1 MKIRLNP
8 HTLQRAFVLLLFSLV
23 AGISSVFAQGYTYLQ
38 FSGNGRTV
46 LFAKDGALTVVS
58 TTEDAPAGDGYQW
71 ALETVSGDNVR
82 LKNKEGMY
90 VTPNLTLTNSQ
101 DQAATFTKTENTY
114 SKGRKSYG
122 EGVEVPT
129 HGGSRYDLVYGGKAL
144 GVKNGQ
150 LIWTVEDSRYGCIRL
165 ANNVKGAKVN
175 PFVSSEGGKV
185 HWYYYMELLG
195 NKSAECVMD
204 AGAEKKLEKYS
215 TPSAK
220 DLRAYMWCVYE
231 ANDKGDVYFMSAD
244 GNFFCQKDDTYQYST
259 STKTDRCKYRIC
271 DVADQTDGKYQE
283 AFVLYNPQTTK
294 YVFPYG
300 SGNTDVGNGSSLN
313 PAEAM
318 RFILS
323 TGPHIYQF
331 SANAATAIYDNGTGV
346 TMQPVGSEV
355 AGYQWTLEQVGGA
368 YVLKSGRDNYLK
380 QAGDAFTVTTNR
392 DEALRLFPC
401 GSAYDDRHDVLT
413 LAADASKALGVKDGQ
428 LAIVEANSFYSVVRI
443 LDSTAEVKGA
453 VAPKFSDISNVYY
466 YKLQFKANPKG
477 DARLTLTGTGYD
489 NPVTRKEFEP
499 TSASQ
504 NWKLEAARHANSK
517 TGDFYLVNQS
527 GEYLIYKDGRF
538 NFETL
543 DVNETT
549 VFRLKQTDEQPEY
562 WTIDMAL
569 SGDDNHRLGLQAGMT
584 PYTLK
589 ACNSTSKFNALSFKE
604 SERGSDYD
612 YLQFSGCGRVVL
624 YDDGQNIKAVAT
636 TTEQLEGNG
645 YQWTFDP
652 IMDGAGKVNGNN
664 LKNKAGRFLRY
675 DAADETFTSVTDR
688 SKASV
693 FDADQNTYYVIP
705 VHDVQGGTYNINIA
719 GGLRYNAV
727 LRGVSEPY
735 NTLGVKNGKLQLVKK
750 NSRYAVVRLAENIEG
765 GLVNPY
771 VSTSANPHYYALNF
785 FQNGSEYLQDNT
797 PGNILLKSPVAPF
810 PLRRYCWILEEA
822 NDDGDVYIRSTAG
835 NYISYN
841 PDTDNGKHKVNPT
854 LNDYSLY
861 KICDVADQPDA
872 SLEGLWS
879 LYNCKNLY
887 FVRPFPSENA
897 IGRAEEVGKNTSM
910 TFVDVAANTTSYH
923 FVFPAMGQ
931 RALIMDYDEAK
942 KPRVKARDIL
952 ASDKD
957 ARLYQWVVEGQ
968 HIRNRAGFYLTYDGK
983 NKQFGVSNQ
992 KADAYTFVYNVNN
1005 YENNNNVRYDLCST
1019 DDQQALSI
1027 GEEGA
1032 LCWAA
1037 PGTRNSVV
1045 DLRPYIIAPE
1055 LPIPSLGG
1063 ADYQLYCI
1071 RTAGGDRY
1079 AYHMEDAN
1087 SISLKPY
1094 EEKNLCQLWVLIR
1107 DGQGKGDGYLQSAYN
1122 RYFLKYDTGSNTFV
1136 AVADKK
1142 DATRIRLV
1150 ETSGNYIHWQI
1161 ELPDVNDS
1169 RNLIS
1174 HSYSGGG
1181 NPKTVSLSL
1190 QGPNNGNNF
1199 VEIFPVDITPDFYE
1213 EAGGAFR
1220 NLSLNELTPQL
1231 ELTADGKALKAK
1243 ASASEDD
1250 ANNSWKNIGTK
1261 DDFVLR
1267 NGHGQYIGADA
1278 EGNVF
1283 LTTDKAQATH
1293 FYLWLNHGDE
1303 DGTVSWCFAQL
1314 NADGSKPEGKPEKC
1328 LGVSDVTNGTVAM
1341 LSFST
1346 YETDKLHTLCFNFG
1360 RLTCPELSDAAEG
1373 KYYYNF
1379 ICFDKVASDK
1389 FISEGYDT
1397 NKKVKAESQQLIND
1411 QMWALVGQSKD
1422 DVVLMSKD
1430 KYYMCLNGYKL
1441 CVTHDLK
1448 KAAHFSVDY
1457 ISDVDR
1463 YVLVL
1468 VGGEGSEGHLKKCLN
1483 LSGDVDENGVR
1494 HKDVIVWNWNK
1505 TDKNEGP
1512 RFYLN
1517 FISIPVPEDYSDYE
1531 ILPKRS
1537 WFVKQAHEATTDPM
1551 TGFIQRDESG
1561 WTKNPYTGKMMQ
1573 KTSTYT
1579 VIHYL
1584 KAESTRELYV
1594 PTCMVTNDNCP
1605 TLSRAFQRW
1614 YNYKTD
1620 EAVSDSVLNLDL
1632 PSSRRYKNGIVVG
1645 DQLKLNGQV
1654 NGNYVK
1660 KKITFQMPEVIPD
1673 DWEYI
1678 LGADLTPYSDFV
1690 DYFGDNG
1697 NPIYNGNVTKY
1708 NGAVTNDIILPS
1720 KQNIVEPTITG
1731 RNLYVIRNA
1740 RAIANELLQ
1749 CKEGNGND
1757 KWYEEHTIAFP
1768 KKKVTLNYSSVALNM
1783 QKQDYWFY
1791 NNDSPSEDNLQ
1802 NAVNSGEIV
1811 IEVDSLDSGITSAKF
1826 LRSAKTDNVDLGEGL
1841 DRFIAFDYPGDT
1853 DDGKGIGK
1861 AKGDSCTLKVYG
1873 VASDGTRYQIAKFNL
1888 TFEDNF
1894 EPIIYSEIIG
1904 KKDDGS
1910 FKSERSPE
1918 ALKKATGDPVATI
1931 TFDPEQFDAFV
1942 TPPVGTYTGFLTG
1955 DKGPGT
1961 KCGLTYRY
1969 PFNYDNTSYCFAPI
1983 DGDFNSTDGKTP
1995 ECTWGNYTIAH
2006 RFRMGDF
2013 GDGSSRGNFFAV
2025 KKYYENEYGSEK
2037 YDASQ
2042 SGFLYIDASDLPGQ
2056 IASIDFSGMPC
2067 KASRLFV
2074 SAWMS
2079 SPSGKD
2085 EKPANV
2091 VFSVQGFKN
2100 GKATTLYSYCP
2111 GSILGEARD
2120 SLANK
2125 LEPKTN
2131 NGIGIWQQV
2140 YFSFVNKNA
2149 DDFDSFRLTID
2160 NACTST
2166 VGGDI
2171 LIDDV
2176 EVFSVK
2182 PEVQIE
2188 RTIPVCGDQLT
2199 LCKMTVDYDQVRT
2212 QLGLNTGE
2220 VMKDNPKV
2228 WYCLLDKEMF
2238 DAELGFDTGTS
2249 EGQERLYRMS
2259 DAEVKPAFVKALLGD
2274 PNSQVS
2280 GEGIFRSVEFKTNFD
2295 SLPVFKYRD
2304 AVAATVGMASREV
2317 TSAGVRHF
2325 VISDKVKEPRIKPN
2339 HDYYFLFVPR
2349 FSDDPV
2355 TLANAFHSFE
2365 INTRCSVR
2373 CKFRTLSP
2381 IRVVTDADDEAAVEH
2396 ETQTCAGKSVSLSV
2410 KQVGEDEDGN
2420 IGERIVQY
2428 DWWRDYVGGAFTDVC
2443 INVDNATWRV
2453 LGKNESRLS
2462 NEISL
2467 REALLAF
2474 RHFYPKATTVA
2485 GAAPKN
2491 DEGYTLEQ
2499 SVIDV
2504 LHQFTLNSADKVASL
2519 VLLNNTCNIYVPA
2532 ATKQGTILK
2541 VTVVPID
2548 HEDSSGTQYCY
2559 DPQQVGI
2566 KVSGEAPQLFD
2577 GLHGTQYKY
2586 PDKLTN
2592 VPVRSSLAAVEEVRA
2607 RADGSAANVLRV
2619 PLRGIKT
2626 VTKDAIGLTSVSPE
2640 VFLAGTNDPNM
2651 KAYETKAAE
2660 ERAGLSVQNFRI
2672 VGQLKTLVAD
2682 TADREHAYA
2691 DIVFNSD
2698 FQPRE
2703 GYVYTLRFNYRELFN
2718 AGNATQSTVC
2728 DGNVLVDLIIVPKYQ
2743 KWTGAAGNTD
2753 WTNDANWQR
2762 ADLEDLH
2769 FNADT
2774 EPGYAAN
2781 ADNGTAQGY
2790 VPMLH
2795 TSVIVTPKKAGPQL
2809 YETNGADDQFLNFVG
2824 NEGKR
2829 TATPDIEYALLA
2841 APEADK
2847 GVNLCGIYTPYQSK
2861 DLVVQ
2866 SGGELLHAERLDYK
2880 KAWVEYALT
2889 PDRWYTLGS
2898 PLRQSYAGEW
2908 YAPNNDACQATPY
2921 FKNVTYNTTDYH
2933 RFAPAVYQRSWDKAK
2948 STLYYLDTYSAENP
2962 QTANV
2967 KTTTENIYQAAN
2979 WSAVY
2984 NDVREAYSQGGFS
2997 VKVNGIGIGAQK
3009 YNTSLFRLPKEDT
3022 AYGYYTELNKTDEQT
3037 YPVDRTHHHKLATD
3051 QLAKSGT
3058 EITVTLTN
3066 ENRNNRFFL
3075 VGNPFACALDLDK
3088 FFTVNAAQLN
3098 GAKYWVLTAGGQE
3111 GAMRQPNAGE
3121 WISVNGTTEAALASL
3136 PSGQGFFVEGK
3147 EGTNTITLKFTA
3159 DMQTSLHASGTL
3171 LRAPAIGRA
3180 EAPMLRIRASRSGQG
3195 SEALVV
3201 KDTTAVNGYE
3211 AAEDM
3216 QLLLDNSLQEIPM
3229 VYTLAGN
3236 RTSTINRR
3244 RSLWRVPLGVLSNSE
3259 EPVQLTFSGMR
3270 SFGETLSLLDS
3281 QTGAVT
3287 PLRGNGN
3294 ADCVKVEVPGVTTG
3308 RYFILSSERPALE
3321 DEQDF
3326 TQPLIQADNGSVTI
3340 SSSAAHVLT
3349 YVRIV
3354 AADGRTVYKL
3364 TPYVSRL
3371 SLKLPTGVYVVE
3383 ARTDE
3388 GESVGKVSL

>member
-23 AGISSVFAQGYTYLQ
+23 AGISSVFAQDNYTYLQ

-46 LFAKDGALTVVS
+46 LLAKDGVLTVVS

-71 ALETVSGDNVR
+71 TLETVSGNKNNVR

-90 VTPNLTLTNSQ
+90 VTPELTLTNSQ
-101 DQAATFTKTENTY
+101 NQAATFTKTENTY
-114 SKGRKSYG
+114 SKD
-122 EGVEVPT
+122 T
-129 HGGSRYDLVYGGKAL
+129 YGGKAL
-144 GVKNGQ
+144 GVKNGH
-150 LIWTVEDSRYGCIRL
+150 LFWTVEDSRYGCIRL
-165 ANNVKGAKVN
+165 ANNVKGAKVT
-175 PFVSSEGGKV
+175 PLVCSEGGKAY
-185 HWYYYMELLG
+185 WYYMELLR
-195 NKSAECVMD
+195 NDSECIKD
-204 AGAEKKLEKYS
+204 AGAGNKLQKDP

-220 DLRAYMWCVYE
+220 NLRAYMWRVYE
-231 ANDKGDVYFMSAD
+231 ANEQGDVYFKSAD
-244 GNFFCQKDDTYQYST
+244 GNYIYQNGSYPGSLQYAT
-259 STKTDRCKYRIC
+259 STKSNVCKYRIC

-283 AFVLYNPQTTK
+283 AFVLKNTEKNQF
-294 YVFPYG
+294 VFPYP
-300 SGNTDVGNGSSLN
+300 SNNSDVGMGSSIN

-318 RFILS
+318 RFIPS
-323 TGPHIYQF
+323 TGPRIYQF

-380 QAGDAFTVTTNR
+380 RAGDALTVTTNR
-392 DEALRLFPC
+392 DEALKVFLS
-401 GSAYDDRHDVLT
+401 GSAYDDRHYVLT
-413 LAADASKALGVKDGQ
+413 LADDASKAVGVKDGQ

-443 LDSTAEVKGA
+443 LDSTDEVKGA
-453 VAPKFSDISNVYY
+453 VAPKISDISNVYY

-477 DARLTLTGTGYD
+477 DARLTLTGMGYD
-489 NPVTRKEFEP
+489 NPDPVTRMEFEP

-504 NWKLEAARHANSK
+504 NWKLEPARHANSK
-517 TGDFYLVNQS
+517 TGDFYLVNQL

-538 NFETL
+538 NFATL

-612 YLQFSGCGRVVL
+612 YLQFSGSGRVVL
-624 YDDGQNIKAVAT
+624 YDDGQNVKAVAT

-652 IMDGAGKVNGNN
+652 IMDGAGIVNGFN

-693 FDADQNTYYVIP
+693 FDANQNTYYVVP
-705 VHDVQGGTYNINIA
+705 AVQGGTCYIA

-727 LRGVSEPY
+727 LRGVSGTY

-841 PDTDNGKHKVNPT
+841 PATDNGKHKVNAT

-872 SLEGLWS
+872 SLDGLWS
-879 LYNCKNLY
+879 LYNCTNHY
-887 FVRPFPSENA
+887 FVRPFPSENS

-923 FVFPAMGQ
+923 LVFPAMGQ

-942 KPRVKARDIL
+942 NPRVKARAIL

-968 HIRNRAGFYLTYDGK
+968 HIRNRAGFYLTYDEK

-1005 YENNNNVRYDLCST
+1005 YENNNSVRYDLCST

-1027 GEEGA
+1027 GEEGV

-1063 ADYQLYCI
+1063 ADYHLYCI
-1071 RTAGGDRY
+1071 RTAEGNDRY
-1079 AYHMEDAN
+1079 AYHMEDATN

-1122 RYFLKYDTGSNTFV
+1122 RYFLKYDTVSNTFV

-1142 DATRIRLV
+1142 DATRLRLV
-1150 ETSGNYIHWQI
+1150 ETSGNYVHWQI
-1161 ELPDVNDS
+1161 ELPDVNGNNS

-1174 HSYSGGG
+1174 HSYSGDG

-1190 QGPNNGNNF
+1190 QEPNNGNNF

-1220 NLSLNELTPQL
+1220 NINLNELTPKL
-1231 ELTADGKALKAK
+1231 ELTADGTALKAK

-1293 FYLWLNHGDE
+1293 FYLWLNHGDD

-1314 NADGSKPEGKPEKC
+1314 NADGSEPEGKPEKC
-1328 LGVSDVTNGTVAM
+1328 LGVSDVANGTVAM
-1341 LSFST
+1341 LPFST
-1346 YETDKLHTLCFNFG
+1346 YETDRLHTLCFTFG

-1389 FISEGYDT
+1389 FISDGYDT
-1397 NKKVKAESQQLIND
+1397 NKKVKAESKKLVND
-1411 QMWALVGQSKD
+1411 QMWALVGQNKD

-1430 KYYMCLNGYKL
+1430 KYYVCLSGSGFN
-1441 CVTHDLK
+1441 VTHDPE
-1448 KAAHFSVDY
+1448 KAVHFSVKY
-1457 ISDVDR
+1457 ISSQKRYALTIVKGPNDGGKSGYSMNLDGGDKTTIIPYNGTSIQTDR
-1463 YVLVL
+1463 
-1468 VGGEGSEGHLKKCLN
+1468 N
-1483 LSGDVDENGVR
+1483 F
-1494 HKDVIVWNWNK
+1494 W
-1505 TDKNEGP
+1505 
-1512 RFYLN
+1512 LN
-1517 FISIPVPEDYSDYE
+1517 FTPIPVPEDYSDYE
-1531 ILPKRS
+1531 VLPKRS
-1537 WFVKQAHEATTDPM
+1537 WFVKQAHEATADPM

-1579 VIHYL
+1579 ITHYL
-1584 KAESTRELYV
+1584 KAESTRDLYV
-1594 PTCMVTNDNCP
+1594 PTCMVGSAATR
-1605 TLSRAFQRW
+1605 SRAFQRW

-1632 PSSRRYKNGIVVG
+1632 PSSRRYRNGIVVG
-1645 DQLKLNGQV
+1645 DQLKLNGQLNLNDQNEV
-1654 NGNYVK
+1654 KYVTHYV
-1660 KKITFQMPEVIPD
+1660 TFQMPEVIPD

-1697 NPIYNGNVTKY
+1697 NPLYNGNVTKY
-1708 NGAVTNDIILPS
+1708 NGNVTSDIILPS

-1749 CKEGNGND
+1749 CKEGSG

-1791 NNDSPSEDNLQ
+1791 NGGIASEDNLQ
-1802 NAVNSGEIV
+1802 NAVNSGA
-1811 IEVDSLDSGITSAKF
+1811 IEVKVEDPLGSGITFAKFLDSGAG
-1826 LRSAKTDNVDLGEGL
+1826 AGA
-1841 DRFIAFDYPGDT
+1841 DRAIAFNYPGDT
-1853 DDGKGIGK
+1853 DGKGRGT
-1861 AKGDSCTLKVYG
+1861 AKSGSCTLKVYG

-1888 TFEDNF
+1888 TFEDDF

-1904 KKDDGS
+1904 KKDDGT
-1910 FKSERSPE
+1910 FKSARSPE
-1918 ALKKATGDPVATI
+1918 ALLKTTGDPVATI
-1931 TFDPEQFDAFV
+1931 TFDPDQFDAFV
-1942 TPPVGTYTGFLTG
+1942 SPPVGTYTGFTNSGKG
-1955 DKGPGT
+1955 DNANQKYS
-1961 KCGLTYRY
+1961 LTYRY

-1983 DGDFNSTDGKTP
+1983 GGDFNSTNGRTS
-1995 ECTWGNYTIAH
+1995 ECTWGNYTVAH
-2006 RFRMGDF
+2006 RFDMGDN
-2013 GDGSSRGNFFAV
+2013 RGNFFAV
-2025 KKYYENEYGSEK
+2025 KKYYEKEYGSEN

-2056 IASIDFSGMPC
+2056 IASIDFAGMPC

-2079 SPSGKD
+2079 SPDRDNES
-2085 EKPANV
+2085 PANV
-2091 VFSVQGFKN
+2091 VFSIQGFKN

-2111 GSILGEARD
+2111 GSILGQARD
-2120 SLANK
+2120 SLD
-2125 LEPKTN
+2125 KTLKPMD
-2131 NGIGIWQQV
+2131 NGGKGIWQQV

-2149 DDFDSFRLTID
+2149 DDFDNFRLTID
-2160 NACTST
+2160 NACTNTS
-2166 VGGDI
+2166 GGDI

-2182 PEVQIE
+2182 PDVQIE

-2199 LCKMTVDYDQVRT
+2199 LCKMTVDYDQVRA

-2220 VMKDNPKV
+2220 VLTDNPKV

-2238 DAELGFDTGTS
+2238 DAELGFDTGTP

-2259 DAEVKPAFVKALLGD
+2259 DVEVKPAFVKALLGD

-2280 GEGIFRSVEFKTNFD
+2280 GEGIFRSVEFKTKFED
-2295 SLPVFKYRD
+2295 LPRFTYRD

-2355 TLANAFHSFE
+2355 TLANAFHSFD

-2410 KQVGEDEDGN
+2410 KQVGENLDGV

-2504 LHQFTLNSADKVASL
+2504 LHQFTLNTADKVASL

-2566 KVSGEAPQLFD
+2566 KVSGQAPQLFD
-2577 GLHGTQYKY
+2577 GKPGNQYKY
-2586 PDKLTN
+2586 PEKLTN
-2592 VPVRSSLAAVEEVRA
+2592 VPVRSSLAAVAEVRA
-2607 RADGSAANVLRV
+2607 GADGSAANVLRV

-2651 KAYETKAAE
+2651 KAYETMAAE

-2672 VGQLKTLVAD
+2672 VGQLRKLVAD
-2682 TADREHAYA
+2682 TADRENAYA

-2703 GYVYTLRFNYRELFN
+2703 GYVYTLRFNYRERFN
-2718 AGNATQSTVC
+2718 AGSTTQTTVC

-2769 FNADT
+2769 FKADT
-2774 EPGYAAN
+2774 ETGYAAN

-2795 TSVIVTPKKAGPQL
+2795 TSVIVTPDKAGPQL
-2809 YETNGADDQFLNFVG
+2809 YETNYAGTDDQFLNFVG
-2824 NEGKR
+2824 HEDGQR

-2841 APEADK
+2841 APTAVS
-2847 GVNLCGIYTPYQSK
+2847 GVNRCDIYKSYQSK

-2866 SGGELLHAERLDYK
+2866 SGGELQHAERLSYE

-2921 FKNVTYNTTDYH
+2921 FKDVTYNTTDYH

-2997 VKVNGIGIGAQK
+2997 VKVNGVGIGAQK
-3009 YNTSLFRLPKEDT
+3009 YTKPLFRLPKEDT
-3022 AYGYYTELNKTDEQT
+3022 AYGYYTELNETDRRT
-3037 YPVDRTHHHKLATD
+3037 YPVDRTYHHKLATD
-3051 QLAKSGT
+3051 QLKSGT
-3058 EITVTLTN
+3058 ELTVTLRN
-3066 ENRNNRFFL
+3066 ENANNRFFL
-3075 VGNPFACALDLDK
+3075 VGNPFACALDLNE
-3088 FFTVNAAQLN
+3088 FFKKNADQLN

-3121 WISVNGTTEAALASL
+3121 WVSVNGTTEAALASL

-3147 EGTNTITLKFTA
+3147 EGTNTINLKFTA
-3159 DMQTSLHASGTL
+3159 DMQTSLHTSGTL

-3180 EAPMLRIRASRSGQG
+3180 EAPMLRIHASRSGQG

-3294 ADCVKVEVPGVTTG
+3294 ADSVKVEVPGVTTG

-3321 DEQDF
+3321 DEKDF

>member
-23 AGISSVFAQGYTYLQ
+23 AGISSVFAQDTYTYLQ

-46 LFAKDGALTVVS
+46 LLAKDGALTVVS

-71 ALETVSGDNVR
+71 TLETVSGDNVR

-90 VTPNLTLTNSQ
+90 VTADLALTSHQNA
-101 DQAATFTKTENTY
+101 AATFTKTENTY
-114 SKGRKSYG
+114 SKDTY
-122 EGVEVPT
+122 
-129 HGGSRYDLVYGGKAL
+129 GGSRYDLVYGGKAL

-150 LIWTVEDSRYGCIRL
+150 FFWAVRNSRYGCIRL
-165 ANNVKGAKVN
+165 ANNVKGAKVT
-175 PFVSSEGGKV
+175 PFVSSEGGEV
-185 HWYYYMELLG
+185 HWYYMELLG
-195 NKSAECVMD
+195 YGSECVKD
-204 AGAEKKLEKYS
+204 AGAGNKLQKYP

-220 DLRAYMWCVYE
+220 NLRAYKWSVYE
-231 ANDKGDVYFMSAD
+231 ANEQGDVYIKSVD
-244 GNFFCQKDDTYQYST
+244 GNYMYQSGDRQYAT
-259 STKTDRCKYRIC
+259 SNKSDVCKYCIC
-271 DVADQTDGKYQE
+271 DVADQTYGKCQD
-283 AFVLYNPQTTK
+283 AFFLKNTEKKQF
-294 YVFPYG
+294 VFPYG
-300 SGNTDVGNGSSLN
+300 SGNPDVGMGSYIN
-313 PAEAM
+313 QAEAM
-318 RFILS
+318 RFISTPPL

-346 TMQPVGSEV
+346 TMQSVGSEV
-355 AGYQWTLEQVGGA
+355 VGYQWTLEQVGGA

-380 QAGDAFTVTTNR
+380 QAGEALTVTTSR
-392 DEALRLFPC
+392 DEALKLFPS
-401 GSAYDDRHDVLT
+401 GSEYDDKHDVLT
-413 LAADASKALGVKDGQ
+413 LADDASKALGVKDGQ
-428 LAIVEANSFYSVVRI
+428 LAIFEANSFYSVVRI
-443 LDSTAEVKGA
+443 LDGTDEVKGA
-453 VAPKFSDISNVYY
+453 VTPKFSDISNVYY
-466 YKLQFKANPKG
+466 YKLQFKANPEG
-477 DARLTLTGTGYD
+477 DNHLTLTGTDYD
-489 NPVTRKEFEP
+489 NPVTRMEFQP
-499 TSASQ
+499 TSARQ
-504 NWKLEAARHANSK
+504 NWELRPARHPNSK
-517 TGDFYLVNQS
+517 PGDFYLVNQE
-527 GEYLIYKDGRF
+527 GEYLIYKDGSF
-538 NFETL
+538 NFKPL

-569 SGDDNHRLGLQAGMT
+569 FGDDNHRLGLQDGMT

-589 ACNSTSKFNALSFKE
+589 ACNSASTYNALSFKE

-612 YLQFSGCGRVVL
+612 YLQFSGSGRVVL
-624 YDDGQNIKAVAT
+624 YDDGQNVKAVAT

-645 YQWTFDP
+645 YRWTFDP
-652 IMDGAGKVNGNN
+652 IMDGAGKVDGYN

-675 DAADETFTSVTDR
+675 DTAAKTFTSVTDR

-693 FDADQNTYYVIP
+693 FDADQNTYYVVP
-705 VHDVQGGTYNINIA
+705 AHVSGGTCNIA

-735 NTLGVKNGKLQLVKK
+735 NTLGVKNGQLQLVKK

-771 VSTSANPHYYALNF
+771 VSTSANPRYYAFNF
-785 FQNGSEYLQDNT
+785 FQNGSGEYMQDNT
-797 PGNILLKSPVAPF
+797 PGDILLKSPVAPF
-810 PLRRYCWILEEA
+810 PLRRFCWILEEA

-841 PDTDNGKHKVNPT
+841 PASDGYQHKVNTTP
-854 LNDYSLY
+854 NAYSRY

-872 SLEGLWS
+872 SLDGLWS
-879 LYNCKNLY
+879 LYNCENHY
-887 FVRPFPSENA
+887 FVRPSDSDNS

-910 TFVDVAANTTSYH
+910 TFVDIAADTTSYH
-923 FVFPAMGQ
+923 LVFPAMGQ
-931 RALIMDYDEAK
+931 RALIMDYDESK
-942 KPRVKARDIL
+942 NPRVRARAIL

-968 HIRNRAGFYLTYDGK
+968 HIRNRAGFYLTYDK
-983 NKQFGVSNQ
+983 NNEQFGVSNQ
-992 KADAYTFVYNVNN
+992 KAEAYTFVYDKNT
-1005 YENNNNVRYDLCST
+1005 YQNNNSVRYDFLSS
-1019 DDQQALSI
+1019 DGKQALSI
-1027 GEEGA
+1027 GEEGT

-1037 PGTRNSVV
+1037 PNTRNSVV
-1045 DLRPYIIAPE
+1045 DLRSYIIAPE
-1055 LPIPSLGG
+1055 LPIPSSGG
-1063 ADYQLYCI
+1063 VDYHLYCI

-1079 AYHMEDAN
+1079 AYHMEEAN
-1087 SISLKPY
+1087 AISLKTY
-1094 EEKNLCQLWVLIR
+1094 VEKNLCQLWILIR

-1122 RYFLKYDTGSNTFV
+1122 RCFLKYDTGSNTFV
-1136 AVADKK
+1136 AVADRN

-1150 ETSGNYIHWQI
+1150 ETSGKYDHWQI
-1161 ELPDVNDS
+1161 ELPDVAGNN
-1169 RNLIS
+1169 NLIS
-1174 HSYSGGG
+1174 HSYGG
-1181 NPKTVSLSL
+1181 NPKTVTLSL
-1190 QGPNNGNNF
+1190 QGPNNADNY
-1199 VEIFPVDITPDFYE
+1199 VDLIPVDITPDFYE

-1220 NLSLNELTPQL
+1220 NLSLNELTPEL
-1231 ELTADGKALKAK
+1231 ELTADGTALKAK

-1267 NGHGQYIGADA
+1267 NGHGQYIGADDD
-1278 EGNVF
+1278 GNVF

-1293 FYLWLNHGDE
+1293 FYLWLNHGE
-1303 DGTVSWCFAQL
+1303 KDGNVSWCFAQL
-1314 NADGSKPEGKPEKC
+1314 NADGSKPEGKPDKC
-1328 LGVSDVTNGTVAM
+1328 LGVSDVANGTVAM
-1341 LSFST
+1341 LPFST
-1346 YETDKLHTLCFNFG
+1346 YETAKLHTLCFTFG
-1360 RLTCPELSDAAEG
+1360 RRTCPELSDAAAG

-1379 ICFDKVASDK
+1379 ICFDKAGNKYVSD
-1389 FISEGYDT
+1389 GNDT
-1397 NKKVKAESQQLIND
+1397 SKVVFAENDKKLVND
-1411 QMWALVGQSKD
+1411 QMWALVGQNKD

-1430 KYYMCLNGYKL
+1430 KYYVYLDGDRFY
-1441 CVTHDLK
+1441 VTHDPER
-1448 KAAHFSVDY
+1448 AVHFSVKY
-1457 ISDVDR
+1457 ISSQQR
-1463 YVLVL
+1463 YALT
-1468 VGGEGSEGHLKKCLN
+1468 
-1483 LSGDVDENGVR
+1483 
-1494 HKDVIVWNWNK
+1494 IV
-1505 TDKNEGP
+1505 EGP
-1512 RFYLN
+1512 NDGGKSGYSMNLHGGDHTTILPWKDSSIQTDQNFWLN
-1517 FISIPVPEDYSDYE
+1517 FIAVPQPEDYSDYE
-1531 ILPKRS
+1531 VLPKRS
-1537 WFVKQAHEATTDPM
+1537 WFVKQAQEATADPM

-1561 WTKNPYTGKMMQ
+1561 WTENPYTGKMMQ

-1579 VIHYL
+1579 VTHYL

-1594 PTCMVTNDNCP
+1594 PTCMVGSAATR
-1605 TLSRAFQRW
+1605 SRAFQRW

-1620 EAVSDSVLNLDL
+1620 EAVSDSVLNLDIS
-1632 PSSRRYKNGIVVG
+1632 SSRRYKNGIVVG
-1645 DQLKLNGQV
+1645 DQLKLNGQ
-1654 NGNYVK
+1654 NSGYYVTHNV
-1660 KKITFQMPEVIPD
+1660 TFQMPEVIPD

-1697 NPIYNGNVTKY
+1697 NPIYNGNVTS
-1708 NGAVTNDIILPS
+1708 DIILPS
-1720 KQNIVEPTITG
+1720 KQSIVEPTITG
-1731 RNLYVIRNA
+1731 RNLFVIRNA

-1749 CKEGNGND
+1749 CKEDKGKGND

-1791 NNDSPSEDNLQ
+1791 NNGIASEDNLQ
-1802 NAVNSGEIV
+1802 NAVNSGA
-1811 IEVDSLDSGITSAKF
+1811 IEVEVDDLGSGITFAKF
-1826 LRSAKTDNVDLGEGL
+1826 LSSGAGGAATD
-1841 DRFIAFDYPGDT
+1841 RAIAFNYPGDT
-1853 DDGKGIGK
+1853 ADGKGTGK
-1861 AKGDSCTLKVYG
+1861 ANAGSCTLKVYG

-1888 TFEDNF
+1888 TFEDDF

-1904 KKDDGS
+1904 KKDGS

-1918 ALKKATGDPVATI
+1918 ALLKTTGDPVATI
-1931 TFDPEQFDAFV
+1931 TFDPDQFDAFV
-1942 TPPVGTYTGFLTG
+1942 SPPVGTYTGFDNVVG
-1955 DKGPGT
+1955 AST

-1983 DGDFNSTDGKTP
+1983 GGDFNSISGRTP
-1995 ECTWGNYTIAH
+1995 ECTWGNYTVAH
-2006 RFRMGDF
+2006 RFNMGDN
-2013 GDGSSRGNFFAV
+2013 RGNFFAV
-2025 KKYYENEYGSEK
+2025 KKYYENEYGSQN

-2042 SGFLYIDASDLPGQ
+2042 SGFLYIDASDLPGK
-2056 IASIDFSGMPC
+2056 IASIDFAGMPC

-2079 SPSGKD
+2079 SPDRGNES
-2085 EKPANV
+2085 PANV
-2091 VFSVQGFKN
+2091 VFSIQGFKN

-2120 SLANK
+2120 SLD
-2125 LEPKTN
+2125 KTLKPMDN
-2131 NGIGIWQQV
+2131 GGIGIWQQV

-2160 NACTST
+2160 NACTNT
-2166 VGGDI
+2166 QGGDI

-2199 LCKMTVDYDQVRT
+2199 LCKMTVDYDQVRA

-2238 DAELGFDTGTS
+2238 DAELGFDTGTP
-2249 EGQERLYRMS
+2249 EGQERLYRMP
-2259 DAEVKPAFVKALLGD
+2259 DAVVKPAFVKALLGD
-2274 PNSQVS
+2274 PNSQAS
-2280 GEGIFRSVEFKTNFD
+2280 AEGSFRSVEFETKFED
-2295 SLPVFKYRD
+2295 LPVFKYRA
-2304 AVAATVGMASREV
+2304 AVEATSGMASREV

-2325 VISDKVKEPRIKPN
+2325 IISDKVKEPRIKPN

-2410 KQVGEDEDGN
+2410 KQVGEDAEGN

-2428 DWWRDYVGGAFTDVC
+2428 DWWRDYVGDAFTDVC

-2519 VLLNNTCNIYVPA
+2519 VLLNNTCNVYVPA
-2532 ATKQGTILK
+2532 ATKQGEILK

-2548 HEDSSGTQYCY
+2548 HEDGNGTQYCY
-2559 DPQQVGI
+2559 DPQQVGV
-2566 KVSGEAPQLFD
+2566 KVSGQAPQLFD
-2577 GLHGTQYKY
+2577 GLHGDKYKY
-2586 PDKLTN
+2586 PKKLTN

-2619 PLRGIKT
+2619 PLRGIET
-2626 VTKDAIGLTSVSPE
+2626 VTDGAIGLTSVSTD
-2640 VFLAGTNDPNM
+2640 VFLAGTNDPTM

-2660 ERAGLSVQNFRI
+2660 ERTGLSVQNFRI
-2672 VGQLKTLVAD
+2672 VGQLKTLEAS
-2682 TADREHAYA
+2682 TTNPENAHA
-2691 DIVFNSD
+2691 DIVFNSN

-2703 GYVYTLRFNYRELFN
+2703 GYVYTLRFDYRERFN
-2718 AGNATQSTVC
+2718 AGSTTQTKAC
-2728 DGNVLVDLIIVPKYQ
+2728 DGNVLVDLVIVPKYQ

-2762 ADLEDLH
+2762 ADLADLH

-2774 EPGYAAN
+2774 ETGYATN

-2795 TSVIVTPKKAGPQL
+2795 TSVIVTPDKAGPQL
-2809 YETNGADDQFLNFVG
+2809 YETNYAGGEDQFLNFVG
-2824 NEGKR
+2824 HEDEQR

-2841 APEADK
+2841 APKAEK
-2847 GVNLCGIYTPYQSK
+2847 GVNRCDIYTPYQSK

-2866 SGGELLHAERLDYK
+2866 SGGELLHAERLTYK

-2921 FKNVTYNTTDYH
+2921 FKDVKYTTDLYH

-3058 EITVTLTN
+3058 EMTVTLTN
-3066 ENRNNRFFL
+3066 ENANNRFFL
-3075 VGNPFACALDLDK
+3075 VGNPFACALDLNE

-3147 EGTNTITLKFTA
+3147 EGTNTINLKFTA
-3159 DMQTSLHASGTL
+3159 DMQTSLHTSGTL

-3259 EPVQLTFSGMR
+3259 APVQLTFSGMR

-3388 GESVGKVSL
+3388 GESVAKVSL

>member
-23 AGISSVFAQGYTYLQ
+23 AGISSVFAQEYTYLQ

-46 LFAKDGALTVVS
+46 LLAKDGALTVVS

-71 ALETVSGDNVR
+71 TLETVSGDNVR

-90 VTPNLTLTNSQ
+90 VTADLRLTNRQ

-114 SKGRKSYG
+114 SKDTY
-122 EGVEVPT
+122 
-129 HGGSRYDLVYGGKAL
+129 GGSRYDLVYGGKGAL

-150 LIWTVEDSRYGCIRL
+150 FFWAVRNSRYGCIRL
-165 ANNVKGAKVN
+165 ANNVRGAKVT
-175 PFVSSEGGKV
+175 PFVCSEGGEV
-185 HWYYYMELLG
+185 HWYYMELLG
-195 NKSAECVMD
+195 YGSECVKD
-204 AGAEKKLEKYS
+204 AGAGNKLQKYP

-220 DLRAYMWCVYE
+220 NLRAYKWSVYE
-231 ANDKGDVYFMSAD
+231 ANEQGDVYIKSVD
-244 GNFFCQKDDTYQYST
+244 GNYMYQSGDRQYAT
-259 STKTDRCKYRIC
+259 SNKSDVCKYRIC
-271 DVADQTDGKYQE
+271 DVADQTYGKCQD
-283 AFVLYNPQTTK
+283 AFFLKNTQTTK

-300 SGNTDVGNGSSLN
+300 SGNSDVGMGSYLDSR
-313 PAEAM
+313 EAM
-318 RFILS
+318 RFIS
-323 TGPHIYQF
+323 TPPPTGPHIYQF
-331 SANAATAIYDNGTGV
+331 SANAATAIYDNGTSV

-380 QAGDAFTVTTNR
+380 RAGAALTVTTNR

-413 LAADASKALGVKDGQ
+413 LAGDASKALGVKDGQ

-517 TGDFYLVNQS
+517 PGDFYLVNQS

-569 SGDDNHRLGLQAGMT
+569 SGDDNHRLGLKAGMT
-584 PYTLK
+584 PYTLQ
-589 ACNSTSKFNALSFKE
+589 ACNRTSTYNALSFKE

-624 YDDGQNIKAVAT
+624 YDDGQNVKAVAT

-645 YQWTFDP
+645 YQWTFEP
-652 IMDGAGKVNGNN
+652 IMDGAGIVNGFN

-719 GGLRYNAV
+719 GGLRYNAM
-727 LRGVSEPY
+727 LRGVTGTY
-735 NTLGVKNGKLQLVKK
+735 NTLGVKNGKLQLVKR

-841 PDTDNGKHKVNPT
+841 PASDGYQHKVNT
-854 LNDYSLY
+854 TTNEYSLY

-872 SLEGLWS
+872 SLDGLWS
-879 LYNCKNLY
+879 LYNCTNHY
-887 FVRPFPSENA
+887 FVRPSENDNF
-897 IGRAEEVGKNTSM
+897 IGRAEKVGKNTSM
-910 TFVDVAANTTSYH
+910 TFVDVAADTTSYH
-923 FVFPAMGQ
+923 LVFPAMGQ

-942 KPRVKARDIL
+942 NPRVKARAIL

-1005 YENNNNVRYDLCST
+1005 YENNNSVRYDLCST

-1027 GEEGA
+1027 GEEGV

-1079 AYHMEDAN
+1079 AYHMEEAN

-1122 RYFLKYDTGSNTFV
+1122 RHFLKYDTGSNTFV

-1161 ELPDVNDS
+1161 ELPDVNGN

-1190 QGPNNGNNF
+1190 QDPNNSNNF

-1220 NLSLNELTPQL
+1220 NINLNELTPQL
-1231 ELTADGKALKAK
+1231 ELTTDGMALKAK

-1267 NGHGQYIGADA
+1267 NGHGQYIGTDA
-1278 EGNVF
+1278 EGNVC

-1303 DGTVSWCFAQL
+1303 DGSVSWCFAQL

-1341 LSFST
+1341 LPFST
-1346 YETDKLHTLCFNFG
+1346 YETAKQHTLCFSFG

-1379 ICFDKVASDK
+1379 ICFDKAGNKYISDGNGTSK
-1389 FISEGYDT
+1389 VVFAEND
-1397 NKKVKAESQQLIND
+1397 KKLVND
-1411 QMWALVGQSKD
+1411 QMWALVGQNKD

-1430 KYYMCLNGYKL
+1430 KYYVCLSGNGFN
-1441 CVTHDLK
+1441 VTHDPER
-1448 KAAHFSVDY
+1448 AVHFSVKY
-1457 ISDVDR
+1457 ISTQQR
-1463 YVLVL
+1463 YALTI
-1468 VGGEGSEGHLKKCLN
+1468 VGGLNAEGKIGQSMN
-1483 LSGDVDENGVR
+1483 LSGADANR
-1494 HKDVIVWNWNK
+1494 NTIIFWNSNIQ
-1505 TDKNEGP
+1505 TDPNIC
-1512 RFYLN
+1512 LN
-1517 FISIPVPEDYSDYE
+1517 FEPIPVPEDYSDYE
-1531 ILPKRS
+1531 VLPKRS
-1537 WFVKQAHEATTDPM
+1537 WFVKQAQEATADPM

-1579 VIHYL
+1579 VTHYL
-1584 KAESTRELYV
+1584 KAESTRDLYV
-1594 PTCMVTNDNCP
+1594 PTCMVGSAATR
-1605 TLSRAFQRW
+1605 SRAFQRW

-1620 EAVSDSVLNLDL
+1620 EAVSDSVLNLDIS
-1632 PSSRRYKNGIVVG
+1632 SSRRYKNGIVVG
-1645 DQLKLNGQV
+1645 DQLKLNGQ
-1654 NGNYVK
+1654 NSGYYVTHNV
-1660 KKITFQMPEVIPD
+1660 TFQMPEVIPD

-1678 LGADLTPYSDFV
+1678 LGGDLTTYSDFV

-1697 NPIYNGNVTKY
+1697 NPIYNGNVTS
-1708 NGAVTNDIILPS
+1708 DIILPS
-1720 KQNIVEPTITG
+1720 KQSIVEPTITG

-1740 RAIANELLQ
+1740 RAIANELLLY
-1749 CKEGNGND
+1749 KDDGSND

-1791 NNDSPSEDNLQ
+1791 NNGIASEDNLQ
-1802 NAVNSGEIV
+1802 NAVNNGA
-1811 IEVDSLDSGITSAKF
+1811 IEVKVDDLGSGITFAGF
-1826 LRSAKTDNVDLGEGL
+1826 LSSGAGGAATD
-1841 DRFIAFDYPGDT
+1841 RAIAFNYPGD
-1853 DDGKGIGK
+1853 DNGKGTGT
-1861 AKGDSCTLKVYG
+1861 ATAGSCTLKVYG

-1888 TFEDNF
+1888 TFEDDF

-1904 KKDDGS
+1904 KKDGS

-1918 ALKKATGDPVATI
+1918 ALLKTTGDPVATI
-1931 TFDPEQFDAFV
+1931 TFDPDQFDAFV
-1942 TPPVGTYTGFLTG
+1942 SPPVGTYTGFDNVVG
-1955 DKGPGT
+1955 AST

-1983 DGDFNSTDGKTP
+1983 GGDFNSISGRTP
-1995 ECTWGNYTIAH
+1995 ECTWGNYTVAH
-2006 RFRMGDF
+2006 RFNMGDN
-2013 GDGSSRGNFFAV
+2013 RGNFFAV
-2025 KKYYENEYGSEK
+2025 KKYYENEYGSQN

-2042 SGFLYIDASDLPGQ
+2042 SGFLYIDASDLPGK
-2056 IASIDFSGMPC
+2056 IASIDFAGMPC

-2079 SPSGKD
+2079 SPDRDNES
-2085 EKPANV
+2085 PANV
-2091 VFSVQGFKN
+2091 VFSIQGFKN

-2111 GSILGEARD
+2111 GSILGQARD
-2120 SLANK
+2120 SLDKTLN
-2125 LEPKTN
+2125 PKD
-2131 NGIGIWQQV
+2131 NGGKGIWQQV

-2160 NACTST
+2160 NACTNT
-2166 VGGDI
+2166 QGGDI

-2199 LCKMTVDYDQVRT
+2199 LCKMTVDYDQVRA
-2212 QLGLNTGE
+2212 QLGLSTGE

-2238 DAELGFDTGTS
+2238 DAELGFDTGTP

-2259 DAEVKPAFVKALLGD
+2259 DVEVKPAFVKALLGD
-2274 PNSQVS
+2274 PNSQAS

-2410 KQVGEDEDGN
+2410 KQVGENLDGV

-2548 HEDSSGTQYCY
+2548 HEDTSGTQYCY

-2619 PLRGIKT
+2619 PLRGIET
-2626 VTKDAIGLTSVSPE
+2626 VTDGAIGLTSVSPE

-2672 VGQLKTLVAD
+2672 VGQLKTLVAR
-2682 TADREHAYA
+2682 TADRGNAHA

-2718 AGNATQSTVC
+2718 AGSATQTTVC

-2795 TSVIVTPKKAGPQL
+2795 TSVIVTPDKAGPQL
-2809 YETNGADDQFLNFVG
+2809 YETNDPGADDQFLNFVG

-2841 APEADK
+2841 APQAK
-2847 GVNLCGIYTPYQSK
+2847 AGVNRCDIYTPYQSK

-2921 FKNVTYNTTDYH
+2921 FKDVKYTTAHYH
-2933 RFAPAVYQRSWDKAK
+2933 RFAPAVYQRSWDKANPK
-2948 STLYYLDTYSAENP
+2948 LYYLEPYSADNP
-2962 QTANV
+2962 QETNV
-2967 KTTTENIYQAAN
+2967 DTTTENIYQAAN

-3009 YNTSLFRLPKEDT
+3009 YTKSLFRLPKEDT
-3022 AYGYYTELNKTDEQT
+3022 DYGYYTELNETDGKTYT
-3037 YPVDRTHHHKLATD
+3037 VDRTYHHKLATD
-3051 QLAKSGT
+3051 QLKSGT
-3058 EITVTLTN
+3058 ELTVTLRN
-3066 ENRNNRFFL
+3066 ENANNRFFL
-3075 VGNPFACALDLDK
+3075 VGNPFACALDLNE
-3088 FFTVNAAQLN
+3088 FFKKNADQLN

-3147 EGTNTITLKFTA
+3147 EGTNTINLKFTA
-3159 DMQTSLHASGTL
+3159 DMQTSLHTSGTL

-3321 DEQDF
+3321 DEKDF
-3326 TQPLIQADNGSVTI
+3326 TQPLIQADNGCVTI
-3340 SSSAAHVLT
+3340 TSSAAHVLT

>member
-23 AGISSVFAQGYTYLQ
+23 AGISSVFAQEYTYLQ

-46 LFAKDGALTVVS
+46 LLAKDGALTVVS

-71 ALETVSGDNVR
+71 TLETVSGDNVR

-90 VTPNLTLTNSQ
+90 VTPELTLTVHQN
-101 DQAATFTKTENTY
+101 QAATFTKTENTY
-114 SKGRKSYG
+114 SSATY
-122 EGVEVPT
+122 
-129 HGGSRYDLVYGGKAL
+129 GGSRYDLVYGGKAL

-150 LIWTVEDSRYGCIRL
+150 LFWTVEDSRYGCIRL
-165 ANNVKGAKVN
+165 ANNVKGAKVT
-175 PFVSSEGGKV
+175 PFVCSEGGEV
-185 HWYYYMELLG
+185 HWYYMELLG
-195 NKSAECVMD
+195 NGSECVKD
-204 AGAEKKLEKYS
+204 AGAGNKLQKYP

-220 DLRAYMWCVYE
+220 NLRAYMWCVYE
-231 ANDKGDVYFMSAD
+231 ANEQGDVYIKSVD
-244 GNFFCQKDDTYQYST
+244 GNYMYQSGDRQYAT
-259 STKTDRCKYRIC
+259 SNKSDVCKYRIC
-271 DVADQTDGKYQE
+271 DVADQTDGKYQD
-283 AFVLYNPQTTK
+283 AFVLYNTQTTK

-300 SGNTDVGNGSSLN
+300 SGNPDVGMGSTLN

-318 RFILS
+318 RFIPTTPP

-331 SANAATAIYDNGTGV
+331 SANAATAIYDNGTSV

-380 QAGDAFTVTTNR
+380 QAGAALTVTTNR

-413 LAADASKALGVKDGQ
+413 LADDASKALGVKDGQ

-443 LDSTAEVKGA
+443 LDSTNEVKGA

-569 SGDDNHRLGLQAGMT
+569 SGDDNHRLGLQAGNT

-589 ACNSTSKFNALSFKE
+589 ACNSTSKYNALSFKE

-612 YLQFSGCGRVVL
+612 YLQFSGNGRVVL
-624 YDDGQNIKAVAT
+624 YDDGQNVKAVAT

-645 YQWTFDP
+645 YRWTFDP
-652 IMDGAGKVNGNN
+652 IMDGAGKVDGYN
-664 LKNKAGRFLRY
+664 LKNKAGRYLHY
-675 DAADETFTSVTDR
+675 DTAAKTFTSVTDR

-693 FDADQNTYYVIP
+693 FDADQNTYYVVP
-705 VHDVQGGTYNINIA
+705 AHVTGGTYNIA
-719 GGLRYNAV
+719 GGLRYNAM
-727 LRGVSEPY
+727 LRGVTGTY

-841 PDTDNGKHKVNPT
+841 PDTDGYQHKVNT
-854 LNDYSLY
+854 TTNEYSRY
-861 KICDVADQPDA
+861 KICDLADQPDA
-872 SLEGLWS
+872 SLDGLWS
-879 LYNCKNLY
+879 LYNCTNHY
-887 FVRPFPSENA
+887 FVRPSDSDNF
-897 IGRAEEVGKNTSM
+897 IGRAEKVGKNTSM
-910 TFVDVAANTTSYH
+910 TFVDVAADTISYH

-942 KPRVKARDIL
+942 NPRVKARDIL

-957 ARLYQWVVEGQ
+957 ARLFQWVVEGQ

-1005 YENNNNVRYDLCST
+1005 YENNNSVRYDLCST

-1027 GEEGA
+1027 GEEGV

-1037 PGTRNSVV
+1037 PGTRNSAV

-1071 RTAGGDRY
+1071 RTDRGDRY

-1107 DGQGKGDGYLQSAYN
+1107 DGEGKGDGYLQSAYN
-1122 RYFLKYDTGSNTFV
+1122 RHFLKYDTGSNTFV

-1142 DATRIRLV
+1142 DATRIRLI
-1150 ETSGNYIHWQI
+1150 ETSGNYVHWQI
-1161 ELPDVNDS
+1161 ELPDVNGS

-1190 QGPNNGNNF
+1190 QDPNNSNNF
-1199 VEIFPVDITPDFYE
+1199 LYIFPVDITPDFYE

-1220 NLSLNELTPQL
+1220 NINLDELTPKL
-1231 ELTADGKALKAK
+1231 ELTTDGTALKAK

-1328 LGVSDVTNGTVAM
+1328 LGVSDVDNGTVAM
-1341 LSFST
+1341 LPFST
-1346 YETDKLHTLCFNFG
+1346 YETQKLHTLCFTFG
-1360 RLTCPELSDAAEG
+1360 RLTSPELSDAAEG
-1373 KYYYNF
+1373 KYYYTF
-1379 ICFDKVASDK
+1379 MCFDKVGNDKYVSDGNDTSK
-1389 FISEGYDT
+1389 LVIAEG
-1397 NKKVKAESQQLIND
+1397 KRLVND
-1411 QMWALVGQSKD
+1411 QMWALVGVSKD
-1422 DVVLMSKD
+1422 DFVLMSKD
-1430 KYYMCLNGYKL
+1430 RYYLYLNGGIFN
-1441 CVTHDLK
+1441 VTHDLA
-1448 KAAHFSVDY
+1448 KATHFSGTY
-1457 ISDVDR
+1457 DVNKQR
-1463 YVLVL
+1463 YVLTVL
-1468 VGGEGSEGHLKKCLN
+1468 SAVGGDSRYNGWQVL
-1483 LSGDVDENGVR
+1483 LSN
-1494 HKDVIVWNWNK
+1494 NK
-1505 TDKNEGP
+1505 SNVTVGQKGTNTDN
-1512 RFYLN
+1512 RYYLN
-1517 FISIPVPEDYSDYE
+1517 FIPIPVPEDFSDYE
-1531 ILPKRS
+1531 VLPKRS
-1537 WFVKQAHEATTDPM
+1537 WFVKQAHEATADPM

-1579 VIHYL
+1579 ITHYL
-1584 KAESTRELYV
+1584 KAESTRKLYV
-1594 PTCMVTNDNCP
+1594 PTCMVGSAATR
-1605 TLSRAFQRW
+1605 SRAFQRW

-1632 PSSRRYKNGIVVG
+1632 SSSRRYRNGIVVG
-1645 DQLKLNGQV
+1645 DQLNLNGQ
-1654 NGNYVK
+1654 NYGNYVDHYV
-1660 KKITFQMPEVIPD
+1660 TFQMPEVIPD

-1678 LGADLTPYSDFV
+1678 LGGDLTTFSDFV

-1708 NGAVTNDIILPS
+1708 NGNVTSDIILPS

-1749 CKEGNGND
+1749 YKDDGSND

-1791 NNDSPSEDNLQ
+1791 NGGIASEDNLQ
-1802 NAVNSGEIV
+1802 NAVNSGA
-1811 IEVDSLDSGITSAKF
+1811 IEVKVDDLGSGITFAGF
-1826 LRSAKTDNVDLGEGL
+1826 LNSGAGAGA
-1841 DRFIAFDYPGDT
+1841 DRAIAFNYPGDT
-1853 DDGKGIGK
+1853 NGKGRGE
-1861 AKGDSCTLKVYG
+1861 ANAGSCTLKVYG

-1888 TFEDNF
+1888 TFEDDF

-1904 KKDDGS
+1904 KKDDGT

-1918 ALKKATGDPVATI
+1918 ALLKTTGDPVATI
-1931 TFDPEQFDAFV
+1931 TFDPDQFDAFV
-1942 TPPVGTYTGFLTG
+1942 SPPVGTYTGFTNSGKG
-1955 DKGPGT
+1955 DNANQKYS
-1961 KCGLTYRY
+1961 LTYRY

-1983 DGDFNSTDGKTP
+1983 GGDFNSTNGRTS
-1995 ECTWGNYTIAH
+1995 ECTWGNYTVAH
-2006 RFRMGDF
+2006 RFDMGDN
-2013 GDGSSRGNFFAV
+2013 RGNFFAV
-2025 KKYYENEYGSEK
+2025 KKYYENEYGSEN

-2056 IASIDFSGMPC
+2056 IASIDFAGMPC

-2079 SPSGKD
+2079 SPDRDNES
-2085 EKPANV
+2085 PANV
-2091 VFSVQGFKN
+2091 VFSIQGFKN

-2120 SLANK
+2120 SLDKTLN
-2125 LEPKTN
+2125 PKD
-2131 NGIGIWQQV
+2131 NGGKGIWQQV

-2160 NACTST
+2160 NACTNTS
-2166 VGGDI
+2166 GGDI

-2199 LCKMTVDYDQVRT
+2199 LCKMTVDYDQVRA
-2212 QLGLNTGE
+2212 QLGLSTGQ
-2220 VMKDNPKV
+2220 VLTDNPNV

-2238 DAELGFDTGTS
+2238 DAELGFDTGTP

-2259 DAEVKPAFVKALLGD
+2259 DVEVKPAFVKALLGD
-2274 PNSQVS
+2274 PNSQAS
-2280 GEGIFRSVEFKTNFD
+2280 GEGIFRSVEFKTKFED
-2295 SLPVFKYRD
+2295 LPLFKYRD

-2325 VISDKVKEPRIKPN
+2325 IISDKVKEPRIKPN

-2355 TLANAFHSFE
+2355 TLANAFQSFE
-2365 INTRCSVR
+2365 VNTRCSVR
-2373 CKFRTLSP
+2373 CQFRTQSP

-2410 KQVGEDEDGN
+2410 KQVGEDVNGN

-2485 GAAPKN
+2485 GATPKN

-2532 ATKQGTILK
+2532 ATKQGKILK

-2548 HEDSSGTQYCY
+2548 HEDTSGTQYCY
-2559 DPQQVGI
+2559 DPEQVGV
-2566 KVSGEAPQLFD
+2566 KVSGQAPQLFD
-2577 GLHGTQYKY
+2577 GLHGDQYKY

-2592 VPVRSSLAAVEEVRA
+2592 VPVRSSLAAVAEVRA
-2607 RADGSAANVLRV
+2607 GADGSAANVLRV
-2619 PLRGIKT
+2619 PLRGIET
-2626 VTKDAIGLTSVSPE
+2626 VTTDAIGLTSVSPD

-2672 VGQLKTLVAD
+2672 VGQLKTLVARK
-2682 TADREHAYA
+2682 ADPANAYA

-2718 AGNATQSTVC
+2718 AGSTAQTTVC

-2762 ADLEDLH
+2762 ADLADLH
-2769 FNADT
+2769 FKADT
-2774 EPGYAAN
+2774 ETDYATNAN
-2781 ADNGTAQGY
+2781 NGTAQGY

-2795 TSVIVTPKKAGPQL
+2795 TSVIVTPDKAGPQL
-2809 YETNGADDQFLNFVG
+2809 YETNNAGAGDRFLNFVDH
-2824 NEGKR
+2824 EGEQR

-2841 APEADK
+2841 KPKAEA
-2847 GVNLCGIYTPYQSK
+2847 GVNRCDIYRPYQSK

-2866 SGGELLHAERLDYK
+2866 SGGELLHAERLSYE

-2921 FKNVTYNTTDYH
+2921 FKDVKYNTTDYH

-2948 STLYYLDTYSAENP
+2948 STLYYLEPYSADKP
-2962 QTANV
+2962 QEAKV
-2967 KTTTENIYQAAN
+2967 DTTTENIYQAAN

-3009 YNTSLFRLPKEDT
+3009 YTKSLFRLPKEDT
-3022 AYGYYTELNKTDEQT
+3022 AYGYYTETNVTDGKT
-3037 YPVDRTHHHKLATD
+3037 YPVDRTYHHKLATD
-3051 QLAKSGT
+3051 QLKSGT
-3058 EITVTLTN
+3058 ELTVTLRN
-3066 ENRNNRFFL
+3066 ENANNRFFL
-3075 VGNPFACALDLDK
+3075 VGNPFACALDLNE
-3088 FFTVNAAQLN
+3088 FFKENETQLN

-3159 DMQTSLHASGTL
+3159 DMQTSLHTSGTL
-3171 LRAPAIGRA
+3171 LRAPAIGRV
-3180 EAPMLRIRASRSGQG
+3180 EAPMLHIRASRSGQG

-3321 DEQDF
+3321 DEQNF

>member
-23 AGISSVFAQGYTYLQ
+23 TGISSVFAQEYTYLQ

-46 LFAKDGALTVVS
+46 LLAKDGALTVVS

-71 ALETVSGDNVR
+71 TLETVSGDNVR

-90 VTPNLTLTNSQ
+90 VTPELTLTSHQNA
-101 DQAATFTKTENTY
+101 AATFTKTENTY
-114 SKGRKSYG
+114 SSATY
-122 EGVEVPT
+122 
-129 HGGSRYDLVYGGKAL
+129 GGSRYDLVYADKAL

-150 LIWTVEDSRYGCIRL
+150 LFWTVEDSRYGCIRL
-165 ANNVKGAKVN
+165 ANNVKGAKVT
-175 PFVSSEGGKV
+175 PFISSEGGAV
-185 HWYYYMELLG
+185 HWYYMELLWNG
-195 NKSAECVMD
+195 SECVKD
-204 AGAEKKLEKYS
+204 AGAGKNLEKYS

-220 DLRAYMWCVYE
+220 NLRAYMWSVYE
-231 ANDKGDVYFMSAD
+231 ANDKGDVYFKSAD
-244 GNFFCQKDDTYQYST
+244 GNYFYQNGSDQYSA
-259 STKTDRCKYRIC
+259 STKPDNSEYTIC
-271 DVADQTDGKYQE
+271 DVSDQSNDN
-283 AFVLYNPQTTK
+283 AFVLRNIGKGDYVLPYNNSNK
-294 YVFPYG
+294 
-300 SGNTDVGNGSSLN
+300 VGKAYKFNMI
-313 PAEAM
+313 EAM
-318 RFILS
+318 RFIPTTPPP

-346 TMQPVGSEV
+346 TMQTVGAEL

-380 QAGDAFTVTTNR
+380 QADDALTVTTSR
-392 DEALRLFPC
+392 DEALKLFPS
-401 GSAYDDRHDVLT
+401 GSEYDDKHDVLT

-428 LAIVEANSFYSVVRI
+428 LAIVETNSFYSVVRI
-443 LDSTAEVKGA
+443 LDSTDEVKGA

-466 YKLQFKANPKG
+466 YKLQFKANPEG
-477 DARLTLTGTGYD
+477 DNRLTLTGTDYD
-489 NPVTRKEFEP
+489 NPVTRMEFQP
-499 TSASQ
+499 TSARQ
-504 NWKLEAARHANSK
+504 NWELRPAKHPNSK
-517 TGDFYLVNQS
+517 PGDFYLVNQE
-527 GEYLIYKDGRF
+527 GEYLIYKDGSF
-538 NFETL
+538 NFKPL

-562 WTIDMAL
+562 WAIDMAL
-569 SGDDNHRLGLQAGMT
+569 LGDDNHRLGLQAGTT

-589 ACNSTSKFNALSFKE
+589 VCSSTSKYNALSFKE

-612 YLQFSGCGRVVL
+612 YLQFSGSGRVVL
-624 YDDGQNIKAVAT
+624 YDDGQNVKAVAT
-636 TTEQLEGNG
+636 TTEQLEGDG
-645 YQWTFDP
+645 YRWTFDP
-652 IMDGAGKVNGNN
+652 IMDGAGKVNGYN

-675 DAADETFTSVTDR
+675 DTAAKTFTSVTDR

-693 FDADQNTYYVIP
+693 FDADQNTYYVVP
-705 VHDVQGGTYNINIA
+705 AHVSGGTCNIA

-771 VSTSANPHYYALNF
+771 VSTSDNPRYYAFNF
-785 FQNGSEYLQDNT
+785 FQNGSGEYMQDNT
-797 PGNILLKSPVAPF
+797 PGDILLKSPVAPF

-822 NDDGDVYIRSTAG
+822 NDDGDVFIKSTAG

-841 PDTDNGKHKVNPT
+841 PASDGYQHKVNT
-854 LNDYSLY
+854 TTNAYSRY

-872 SLEGLWS
+872 SLDGLWS
-879 LYNCKNLY
+879 LYNCENHY
-887 FVRPFPSENA
+887 FVRPSDSDNS

-910 TFVDVAANTTSYH
+910 TFVDIAADTTSYH
-923 FVFPAMGQ
+923 LVFPAMGQ
-931 RALIMDYDEAK
+931 RALIMNYDEAK
-942 KPRVKARDIL
+942 NPRVKARGIL

-968 HIRNRAGFYLTYDGK
+968 HIRNRAGFYLTYDKK
-983 NKQFGVSNQ
+983 NEQFGVSNQ
-992 KADAYTFVYNVNN
+992 KAEAYTFVYDVNT
-1005 YENNNNVRYDLCST
+1005 YENNNSVRYDFLSS
-1019 DDQQALSI
+1019 DGKQALSI
-1027 GEEGA
+1027 GEEGT

-1045 DLRPYIIAPE
+1045 DLRSYIIAPE
-1055 LPIPSLGG
+1055 LPIPSSGG
-1063 ADYQLYCI
+1063 VDYHLYCI

-1079 AYHMEDAN
+1079 AYHMEEAN
-1087 SISLKPY
+1087 AISLKPY
-1094 EEKNLCQLWVLIR
+1094 VEKNLCQLWILIR

-1122 RYFLKYDTGSNTFV
+1122 RCFLKYDTGSNTFV
-1136 AVADKK
+1136 AVADRN

-1150 ETSGNYIHWQI
+1150 ETSGNYDHWQI
-1161 ELPDVNDS
+1161 ELPDVADNN
-1169 RNLIS
+1169 NLIS
-1174 HSYSGGG
+1174 HSYGG
-1181 NPKTVSLSL
+1181 NPKTVTLSL
-1190 QGPNNGNNF
+1190 QGPNDGNNY
-1199 VEIFPVDITPDFYE
+1199 VDLIPVDITPDFYE

-1220 NLSLNELTPQL
+1220 NLSLNELTPEL
-1231 ELTADGKALKAK
+1231 ELTADGTALKAK

-1278 EGNVF
+1278 GGNVF

-1293 FYLWLNHGDE
+1293 FYLWLNHGE
-1303 DGTVSWCFAQL
+1303 KDGNVSWCFAQL
-1314 NADGSKPEGKPEKC
+1314 NADGSKPEGKPKNC
-1328 LGVSDVTNGTVAM
+1328 LGVSDLDNGTVAM
-1341 LSFST
+1341 LSFAT
-1346 YETDKLHTLCFNFG
+1346 YETNKLHTLCFTFG
-1360 RLTCPELSDAAEG
+1360 RLTCPELSDAVAG

-1379 ICFDKVASDK
+1379 ICFDKVGNKFVSD
-1389 FISEGYDT
+1389 GNDT
-1397 NKKVKAESQQLIND
+1397 NKRVFAENGKKLVND
-1411 QMWALVGQSKD
+1411 QMWALVGQNKD

-1430 KYYMCLNGYKL
+1430 KYYVYLDGDRFY
-1441 CVTHDLK
+1441 VTHDPE
-1448 KAAHFSVDY
+1448 KAVHFSVKY
-1457 ISDVDR
+1457 ISSQQR
-1463 YVLVL
+1463 YALT
-1468 VGGEGSEGHLKKCLN
+1468 
-1483 LSGDVDENGVR
+1483 
-1494 HKDVIVWNWNK
+1494 IV
-1505 TDKNEGP
+1505 EGP
-1512 RFYLN
+1512 NDGGKSGYSMNLHGGDKTTILPYNGTSIQTDQNSWLN
-1517 FISIPVPEDYSDYE
+1517 FIAVPQPEDYSDYE
-1531 ILPKRS
+1531 VLPKRS
-1537 WFVKQAHEATTDPM
+1537 WFVKQAREATADPM

-1584 KAESTRELYV
+1584 KAESTRMLYV
-1594 PTCMVTNDNCP
+1594 PTCMVGSANTR
-1605 TLSRAFQRW
+1605 SRAFQRW

-1632 PSSRRYKNGIVVG
+1632 SSSRRYKNGIVVG
-1645 DQLKLNGQV
+1645 DQLKLNGQ
-1654 NGNYVK
+1654 NRGNYVDHSV
-1660 KKITFQMPEVIPD
+1660 IFQMPEVIPD

-1697 NPIYNGNVTKY
+1697 NPLYNGTVTS
-1708 NGAVTNDIILPS
+1708 DIILPS

-1749 CKEGNGND
+1749 CKKGEGND

-1791 NNDSPSEDNLQ
+1791 NNGSASEDNLQ
-1802 NAVNSGEIV
+1802 NAVNGGR
-1811 IEVDSLDSGITSAKF
+1811 IEVKVEDPLGSGITFAKF
-1826 LRSAKTDNVDLGEGL
+1826 LSSGAGGDATD
-1841 DRFIAFDYPGDT
+1841 RAIAFNYPGDT
-1853 DDGKGIGK
+1853 ADGKGTGK
-1861 AKGDSCTLKVYG
+1861 AEAGSCTLKVYG

-1888 TFEDNF
+1888 TFEDNS

-1904 KKDDGS
+1904 KKDGS

-1918 ALKKATGDPVATI
+1918 ALLKTTGDPVATI
-1931 TFDPEQFDAFV
+1931 TFDPDQFDAFV
-1942 TPPVGTYTGFLTG
+1942 SPPVGTYTGFSSSG
-1955 DKGPGT
+1955 KGENANQ
-1961 KCGLTYRY
+1961 KHSLTYRY
-1969 PFNYDNTSYCFAPI
+1969 PFNYDNTSYRFAPI
-1983 DGDFNSTDGKTP
+1983 DGDFNSPDGKTN

-2006 RFRMGDF
+2006 RFNMGDN
-2013 GDGSSRGNFFAV
+2013 RGNFFAV
-2025 KKYYENEYGSEK
+2025 KKYYENEYGSQN

-2042 SGFLYIDASDLPGQ
+2042 SGFLYIDASDLPGK
-2056 IASIDFSGMPC
+2056 IVSIDFAGMPC

-2079 SPSGKD
+2079 SPDRGNES
-2085 EKPANV
+2085 PANV
-2091 VFSVQGFKN
+2091 VFSIQGFKN

-2120 SLANK
+2120 ANNNK
-2125 LEPKTN
+2125 LTPNTN
-2131 NGIGIWQQV
+2131 KGKGIWQQV

-2160 NACTST
+2160 NACTNT
-2166 VGGDI
+2166 QGGDI

-2199 LCKMTVDYDQVRT
+2199 LCKMTVDYDQVRA

-2228 WYCLLDKEMF
+2228 WYCLLDKEML
-2238 DAELGFDTGTS
+2238 DAELGFDTGTP
-2249 EGQERLYRMS
+2249 EGKERLYRMS

-2274 PNSQVS
+2274 PNSQAS
-2280 GEGIFRSVEFKTNFD
+2280 GEGIFRSVEFKTKFD
-2295 SLPVFKYRD
+2295 DLPVFKYRA
-2304 AVAATVGMASREV
+2304 AVEATVGMASREV

-2410 KQVGEDEDGN
+2410 KQVGEDAEGN

-2453 LGKNESRLS
+2453 LRKNESRLS

-2499 SVIDV
+2499 SVINV

-2519 VLLNNTCNIYVPA
+2519 VLLNNTCNVYVPA
-2532 ATKQGTILK
+2532 ATKQGEILK

-2548 HEDSSGTQYCY
+2548 HEDGNGTQYCY

-2566 KVSGEAPQLFD
+2566 KVSGQAPQLFD
-2577 GLHGTQYKY
+2577 GLHGDKYKY
-2586 PDKLTN
+2586 PKKLTN

-2619 PLRGIKT
+2619 PLRDIKT
-2626 VTKDAIGLTSVSPE
+2626 VTDGAIGLTSVSTD
-2640 VFLAGTNDPNM
+2640 VFLAGTNDPTM

-2660 ERAGLSVQNFRI
+2660 ERTGLSVQNFRI
-2672 VGQLKTLVAD
+2672 VGQLKTLNAIEAD
-2682 TADREHAYA
+2682 PENAYA
-2691 DIVFNSD
+2691 DIVFNSK

-2703 GYVYTLRFNYRELFN
+2703 GYVYTLRFDYRERFD
-2718 AGNATQSTVC
+2718 AGSTTQTKAC
-2728 DGNVLVDLIIVPKYQ
+2728 DGNVLVDLVIVPKYQ

-2762 ADLEDLH
+2762 ADLADLH
-2769 FNADT
+2769 FKADT
-2774 EPGYAAN
+2774 ETGYATN
-2781 ADNGTAQGY
+2781 ADNGTPQGY

-2795 TSVIVTPKKAGPQL
+2795 TSVIVTPDKAGPQL
-2809 YETNGADDQFLNFVG
+2809 YETNYAGGEDAFLHFVDH
-2824 NEGKR
+2824 EDEQR

-2841 APEADK
+2841 APKAVA
-2847 GVNLCGIYTPYQSK
+2847 GVNRCDIYRPYQSK

-2997 VKVNGIGIGAQK
+2997 VKVNGVGIGAQK
-3009 YNTSLFRLPKEDT
+3009 YTKSLFRLPKEDT

-3066 ENRNNRFFL
+3066 ENLNNRFFL
-3075 VGNPFACALDLDK
+3075 VGNPFACALDLNE

-3147 EGTNTITLKFTA
+3147 EGTNTINLKFTA
-3159 DMQTSLHASGTL
+3159 DMQTSLHTSGTL

-3259 EPVQLTFSGMR
+3259 APVQLTFSGMR

-3287 PLRGNGN
+3287 PLQGNGN

-3308 RYFILSSERPALE
+3308 RYFILSSERPSLE
-3321 DEQDF
+3321 EEQDF

-3364 TPYVSRL
+3364 TPFTSRL

>member
-1 MKIRLNP
+1 M
-8 HTLQRAFVLLLFSLV
+8 
-23 AGISSVFAQGYTYLQ
+23 
-38 FSGNGRTV
+38 
-46 LFAKDGALTVVS
+46 
-58 TTEDAPAGDGYQW
+58 
-71 ALETVSGDNVR
+71 
-82 LKNKEGMY
+82 
-90 VTPNLTLTNSQ
+90 
-101 DQAATFTKTENTY
+101 
-114 SKGRKSYG
+114 
-122 EGVEVPT
+122 
-129 HGGSRYDLVYGGKAL
+129 
-144 GVKNGQ
+144 
-150 LIWTVEDSRYGCIRL
+150 
-165 ANNVKGAKVN
+165 
-175 PFVSSEGGKV
+175 
-185 HWYYYMELLG
+185 
-195 NKSAECVMD
+195 
-204 AGAEKKLEKYS
+204 
-215 TPSAK
+215 
-220 DLRAYMWCVYE
+220 
-231 ANDKGDVYFMSAD
+231 
-244 GNFFCQKDDTYQYST
+244 
-259 STKTDRCKYRIC
+259 
-271 DVADQTDGKYQE
+271 
-283 AFVLYNPQTTK
+283 
-294 YVFPYG
+294 
-300 SGNTDVGNGSSLN
+300 
-313 PAEAM
+313 
-318 RFILS
+318 
-323 TGPHIYQF
+323 
-331 SANAATAIYDNGTGV
+331 
-346 TMQPVGSEV
+346 
-355 AGYQWTLEQVGGA
+355 
-368 YVLKSGRDNYLK
+368 
-380 QAGDAFTVTTNR
+380 
-392 DEALRLFPC
+392 
-401 GSAYDDRHDVLT
+401 
-413 LAADASKALGVKDGQ
+413 
-428 LAIVEANSFYSVVRI
+428 
-443 LDSTAEVKGA
+443 
-453 VAPKFSDISNVYY
+453 
-466 YKLQFKANPKG
+466 
-477 DARLTLTGTGYD
+477 
-489 NPVTRKEFEP
+489 
-499 TSASQ
+499 
-504 NWKLEAARHANSK
+504 
-517 TGDFYLVNQS
+517 
-527 GEYLIYKDGRF
+527 IYKEGRF

-584 PYTLK
+584 PYTLQ
-589 ACNSTSKFNALSFKE
+589 ACNRTSTYNALSFKE

-624 YDDGQNIKAVAT
+624 YDDGQNVKAVAT

-652 IMDGAGKVNGNN
+652 IMDGAGIVNGFN

-693 FDADQNTYYVIP
+693 FDADQNTYYIVP
-705 VHDVQGGTYNINIA
+705 AHVSGDTCNIA

-797 PGNILLKSPVAPF
+797 PGDILLKSPVAPF
-810 PLRRYCWILEEA
+810 PLRRYCWILEEV

-841 PDTDNGKHKVNPT
+841 PDTDGYQHKVNT
-854 LNDYSLY
+854 TTNEYSLY

-872 SLEGLWS
+872 SLDGLWS
-879 LYNCKNLY
+879 LYNCTNHY
-887 FVRPFPSENA
+887 FVRPSENDKF
-897 IGRAEEVGKNTSM
+897 IGRAEKVGKNTSM
-910 TFVDVAANTTSYH
+910 TFVDVAADTISYH

-968 HIRNRAGFYLTYDGK
+968 HIRNRAGFYLTYDEK

-1005 YENNNNVRYDLCST
+1005 YENNNSVRYDLCST

-1027 GEEGA
+1027 GEEGV

-1037 PGTRNSVV
+1037 PGTRNSAV

-1199 VEIFPVDITPDFYE
+1199 LYIFPVDITPDFYE

-1220 NLSLNELTPQL
+1220 NINLDELTPKL

-1346 YETDKLHTLCFNFG
+1346 YETQKLHTLCFTFG

-1379 ICFDKVASDK
+1379 ICFDKAGNKYVSDGNGTSK
-1389 FISEGYDT
+1389 VVFAEND
-1397 NKKVKAESQQLIND
+1397 KKLVND
-1411 QMWALVGQSKD
+1411 QMWALVGQNKD

-1430 KYYMCLNGYKL
+1430 KYYVCLSGNGFN
-1441 CVTHDLK
+1441 VTHDPER
-1448 KAAHFSVDY
+1448 AVHFSVKY
-1457 ISDVDR
+1457 ISSKQR
-1463 YVLVL
+1463 YALTI
-1468 VGGEGSEGHLKKCLN
+1468 VGGLNAEGKIGQSMN
-1483 LSGDVDENGVR
+1483 LSGADANR
-1494 HKDVIVWNWNK
+1494 NTIIFWNSDIQ
-1505 TDKNEGP
+1505 TDPNIC
-1512 RFYLN
+1512 LN
-1517 FISIPVPEDYSDYE
+1517 FEPIPVPEDYSDYE
-1531 ILPKRS
+1531 VLPKRS
-1537 WFVKQAHEATTDPM
+1537 WFVKQAHEATADPM

-1579 VIHYL
+1579 ITHYL
-1584 KAESTRELYV
+1584 KAESTRVLYV
-1594 PTCMVTNDNCP
+1594 PTCMVGSANTR
-1605 TLSRAFQRW
+1605 SRAFQRW

-1632 PSSRRYKNGIVVG
+1632 PSSRRYRNGIVVG
-1645 DQLKLNGQV
+1645 DQLNLNGQ
-1654 NGNYVK
+1654 NYGNYVDHYV
-1660 KKITFQMPEVIPD
+1660 TFQMPEVIPD

-1678 LGADLTPYSDFV
+1678 LGGDLTTYSDFV

-1697 NPIYNGNVTKY
+1697 DPIYNGNVTS
-1708 NGAVTNDIILPS
+1708 DIILPS
-1720 KQNIVEPTITG
+1720 KQSIVEPTITG

-1740 RAIANELLQ
+1740 RAIANELLLY
-1749 CKEGNGND
+1749 KDDGSND

-1791 NNDSPSEDNLQ
+1791 NNGIASEDNLQ
-1802 NAVNSGEIV
+1802 NAVNSGA
-1811 IEVDSLDSGITSAKF
+1811 IEVKVDDLGSGITFAGF
-1826 LRSAKTDNVDLGEGL
+1826 LNSGAGAGA
-1841 DRFIAFDYPGDT
+1841 DRAIAFNYP
-1853 DDGKGIGK
+1853 DDDNGKGTGT
-1861 AKGDSCTLKVYG
+1861 ATAGSCTLKVYG

-1888 TFEDNF
+1888 IFEDDF

-1910 FKSERSPE
+1910 FKSARSPE
-1918 ALKKATGDPVATI
+1918 ALLKTTGDPVATI
-1931 TFDPEQFDAFV
+1931 TFDPDEFDSFV
-1942 TPPVGTYTGFLTG
+1942 SPPVGTYTGFTNLGKG
-1955 DKGPGT
+1955 DNANQKYS
-1961 KCGLTYRY
+1961 LTYRY

-1983 DGDFNSTDGKTP
+1983 GGDFNSTNGRTS
-1995 ECTWGNYTIAH
+1995 ECTWGNYTVAH
-2006 RFRMGDF
+2006 RFDMGDN
-2013 GDGSSRGNFFAV
+2013 RGNFFAV
-2025 KKYYENEYGSEK
+2025 KKYYENEYGSQN

-2042 SGFLYIDASDLPGQ
+2042 SGFLYIDASDLPGK
-2056 IASIDFSGMPC
+2056 IASIDFAGMPC

-2079 SPSGKD
+2079 SPDRDNES
-2085 EKPANV
+2085 PANV
-2091 VFSVQGFKN
+2091 VFSIQGFKN

-2120 SLANK
+2120 SLD
-2125 LEPKTN
+2125 KTLKPMD
-2131 NGIGIWQQV
+2131 NGGKGIWQQV

-2149 DDFDSFRLTID
+2149 DDFDNFRLTID
-2160 NACTST
+2160 NACTNTS
-2166 VGGDI
+2166 GGDI

-2182 PEVQIE
+2182 PDVQIE

-2199 LCKMTVDYDQVRT
+2199 LCKMTVDYDQVRA

-2220 VMKDNPKV
+2220 VLTDDPKV

-2238 DAELGFDTGTS
+2238 DAELGFDTGTP

-2259 DAEVKPAFVKALLGD
+2259 DVEVKPAFVKALLGD
-2274 PNSQVS
+2274 PNRQAS

-2410 KQVGEDEDGN
+2410 KQVGENLDGV

-2499 SVIDV
+2499 SVINV

-2532 ATKQGTILK
+2532 ATKQGKILR

-2548 HEDSSGTQYCY
+2548 HEDTSGTQYCY
-2559 DPQQVGI
+2559 DPEQVGV

-2577 GLHGTQYKY
+2577 GLHGAQYKY
-2586 PDKLTN
+2586 PEKLTN

-2619 PLRGIKT
+2619 PLRDIKT
-2626 VTKDAIGLTSVSPE
+2626 VTDGAIGLTSVSTD
-2640 VFLAGTNDPNM
+2640 VFLAGTNDPKM
-2651 KAYETKAAE
+2651 EAYETKAAE

-2672 VGQLKTLVAD
+2672 VGQLKTLVARN
-2682 TADREHAYA
+2682 ANPENAYA

-2718 AGNATQSTVC
+2718 AGSTTQTTVC

-2762 ADLEDLH
+2762 ADLADLH
-2769 FNADT
+2769 FKADT
-2774 EPGYAAN
+2774 ETGYATN

-2809 YETNGADDQFLNFVG
+2809 YETNDPGADDQFLNFVG

-2921 FKNVTYNTTDYH
+2921 FKDVKYTTAHYH
-2933 RFAPAVYQRSWDKAK
+2933 RFAPAVYQRSWDKANPK
-2948 STLYYLDTYSAENP
+2948 LYYLEPYLADNP
-2962 QTANV
+2962 QEARV
-2967 KTTTENIYQAAN
+2967 DTTTENIYQAAN

-2984 NDVREAYSQGGFS
+2984 NDVREPYSQGGFS

-3009 YNTSLFRLPKEDT
+3009 YTKSLFRLPKEDT
-3022 AYGYYTELNKTDEQT
+3022 AYGYYTELNETDRKT
-3037 YPVDRTHHHKLATD
+3037 YPVDRTYHHKLATD
-3051 QLAKSGT
+3051 QLKSGT
-3058 EITVTLTN
+3058 ELTVTLRN
-3066 ENRNNRFFL
+3066 ENANNRFFL
-3075 VGNPFACALDLDK
+3075 VGNPFACALDLNE
-3088 FFTVNAAQLN
+3088 FFKENEAQLD

-3147 EGTNTITLKFTA
+3147 EGTNTINLKFTA
-3159 DMQTSLHASGTL
+3159 DMQTSLHTSGTL

-3180 EAPMLRIRASRSGQG
+3180 EAPMLRIRASRSGQA

-3259 EPVQLTFSGMR
+3259 APVQLTFSGMR
-3270 SFGETLSLLDS
+3270 SFGETLSLFDS

-3287 PLRGNGN
+3287 PLQGNGN

-3321 DEQDF
+3321 DEQNF

-3349 YVRIV
+3349 YVHIV

>member
-1 MKIRLNP
+1 MKIRLNS

-23 AGISSVFAQGYTYLQ
+23 AGISSVFAQEYTYLQ

-46 LFAKDGALTVVS
+46 LLAKDGVLTVVS

-71 ALETVSGDNVR
+71 TLETVSGDNVR

-90 VTPNLTLTNSQ
+90 VTADLALTSHQN
-101 DQAATFTKTENTY
+101 QAATFTKEENTY
-114 SKGRKSYG
+114 SKDTY
-122 EGVEVPT
+122 
-129 HGGSRYDLVYGGKAL
+129 GGSRYDLVYGGKAL

-150 LIWTVEDSRYGCIRL
+150 FFWAVRNSRYGCIRL
-165 ANNVKGAKVN
+165 ANNVRGAKVT
-175 PFVSSEGGKV
+175 PFVCSEGGEV
-185 HWYYYMELLG
+185 HWYYMELLG
-195 NKSAECVMD
+195 YGSECVKD
-204 AGAEKKLEKYS
+204 AGAGNKLQKYP

-220 DLRAYMWCVYE
+220 NLRAYKWSVYE
-231 ANDKGDVYFMSAD
+231 ANEQGDVYIKSVD
-244 GNFFCQKDDTYQYST
+244 GNYMYQSGDRQYAT
-259 STKTDRCKYRIC
+259 SNKSDVCKYRIC
-271 DVADQTDGKYQE
+271 DVADQTDGKCQD
-283 AFVLYNPQTTK
+283 AFFLKNTQTTK

-300 SGNTDVGNGSSLN
+300 SGNSDVGMGSYLDSR
-313 PAEAM
+313 EAM
-318 RFILS
+318 RFIS
-323 TGPHIYQF
+323 TPPPTGPHIYQF

-355 AGYQWTLEQVGGA
+355 AGYQWTLEQVGSA
-368 YVLKSGRDNYLK
+368 YVLKSGRNNYLK
-380 QAGDAFTVTTNR
+380 QAGGALTVTTNR
-392 DEALRLFPC
+392 DEALKLFPS
-401 GSAYDDRHDVLT
+401 GSEYDDKHDVLT
-413 LAADASKALGVKDGQ
+413 LAADASKAVGVNKDGQ

-443 LDSTAEVKGA
+443 LDSTDEVKGA
-453 VAPKFSDISNVYY
+453 VAPKFSDISNAYY
-466 YKLQFKANPKG
+466 YKLQFKANPEG
-477 DARLTLTGTGYD
+477 DNRLTLTGTDYD
-489 NPVTRKEFEP
+489 NPVTRMEFQP
-499 TSASQ
+499 TSARQ
-504 NWKLEAARHANSK
+504 NWELRPARHPNSK
-517 TGDFYLVNQS
+517 PGDFYLVNQE
-527 GEYLIYKDGRF
+527 GEYLIYKNGSF
-538 NFETL
+538 NFKPL

-569 SGDDNHRLGLQAGMT
+569 SGDDNRRLGLQAGTT

-589 ACNSTSKFNALSFKE
+589 VCSSTSKYNALSFKE

-624 YDDGQNIKAVAT
+624 YDDGQNVKAVAT
-636 TTEQLEGNG
+636 TTEQLEGDG
-645 YQWTFDP
+645 YRWTFDP
-652 IMDGAGKVNGNN
+652 IMDGAGKVNGYN
-664 LKNKAGRFLRY
+664 LKNKAGRYLHY
-675 DAADETFTSVTDR
+675 DTAAKTFTSVTDR

-693 FDADQNTYYVIP
+693 FDADQNTYYVVP
-705 VHDVQGGTYNINIA
+705 AHVSGGTYNINIA

-727 LRGVSEPY
+727 LRGVSGTY
-735 NTLGVKNGKLQLVKK
+735 TTLGVKNGQLQLVKK

-771 VSTSANPHYYALNF
+771 VSTSDNPRYYAFNF
-785 FQNGSEYLQDNT
+785 FQNGSGEYMQDNT
-797 PGNILLKSPVAPF
+797 PGDILLKSPVAPF
-810 PLRRYCWILEEA
+810 PLRRFCWILEEA

-841 PDTDNGKHKVNPT
+841 PATDNYQHKVNT
-854 LNDYSLY
+854 TTNAYSLY

-872 SLEGLWS
+872 SLDGLWS
-879 LYNCKNLY
+879 LYNCENHY
-887 FVRPFPSENA
+887 FVRPSDSDNS

-910 TFVDVAANTTSYH
+910 TFVDIAADTTSYH
-923 FVFPAMGQ
+923 LVFPAMGQ

-942 KPRVKARDIL
+942 NPRVKARAIL

-968 HIRNRAGFYLTYDGK
+968 HIRNRAGFYLTYDKK

-992 KADAYTFVYNVNN
+992 KADAYTFVYDEND
-1005 YENNNNVRYDLCST
+1005 YQNNNSVRYDFLSS
-1019 DDQQALSI
+1019 DGKQALSI
-1027 GEEGA
+1027 GEEGT

-1037 PGTRNSVV
+1037 PNTRNSVV
-1045 DLRPYIIAPE
+1045 DLRSYIIAPE
-1055 LPIPSLGG
+1055 LPIPSSGG
-1063 ADYQLYCI
+1063 VDYHLYCI

-1079 AYHMEDAN
+1079 AYHMEEAN
-1087 SISLKPY
+1087 AISLKPY
-1094 EEKNLCQLWVLIR
+1094 VEKNLCQLWILIR

-1122 RYFLKYDTGSNTFV
+1122 RCFLKYDTGSNTFV
-1136 AVADKK
+1136 AVADKN

-1150 ETSGNYIHWQI
+1150 ETSGNYDHWQI
-1161 ELPDVNDS
+1161 ELPDVADNN
-1169 RNLIS
+1169 NLIS
-1174 HSYSGGG
+1174 HSYGG
-1181 NPKTVSLSL
+1181 NPKTVTLSL
-1190 QGPNNGNNF
+1190 QGPNNADNY
-1199 VEIFPVDITPDFYE
+1199 VDLIPVDITPDFYE

-1220 NLSLNELTPQL
+1220 NLSLNELTPEL
-1231 ELTADGKALKAK
+1231 ELTADGPALKAK

-1267 NGHGQYIGADA
+1267 NGHGQYIGADVD
-1278 EGNVF
+1278 GNVF
-1283 LTTDKAQATH
+1283 LTEDKAQATH
-1293 FYLWLNHGDE
+1293 FYLWLNHGE
-1303 DGTVSWCFAQL
+1303 KDGNVSWCFAQL

-1328 LGVSDVTNGTVAM
+1328 LGVSDVANGTVAM

-1346 YETDKLHTLCFNFG
+1346 YETAKQHTLCFTFG
-1360 RLTCPELSDAAEG
+1360 RLTCPELSDAVEG

-1379 ICFDKVASDK
+1379 ICFDKAGNKYVSD
-1389 FISEGYDT
+1389 GNDT
-1397 NKKVKAESQQLIND
+1397 NKVVFAENGKKLVND

-1430 KYYMCLNGYKL
+1430 KYYVYLNGDRFY
-1441 CVTHDLK
+1441 VTHDPE
-1448 KAAHFSVDY
+1448 KAVHFSVKY
-1457 ISDVDR
+1457 ISSKQR
-1463 YVLVL
+1463 YALTI
-1468 VGGEGSEGHLKKCLN
+1468 VGGLNTEGKIGHSMN
-1483 LSGDVDENGVR
+1483 LSGADANR
-1494 HKDVIVWNWNK
+1494 NTIIPWNSDIQ
-1505 TDKNEGP
+1505 TDPNIC
-1512 RFYLN
+1512 LN

-1531 ILPKRS
+1531 VLPKRS
-1537 WFVKQAHEATTDPM
+1537 WFVKQAREATADPM

-1579 VIHYL
+1579 VTHYL

-1594 PTCMVTNDNCP
+1594 PTCMVGSAATR
-1605 TLSRAFQRW
+1605 SRAFQRW

-1620 EAVSDSVLNLDL
+1620 EAVSDSVLNLDIS
-1632 PSSRRYKNGIVVG
+1632 SSRRYRNGIVVG
-1645 DQLKLNGQV
+1645 DQLKLNGQ
-1654 NGNYVK
+1654 NSGYYVTHSV
-1660 KKITFQMPEVIPD
+1660 TFQMPEVIPD

-1697 NPIYNGNVTKY
+1697 NPLYNGTI
-1708 NGAVTNDIILPS
+1708 TNDIILPS

-1740 RAIANELLQ
+1740 RAIANELLL
-1749 CKEGNGND
+1749 CKESEGND

-1791 NNDSPSEDNLQ
+1791 NNGSASEENLQ
-1802 NAVNSGEIV
+1802 NAVNSGA
-1811 IEVDSLDSGITSAKF
+1811 IEVKVEDPLGMDCGITFAKFLDSGAG
-1826 LRSAKTDNVDLGEGL
+1826 AGTD
-1841 DRFIAFDYPGDT
+1841 RAIAFNYP
-1853 DDGKGIGK
+1853 DDDNGKGTGT
-1861 AKGDSCTLKVYG
+1861 ATAGSCTLKVYG

-1888 TFEDNF
+1888 TFEDDF

-1904 KKDDGS
+1904 KKDGS

-1918 ALKKATGDPVATI
+1918 ALLKTTGDPVATI
-1931 TFDPEQFDAFV
+1931 TFDPDQFDAFV
-1942 TPPVGTYTGFLTG
+1942 SPPVGTYTGFDNVVG
-1955 DKGPGT
+1955 AST
-1961 KCGLTYRY
+1961 KSGLTYRY

-1983 DGDFNSTDGKTP
+1983 GGDFNSISGRTP
-1995 ECTWGNYTIAH
+1995 ECTWGNYTVAH
-2006 RFRMGDF
+2006 RFNMGDN
-2013 GDGSSRGNFFAV
+2013 RGNFFAV
-2025 KKYYENEYGSEK
+2025 KKYYENEYGSQN

-2042 SGFLYIDASDLPGQ
+2042 SGFLYIDASDLPGK
-2056 IASIDFSGMPC
+2056 IASIDFAGMPC

-2079 SPSGKD
+2079 SPDRGNES
-2085 EKPANV
+2085 PANV
-2091 VFSVQGFKN
+2091 VFSIQGFKN

-2120 SLANK
+2120 SLDKTLN
-2125 LEPKTN
+2125 PKD
-2131 NGIGIWQQV
+2131 NGGKGIWQQV

-2160 NACTST
+2160 NACTNT
-2166 VGGDI
+2166 QGGDI

-2199 LCKMTVDYDQVRT
+2199 LCKMTVDYDQVRA

-2238 DAELGFDTGTS
+2238 DAELGFDTGTP
-2249 EGQERLYRMS
+2249 EGQERLYRMP
-2259 DAEVKPAFVKALLGD
+2259 DAVVKPAFVKALLGD
-2274 PNSQVS
+2274 PNSQAS
-2280 GEGIFRSVEFKTNFD
+2280 AEGSFRSVEFETKFED
-2295 SLPVFKYRD
+2295 LPVFKYRA
-2304 AVAATVGMASREV
+2304 AVEATSGMASREV

-2410 KQVGEDEDGN
+2410 KQVGEDAEGN

-2428 DWWRDYVGGAFTDVC
+2428 DWWRDYVVGGAFTDVC

-2532 ATKQGTILK
+2532 ATKQGKILK

-2577 GLHGTQYKY
+2577 GLHGNQYKY
-2586 PDKLTN
+2586 PKKLTN

-2626 VTKDAIGLTSVSPE
+2626 VTDGAIGLTSVSPE
-2640 VFLAGTNDPNM
+2640 VFLAGTNDPTM
-2651 KAYETKAAE
+2651 KAYETMAAE
-2660 ERAGLSVQNFRI
+2660 ERAGISVQNFRI
-2672 VGQLKTLVAD
+2672 VGQLKTLNAIEAD
-2682 TADREHAYA
+2682 PQNAYV

-2703 GYVYTLRFNYRELFN
+2703 GYVYTLRFDYRERFD
-2718 AGNATQSTVC
+2718 AGSTTQTKAC

-2762 ADLEDLH
+2762 ADLADLH
-2769 FNADT
+2769 FKADT
-2774 EPGYAAN
+2774 ETGYATN

-2795 TSVIVTPKKAGPQL
+2795 TSVIVTPDKAGPQL
-2809 YETNGADDQFLNFVG
+2809 YETNYAGGEDQFLNFVDH
-2824 NEGKR
+2824 EDEQR

-2841 APEADK
+2841 APKAVA
-2847 GVNLCGIYTPYQSK
+2847 GVNRCDIYRPYQSK

-2898 PLRQSYAGEW
+2898 PLLQSYAGEW

-2921 FKNVTYNTTDYH
+2921 FKDVKYNTAHYH
-2933 RFAPAVYQRSWDKAK
+2933 RFAPAVYQRSWDKANPK
-2948 STLYYLDTYSAENP
+2948 LYYLEPYLADKP
-2962 QTANV
+2962 QEAKV
-2967 KTTTENIYQAAN
+2967 DTTTENIYQAAN

-2984 NDVREAYSQGGFS
+2984 NDVREPYSQGGFS
-2997 VKVNGIGIGAQK
+2997 VKVNGVGIGAQK
-3009 YNTSLFRLPKEDT
+3009 YTKSLFRLPKEDT

-3037 YPVDRTHHHKLATD
+3037 YPVDRTYHHKLATD

-3088 FFTVNAAQLN
+3088 FFTQNAAQLN

-3147 EGTNTITLKFTA
+3147 EGTNTINLKFTA
-3159 DMQTSLHASGTL
+3159 DMQTSLHNSGTL

-3259 EPVQLTFSGMR
+3259 APVQLTFSGMR

-3321 DEQDF
+3321 DEQNF

-3371 SLKLPTGVYVVE
+3371 SLPLPSGVYVVE

>member
-23 AGISSVFAQGYTYLQ
+23 AGISSVFAQDTYTYLQ

-46 LFAKDGALTVVS
+46 LLAKDGALTVVS

-71 ALETVSGDNVR
+71 TLETVSGDNVR

-90 VTPNLTLTNSQ
+90 VTTNLTLTNRQ

-114 SKGRKSYG
+114 SSATY
-122 EGVEVPT
+122 
-129 HGGSRYDLVYGGKAL
+129 GGSRYDLVYDGKAF

-165 ANNVKGAKVN
+165 ANNVKGAKIT
-175 PFVSSEGGKV
+175 PFVCSEGGEV
-185 HWYYYMELLG
+185 HWYYMELLG
-195 NKSAECVMD
+195 NGSECVKD
-204 AGAEKKLEKYS
+204 AGAENKLQKYP

-220 DLRAYMWCVYE
+220 NLRAYMWCVYE
-231 ANDKGDVYFMSAD
+231 ANEQGDVYIKSVD
-244 GNFFCQKDDTYQYST
+244 GNFFCQKDGTYQYST

-283 AFVLYNPQTTK
+283 AFVLYNTQTEK

-300 SGNTDVGNGSSLN
+300 SGNPDVGMGSYLN

-318 RFILS
+318 RFIS
-323 TGPHIYQF
+323 TPPPTGPHIYQF
-331 SANAATAIYDNGTGV
+331 SANAATAIYDNGTSV

-368 YVLKSGRDNYLK
+368 YVLKSGRNNYLK
-380 QAGDAFTVTTNR
+380 QAGDALTVTTNR
-392 DEALRLFPC
+392 DEALKLFPS
-401 GSAYDDRHDVLT
+401 GSEYDDKHDVLT

-428 LAIVEANSFYSVVRI
+428 LAIVEANSFYGVVRI
-443 LDSTAEVKGA
+443 LDSTDEVKGA

-466 YKLQFKANPKG
+466 YKLQFKANPEG
-477 DARLTLTGTGYD
+477 DNRLTLTGTDYD
-489 NPVTRKEFEP
+489 NPVTRMEFQP
-499 TSASQ
+499 TSARQ
-504 NWKLEAARHANSK
+504 NWELRPAKHPNSK
-517 TGDFYLVNQS
+517 PGDFYLVNQE

-538 NFETL
+538 NFKPL

-562 WTIDMAL
+562 WAIDMAL
-569 SGDDNHRLGLQAGMT
+569 SGDDNHRLGLQDGMT

-589 ACNSTSKFNALSFKE
+589 VCNRTSKYNALSFKE

-652 IMDGAGKVNGNN
+652 IMDGAGIVNGFN
-664 LKNKAGRFLRY
+664 LKNKADRFLRY
-675 DAADETFTSVTDR
+675 DATAKTFTSVTDR

-693 FDADQNTYYVIP
+693 FDANQNTYYVVP
-705 VHDVQGGTYNINIA
+705 AHVQGGTYNIA

-727 LRGVSEPY
+727 LRGVTDTY
-735 NTLGVKNGKLQLVKK
+735 NTLGVRNGQLQLVKE

-765 GLVNPY
+765 GLFNPY

-785 FQNGSEYLQDNT
+785 FQNGSGEYMQDNT
-797 PGNILLKSPVAPF
+797 PGDILLKSPVAPF
-810 PLRRYCWILEEA
+810 PLRRFCWILEEA

-841 PDTDNGKHKVNPT
+841 PATDNYQHKVNT
-854 LNDYSLY
+854 TTNAYSRY
-861 KICDVADQPDA
+861 KLCDVADLPDA
-872 SLEGLWS
+872 SLDGLWS
-879 LYNCKNLY
+879 LYNCENHY
-887 FVRPFPSENA
+887 FVRPSDSDNS

-910 TFVDVAANTTSYH
+910 TFVDIAADTTSYH
-923 FVFPAMGQ
+923 LVFPAMGQ

-942 KPRVKARDIL
+942 NPRVKARGIL

-957 ARLYQWVVEGQ
+957 AHLYQWVVEGQ
-968 HIRNRAGFYLTYDGK
+968 HIRNRAGFYLTYDKK

-992 KADAYTFVYNVNN
+992 KAEAYTFVYDENT
-1005 YENNNNVRYDLCST
+1005 YENNNCVRYDFLSS
-1019 DDQQALSI
+1019 DGRQALSI
-1027 GEEGA
+1027 GAEGV

-1037 PGTRNSVV
+1037 PNTRNSVV
-1045 DLRPYIIAPE
+1045 DLRSHIIAPE
-1055 LPIPSLGG
+1055 LPTPSSGG

-1079 AYHMEDAN
+1079 AYHMEEAN
-1087 SISLKPY
+1087 AISLKTY
-1094 EEKNLCQLWVLIR
+1094 DEKNLCQLWILIR

-1122 RYFLKYDTGSNTFV
+1122 RYFLKYDTGNNTFV

-1150 ETSGNYIHWQI
+1150 ETSGNYDHWQI
-1161 ELPDVNDS
+1161 ELPDVNGNS
-1169 RNLIS
+1169 NLIS
-1174 HSYSGGG
+1174 HSYSG
-1181 NPKTVSLSL
+1181 NPKTVTLSL
-1190 QGPNNGNNF
+1190 QGPNNADNY
-1199 VEIFPVDITPDFYE
+1199 VDLIPVDITPDFYE

-1220 NLSLNELTPQL
+1220 NLSLNELTPEL
-1231 ELTADGKALKAK
+1231 ELTADGTALKAK

-1267 NGHGQYIGADA
+1267 NGHGQYIGADDD
-1278 EGNVF
+1278 GNVF

-1293 FYLWLNHGDE
+1293 FYLWLNHGDK
-1303 DGTVSWCFAQL
+1303 DGSVSWCFAQL

-1341 LSFST
+1341 LPFST
-1346 YETDKLHTLCFNFG
+1346 YETAKQHTICFSFG

-1379 ICFDKVASDK
+1379 ICFDKAGNKYISDGNGTSK
-1389 FISEGYDT
+1389 VVFAEND
-1397 NKKVKAESQQLIND
+1397 KKLVND
-1411 QMWALVGQSKD
+1411 QMWALVGQNKD

-1430 KYYMCLNGYKL
+1430 KYYVCLSGNGFN
-1441 CVTHDLK
+1441 VTHDPER
-1448 KAAHFSVDY
+1448 AVHFSVKY
-1457 ISDVDR
+1457 ISTQQR
-1463 YVLVL
+1463 YALTI
-1468 VGGEGSEGHLKKCLN
+1468 VGGLNAEGKIGQSMN
-1483 LSGDVDENGVR
+1483 LSGADANR
-1494 HKDVIVWNWNK
+1494 NTIIFWNSNIQ
-1505 TDKNEGP
+1505 TDPNIC
-1512 RFYLN
+1512 LN
-1517 FISIPVPEDYSDYE
+1517 FIPIPVPEDYSDYE
-1531 ILPKRS
+1531 VLPKRS
-1537 WFVKQAHEATTDPM
+1537 WFVKQAYEATADPM

-1561 WTKNPYTGKMMQ
+1561 WTKNPYTGKLMQ

-1579 VIHYL
+1579 VTHYL
-1584 KAESTRELYV
+1584 KAESTRVLYV
-1594 PTCMVTNDNCP
+1594 PTCMVGSAATR
-1605 TLSRAFQRW
+1605 SRAFQRW

-1620 EAVSDSVLNLDL
+1620 EAVSDSVLNLDIS
-1632 PSSRRYKNGIVVG
+1632 SSRRYKNGIVVG
-1645 DQLKLNGQV
+1645 DQLKLNGQ
-1654 NGNYVK
+1654 NSGYYVTHNV
-1660 KKITFQMPEVIPD
+1660 TFQMPEVIPD

-1697 NPIYNGNVTKY
+1697 NPIYNGNVTS
-1708 NGAVTNDIILPS
+1708 DIILPS
-1720 KQNIVEPTITG
+1720 KQSIVEPTITG

-1749 CKEGNGND
+1749 CKKGSD
-1757 KWYEEHTIAFP
+1757 KWYEEHTITFP

-1791 NNDSPSEDNLQ
+1791 NNGIASEDNLQ
-1802 NAVNSGEIV
+1802 NAVNSGA
-1811 IEVDSLDSGITSAKF
+1811 IEVEVEDSLHSGITFAKF
-1826 LRSAKTDNVDLGEGL
+1826 LSSGAGGAATD
-1841 DRFIAFDYPGDT
+1841 RAIAFNYPGDT
-1853 DDGKGIGK
+1853 ADGKGTGK
-1861 AKGDSCTLKVYG
+1861 AHAGSCTLKVYG

-1904 KKDDGS
+1904 KKDGS

-1918 ALKKATGDPVATI
+1918 ALLKTTGDPVATI
-1931 TFDPEQFDAFV
+1931 TFDPDQFDAFV
-1942 TPPVGTYTGFLTG
+1942 SPPVGTYTGFDNVVG
-1955 DKGPGT
+1955 AST

-1983 DGDFNSTDGKTP
+1983 GGDFNSISRTP
-1995 ECTWGNYTIAH
+1995 ECTWGNYTVAH
-2006 RFRMGDF
+2006 RFNMGDN
-2013 GDGSSRGNFFAV
+2013 RGNFFAV
-2025 KKYYENEYGSEK
+2025 KKYYENEYGSQN

-2042 SGFLYIDASDLPGQ
+2042 SGFLYIDASDLPGK
-2056 IASIDFSGMPC
+2056 IASIDFAGMPC

-2079 SPSGKD
+2079 SPDRGNES
-2085 EKPANV
+2085 PANV
-2091 VFSVQGFKN
+2091 VFSIQGFKN

-2120 SLANK
+2120 SLR
-2125 LEPKTN
+2125 KTLN
-2131 NGIGIWQQV
+2131 PMDNGGKGIWQQV

-2160 NACTST
+2160 NACTNT
-2166 VGGDI
+2166 QGGDI

-2199 LCKMTVDYDQVRT
+2199 LCKMTVDYDQVRA

-2220 VMKDNPKV
+2220 VMKVNPKV

-2238 DAELGFDTGTS
+2238 DAELGFDTGTP

-2259 DAEVKPAFVKALLGD
+2259 DVEVKPAFVKALLGD
-2274 PNSQVS
+2274 PNSQAS
-2280 GEGIFRSVEFKTNFD
+2280 GEGIFRSVEFKTKFED
-2295 SLPVFKYRD
+2295 LPVFKYRD

-2410 KQVGEDEDGN
+2410 KQVGENVDGV

-2443 INVDNATWRV
+2443 INVDNATSRV

-2548 HEDSSGTQYCY
+2548 HEDTSGTQYCY
-2559 DPQQVGI
+2559 DPEQVGI
-2566 KVSGEAPQLFD
+2566 KVSGQAPQLFD
-2577 GLHGTQYKY
+2577 GLRGDKYKY

-2592 VPVRSSLAAVEEVRA
+2592 VPVRSSLAAVAEVTA
-2607 RADGSAANVLRV
+2607 GADGSAANVLRV
-2619 PLRGIKT
+2619 PLRGITT

-2651 KAYETKAAE
+2651 KAYETRAAE
-2660 ERAGLSVQNFRI
+2660 ERTGLSVQNFRI
-2672 VGQLKTLVAD
+2672 VGQLKTLDASKAD
-2682 TADREHAYA
+2682 SVNAHA

-2698 FQPRE
+2698 FHPRE
-2703 GYVYTLRFNYRELFN
+2703 GYVYTLRFNYRERFN
-2718 AGNATQSTVC
+2718 AGSTAQTTVC

-2762 ADLEDLH
+2762 ADLADLH
-2769 FNADT
+2769 FKADT
-2774 EPGYAAN
+2774 ETDYAAN

-2809 YETNGADDQFLNFVG
+2809 YETNDPGADDQFLNFVG

-2866 SGGELLHAERLDYK
+2866 SGGELLHAERLSYE

-2921 FKNVTYNTTDYH
+2921 FKDVTYNTTDYH

-2948 STLYYLDTYSAENP
+2948 STLYYLEPYSANNP
-2962 QTANV
+2962 QEARV
-2967 KTTTENIYQAAN
+2967 DTTTENIYQAAN

-3009 YNTSLFRLPKEDT
+3009 YTKSLFRLPKEDT
-3022 AYGYYTELNKTDEQT
+3022 AYGYYTELNETDGKT
-3037 YPVDRTHHHKLATD
+3037 YPVDRTYHHKLATD
-3051 QLAKSGT
+3051 QLKSGT
-3058 EITVTLTN
+3058 ELTVTLRN
-3066 ENRNNRFFL
+3066 ENANNRFFL
-3075 VGNPFACALDLDK
+3075 VGNPFACALNLNE
-3088 FFTVNAAQLN
+3088 FFKENEPQLN

-3159 DMQTSLHASGTL
+3159 DMQTSLHTSGTL

-3259 EPVQLTFSGMR
+3259 EPVQLTFSGMH

>member
-23 AGISSVFAQGYTYLQ
+23 AGISSVFAQEYTYLQ

-46 LFAKDGALTVVS
+46 LLAKDGALTVVS

-71 ALETVSGDNVR
+71 TLETVSGNNVR

-90 VTPNLTLTNSQ
+90 VTAELTLTNRQ
-101 DQAATFTKTENTY
+101 NQAVTFTKTENIYSSTTY
-114 SKGRKSYG
+114 
-122 EGVEVPT
+122 
-129 HGGSRYDLVYGGKAL
+129 GGSRYDLVYGGKGAL

-150 LIWTVEDSRYGCIRL
+150 LFWTVEDSRYGCIRL
-165 ANNVKGAKVN
+165 ANNVKGAKVT
-175 PFVSSEGGKV
+175 PFVSSEGGEV
-185 HWYYYMELLG
+185 HWYYMELLWNG
-195 NKSAECVMD
+195 SECVKD
-204 AGAEKKLEKYS
+204 AGAGKNLEKYS

-220 DLRAYMWCVYE
+220 NLRAYMWSVYE
-231 ANDKGDVYFMSAD
+231 ANDKGDVYFKSAD
-244 GNFFCQKDDTYQYST
+244 GNYFYQNGNDQYSA
-259 STKTDRCKYRIC
+259 STKPGNSEYTIC
-271 DVADQTDGKYQE
+271 DVSDQSNDN
-283 AFVLYNPQTTK
+283 AFVLRNIGTGK
-294 YVFPYG
+294 YVLPYNN
-300 SGNTDVGNGSSLN
+300 SNKVGWASAFNMI
-313 PAEAM
+313 EAM
-318 RFILS
+318 RFIS
-323 TGPHIYQF
+323 TPPPTGPHIYQF
-331 SANAATAIYDNGTGV
+331 SANAATAIYDNGTSV

-380 QAGDAFTVTTNR
+380 QAGNALTVTTSR

-401 GSAYDDRHDVLT
+401 GSAYDDGHDVLT
-413 LAADASKALGVKDGQ
+413 LADDASKALGVKDGQ

-443 LDSTAEVKGA
+443 LDSTNEVKGA

-517 TGDFYLVNQS
+517 PGDFYLVNQS

-569 SGDDNHRLGLQAGMT
+569 SGDDNHRLGLQAGNT

-589 ACNSTSKFNALSFKE
+589 ACNSTSKYNALSFKE

-645 YQWTFDP
+645 YQWTFEP
-652 IMDGAGKVNGNN
+652 IMDGAGIVNGFN

-693 FDADQNTYYVIP
+693 FGADQNTYYVIP

-841 PDTDNGKHKVNPT
+841 PDTDGYQHKVNT
-854 LNDYSLY
+854 TTNEYSRY

-872 SLEGLWS
+872 SLDGLWS
-879 LYNCKNLY
+879 LYNCTNHY
-887 FVRPFPSENA
+887 FVRPSDSDNF
-897 IGRAEEVGKNTSM
+897 IGRAEKVGKNTSM

-942 KPRVKARDIL
+942 NPRVKARDIL

-957 ARLYQWVVEGQ
+957 ARLFQWVVEGQ
-968 HIRNRAGFYLTYDGK
+968 HIRNRAGFYLTYNEK

-992 KADAYTFVYNVNN
+992 KAEAYTFVYNVNN
-1005 YENNNNVRYDLCST
+1005 YENNNSVRYDLCST

-1027 GEEGA
+1027 GEEGV

-1037 PGTRNSVV
+1037 PGTRNSAV

-1079 AYHMEDAN
+1079 AYHMEDATN

-1174 HSYSGGG
+1174 HSYSKDG

-1190 QGPNNGNNF
+1190 QDPNNGNNF
-1199 VEIFPVDITPDFYE
+1199 LYIFPVDITPDFYE

-1220 NLSLNELTPQL
+1220 NINLNELTPQL
-1231 ELTADGKALKAK
+1231 ELTADGMALKAK

-1314 NADGSKPEGKPEKC
+1314 NADGSKPEGKPENC
-1328 LGVSDVTNGTVAM
+1328 LGVSDVANGTVAM
-1341 LSFST
+1341 LPFST
-1346 YETDKLHTLCFNFG
+1346 YETDKLHTLCFTFG
-1360 RLTCPELSDAAEG
+1360 RLTSPELSDAAEG

-1379 ICFDKVASDK
+1379 MCFDLVGNKYVCDGNDTSKVVIA
-1389 FISEGYDT
+1389 EG
-1397 NKKVKAESQQLIND
+1397 KRLVND
-1411 QMWALVGQSKD
+1411 QMWALVGVSKD
-1422 DVVLMSKD
+1422 GFVLMSKD
-1430 KYYMCLNGYKL
+1430 RYYLYLNGGIFN
-1441 CVTHDLK
+1441 VTHDLA
-1448 KAAHFSVDY
+1448 KATHFSGTY
-1457 ISDVDR
+1457 DVNKQR
-1463 YVLVL
+1463 YVLTVL
-1468 VGGEGSEGHLKKCLN
+1468 SAVGGDSQYNGWQMLLSNNGSNVTVGKKDT
-1483 LSGDVDENGVR
+1483 S
-1494 HKDVIVWNWNK
+1494 
-1505 TDKNEGP
+1505 TDN
-1512 RFYLN
+1512 RYYLN
-1517 FISIPVPEDYSDYE
+1517 FIPIPVPEDFSDYE
-1531 ILPKRS
+1531 VLPKRS
-1537 WFVKQAHEATTDPM
+1537 WFVKQAHEATADPM

-1579 VIHYL
+1579 ITHYL
-1584 KAESTRELYV
+1584 KAESTRKLYV
-1594 PTCMVTNDNCP
+1594 PTCMVGSAATR
-1605 TLSRAFQRW
+1605 SRAFQRW

-1632 PSSRRYKNGIVVG
+1632 SSSRRYRNGIVVG
-1645 DQLKLNGQV
+1645 EQLNLNGQ
-1654 NGNYVK
+1654 NYGNYVDHYV
-1660 KKITFQMPEVIPD
+1660 TFQMPEVIPD

-1678 LGADLTPYSDFV
+1678 LGGDLTTYSDFV

-1708 NGAVTNDIILPS
+1708 NGNVTSDIILPS

-1731 RNLYVIRNA
+1731 RNLYIIRNA

-1749 CKEGNGND
+1749 YKADEGND

-1791 NNDSPSEDNLQ
+1791 NGGIASEDNLQ
-1802 NAVNSGEIV
+1802 NAVNSGA
-1811 IEVDSLDSGITSAKF
+1811 IEVKVDDLGSGITFAGF
-1826 LRSAKTDNVDLGEGL
+1826 LNSGAGAGA
-1841 DRFIAFDYPGDT
+1841 DRAIAFNYPGDNN
-1853 DDGKGIGK
+1853 GKGRGTAK
-1861 AKGDSCTLKVYG
+1861 AGSCTLKVYG

-1888 TFEDNF
+1888 IFEDDF

-1918 ALKKATGDPVATI
+1918 ALLKTTGDPVATI
-1931 TFDPEQFDAFV
+1931 TFDPDQFDAFV
-1942 TPPVGTYTGFLTG
+1942 SPPVGTYTGFTNSGKG
-1955 DKGPGT
+1955 DNANQKYS
-1961 KCGLTYRY
+1961 LTYRY

-1983 DGDFNSTDGKTP
+1983 GGDFNSTNGRTS
-1995 ECTWGNYTIAH
+1995 ECTWGNYTVAH
-2006 RFRMGDF
+2006 RFDMGDN
-2013 GDGSSRGNFFAV
+2013 RGNFFAV
-2025 KKYYENEYGSEK
+2025 KKYYEYEYGSQN

-2056 IASIDFSGMPC
+2056 IASIDFAGMPC

-2079 SPSGKD
+2079 SPDRDNES
-2085 EKPANV
+2085 PANV
-2091 VFSVQGFKN
+2091 VFSIQGFKN

-2120 SLANK
+2120 SLDK
-2125 LEPKTN
+2125 TLKPKD
-2131 NGIGIWQQV
+2131 NGGKGIWQQV

-2160 NACTST
+2160 NACTNTS
-2166 VGGDI
+2166 GGDI

-2182 PEVQIE
+2182 PDVQIE

-2199 LCKMTVDYDQVRT
+2199 LCKMTVDYDQVRA

-2220 VMKDNPKV
+2220 VLSDNPKA

-2238 DAELGFDTGTS
+2238 DAELGFDTGTP

-2280 GEGIFRSVEFKTNFD
+2280 GEGIFRSVEFKTKFED
-2295 SLPVFKYRD
+2295 LPVFKYRD

-2410 KQVGEDEDGN
+2410 KQVGEDAEGN

-2485 GAAPKN
+2485 GAAPKD

-2548 HEDSSGTQYCY
+2548 HEDTSGTQYCY

-2566 KVSGEAPQLFD
+2566 KVSGQAPQLFD
-2577 GLHGTQYKY
+2577 GLHGDQYKY

-2592 VPVRSSLAAVEEVRA
+2592 VPVRSSLAAVAEVRA

-2619 PLRGIKT
+2619 PLRGITT
-2626 VTKDAIGLTSVSPE
+2626 VTEGAIGLTSVSPE

-2651 KAYETKAAE
+2651 KAYETMAAE
-2660 ERAGLSVQNFRI
+2660 ERAGISVQNFRI
-2672 VGQLKTLVAD
+2672 VGQLKTLVAR
-2682 TADREHAYA
+2682 TADPENAHA

-2762 ADLEDLH
+2762 ADLADLH
-2769 FNADT
+2769 FKADT

-2795 TSVIVTPKKAGPQL
+2795 TSVIVTPDKAGPQL
-2809 YETNGADDQFLNFVG
+2809 YETNDPGADDQFLNFVG

-2866 SGGELLHAERLDYK
+2866 SGGELLHAERLSYE

-2921 FKNVTYNTTDYH
+2921 FKDVKYTTAHYH
-2933 RFAPAVYQRSWDKAK
+2933 RFAPAVYQRSWDKANPK
-2948 STLYYLDTYSAENP
+2948 LYYLEPYSANKP
-2962 QTANV
+2962 QEAKV
-2967 KTTTENIYQAAN
+2967 DTTTENIYQAAN

-2984 NDVREAYSQGGFS
+2984 NDVQEGYSQGGFS

-3009 YNTSLFRLPKEDT
+3009 YTKSLFRLPKEDT
-3022 AYGYYTELNKTDEQT
+3022 AYGYYTELNETDRKT
-3037 YPVDRTHHHKLATD
+3037 YPVDRTYHHKLATD
-3051 QLAKSGT
+3051 QLKSGT
-3058 EITVTLTN
+3058 ELTVTLRN
-3066 ENRNNRFFL
+3066 ENANNRFFL
-3075 VGNPFACALDLDK
+3075 VGNPFACALNLNEFFKENETQLD
-3088 FFTVNAAQLN
+3088 

-3159 DMQTSLHASGTL
+3159 DMQTSLHTSGTL

-3259 EPVQLTFSGMR
+3259 DPVQLTFSGMR

-3294 ADCVKVEVPGVTTG
+3294 ADCVKMEVPGVTTG
-3308 RYFILSSERPALE
+3308 RYFILSSERPSLE

-3326 TQPLIQADNGSVTI
+3326 TQPLIQADNGSVTVT
-3340 SSSAAHVLT
+3340 SSAAHVLT
-3349 YVRIV
+3349 YVHIV

>member
-1 MKIRLNP
+1 M
-8 HTLQRAFVLLLFSLV
+8 
-23 AGISSVFAQGYTYLQ
+23 
-38 FSGNGRTV
+38 
-46 LFAKDGALTVVS
+46 
-58 TTEDAPAGDGYQW
+58 E
-71 ALETVSGDNVR
+71 ET
-82 LKNKEGMY
+82 
-90 VTPNLTLTNSQ
+90 
-101 DQAATFTKTENTY
+101 
-114 SKGRKSYG
+114 
-122 EGVEVPT
+122 
-129 HGGSRYDLVYGGKAL
+129 
-144 GVKNGQ
+144 
-150 LIWTVEDSRYGCIRL
+150 
-165 ANNVKGAKVN
+165 
-175 PFVSSEGGKV
+175 
-185 HWYYYMELLG
+185 
-195 NKSAECVMD
+195 
-204 AGAEKKLEKYS
+204 
-215 TPSAK
+215 
-220 DLRAYMWCVYE
+220 
-231 ANDKGDVYFMSAD
+231 
-244 GNFFCQKDDTYQYST
+244 
-259 STKTDRCKYRIC
+259 
-271 DVADQTDGKYQE
+271 
-283 AFVLYNPQTTK
+283 
-294 YVFPYG
+294 
-300 SGNTDVGNGSSLN
+300 
-313 PAEAM
+313 
-318 RFILS
+318 
-323 TGPHIYQF
+323 
-331 SANAATAIYDNGTGV
+331 NA
-346 TMQPVGSEV
+346 
-355 AGYQWTLEQVGGA
+355 
-368 YVLKSGRDNYLK
+368 
-380 QAGDAFTVTTNR
+380 
-392 DEALRLFPC
+392 
-401 GSAYDDRHDVLT
+401 
-413 LAADASKALGVKDGQ
+413 
-428 LAIVEANSFYSVVRI
+428 
-443 LDSTAEVKGA
+443 
-453 VAPKFSDISNVYY
+453 
-466 YKLQFKANPKG
+466 
-477 DARLTLTGTGYD
+477 
-489 NPVTRKEFEP
+489 
-499 TSASQ
+499 
-504 NWKLEAARHANSK
+504 
-517 TGDFYLVNQS
+517 
-527 GEYLIYKDGRF
+527 
-538 NFETL
+538 
-543 DVNETT
+543 
-549 VFRLKQTDEQPEY
+549 
-562 WTIDMAL
+562 
-569 SGDDNHRLGLQAGMT
+569 
-584 PYTLK
+584 
-589 ACNSTSKFNALSFKE
+589 
-604 SERGSDYD
+604 
-612 YLQFSGCGRVVL
+612 
-624 YDDGQNIKAVAT
+624 
-636 TTEQLEGNG
+636 
-645 YQWTFDP
+645 
-652 IMDGAGKVNGNN
+652 
-664 LKNKAGRFLRY
+664 
-675 DAADETFTSVTDR
+675 
-688 SKASV
+688 
-693 FDADQNTYYVIP
+693 
-705 VHDVQGGTYNINIA
+705 
-719 GGLRYNAV
+719 
-727 LRGVSEPY
+727 
-735 NTLGVKNGKLQLVKK
+735 
-750 NSRYAVVRLAENIEG
+750 
-765 GLVNPY
+765 
-771 VSTSANPHYYALNF
+771 
-785 FQNGSEYLQDNT
+785 
-797 PGNILLKSPVAPF
+797 
-810 PLRRYCWILEEA
+810 
-822 NDDGDVYIRSTAG
+822 
-835 NYISYN
+835 
-841 PDTDNGKHKVNPT
+841 
-854 LNDYSLY
+854 
-861 KICDVADQPDA
+861 
-872 SLEGLWS
+872 
-879 LYNCKNLY
+879 
-887 FVRPFPSENA
+887 
-897 IGRAEEVGKNTSM
+897 
-910 TFVDVAANTTSYH
+910 
-923 FVFPAMGQ
+923 
-931 RALIMDYDEAK
+931 
-942 KPRVKARDIL
+942 
-952 ASDKD
+952 
-957 ARLYQWVVEGQ
+957 
-968 HIRNRAGFYLTYDGK
+968 
-983 NKQFGVSNQ
+983 
-992 KADAYTFVYNVNN
+992 
-1005 YENNNNVRYDLCST
+1005 
-1019 DDQQALSI
+1019 
-1027 GEEGA
+1027 
-1032 LCWAA
+1032 
-1037 PGTRNSVV
+1037 
-1045 DLRPYIIAPE
+1045 
-1055 LPIPSLGG
+1055 
-1063 ADYQLYCI
+1063 
-1071 RTAGGDRY
+1071 
-1079 AYHMEDAN
+1079 
-1087 SISLKPY
+1087 ISLKPY

-1122 RYFLKYDTGSNTFV
+1122 RSFLKYDTGSNTFV

-1150 ETSGNYIHWQI
+1150 ETSGNYAHWQI
-1161 ELPDVNDS
+1161 ELPDVNGNS
-1169 RNLIS
+1169 NLIS

-1199 VEIFPVDITPDFYE
+1199 VDIFPVDITPVFYE

-1220 NLSLNELTPQL
+1220 NINLDELTPKL
-1231 ELTADGKALKAK
+1231 ELTADGRALKAK

-1283 LTTDKAQATH
+1283 LTPDKAQATH
-1293 FYLWLNHGDE
+1293 FYLWLNHGDK

-1328 LGVSDVTNGTVAM
+1328 LGVSDVANGTVAM

-1346 YETDKLHTLCFNFG
+1346 YETQKLHTLCFTFG

-1373 KYYYNF
+1373 KYYYHF
-1379 ICFDKVASDK
+1379 ICFDKVGNKFVSD
-1389 FISEGYDT
+1389 GNDT
-1397 NKKVKAESQQLIND
+1397 NKVVFAENGKKLVND
-1411 QMWALVGQSKD
+1411 QMWALVGQNKD

-1430 KYYMCLNGYKL
+1430 KYYVYLDGDRFY
-1441 CVTHDLK
+1441 VTHDPE
-1448 KAAHFSVDY
+1448 KAVHFSVKY
-1457 ISDVDR
+1457 ISSQKR
-1463 YVLVL
+1463 YALT
-1468 VGGEGSEGHLKKCLN
+1468 
-1483 LSGDVDENGVR
+1483 
-1494 HKDVIVWNWNK
+1494 IV
-1505 TDKNEGP
+1505 EGP
-1512 RFYLN
+1512 NDGGKSGYSMNLHGGDHTTILPYNGASIQTDRNFWLN
-1517 FISIPVPEDYSDYE
+1517 FIAVPQPEDYSDYE
-1531 ILPKRS
+1531 VLPKRS
-1537 WFVKQAHEATTDPM
+1537 WFVKQAHEATADPM

-1561 WTKNPYTGKMMQ
+1561 WTKNPYTGKLMQ

-1579 VIHYL
+1579 VTHYL
-1584 KAESTRELYV
+1584 KAESTRVLYV
-1594 PTCMVTNDNCP
+1594 PTCMVTNTYSP
-1605 TLSRAFQRW
+1605 TRSRAFQRW

-1645 DQLKLNGQV
+1645 DQLKLNGQ
-1654 NGNYVK
+1654 NSGQYVGHNV
-1660 KKITFQMPEVIPD
+1660 TFQMPEVIPD

-1678 LGADLTPYSDFV
+1678 LGGDLTPYSDFV

-1697 NPIYNGNVTKY
+1697 NPLYNGNVTS
-1708 NGAVTNDIILPS
+1708 DIILPS

-1731 RNLYVIRNA
+1731 RNLFVIRNA

-1749 CKEGNGND
+1749 CKKGSD
-1757 KWYEEHTIAFP
+1757 KWYEEHTITFP
-1768 KKKVTLNYSSVALNM
+1768 KKKVTLCYSSVALNM

-1791 NNDSPSEDNLQ
+1791 NNGSASEDNLQ
-1802 NAVNSGEIV
+1802 NAVNSGA
-1811 IEVDSLDSGITSAKF
+1811 IEVEVEDPLHSGITFAKF
-1826 LRSAKTDNVDLGEGL
+1826 LSSGAGGEATD
-1841 DRFIAFDYPGDT
+1841 RAIAFNYPGDP
-1853 DDGKGIGK
+1853 DGTRIGEAK
-1861 AKGDSCTLKVYG
+1861 AGACTLKVYG
-1873 VASDGTRYQIAKFNL
+1873 KASDGTRYQIAKFNL
-1888 TFEDNF
+1888 TFEADF

-1904 KKDDGS
+1904 KKKDDGS

-1918 ALKKATGDPVATI
+1918 ALQKTTGDPVATI
-1931 TFDPEQFDAFV
+1931 NFDPDEFDAFV
-1942 TPPVGTYTGFLTG
+1942 SPPVGTYTGFSG
-1955 DKGPGT
+1955 SGKGENANQ
-1961 KCGLTYRY
+1961 KYSLTYRY
-1969 PFNYDNTSYCFAPI
+1969 PFNYDNTSYCFSPI
-1983 DGDFNSTDGKTP
+1983 KGDFEGTGRTP
-1995 ECTWGNYTIAH
+1995 ECTWGNYSITH
-2006 RFRMGDF
+2006 HFYPDY
-2013 GDGSSRGNFFAV
+2013 SKGNFFPV
-2025 KKYYENEYGSEK
+2025 KKFYENEYGSK
-2037 YDASQ
+2037 NYDASQ
-2042 SGFLYIDASDLPGQ
+2042 AGFLFIDASDLPGK
-2056 IASIDFSGMPC
+2056 IASIDFAGVPC

-2079 SPSGKD
+2079 SPGAQDAS
-2085 EKPANV
+2085 PANV
-2091 VFSVQGFKN
+2091 VFSIQGFKN

-2111 GSILGEARD
+2111 GGIVVNGRKKDGTILNSAD
-2120 SLANK
+2120 NK
-2125 LEPKTN
+2125 GL
-2131 NGIGIWQQV
+2131 GVWQQV

-2160 NACTST
+2160 NACTNT
-2166 VGGDI
+2166 NGGDI

-2199 LCKMTVDYDQVRT
+2199 LCKMTVDYDQVRA

-2220 VMKDNPKV
+2220 VWKDNPKV

-2238 DAELGFDTGTS
+2238 DAELGFDTGTP

-2274 PNSQVS
+2274 PNSQAS
-2280 GEGIFRSVEFKTNFD
+2280 GEGIFRSVEFKTKFED
-2295 SLPVFKYRD
+2295 LPVFKYRD
-2304 AVAATVGMASREV
+2304 AVEATVGMASREI

-2365 INTRCSVR
+2365 VNTRCSVR

-2453 LGKNESRLS
+2453 LRKNESRLS

-2541 VTVVPID
+2541 LTVVPID

-2559 DPQQVGI
+2559 DPEQVGV

-2577 GLHGTQYKY
+2577 GLHGYKY
-2586 PDKLTN
+2586 PDKLIN
-2592 VPVRSSLAAVEEVRA
+2592 VPVRSSLAAVAEVRA
-2607 RADGSAANVLRV
+2607 GADGSAANVLRV
-2619 PLRGIKT
+2619 PLRGIET

-2640 VFLAGTNDPNM
+2640 VFLAGTNDPKM
-2651 KAYETKAAE
+2651 EAYETKAAE

-2672 VGQLKTLVAD
+2672 VGQLRTLVARN
-2682 TADREHAYA
+2682 ADPENAHA

-2718 AGNATQSTVC
+2718 AGSATQTTVC

-2762 ADLEDLH
+2762 ADLADLH
-2769 FNADT
+2769 FKADT

-2809 YETNGADDQFLNFVG
+2809 YETNDPGADDQFLNFVG

-2841 APEADK
+2841 APKAEK
-2847 GVNLCGIYTPYQSK
+2847 GVNRCDIYTPYQSK

-2948 STLYYLDTYSAENP
+2948 STLYYLEPYSANKP
-2962 QTANV
+2962 QEARV
-2967 KTTTENIYQAAN
+2967 DTTTENIYQAAN

-3009 YNTSLFRLPKEDT
+3009 YTKSLFRLPKEDT
-3022 AYGYYTELNKTDEQT
+3022 DYGYYTELNETDGKT

-3051 QLAKSGT
+3051 QLKSGT
-3058 EITVTLTN
+3058 ELTVTLRN
-3066 ENRNNRFFL
+3066 ENANNRFFL
-3075 VGNPFACALDLDK
+3075 VGNPFACALDLNE
-3088 FFTVNAAQLN
+3088 FFKENEAQLN

-3147 EGTNTITLKFTA
+3147 EGTNTITLKFTT
-3159 DMQTSLHASGTL
+3159 DMQTSLHTSGTL

-3211 AAEDM
+3211 TAEDM

-3349 YVRIV
+3349 YVHII

>member
-23 AGISSVFAQGYTYLQ
+23 AGISSVFAQEYTYLQ

-46 LFAKDGALTVVS
+46 LLAKDGTLTVVS

-71 ALETVSGDNVR
+71 KLETVSGDKVR

-90 VTPNLTLTNSQ
+90 VTADLTLTNSQ

-114 SKGRKSYG
+114 SNKDTY
-122 EGVEVPT
+122 
-129 HGGSRYDLVYGGKAL
+129 GGSRYDLVYGGKGAL

-165 ANNVKGAKVN
+165 ANNVKGAKVT
-175 PFVSSEGGKV
+175 PFVSKEGGEV
-185 HWYYYMELLG
+185 HWYYMELLWNG
-195 NKSAECVMD
+195 SECVKD
-204 AGAEKKLEKYS
+204 AGAGKNLEKYS

-220 DLRAYMWCVYE
+220 NLRAYMWSVYE
-231 ANDKGDVYFMSAD
+231 ANDKGDVYFKSAD
-244 GNFFCQKDDTYQYST
+244 GNYFYQNGVDQYSA
-259 STKTDRCKYRIC
+259 STKPGNSEYTIC
-271 DVADQTDGKYQE
+271 DVSDQSNDN
-283 AFVLYNPQTTK
+283 AFVLRNSGTGEYVLPYNNSNK
-294 YVFPYG
+294 
-300 SGNTDVGNGSSLN
+300 VGKAGKFNMI
-313 PAEAM
+313 EAM
-318 RFILS
+318 RFIS
-323 TGPHIYQF
+323 TPPPTGPHIYQF
-331 SANAATAIYDNGTGV
+331 SANAATAIYDNGTSV

-380 QAGDAFTVTTNR
+380 QAGAALTVTTNR

-413 LAADASKALGVKDGQ
+413 LADDASKALGVEDGQ
-428 LAIVEANSFYSVVRI
+428 LAIVEANSFYGVVRI

-517 TGDFYLVNQS
+517 PGDFYLVNQS

-569 SGDDNHRLGLQAGMT
+569 SGDDNHRLGLQAGLT

-589 ACNSTSKFNALSFKE
+589 ACNSTSKYNALSFKE

-624 YDDGQNIKAVAT
+624 YDDGQNVKAVAT

-652 IMDGAGKVNGNN
+652 IMDGAGIVNGYN
-664 LKNKAGRFLRY
+664 LKNKADRFLRY
-675 DAADETFTSVTDR
+675 DAADKTFTSVTDR

-693 FDADQNTYYVIP
+693 FDADQNTYYVVP
-705 VHDVQGGTYNINIA
+705 AHVQGGTYNIA
-719 GGLRYNAV
+719 GGLRYNAM
-727 LRGVSEPY
+727 LRGVTGTY
-735 NTLGVKNGKLQLVKK
+735 NTLGVKNGQLQLVKK
-750 NSRYAVVRLAENIEG
+750 NSRYAVIRLAENIEG

-771 VSTSANPHYYALNF
+771 VSTSDNPRYYAFNF
-785 FQNGSEYLQDNT
+785 FQNGSEYMQDNT
-797 PGNILLKSPVAPF
+797 PGDILLKSPVAPF

-841 PDTDNGKHKVNPT
+841 PDTDGYQHKVNT
-854 LNDYSLY
+854 TTNEYSRY
-861 KICDVADQPDA
+861 KICDLANQPDA
-872 SLEGLWS
+872 SLDGLWS
-879 LYNCKNLY
+879 LYNCTNHY
-887 FVRPFPSENA
+887 FVRPSDSDNF
-897 IGRAEEVGKNTSM
+897 IGRAEKVGKNTSM

-942 KPRVKARDIL
+942 NPRVKARGIL

-968 HIRNRAGFYLTYDGK
+968 HIRNRAGFYLTYDEK

-1005 YENNNNVRYDLCST
+1005 YENNNSVRYDLCST

-1027 GEEGA
+1027 GEEGV

-1037 PGTRNSVV
+1037 PNTRNSAV

-1107 DGQGKGDGYLQSAYN
+1107 DGEGKGDGYLQSAYN
-1122 RYFLKYDTGSNTFV
+1122 RHFLKYDTDSNTFV

-1150 ETSGNYIHWQI
+1150 ETSGNYVHWQI

-1181 NPKTVSLSL
+1181 NSKTVSLSL
-1190 QGPNNGNNF
+1190 QDPNNSNNF

-1220 NLSLNELTPQL
+1220 NINLDELTPKL
-1231 ELTADGKALKAK
+1231 ELTADGTALKAK

-1278 EGNVF
+1278 KGNVF

-1293 FYLWLNHGDE
+1293 FYLWLNHGE
-1303 DGTVSWCFAQL
+1303 KDGNVSWCFAQL
-1314 NADGSKPEGKPEKC
+1314 NADGSKPEGKPENC
-1328 LGVSDVTNGTVAM
+1328 LGVSDVDNGTVAM
-1341 LSFST
+1341 LPFST
-1346 YETDKLHTLCFNFG
+1346 YETNKLHTLCFTFG

-1379 ICFDKVASDK
+1379 ICFDKAGNKYVSDGNGTSK
-1389 FISEGYDT
+1389 VVFAEND
-1397 NKKVKAESQQLIND
+1397 KKLVND
-1411 QMWALVGQSKD
+1411 QMWALVGQNKD

-1430 KYYMCLNGYKL
+1430 KYYVCLSGNGFN
-1441 CVTHDLK
+1441 VTHDPER
-1448 KAAHFSVDY
+1448 AVHFSVKY
-1457 ISDVDR
+1457 ISSQQR
-1463 YVLVL
+1463 YALTI
-1468 VGGEGSEGHLKKCLN
+1468 VGGLNAEGKIGQSMN
-1483 LSGDVDENGVR
+1483 LSGEDANR
-1494 HKDVIVWNWNK
+1494 NTIIFWNSNIQ
-1505 TDKNEGP
+1505 TDPNIC
-1512 RFYLN
+1512 LN
-1517 FISIPVPEDYSDYE
+1517 FEPIPVPEDYSDYE
-1531 ILPKRS
+1531 VLPKRS
-1537 WFVKQAHEATTDPM
+1537 WFVKQAHEATADPM

-1579 VIHYL
+1579 VTHYL
-1584 KAESTRELYV
+1584 KAESTRQLFV
-1594 PTCMVTNDNCP
+1594 PTCMVGSANTR
-1605 TLSRAFQRW
+1605 SRAFQRW

-1620 EAVSDSVLNLDL
+1620 EAVSDSVLNLDI
-1632 PSSRRYKNGIVVG
+1632 PSSRRYRNGIVVG
-1645 DQLKLNGQV
+1645 DQLNLNGQ
-1654 NGNYVK
+1654 NKGDYVDHYV
-1660 KKITFQMPEVIPD
+1660 TFQMPEVIPD

-1678 LGADLTPYSDFV
+1678 LGGDLTTYSDFV

-1697 NPIYNGNVTKY
+1697 NPIYNGNVTS
-1708 NGAVTNDIILPS
+1708 DIILPS
-1720 KQNIVEPTITG
+1720 KQSIVEPTITG

-1740 RAIANELLQ
+1740 RAIANELLLY
-1749 CKEGNGND
+1749 KDDGSND

-1791 NNDSPSEDNLQ
+1791 NNGIASEDNLQ
-1802 NAVNSGEIV
+1802 NAVNSGA
-1811 IEVDSLDSGITSAKF
+1811 IEVKVDDLGSGITFAGF
-1826 LRSAKTDNVDLGEGL
+1826 LNSGAGAGA
-1841 DRFIAFDYPGDT
+1841 DRAIAFNYPGDNN
-1853 DDGKGIGK
+1853 GKGRGE
-1861 AKGDSCTLKVYG
+1861 ANAGSCTLKVYG

-1888 TFEDNF
+1888 IFEDDF

-1904 KKDDGS
+1904 KKDDGT

-1918 ALKKATGDPVATI
+1918 ALLKTTGDPVATI
-1931 TFDPEQFDAFV
+1931 TFDPDQFDAFV
-1942 TPPVGTYTGFLTG
+1942 SPPVGTYTGFTNSGKG
-1955 DKGPGT
+1955 DNANQKYS
-1961 KCGLTYRY
+1961 LTYRY

-1983 DGDFNSTDGKTP
+1983 GGDFNSTNGRTS
-1995 ECTWGNYTIAH
+1995 ECTWGNYTVAH
-2006 RFRMGDF
+2006 RFDMGDN
-2013 GDGSSRGNFFAV
+2013 RGNFFAV
-2025 KKYYENEYGSEK
+2025 KKYYENEYGSEN

-2042 SGFLYIDASDLPGQ
+2042 SGFLYIDASDLPGK
-2056 IASIDFSGMPC
+2056 IASIDFAGMPC

-2079 SPSGKD
+2079 SPDRDNES
-2085 EKPANV
+2085 PANV
-2091 VFSVQGFKN
+2091 VFSIQGFKN

-2111 GSILGEARD
+2111 GSILGQARD
-2120 SLANK
+2120 SLD
-2125 LEPKTN
+2125 KTLKPMD
-2131 NGIGIWQQV
+2131 NGGKGIWQQV

-2149 DDFDSFRLTID
+2149 DDFDNFRLTID
-2160 NACTST
+2160 NACTNTS
-2166 VGGDI
+2166 GGDI

-2182 PEVQIE
+2182 PDVQIE

-2199 LCKMTVDYDQVRT
+2199 LCKMTVDYDQVRA

-2238 DAELGFDTGTS
+2238 DAELGFDTGTP

-2259 DAEVKPAFVKALLGD
+2259 DVEVKPAFVKALLGD
-2274 PNSQVS
+2274 PNSQAS
-2280 GEGIFRSVEFKTNFD
+2280 GEGIFRSVEFKTKFED
-2295 SLPVFKYRD
+2295 LPRFTYID

-2373 CKFRTLSP
+2373 CKFRTQSP

-2410 KQVGEDEDGN
+2410 KQVGEDAEGN

-2443 INVDNATWRV
+2443 INVDNATSRV
-2453 LGKNESRLS
+2453 LGKNENRLS

-2485 GAAPKN
+2485 GATPKD

-2532 ATKQGTILK
+2532 ATPQGEILK

-2566 KVSGEAPQLFD
+2566 KVSGQAPQLFD
-2577 GLHGTQYKY
+2577 GKPGNQYKY
-2586 PDKLTN
+2586 PEKLTN
-2592 VPVRSSLAAVEEVRA
+2592 VPVRSSLAAVAEVRA
-2607 RADGSAANVLRV
+2607 RADGSVANVLRV

-2626 VTKDAIGLTSVSPE
+2626 VTDGAIGLTSVSPK

-2672 VGQLKTLVAD
+2672 VGQLKTLNASKAD
-2682 TADREHAYA
+2682 SVNAHA

-2703 GYVYTLRFNYRELFN
+2703 GYVYTLRFNYRERFN
-2718 AGNATQSTVC
+2718 AGSTTQTTVC

-2762 ADLEDLH
+2762 ADLADLH

-2774 EPGYAAN
+2774 ETDYATN

-2795 TSVIVTPKKAGPQL
+2795 TSVIVTPDKAGPQL
-2809 YETNGADDQFLNFVG
+2809 YETNYAGADDKFLNFVG
-2824 NEGKR
+2824 HEDKQR

-2841 APEADK
+2841 KPKAEA
-2847 GVNLCGIYTPYQSK
+2847 GVNRCDIYAPYQSK

-2866 SGGELLHAERLDYK
+2866 SGGELLHAERLSYE

-2921 FKNVTYNTTDYH
+2921 FKDVKYTTTHYH
-2933 RFAPAVYQRSWDKAK
+2933 RFAPAVYQRSWDKANPK
-2948 STLYYLDTYSAENP
+2948 LYYLEPYLADKP
-2962 QTANV
+2962 QEAKV
-2967 KTTTENIYQAAN
+2967 DTTTENIYQAAN

-2984 NDVREAYSQGGFS
+2984 NDVQEPYSQGGFS

-3009 YNTSLFRLPKEDT
+3009 YTKSLFRLPKEDT
-3022 AYGYYTELNKTDEQT
+3022 DYGYYTELNETDRRT
-3037 YPVDRTHHHKLATD
+3037 YPVDRTYHHKLATD
-3051 QLAKSGT
+3051 QLKSGT
-3058 EITVTLTN
+3058 ELTVTLKN
-3066 ENRNNRFFL
+3066 ENANNRFFL
-3075 VGNPFACALDLDK
+3075 VGNPFACALDLNE
-3088 FFTVNAAQLN
+3088 FFKENETQLN

-3159 DMQTSLHASGTL
+3159 DMQTSLHTSGTL

-3180 EAPMLRIRASRSGQG
+3180 EAPMLRIHASRSGQG

-3244 RSLWRVPLGVLSNSE
+3244 RSLWRVPLGVLSDSE
-3259 EPVQLTFSGMR
+3259 DPVQLTFSGMR

-3294 ADCVKVEVPGVTTG
+3294 ADCVEVEVPGVTTG

-3321 DEQDF
+3321 DEKDF
-3326 TQPLIQADNGSVTI
+3326 TQPLIQADNGCVTI

-3364 TPYVSRL
+3364 TPFTSRL

>member
-8 HTLQRAFVLLLFSLV
+8 HTLQRAFVLLFFSLV
-23 AGISSVFAQGYTYLQ
+23 AGISSVFAQEYTYLQ

-46 LFAKDGALTVVS
+46 LLAKDGALTVVS

-71 ALETVSGDNVR
+71 TLETVSGDNVR

-90 VTPNLTLTNSQ
+90 VTADLRLTNSQ

-114 SKGRKSYG
+114 SSATY
-122 EGVEVPT
+122 
-129 HGGSRYDLVYGGKAL
+129 GGSRYDLVYGGKGAL

-150 LIWTVEDSRYGCIRL
+150 LFWTVEDSRYGCIRL

-175 PFVSSEGGKV
+175 PFVSKEGGEV
-185 HWYYYMELLG
+185 RWYYMELLLNG
-195 NKSAECVMD
+195 SECVKD
-204 AGAEKKLEKYS
+204 AGAENKLQKYP

-220 DLRAYMWCVYE
+220 NLRAFMWSVYE
-231 ANDKGDVYFMSAD
+231 ANDKGDVYFKSVD
-244 GNFFCQKDDTYQYST
+244 GNFFCQKDGTYQYST

-283 AFVLYNPQTTK
+283 AFVLYNTNTETKK

-300 SGNTDVGNGSSLN
+300 SGNPDVGMGSYLN

-318 RFILS
+318 RFIPTTPP

-355 AGYQWTLEQVGGA
+355 VGYQWTLEQVGGA
-368 YVLKSGRDNYLK
+368 YVLKSGRNNYLK
-380 QAGDAFTVTTNR
+380 RAGEALTVTTNR

-413 LAADASKALGVKDGQ
+413 LADDASKALGVKDGQ

-443 LDSTAEVKGA
+443 LDSTNEVKGA

-517 TGDFYLVNQS
+517 PGDFYLVNQS
-527 GEYLIYKDGRF
+527 GEYLIYKEGRF

-584 PYTLK
+584 PYTLQ
-589 ACNSTSKFNALSFKE
+589 ACNRTSTYNALSFKE

-612 YLQFSGCGRVVL
+612 YLQFSGSGRVVL

-652 IMDGAGKVNGNN
+652 IMDGAGIVNGFN

-675 DAADETFTSVTDR
+675 DAADKTFTSVTDR

-693 FDADQNTYYVIP
+693 FDANQNTYYVVP
-705 VHDVQGGTYNINIA
+705 AVQGGTCYIA

-727 LRGVSEPY
+727 LRGISGTY

-841 PDTDNGKHKVNPT
+841 PDMDGYQHKVNT
-854 LNDYSLY
+854 TTNEYSLY
-861 KICDVADQPDA
+861 KICDLADQPDA
-872 SLEGLWS
+872 SLDGLWS
-879 LYNCKNLY
+879 LYNCKNHY
-887 FVRPFPSENA
+887 FVRPSDSDNF
-897 IGRAEEVGKNTSM
+897 IGRAEKVGKNTSM

-968 HIRNRAGFYLTYDGK
+968 HIRNRAGFYLTYDEK

-1005 YENNNNVRYDLCST
+1005 YENNNSVRYDLCST

-1027 GEEGA
+1027 GEEGV

-1037 PGTRNSVV
+1037 PNTRNSAV

-1087 SISLKPY
+1087 TISLKPY

-1136 AVADKK
+1136 AVADKN

-1150 ETSGNYIHWQI
+1150 ETSGNYDHWQI
-1161 ELPDVNDS
+1161 ELPDVADNN
-1169 RNLIS
+1169 NLIS
-1174 HSYSGGG
+1174 HSYGG
-1181 NPKTVSLSL
+1181 NPKTVTLSL

-1220 NLSLNELTPQL
+1220 NINLDELTPKL
-1231 ELTADGKALKAK
+1231 ELTADGTALKAK

-1278 EGNVF
+1278 KGNVF

-1293 FYLWLNHGDE
+1293 FYLWLNHGDK
-1303 DGTVSWCFAQL
+1303 DGSVSWCFAQL

-1346 YETDKLHTLCFNFG
+1346 YETQKLHTLCFTFG

-1379 ICFDKVASDK
+1379 ICFDKAGNKYVSDGNGTSK
-1389 FISEGYDT
+1389 VVFAEND
-1397 NKKVKAESQQLIND
+1397 KKLVND
-1411 QMWALVGQSKD
+1411 QMWALVGQNKD

-1430 KYYMCLNGYKL
+1430 KYYVCLSGRGFK
-1441 CVTHDLK
+1441 VTHDLE
-1448 KAAHFSVDY
+1448 KAVHFCVKY
-1457 ISDVDR
+1457 ISSKQR
-1463 YVLVL
+1463 YALTI
-1468 VGGEGSEGHLKKCLN
+1468 VGGLNAEGKIGHSMN
-1483 LSGDVDENGVR
+1483 LSGEDANRNTIISYNSD
-1494 HKDVIVWNWNK
+1494 IQ
-1505 TDKNEGP
+1505 TDPNIC
-1512 RFYLN
+1512 LN
-1517 FISIPVPEDYSDYE
+1517 FEPIPVPEDYSDYE
-1531 ILPKRS
+1531 VLPKRS
-1537 WFVKQAHEATTDPM
+1537 WFVKQAHEATADPM

-1579 VIHYL
+1579 ITHYL
-1584 KAESTRELYV
+1584 KAESTRDLYV
-1594 PTCMVTNDNCP
+1594 PTCMVGGSANTR
-1605 TLSRAFQRW
+1605 SRAFQRW

-1632 PSSRRYKNGIVVG
+1632 PSSRRYRNGIVVG
-1645 DQLKLNGQV
+1645 DQLNLNGQ
-1654 NGNYVK
+1654 NKGDYVDHYV
-1660 KKITFQMPEVIPD
+1660 TFQMPEVIPD

-1678 LGADLTPYSDFV
+1678 LGGDLTTYSDFV

-1697 NPIYNGNVTKY
+1697 NPIYNGNVTS
-1708 NGAVTNDIILPS
+1708 DIILPS

-1749 CKEGNGND
+1749 YKADEGND

-1791 NNDSPSEDNLQ
+1791 NGGIASEDNLQ
-1802 NAVNSGEIV
+1802 NAVNSGA
-1811 IEVDSLDSGITSAKF
+1811 IEVKVDDLGSGITFAKF
-1826 LRSAKTDNVDLGEGL
+1826 LNSGAGAGA
-1841 DRFIAFDYPGDT
+1841 DRAIAFNYP
-1853 DDGKGIGK
+1853 DDDNGKGTGTAK
-1861 AKGDSCTLKVYG
+1861 AGSCTLKVYG
-1873 VASDGTRYQIAKFNL
+1873 RASDGTRYQIAKFNL
-1888 TFEDNF
+1888 IFEDDF

-1910 FKSERSPE
+1910 FKSVRSPE
-1918 ALKKATGDPVATI
+1918 ALLKTTGDPVATI
-1931 TFDPEQFDAFV
+1931 TFDPDEFDSFV
-1942 TPPVGTYTGFLTG
+1942 SPPVGTYTGFKNSGKG
-1955 DKGPGT
+1955 DNANQKYS
-1961 KCGLTYRY
+1961 LTYRY

-1983 DGDFNSTDGKTP
+1983 GGDFNSTNGRTS
-1995 ECTWGNYTIAH
+1995 ECTWGNYTVAH
-2006 RFRMGDF
+2006 RFDMGDN
-2013 GDGSSRGNFFAV
+2013 RGNFFAV
-2025 KKYYENEYGSEK
+2025 KKYYENEYGSEN

-2042 SGFLYIDASDLPGQ
+2042 SGFLYIDASDLPGK
-2056 IASIDFSGMPC
+2056 IASIDFAGMPC

-2079 SPSGKD
+2079 SPDRDNES
-2085 EKPANV
+2085 PANV
-2091 VFSVQGFKN
+2091 VFSIQGFKN

-2111 GSILGEARD
+2111 GSILGQARD
-2120 SLANK
+2120 SLD
-2125 LEPKTN
+2125 KTLKPMD
-2131 NGIGIWQQV
+2131 NGGKGIWQQV

-2149 DDFDSFRLTID
+2149 DDFDNFRLTID
-2160 NACTST
+2160 NACTNTS
-2166 VGGDI
+2166 GGDI

-2199 LCKMTVDYDQVRT
+2199 LCKMTVDYDQVRA

-2238 DAELGFDTGTS
+2238 DAELGFDTGTP
-2249 EGQERLYRMS
+2249 EGKERLYRMS

-2274 PNSQVS
+2274 PNSQAS
-2280 GEGIFRSVEFKTNFD
+2280 GEGIFRSVEFKTKFED
-2295 SLPVFKYRD
+2295 LPRFTYRD

-2373 CKFRTLSP
+2373 CQFRTQSP

-2410 KQVGEDEDGN
+2410 KQVGEDADGV

-2443 INVDNATWRV
+2443 INVNNATWRV
-2453 LGKNESRLS
+2453 LKKNENRLS

-2485 GAAPKN
+2485 GAAPKD

-2519 VLLNNTCNIYVPA
+2519 VLLNNTCNVYVPA
-2532 ATKQGTILK
+2532 ATPQGEILK

-2566 KVSGEAPQLFD
+2566 KVSGQAPQLFD
-2577 GLHGTQYKY
+2577 GKPGNQYKY
-2586 PDKLTN
+2586 PEKLTN
-2592 VPVRSSLAAVEEVRA
+2592 VPVRSSLAAVAEVRA
-2607 RADGSAANVLRV
+2607 GDDGSVANVLRV

-2626 VTKDAIGLTSVSPE
+2626 VTDGAIGLTSVSPE

-2651 KAYETKAAE
+2651 RAYETKAAE

-2672 VGQLKTLVAD
+2672 VGQLKTLYAS
-2682 TADREHAYA
+2682 TADSVNAHA

-2769 FNADT
+2769 FKADT
-2774 EPGYAAN
+2774 ETGYAAN

-2795 TSVIVTPKKAGPQL
+2795 TSVIVTPDKAGPQL
-2809 YETNGADDQFLNFVG
+2809 YETNYAGADDQFLNFVG

-3009 YNTSLFRLPKEDT
+3009 YTKSLFRLPKEDT
-3022 AYGYYTELNKTDEQT
+3022 AYGYYTELNETDRKT
-3037 YPVDRTHHHKLATD
+3037 YPVDRTYHHKLATD
-3051 QLAKSGT
+3051 QLKSGT
-3058 EITVTLTN
+3058 DLTMTLKN
-3066 ENRNNRFFL
+3066 ENANNRFFL
-3075 VGNPFACALDLDK
+3075 VGNPFACALDLNE
-3088 FFTVNAAQLN
+3088 FFKENEAQLN

-3147 EGTNTITLKFTA
+3147 EGTNTINLKFTA
-3159 DMQTSLHASGTL
+3159 DMQTSLHTSGTL

-3321 DEQDF
+3321 DEQNF
-3326 TQPLIQADNGSVTI
+3326 TQPLIQADNGSVTVT
-3340 SSSAAHVLT
+3340 SSAAHVLT
-3349 YVRIV
+3349 YVHII

>member
-23 AGISSVFAQGYTYLQ
+23 AGISSVFAQEYTYLQ

-46 LFAKDGALTVVS
+46 LLAKDGVLTVVS

-71 ALETVSGDNVR
+71 TLETVSGDNVR

-90 VTPNLTLTNSQ
+90 VTAELRLTNRQ
-101 DQAATFTKTENTY
+101 DQAAVFTKTENTY
-114 SKGRKSYG
+114 SSITY
-122 EGVEVPT
+122 
-129 HGGSRYDLVYGGKAL
+129 GGSRYDLVYGGKGAL

-150 LIWTVEDSRYGCIRL
+150 LFWTVEDSRYGCIRL
-165 ANNVKGAKVN
+165 ANNVRGAKVT
-175 PFVSSEGGKV
+175 PFVCSEGGEV
-185 HWYYYMELLG
+185 HWYYMELLLNG
-195 NKSAECVMD
+195 SECIKD

-220 DLRAYMWCVYE
+220 NLRAYMWCIYE
-231 ANDKGDVYFMSAD
+231 ANEEGDVYIKSVD
-244 GNFFCQKDDTYQYST
+244 GNYIYQNGSYPGSLQYAT
-259 STKTDRCKYRIC
+259 STKSDVCIYRIC
-271 DVADQTDGKYQE
+271 DVADQTDGKFQD
-283 AFVLYNPQTTK
+283 AFVLKNTKMNK

-300 SGNTDVGNGSSLN
+300 SGNPDVGMGSNPN

-318 RFILS
+318 RFIPTTPP

-331 SANAATAIYDNGTGV
+331 SANAATAIYDNGTSV

-368 YVLKSGRDNYLK
+368 YVLKSGRNNYLK
-380 QAGDAFTVTTNR
+380 QAGAAFTVTTNR

-401 GSAYDDRHDVLT
+401 GNAYDDRHHVLT

-443 LDSTAEVKGA
+443 LDSTDEVKGA
-453 VAPKFSDISNVYY
+453 VVPKFSDISNVYY

-477 DARLTLTGTGYD
+477 NARLTLTSTGYD
-489 NPVTRKEFEP
+489 NPVTRMEFEP
-499 TSASQ
+499 TSARQ
-504 NWKLEAARHANSK
+504 NWKLESARHANSK
-517 TGDFYLVNQS
+517 PGDFYLVNQL

-569 SGDDNHRLGLQAGMT
+569 AGDDNHRLGLQAGMT
-584 PYTLK
+584 PYTLQV
-589 ACNSTSKFNALSFKE
+589 CNRTSKYNALSFKE
-604 SERGSDYD
+604 SKRGSDYD
-612 YLQFSGCGRVVL
+612 YVQFSGSGRVVL
-624 YDDGQNIKAVAT
+624 YDDGQNVKAVAT

-652 IMDGAGKVNGNN
+652 IMDGAGNVDGYN
-664 LKNKAGRFLRY
+664 LKNKADRFLRY
-675 DAADETFTSVTDR
+675 NAADETFTSVTDR

-693 FDADQNTYYVIP
+693 FDADQNTYYVVP
-705 VHDVQGGTYNINIA
+705 AHVQGGTYNIA

-727 LRGVSEPY
+727 LRGVTGTY
-735 NTLGVKNGKLQLVKK
+735 NTLGVKNGQLQLVKE

-797 PGNILLKSPVAPF
+797 PGDILLKSPVAPF

-822 NDDGDVYIRSTAG
+822 NDDGDVYIKSTAG

-841 PDTDNGKHKVNPT
+841 PATDGYKHKVNT
-854 LNDYSLY
+854 TRDNYSRY
-861 KICDVADQPDA
+861 KLCDVADQPDA

-879 LYNCKNLY
+879 LYNCENLY
-887 FVRPFPSENA
+887 FVRPFPSENS

-910 TFVDVAANTTSYH
+910 TFVDVAADTTSYH
-923 FVFPAMGQ
+923 LVFPAMGQ
-931 RALIMDYDEAK
+931 RALIMDHDEAK
-942 KPRVKARDIL
+942 NPRVKARGIL

-957 ARLYQWVVEGQ
+957 AHLYQWVVEGQ
-968 HIRNRAGFYLTYDGK
+968 HIRNRAGFYLTYDKK

-1005 YENNNNVRYDLCST
+1005 YENNNSVRYDLCST

-1027 GEEGA
+1027 GAEGV

-1045 DLRPYIIAPE
+1045 DLRPYIIGPE
-1055 LPIPSLGG
+1055 LPIPSSGG
-1063 ADYQLYCI
+1063 VDYHLYCI
-1071 RTAGGDRY
+1071 RTANGDRY
-1079 AYHMEDAN
+1079 AYHMEETNA
-1087 SISLKPY
+1087 ISLKPY

-1122 RYFLKYDTGSNTFV
+1122 RCFLKYDTGSNTFV
-1136 AVADKK
+1136 AVADKN

-1150 ETSGNYIHWQI
+1150 ETSGNYDHWQI
-1161 ELPDVNDS
+1161 ELPDVDGS
-1169 RNLIS
+1169 SNLIS
-1174 HSYSGGG
+1174 HSYSKDG

-1199 VEIFPVDITPDFYE
+1199 VDIFPVDITPDFYE

-1220 NLSLNELTPQL
+1220 NINLDELTPKL
-1231 ELTADGKALKAK
+1231 ELTADGRALKAK

-1267 NGHGQYIGADA
+1267 NGHGQYIGADID
-1278 EGNVF
+1278 GNVF

-1293 FYLWLNHGDE
+1293 FYLWLNHGDK
-1303 DGTVSWCFAQL
+1303 DGSVSWCFAQL

-1328 LGVSDVTNGTVAM
+1328 LGVSDVANGTVAM

-1346 YETDKLHTLCFNFG
+1346 YETDKRHTLCFTFG

-1379 ICFDKVASDK
+1379 ICFDLVGNKYVCDGNDTSKVVIA
-1389 FISEGYDT
+1389 EG
-1397 NKKVKAESQQLIND
+1397 KRLVND
-1411 QMWALVGQSKD
+1411 QMWALVGDSKD
-1422 DVVLMSKD
+1422 GFVLMSKD
-1430 KYYMCLNGYKL
+1430 RYYLYLNGGVFN
-1441 CVTHDLK
+1441 VTHDL
-1448 KAAHFSVDY
+1448 ARATHFSSTYD
-1457 ISDVDR
+1457 INKQR
-1463 YVLVL
+1463 YVLTVVSA
-1468 VGGEGSEGHLKKCLN
+1468 VGGDNQYNGWQVL
-1483 LSGDVDENGVR
+1483 LSNNYTNVTVGQKGTS
-1494 HKDVIVWNWNK
+1494 
-1505 TDKNEGP
+1505 TDN
-1512 RFYLN
+1512 RYYLN

-1531 ILPKRS
+1531 VLPKRS
-1537 WFVKQAHEATTDPM
+1537 WFVKQAHEATADPM

-1579 VIHYL
+1579 ITHYL
-1584 KAESTRELYV
+1584 KAESTRVLYV
-1594 PTCMVTNDNCP
+1594 PTCMVGSANTR
-1605 TLSRAFQRW
+1605 SRAFQRW

-1632 PSSRRYKNGIVVG
+1632 PSSRRYRNGIVVG
-1645 DQLKLNGQV
+1645 EQLNLNGQ
-1654 NGNYVK
+1654 NYGNYVDHYV
-1660 KKITFQMPEVIPD
+1660 TFQMPEVIPD

-1678 LGADLTPYSDFV
+1678 LGGDLTTFSDFV

-1697 NPIYNGNVTKY
+1697 NPLYNGNVTS
-1708 NGAVTNDIILPS
+1708 DIILPS
-1720 KQNIVEPTITG
+1720 KQSIVEPTITG

-1740 RAIANELLQ
+1740 RAIANELLLY
-1749 CKEGNGND
+1749 KDDGSND

-1791 NNDSPSEDNLQ
+1791 NNGIASEDNLQ
-1802 NAVNSGEIV
+1802 NAVNNGA
-1811 IEVDSLDSGITSAKF
+1811 IEVKVDDLGSGITFAKF
-1826 LRSAKTDNVDLGEGL
+1826 LSSGAGGAATD
-1841 DRFIAFDYPGDT
+1841 RAIAFNYPGD
-1853 DDGKGIGK
+1853 DNGKGTGT
-1861 AKGDSCTLKVYG
+1861 ATAGSCTLKVYG

-1888 TFEDNF
+1888 TFEADF

-1918 ALKKATGDPVATI
+1918 ALQKTTGDPVATI
-1931 TFDPEQFDAFV
+1931 TFDPDEFDSFV
-1942 TPPVGTYTGFLTG
+1942 SPPVGTYTGFSGSGKG
-1955 DKGPGT
+1955 DNANQKYS
-1961 KCGLTYRY
+1961 LTYRY

-1983 DGDFNSTDGKTP
+1983 GGDFNSTNGKTS
-1995 ECTWGNYTIAH
+1995 ECTWGNYTVAH
-2006 RFRMGDF
+2006 RFDMGDN
-2013 GDGSSRGNFFAV
+2013 RGNFFAV
-2025 KKYYENEYGSEK
+2025 KKYYENEYGSQN

-2056 IASIDFSGMPC
+2056 IASIDFAGMPC

-2079 SPSGKD
+2079 SPDRGNES
-2085 EKPANV
+2085 PANV
-2091 VFSVQGFKN
+2091 VFSIQGFKN

-2120 SLANK
+2120 SLR
-2125 LEPKTN
+2125 KTLKPMD
-2131 NGIGIWQQV
+2131 NGGKGIWQQV

-2160 NACTST
+2160 NACTNT
-2166 VGGDI
+2166 QGGDI

-2199 LCKMTVDYDQVRT
+2199 LCKMTVDYDQVRA

-2220 VMKDNPKV
+2220 VLTDDPKV

-2238 DAELGFDTGTS
+2238 DAELGFDTGTP

-2259 DAEVKPAFVKALLGD
+2259 DVEVKPAFVKALLGD
-2274 PNSQVS
+2274 PNSQAS
-2280 GEGIFRSVEFKTNFD
+2280 GEGIFRSVEFKTKFD
-2295 SLPVFKYRD
+2295 DLPLFKYRA
-2304 AVAATVGMASREV
+2304 AVEATVGMASREV

-2410 KQVGEDEDGN
+2410 KQVGENVDGV

-2548 HEDSSGTQYCY
+2548 HEDTSGTQYCY
-2559 DPQQVGI
+2559 DPEQVGI
-2566 KVSGEAPQLFD
+2566 KVSGQAPQLFD
-2577 GLHGTQYKY
+2577 GLRGDKYKY

-2619 PLRGIKT
+2619 PLRGITT
-2626 VTKDAIGLTSVSPE
+2626 VTKGAIGLTSVSPE

-2651 KAYETKAAE
+2651 KAYETRAAE
-2660 ERAGLSVQNFRI
+2660 ERTGLSVQNFRI
-2672 VGQLKTLVAD
+2672 VGQLKTLDASKAD
-2682 TADREHAYA
+2682 SVNAHA
-2691 DIVFNSD
+2691 DIVFNSN
-2698 FQPRE
+2698 FHPRE
-2703 GYVYTLRFNYRELFN
+2703 GYVYTLRFNYRERFN
-2718 AGNATQSTVC
+2718 AGSTAQTTVC

-2762 ADLEDLH
+2762 ADLADLH
-2769 FNADT
+2769 FKADT
-2774 EPGYAAN
+2774 ETGYATN
-2781 ADNGTAQGY
+2781 AANGTAQGY

-2795 TSVIVTPKKAGPQL
+2795 TSVIVTPDKAGPQL
-2809 YETNGADDQFLNFVG
+2809 YETDYAGADKFLNFVG
-2824 NEGKR
+2824 HEGKQR

-2841 APEADK
+2841 APKAEA

-2933 RFAPAVYQRSWDKAK
+2933 RFAPAVYQRSWDKAQPK
-2948 STLYYLDTYSAENP
+2948 LYYLEPYSANKP
-2962 QTANV
+2962 QEARV
-2967 KTTTENIYQAAN
+2967 DTTTENIYQAAN

-3009 YNTSLFRLPKEDT
+3009 YTKSLFRLPKEDT
-3022 AYGYYTELNKTDEQT
+3022 AYGYYTELNETDRKT
-3037 YPVDRTHHHKLATD
+3037 YPVDRTYHHKLATD
-3051 QLAKSGT
+3051 QLKSGT
-3058 EITVTLTN
+3058 DLTVTLRN
-3066 ENRNNRFFL
+3066 ENANNRFFL
-3075 VGNPFACALDLDK
+3075 VGNPFACALDLNE
-3088 FFTVNAAQLN
+3088 FFKENADQLN

-3159 DMQTSLHASGTL
+3159 DMQTSLHTSGTL

-3294 ADCVKVEVPGVTTG
+3294 ADSVKVEVPGVTTG

-3388 GESVGKVSL
+3388 GESVAKVSL

>member
-23 AGISSVFAQGYTYLQ
+23 AGISSVFAQDNYTYLQ

-46 LFAKDGALTVVS
+46 LLAKDGALTVVS
-58 TTEDAPAGDGYQW
+58 TTEDAPAGDSYQW

-90 VTPNLTLTNSQ
+90 VTPELALTSHQNA
-101 DQAATFTKTENTY
+101 AATFTKTENTY
-114 SKGRKSYG
+114 SKGTY
-122 EGVEVPT
+122 
-129 HGGSRYDLVYGGKAL
+129 GGSRYDLVYGGKAL

-150 LIWTVEDSRYGCIRL
+150 LFWTVEDSRYGCIRM
-165 ANNVKGAKVN
+165 ANNVRGAKVT
-175 PFVSSEGGKV
+175 PFVSSEGGEV
-185 HWYYYMELLG
+185 HWYYMELLWNG
-195 NKSAECVMD
+195 SECVMD
-204 AGAEKKLEKYS
+204 AGAGKNLEKSS

-220 DLRAYMWCVYE
+220 NLRAYMWSVYE
-231 ANDKGDVYFMSAD
+231 ANDKGDVYIKSVD
-244 GNFFCQKDDTYQYST
+244 GNYFYRNGSYQCSA
-259 STKTDRCKYRIC
+259 STKPGNSVYTIC
-271 DVADQTDGKYQE
+271 DVSDQSNDN
-283 AFVLYNPQTTK
+283 AFVLCNSGTSYYVLPYNSSSK
-294 YVFPYG
+294 
-300 SGNTDVGNGSSLN
+300 VGWASRFDMI
-313 PAEAM
+313 EAM
-318 RFILS
+318 RFIS
-323 TGPHIYQF
+323 TPPPTGPHIYQF

-355 AGYQWTLEQVGGA
+355 TGYQWTLEQVGGA

-380 QAGDAFTVTTNR
+380 QAGEALTVTTSR
-392 DEALRLFPC
+392 DEALKLFPS
-401 GSAYDDRHDVLT
+401 GSEYDDRHYVLT
-413 LAADASKALGVKDGQ
+413 LAADASKALGIKDGQ

-443 LDSTAEVKGA
+443 LDSTDEVKGA
-453 VAPKFSDISNVYY
+453 VAPKFSDISNAYY
-466 YKLQFKANPKG
+466 YKLQFKANPEG
-477 DARLTLTGTGYD
+477 DNRLTLTGTDYD
-489 NPVTRKEFEP
+489 NPVTRMEFQP
-499 TSASQ
+499 TSARQ
-504 NWKLEAARHANSK
+504 NWKLRPARHANSK
-517 TGDFYLVNQS
+517 PGDFYLVNQE

-538 NFETL
+538 NFKPL

-569 SGDDNHRLGLQAGMT
+569 SGDDNHRLGLQAGTT

-589 ACNSTSKFNALSFKE
+589 VCSNASKYNALSFKE
-604 SERGSDYD
+604 SERGYDYD
-612 YLQFSGCGRVVL
+612 YLQFSGSGRVVL
-624 YDDGQNIKAVAT
+624 YDDGQNVKAVAT

-645 YQWTFDP
+645 YRWTFDP
-652 IMDGAGKVNGNN
+652 IMDGAGKVNGYN

-675 DAADETFTSVTDR
+675 DTAAKTFTSVTDR

-693 FDADQNTYYVIP
+693 FDADQNTYYVVP
-705 VHDVQGGTYNINIA
+705 AHVSGGTCNIA

-735 NTLGVKNGKLQLVKK
+735 NTLGVKNGQLQLVKK
-750 NSRYAVVRLAENIEG
+750 DSRYAVVRLAENIEG

-771 VSTSANPHYYALNF
+771 VSTSDNPRYYAFNF
-785 FQNGSEYLQDNT
+785 FQNGSGEYMQDNT

-841 PDTDNGKHKVNPT
+841 PATDNYQHKVNT
-854 LNDYSLY
+854 TTNAYSLY

-872 SLEGLWS
+872 SLDGLWS
-879 LYNCKNLY
+879 LYNCENHY
-887 FVRPFPSENA
+887 FVRPSPSENS
-897 IGRAEEVGKNTSM
+897 IGQAEEVGKNTSM
-910 TFVDVAANTTSYH
+910 TFVDIAADTTSYH
-923 FVFPAMGQ
+923 LVFPAMGQ

-942 KPRVKARDIL
+942 NPRVRARAIL

-968 HIRNRAGFYLTYDGK
+968 HIRNRAGFYLTYDKK
-983 NKQFGVSNQ
+983 NEQFGVSNQ
-992 KADAYTFVYNVNN
+992 KADAYTFVYDEND
-1005 YENNNNVRYDLCST
+1005 YQNNNSVRYDFLSS
-1019 DDQQALSI
+1019 DGKQALSI
-1027 GEEGA
+1027 GEEGT

-1045 DLRPYIIAPE
+1045 DLRSYIIAPE
-1055 LPIPSLGG
+1055 LPIPSSGG
-1063 ADYQLYCI
+1063 VDYHLYCI

-1079 AYHMEDAN
+1079 AYHMEEAN
-1087 SISLKPY
+1087 VISLKPY
-1094 EEKNLCQLWVLIR
+1094 VEKNLCQLWILIR

-1122 RYFLKYDTGSNTFV
+1122 RCFLKYDTGSNTFV
-1136 AVADKK
+1136 AVADRN

-1150 ETSGNYIHWQI
+1150 ETSGNYDHWQI
-1161 ELPDVNDS
+1161 ELPDVADNN
-1169 RNLIS
+1169 NLIS
-1174 HSYSGGG
+1174 HSYGG
-1181 NPKTVSLSL
+1181 NPKTVTLSL
-1190 QGPNNGNNF
+1190 QGPNNADNY
-1199 VEIFPVDITPDFYE
+1199 VDLIPVDITPDFYE

-1220 NLSLNELTPQL
+1220 NISLNELTPEL
-1231 ELTADGKALKAK
+1231 ELTADGTALKAK
-1243 ASASEDD
+1243 ASALEDD

-1267 NGHGQYIGADA
+1267 NGYGQYIGADVD
-1278 EGNVF
+1278 GNVF
-1283 LTTDKAQATH
+1283 LTTDKALATH
-1293 FYLWLNHGDE
+1293 FYLWLNHGE
-1303 DGTVSWCFAQL
+1303 KDGNVSWCFAQL

-1328 LGVSDVTNGTVAM
+1328 LGVSDLDNGTVAM

-1346 YETDKLHTLCFNFG
+1346 YETDKLHTLCFTFG
-1360 RLTCPELSDAAEG
+1360 RLTCPELSDAVEG

-1379 ICFDKVASDK
+1379 ICFDKAGNKYISDGNGTSK
-1389 FISEGYDT
+1389 VVFAENG
-1397 NKKVKAESQQLIND
+1397 KKLVND
-1411 QMWALVGQSKD
+1411 QMWALVGQNKD

-1430 KYYMCLNGYKL
+1430 KYYVYLDGDRFY
-1441 CVTHDLK
+1441 VTHDPER
-1448 KAAHFSVDY
+1448 AVHFSVKY
-1457 ISDVDR
+1457 ISSQQR
-1463 YVLVL
+1463 YALT
-1468 VGGEGSEGHLKKCLN
+1468 
-1483 LSGDVDENGVR
+1483 
-1494 HKDVIVWNWNK
+1494 IV
-1505 TDKNEGP
+1505 EGP
-1512 RFYLN
+1512 NDGGKSGYSMNLHGGDNTTILPWKNSSIQTDQNFWLN
-1517 FISIPVPEDYSDYE
+1517 FIAVPQPEDYSDYE
-1531 ILPKRS
+1531 VLPKRS
-1537 WFVKQAHEATTDPM
+1537 WFVKQAREATADPM

-1579 VIHYL
+1579 VTHYL
-1584 KAESTRELYV
+1584 KAESTRMLYV
-1594 PTCMVTNDNCP
+1594 PTCMVGSAATR
-1605 TLSRAFQRW
+1605 SRAFQRW

-1620 EAVSDSVLNLDL
+1620 EAVSDSVLNLDIS
-1632 PSSRRYKNGIVVG
+1632 SSRRYKNGIVVG
-1645 DQLKLNGQV
+1645 DQLKLNGQNSGYNV
-1654 NGNYVK
+1654 THNV
-1660 KKITFQMPEVIPD
+1660 TFQMPEVIPD

-1697 NPIYNGNVTKY
+1697 NPIYNGNVTS
-1708 NGAVTNDIILPS
+1708 DIILSS
-1720 KQNIVEPTITG
+1720 KQSIVEPTITG

-1749 CKEGNGND
+1749 CKEDKGKGND

-1791 NNDSPSEDNLQ
+1791 NNGIASEDNLQ
-1802 NAVNSGEIV
+1802 NAVNNGA
-1811 IEVDSLDSGITSAKF
+1811 IEVEVDDLGSGITFAKF
-1826 LRSAKTDNVDLGEGL
+1826 LSSGAGGDATD
-1841 DRFIAFDYPGDT
+1841 RAIAFNYPGDD
-1853 DDGKGIGK
+1853 DDGKGTGT
-1861 AKGDSCTLKVYG
+1861 ATAGSCTLKVYG

-1904 KKDDGS
+1904 KKDGS

-1918 ALKKATGDPVATI
+1918 ALLKTTGDPVATI
-1931 TFDPEQFDAFV
+1931 TFDPDQFDAFV
-1942 TPPVGTYTGFLTG
+1942 SPPVGTYTGFDNVVG
-1955 DKGPGT
+1955 AST

-1983 DGDFNSTDGKTP
+1983 GGDFNSISGRTL
-1995 ECTWGNYTIAH
+1995 ECTWGNYTVAH
-2006 RFRMGDF
+2006 RFNMGDN
-2013 GDGSSRGNFFAV
+2013 RGNFFAV
-2025 KKYYENEYGSEK
+2025 KKYYENEYGSQN

-2042 SGFLYIDASDLPGQ
+2042 SGFLYIDASDLPGK
-2056 IASIDFSGMPC
+2056 IASIDFAGMPC

-2079 SPSGKD
+2079 SPDRGNES
-2085 EKPANV
+2085 PANV
-2091 VFSVQGFKN
+2091 VFSIQGFKN

-2120 SLANK
+2120 SLSKTLN
-2125 LEPKTN
+2125 PKD
-2131 NGIGIWQQV
+2131 NGGKGIWQQV

-2160 NACTST
+2160 NACTNT
-2166 VGGDI
+2166 QGGDI

-2199 LCKMTVDYDQVRT
+2199 LCKMTVDYDQVRA
-2212 QLGLNTGE
+2212 QLGLSTGE
-2220 VMKDNPKV
+2220 VLKDNPKV

-2259 DAEVKPAFVKALLGD
+2259 DVEVKPAFVKALLGD

-2280 GEGIFRSVEFKTNFD
+2280 GEGIFRSVEFKTKFED
-2295 SLPVFKYRD
+2295 LPRFIYRD

-2410 KQVGEDEDGN
+2410 KQVGEDDEGN

-2453 LGKNESRLS
+2453 LRKNENRLS

-2485 GAAPKN
+2485 GAAPKD

-2519 VLLNNTCNIYVPA
+2519 VLLNNTCNVYVPA
-2532 ATKQGTILK
+2532 ATKQGEILK

-2548 HEDSSGTQYCY
+2548 HEDGNGTQYCY

-2566 KVSGEAPQLFD
+2566 KVSGQAPQLFD
-2577 GLHGTQYKY
+2577 GLHGNQYKY
-2586 PDKLTN
+2586 PKKLTN

-2607 RADGSAANVLRV
+2607 GADGSAANVLRV
-2619 PLRGIKT
+2619 PLRGIET
-2626 VTKDAIGLTSVSPE
+2626 VTDGAIGLTSVSSD
-2640 VFLAGTNDPNM
+2640 VFLAGTNDPTM

-2660 ERAGLSVQNFRI
+2660 ERTGLSVQNFRI
-2672 VGQLKTLVAD
+2672 VGQLKTLEAS
-2682 TADREHAYA
+2682 TTNPENAHA
-2691 DIVFNSD
+2691 DIVFNSG

-2703 GYVYTLRFNYRELFN
+2703 GYVYTLRFDYRERFN
-2718 AGNATQSTVC
+2718 AGSTTQTKAC

-2762 ADLEDLH
+2762 ADLTDLH
-2769 FNADT
+2769 FKADT
-2774 EPGYAAN
+2774 ETGYAAN

-2795 TSVIVTPKKAGPQL
+2795 TSVIVTPDKAGPQL
-2809 YETNGADDQFLNFVG
+2809 YETNNAGTDDQFLNFVG
-2824 NEGKR
+2824 HEGEQR

-2841 APEADK
+2841 APKAEA
-2847 GVNLCGIYTPYQSK
+2847 GVNLCDIYRPYQSK

-2866 SGGELLHAERLDYK
+2866 SGGELLHAERLSYE

-2921 FKNVTYNTTDYH
+2921 FKDVKYNTDHYH
-2933 RFAPAVYQRSWDKAK
+2933 RFAPAVYQRSWDKANPK
-2948 STLYYLDTYSAENP
+2948 LYYLEPYLADKP
-2962 QTANV
+2962 QEAKV
-2967 KTTTENIYQAAN
+2967 DTTTENIYQAAN

-2997 VKVNGIGIGAQK
+2997 VKVNGVGIGAQK
-3009 YNTSLFRLPKEDT
+3009 YTKSLFRLPKEDT

-3037 YPVDRTHHHKLATD
+3037 YPVDRTYHHKLATD
-3051 QLAKSGT
+3051 QLKSGT
-3058 EITVTLTN
+3058 EMTVTLTN

-3075 VGNPFACALDLDK
+3075 VGNPFACALDLNE

-3147 EGTNTITLKFTA
+3147 EGKNTINLKFTA
-3159 DMQTSLHASGTL
+3159 DMQTSLHTSGTL

-3244 RSLWRVPLGVLSNSE
+3244 RSLWRVPLGVLSDSE
-3259 EPVQLTFSGMR
+3259 APVQLTFSGMR

>member
-46 LFAKDGALTVVS
+46 LLAKDGALTVVS

-71 ALETVSGDNVR
+71 TLETVSGDNVR

-90 VTPNLTLTNSQ
+90 VTPELRLTNSQ
-101 DQAATFTKTENTY
+101 NQAATFTKTENTY
-114 SKGRKSYG
+114 SNKDTYG
-122 EGVEVPT
+122 SNT
-129 HGGSRYDLVYGGKAL
+129 KRYDLVYGGKAL

-150 LIWTVEDSRYGCIRL
+150 LFWTVEDSRYGCIRL
-165 ANNVKGAKVN
+165 ANNVKGAKVT
-175 PFVSSEGGKV
+175 PLVCSEGGKAY
-185 HWYYYMELLG
+185 WYYMELLG
-195 NKSAECVMD
+195 NGSECIKD
-204 AGAEKKLEKYS
+204 AGAGNKLQKDP

-220 DLRAYMWCVYE
+220 NLRAYMWRVYE
-231 ANDKGDVYFMSAD
+231 ANEQGDVYFKSVD
-244 GNFFCQKDDTYQYST
+244 GNYIWQNGTVQYST
-259 STKTDRCKYRIC
+259 STKSNVCKYRIC
-271 DVADQTDGKYQE
+271 DVADQTDGKYQD
-283 AFVLYNPQTTK
+283 AFVLKNTEKNQF
-294 YVFPYG
+294 VFPYP
-300 SGNTDVGNGSSLN
+300 SGNPDVGMGSSIY

-318 RFILS
+318 RFIPS
-323 TGPHIYQF
+323 
-331 SANAATAIYDNGTGV
+331 
-346 TMQPVGSEV
+346 
-355 AGYQWTLEQVGGA
+355 
-368 YVLKSGRDNYLK
+368 
-380 QAGDAFTVTTNR
+380 
-392 DEALRLFPC
+392 
-401 GSAYDDRHDVLT
+401 
-413 LAADASKALGVKDGQ
+413 
-428 LAIVEANSFYSVVRI
+428 
-443 LDSTAEVKGA
+443 
-453 VAPKFSDISNVYY
+453 
-466 YKLQFKANPKG
+466 
-477 DARLTLTGTGYD
+477 
-489 NPVTRKEFEP
+489 
-499 TSASQ
+499 
-504 NWKLEAARHANSK
+504 
-517 TGDFYLVNQS
+517 
-527 GEYLIYKDGRF
+527 
-538 NFETL
+538 
-543 DVNETT
+543 
-549 VFRLKQTDEQPEY
+549 
-562 WTIDMAL
+562 
-569 SGDDNHRLGLQAGMT
+569 
-584 PYTLK
+584 TLK
-589 ACNSTSKFNALSFKE
+589 ACNRTSTYNALSFKE

-612 YLQFSGCGRVVL
+612 YLQFSGSGRVVL
-624 YDDGQNIKAVAT
+624 YDDGQNVKAVAT

-652 IMDGAGKVNGNN
+652 IMDGAGIVNGFN

-693 FDADQNTYYVIP
+693 FDANQNTYYVVP
-705 VHDVQGGTYNINIA
+705 AVQGGTCYIA

-727 LRGVSEPY
+727 LRGVSGTY

-771 VSTSANPHYYALNF
+771 VSTNANPHYYALNF

-797 PGNILLKSPVAPF
+797 PGNNLLKSPVAPF

-841 PDTDNGKHKVNPT
+841 PDTDNGKHKVNAT
-854 LNDYSLY
+854 RNDYSLY

-872 SLEGLWS
+872 SLDGLWS
-879 LYNCKNLY
+879 LYNCTNHY
-887 FVRPFPSENA
+887 FVRPFPSENSV
-897 IGRAEEVGKNTSM
+897 GRAEEVGKNTSM

-968 HIRNRAGFYLTYDGK
+968 HIRNRAGFYLTYDKK

-1005 YENNNNVRYDLCST
+1005 YENNNSVRYDLCST

-1027 GEEGA
+1027 GEEGV

-1037 PGTRNSVV
+1037 PGTRNSAV

-1063 ADYQLYCI
+1063 ADYHLYCI
-1071 RTAGGDRY
+1071 RTAEGDRY
-1079 AYHMEDAN
+1079 AYHMEDATN
-1087 SISLKPY
+1087 TISLKPY

-1122 RYFLKYDTGSNTFV
+1122 RHFLKYDTGSNTFV

-1142 DATRIRLV
+1142 DATRLRLV
-1150 ETSGNYIHWQI
+1150 ETSGNYVHWQI
-1161 ELPDVNDS
+1161 ELPDVNGNNS

-1174 HSYSGGG
+1174 HSYSGDG

-1190 QGPNNGNNF
+1190 QEPNNGNNF

-1220 NLSLNELTPQL
+1220 NINLDELTPKL
-1231 ELTADGKALKAK
+1231 ELTADGEALKAK

-1267 NGHGQYIGADA
+1267 NSHGQYIGADID
-1278 EGNVF
+1278 GNVF

-1293 FYLWLNHGDE
+1293 FYLWLNHGDK

-1314 NADGSKPEGKPEKC
+1314 NADGSEPEGKPEKC
-1328 LGVSDVTNGTVAM
+1328 LGVSDVANGTVAM
-1341 LSFST
+1341 LPFST
-1346 YETDKLHTLCFNFG
+1346 YETDRLHTLCFTFG

-1379 ICFDKVASDK
+1379 ICFDKAGNKYVSD
-1389 FISEGYDT
+1389 GNDT
-1397 NKKVKAESQQLIND
+1397 SKMVFAENDKKLVND
-1411 QMWALVGQSKD
+1411 QMWALVGQNKD

-1430 KYYMCLNGYKL
+1430 KYYVYLNGDRFY
-1441 CVTHDLK
+1441 VTHDPE
-1448 KAAHFSVDY
+1448 KAVHFSVKY
-1457 ISDVDR
+1457 ISSKQR
-1463 YVLVL
+1463 YALTI
-1468 VGGEGSEGHLKKCLN
+1468 VGGWNAEGKIGHSMN
-1483 LSGDVDENGVR
+1483 LSGADANR
-1494 HKDVIVWNWNK
+1494 NTIIPWNSDIQ
-1505 TDKNEGP
+1505 TDPNIC
-1512 RFYLN
+1512 LN
-1517 FISIPVPEDYSDYE
+1517 FIPIPVPEDFSDYE
-1531 ILPKRS
+1531 VLPKRS
-1537 WFVKQAHEATTDPM
+1537 WFVKQAHEATADPM

-1579 VIHYL
+1579 ITHYL
-1584 KAESTRELYV
+1584 KAESTRKLYV
-1594 PTCMVTNDNCP
+1594 PTCMVGSAATR
-1605 TLSRAFQRW
+1605 SRAFQRW

-1632 PSSRRYKNGIVVG
+1632 SSSRRYRNGIVVG
-1645 DQLKLNGQV
+1645 EQLNLNGQ
-1654 NGNYVK
+1654 NYGNYVDHYV
-1660 KKITFQMPEVIPD
+1660 TFQMPEVIPD

-1678 LGADLTPYSDFV
+1678 LGGDLTTYSDFV

-1708 NGAVTNDIILPS
+1708 NGNVTSDIILPS

-1731 RNLYVIRNA
+1731 RNLYIIRNA

-1749 CKEGNGND
+1749 YKADEGND

-1791 NNDSPSEDNLQ
+1791 NGGIASEDNLQ
-1802 NAVNSGEIV
+1802 NAVNSGA
-1811 IEVDSLDSGITSAKF
+1811 IEVKVDDLGSGITFAGF
-1826 LRSAKTDNVDLGEGL
+1826 LNSGAGAGA
-1841 DRFIAFDYPGDT
+1841 DRAIAFNYPGDNN
-1853 DDGKGIGK
+1853 GKGRGTAK
-1861 AKGDSCTLKVYG
+1861 AGSCTLKVYG

-1888 TFEDNF
+1888 IFEDDF

-1918 ALKKATGDPVATI
+1918 ALLKTTGDPVATI
-1931 TFDPEQFDAFV
+1931 TFDPDQFDAFV
-1942 TPPVGTYTGFLTG
+1942 SPPVGTYTGFTNSGKG
-1955 DKGPGT
+1955 DNANQKYS
-1961 KCGLTYRY
+1961 LTYRY

-1983 DGDFNSTDGKTP
+1983 GGDFNSTNGRTS
-1995 ECTWGNYTIAH
+1995 ECTWGNYTVAH
-2006 RFRMGDF
+2006 RFDMGDN
-2013 GDGSSRGNFFAV
+2013 RGNFFAV
-2025 KKYYENEYGSEK
+2025 KKYYENEYGSEN

-2042 SGFLYIDASDLPGQ
+2042 SGFLYIDASDLPGK
-2056 IASIDFSGMPC
+2056 IASIDFAGMPC

-2079 SPSGKD
+2079 SPDRDNES
-2085 EKPANV
+2085 PANV
-2091 VFSVQGFKN
+2091 VFSIQGFKN

-2111 GSILGEARD
+2111 GSILGQARD
-2120 SLANK
+2120 SLS
-2125 LEPKTN
+2125 KTLN
-2131 NGIGIWQQV
+2131 PMDNGGKGIWQQV

-2149 DDFDSFRLTID
+2149 DDFDNFRLTID
-2160 NACTST
+2160 NACTNTS
-2166 VGGDI
+2166 GGDI

-2182 PEVQIE
+2182 PDVQIE

-2199 LCKMTVDYDQVRT
+2199 LCKMTVDYDQVRA

-2220 VMKDNPKV
+2220 VLTDNPKV

-2238 DAELGFDTGTS
+2238 DAELGFDTGTP

-2259 DAEVKPAFVKALLGD
+2259 DVEVKPAFVKALLGD

-2280 GEGIFRSVEFKTNFD
+2280 GEGIFRSVEFKTKFED
-2295 SLPVFKYRD
+2295 LPLFKYRD

-2410 KQVGEDEDGN
+2410 KQVGEDAEGN

-2485 GAAPKN
+2485 GAAPKD

-2577 GLHGTQYKY
+2577 GLHGDKYKY

-2607 RADGSAANVLRV
+2607 GADGSAANVLRV
-2619 PLRGIKT
+2619 PLRGIET
-2626 VTKDAIGLTSVSPE
+2626 VTDGAIGLTSVSPE

-2651 KAYETKAAE
+2651 KAYETMAAE
-2660 ERAGLSVQNFRI
+2660 ERAGISVQNFRI
-2672 VGQLKTLVAD
+2672 VGQLKTLVAR
-2682 TADREHAYA
+2682 TADPENAHA

-2762 ADLEDLH
+2762 VDLEDLH

-2774 EPGYAAN
+2774 ETGYATNAN
-2781 ADNGTAQGY
+2781 NGTAQGY

-2809 YETNGADDQFLNFVG
+2809 YETNDPGADDQFLNFVG

-2866 SGGELLHAERLDYK
+2866 SGGELLHAERLSYE

-2921 FKNVTYNTTDYH
+2921 FKDVKYTTAHYH
-2933 RFAPAVYQRSWDKAK
+2933 RFAPAVYQRSWDKANPK
-2948 STLYYLDTYSAENP
+2948 LYYLEPYSANNP
-2962 QTANV
+2962 QEANV
-2967 KTTTENIYQAAN
+2967 NTATENIYQAAN

-2984 NDVREAYSQGGFS
+2984 NDVQEGYSQGGFS
-2997 VKVNGIGIGAQK
+2997 VKVNGVGIGAQK
-3009 YNTSLFRLPKEDT
+3009 YTKSLFRLPKEDT
-3022 AYGYYTELNKTDEQT
+3022 DYGYYTETNETDGKT
-3037 YPVDRTHHHKLATD
+3037 YPVDRTYHHKLATD
-3051 QLAKSGT
+3051 QLKSGT
-3058 EITVTLTN
+3058 ELTVTLKN
-3066 ENRNNRFFL
+3066 ENANNRFFL
-3075 VGNPFACALDLDK
+3075 VGNPFACALDLNE
-3088 FFTVNAAQLN
+3088 FFKENETQLN

-3147 EGTNTITLKFTA
+3147 EGKNTITLKFTA
-3159 DMQTSLHASGTL
+3159 DMQTSLHTSGTL

-3308 RYFILSSERPALE
+3308 RYYILSSERPSLE
-3321 DEQDF
+3321 EEQDF
-3326 TQPLIQADNGSVTI
+3326 TQPLIQADNGSVTVT
-3340 SSSAAHVLT
+3340 SSAAHVLT
-3349 YVRIV
+3349 YVRII

>member
-8 HTLQRAFVLLLFSLV
+8 HTLQRTFVLLLFSLV
-23 AGISSVFAQGYTYLQ
+23 AGISSVFAQEYTYLQ

-46 LFAKDGALTVVS
+46 LLAKDGALTVVS

-71 ALETVSGDNVR
+71 TLETVSGDNVR

-90 VTPNLTLTNSQ
+90 VTPDLTLTNRQ
-101 DQAATFTKTENTY
+101 NQAVTFTKTENIYSSTTY
-114 SKGRKSYG
+114 
-122 EGVEVPT
+122 
-129 HGGSRYDLVYGGKAL
+129 GGSRYDLVYGGKGAL

-150 LIWTVEDSRYGCIRL
+150 LFWTVEDSRYGCIRL
-165 ANNVKGAKVN
+165 ANNVKGAKVT
-175 PFVSSEGGKV
+175 PFVSSEGGEV
-185 HWYYYMELLG
+185 HWYYMELLWNG
-195 NKSAECVMD
+195 SECVKD
-204 AGAEKKLEKYS
+204 AGAGKNLEKYS

-220 DLRAYMWCVYE
+220 NLRAYMWSVYE
-231 ANDKGDVYFMSAD
+231 ANDKGDVYFKSAD
-244 GNFFCQKDDTYQYST
+244 GNYFYQNGSDQYSA
-259 STKTDRCKYRIC
+259 STKPGNSEYTIC
-271 DVADQTDGKYQE
+271 DVSDQSNDN
-283 AFVLYNPQTTK
+283 AFVLRNIGTGK
-294 YVFPYG
+294 YVLPYNN
-300 SGNTDVGNGSSLN
+300 SNKVGLASAFNMI
-313 PAEAM
+313 EAM
-318 RFILS
+318 RFIS
-323 TGPHIYQF
+323 TPPPTGPHIYQF

-355 AGYQWTLEQVGGA
+355 VGYQWTLEQVGGA

-380 QAGDAFTVTTNR
+380 QAGNALTVTTNR
-392 DEALRLFPC
+392 DEALRLFPS
-401 GSAYDDRHDVLT
+401 GSAYDDRHDVLA
-413 LAADASKALGVKDGQ
+413 LAADASQALGVKDGQ

-443 LDSTAEVKGA
+443 LDSTDEVKGA

-517 TGDFYLVNQS
+517 PGDFYLVNQS
-527 GEYLIYKDGRF
+527 GEYLIYKEGRF

-584 PYTLK
+584 PYTLQ
-589 ACNSTSKFNALSFKE
+589 ACNRTSKFNALSFKE
-604 SERGSDYD
+604 SERCSDYD

-652 IMDGAGKVNGNN
+652 IMDGAGIVNGFN

-693 FDADQNTYYVIP
+693 FVADQNTYYVIP

-841 PDTDNGKHKVNPT
+841 PDTDGYQHKVNT
-854 LNDYSLY
+854 TTNEYSLY

-872 SLEGLWS
+872 SLDGLWS
-879 LYNCKNLY
+879 LYNCTNHY
-887 FVRPFPSENA
+887 FVRPFPSENSV
-897 IGRAEEVGKNTSM
+897 GRAEEVGKNTSM

-923 FVFPAMGQ
+923 LVFPAMGQ

-942 KPRVKARDIL
+942 NPRVKARAIL

-957 ARLYQWVVEGQ
+957 ARLYQWVAEGQ
-968 HIRNRAGFYLTYDGK
+968 HIRNRAGFYLTYDKK

-1005 YENNNNVRYDLCST
+1005 YENNNSVRYDLCST

-1027 GEEGA
+1027 GEEGV

-1037 PGTRNSVV
+1037 PGTRNSAV

-1063 ADYQLYCI
+1063 ADYHLYCI

-1079 AYHMEDAN
+1079 AYHMEDATN

-1107 DGQGKGDGYLQSAYN
+1107 DGEGKGDGYLQSAYN
-1122 RYFLKYDTGSNTFV
+1122 RHFLKYDTGSNTFV

-1199 VEIFPVDITPDFYE
+1199 LYIFPVDITPDFYE

-1220 NLSLNELTPQL
+1220 NINLDELTPKL
-1231 ELTADGKALKAK
+1231 ELTADGTALKAK
-1243 ASASEDD
+1243 ASASEDG

-1267 NGHGQYIGADA
+1267 NGHGQYIDADA
-1278 EGNVF
+1278 GGNVF

-1293 FYLWLNHGDE
+1293 FYLWLNHGE
-1303 DGTVSWCFAQL
+1303 KDGTVSWCFAQL
-1314 NADGSKPEGKPEKC
+1314 NADGSKPEGKPKNC
-1328 LGVSDVTNGTVAM
+1328 LGVSDVANGTVAM
-1341 LSFST
+1341 LPFST
-1346 YETDKLHTLCFNFG
+1346 YETEKLHTLCFTFG
-1360 RLTCPELSDAAEG
+1360 RLTSPELSDAAEG
-1373 KYYYNF
+1373 KYYYTF
-1379 ICFDKVASDK
+1379 MCFDLVGNNKYVSDGNDTSKVVIA
-1389 FISEGYDT
+1389 EG
-1397 NKKVKAESQQLIND
+1397 KRLVND
-1411 QMWALVGQSKD
+1411 QMWALVGVSKD
-1422 DVVLMSKD
+1422 GFVLMSKD
-1430 KYYMCLNGYKL
+1430 RYYLYLNGGIFN
-1441 CVTHDLK
+1441 VTHDLA
-1448 KAAHFSVDY
+1448 KATHFSGTY
-1457 ISDVDR
+1457 DVNKQR
-1463 YVLVL
+1463 YVLTVL
-1468 VGGEGSEGHLKKCLN
+1468 SAVGGDSRFNGWQVLLSNNGSNVTVGQKGTN
-1483 LSGDVDENGVR
+1483 
-1494 HKDVIVWNWNK
+1494 
-1505 TDKNEGP
+1505 TDNHY
-1512 RFYLN
+1512 YLN
-1517 FISIPVPEDYSDYE
+1517 FIPIPVPEDYSDYE
-1531 ILPKRS
+1531 VLPKRS
-1537 WFVKQAHEATTDPM
+1537 WFVKQAHEATADPM

-1579 VIHYL
+1579 ITHYL
-1584 KAESTRELYV
+1584 KAESTRVLYV
-1594 PTCMVTNDNCP
+1594 PTCMVGSANTR
-1605 TLSRAFQRW
+1605 SRAFQRW

-1632 PSSRRYKNGIVVG
+1632 SSSRRYRNGIVVG
-1645 DQLKLNGQV
+1645 EQLNLNGQ
-1654 NGNYVK
+1654 NYGNYVDHYV
-1660 KKITFQMPEVIPD
+1660 TFQMPEVIPD

-1678 LGADLTPYSDFV
+1678 LGGDLTTYSDFV

-1708 NGAVTNDIILPS
+1708 NGNVTSDIILPS

-1749 CKEGNGND
+1749 YKADEGND

-1791 NNDSPSEDNLQ
+1791 NGGIASEDNLQ
-1802 NAVNSGEIV
+1802 NAVNSGA
-1811 IEVDSLDSGITSAKF
+1811 IEVKVDDLGSGITFAKF
-1826 LRSAKTDNVDLGEGL
+1826 LNSGAGAGAGA
-1841 DRFIAFDYPGDT
+1841 DRAIAFNYP
-1853 DDGKGIGK
+1853 DDDNGKGTGT
-1861 AKGDSCTLKVYG
+1861 ATAGSCTLKVYG

-1888 TFEDNF
+1888 TFEDDF

-1918 ALKKATGDPVATI
+1918 ALLKTTGDPVATI
-1931 TFDPEQFDAFV
+1931 TFDPDQFDAFV
-1942 TPPVGTYTGFLTG
+1942 SPPVGTYTGFTNSGKG
-1955 DKGPGT
+1955 DNANQKYS
-1961 KCGLTYRY
+1961 LTYRY

-1983 DGDFNSTDGKTP
+1983 RGDFNSINGKTD
-1995 ECTWGNYTIAH
+1995 ECTWGNYTVAH
-2006 RFRMGDF
+2006 RFDMGDN
-2013 GDGSSRGNFFAV
+2013 RGNFFAV
-2025 KKYYENEYGSEK
+2025 KKYYENEYGSEN

-2056 IASIDFSGMPC
+2056 IASIDFAGMPC

-2079 SPSGKD
+2079 SPDRDNES
-2085 EKPANV
+2085 PANV
-2091 VFSVQGFKN
+2091 VFSIQGFKN

-2120 SLANK
+2120 SLDK
-2125 LEPKTN
+2125 TLKPKD
-2131 NGIGIWQQV
+2131 NGGKGIWQQV

-2160 NACTST
+2160 NACTNTS
-2166 VGGDI
+2166 GGDI

-2182 PEVQIE
+2182 PDVQIE

-2199 LCKMTVDYDQVRT
+2199 LCKMTVDYDQVRA

-2238 DAELGFDTGTS
+2238 DAELGFDTGKP

-2280 GEGIFRSVEFKTNFD
+2280 GEGIFRSVEFKTKFED
-2295 SLPVFKYRD
+2295 LPRFTYRD

-2410 KQVGEDEDGN
+2410 KQVGEDAEGN

-2504 LHQFTLNSADKVASL
+2504 LHQFTLNRADKVASL

-2559 DPQQVGI
+2559 DPQQVGV
-2566 KVSGEAPQLFD
+2566 KVSGQAPQLFD
-2577 GLHGTQYKY
+2577 GLHGNQYKY

-2619 PLRGIKT
+2619 PLRGIET
-2626 VTKDAIGLTSVSPE
+2626 VTKDAIGLTSVSTD

-2672 VGQLKTLVAD
+2672 VGQLKTLVARK
-2682 TADREHAYA
+2682 ADREHAHA
-2691 DIVFNSD
+2691 DIVFNND

-2762 ADLEDLH
+2762 ADLADLH

-2809 YETNGADDQFLNFVG
+2809 YETNDPGADDQFLNFVG

-2866 SGGELLHAERLDYK
+2866 SGGELLHAERLSYE

-2921 FKNVTYNTTDYH
+2921 FKDVKYNTDLYH
-2933 RFAPAVYQRSWDKAK
+2933 RFAPAVYQRSWDKANPK
-2948 STLYYLDTYSAENP
+2948 LYYLEPYLADNP
-2962 QTANV
+2962 QEANV
-2967 KTTTENIYQAAN
+2967 DTTTENIYQAAN

-2984 NDVREAYSQGGFS
+2984 NDVQEPYSQGGFS

-3009 YNTSLFRLPKEDT
+3009 YTKSLFRLPKEDT
-3022 AYGYYTELNKTDEQT
+3022 DYGYYTELNETDRRT
-3037 YPVDRTHHHKLATD
+3037 YPVDRTYHHQLATD
-3051 QLAKSGT
+3051 QLKSGT
-3058 EITVTLTN
+3058 ELTVTLKN
-3066 ENRNNRFFL
+3066 ENANNRFFL
-3075 VGNPFACALDLDK
+3075 VGNPFACALDLNE
-3088 FFTVNAAQLN
+3088 FFKENATQLN

-3159 DMQTSLHASGTL
+3159 DMQTSLHTSGTL

-3180 EAPMLRIRASRSGQG
+3180 EAPMLRIHASRSGQG

-3259 EPVQLTFSGMR
+3259 DPVQLTFSGMR

-3294 ADCVKVEVPGVTTG
+3294 ADSVKVEVPGVTTG
-3308 RYFILSSERPALE
+3308 RYFILSSERPALK
-3321 DEQDF
+3321 DEQNF
-3326 TQPLIQADNGSVTI
+3326 TQPLIQADNGCVTVT
-3340 SSSAAHVLT
+3340 SSAAHVLT

-3354 AADGRTVYKL
+3354 VADGRTVYKL

>member
-23 AGISSVFAQGYTYLQ
+23 AGISSVFAQEYTYLQ

-46 LFAKDGALTVVS
+46 LLAKDGALTVVS

-71 ALETVSGDNVR
+71 TLETVEGKDNIVR
-82 LKNKEGMY
+82 LKNKGNQY
-90 VTPNLTLTNSQ
+90 VTAGLALTNEQS
-101 DQAATFTKTENTY
+101 QAAEFTKTENTY
-114 SKGRKSYG
+114 SSATYG
-122 EGVEVPT
+122 SNT
-129 HGGSRYDLVYGGKAL
+129 KRYDLVYGGKGAL
-144 GVKNGQ
+144 GVKNGH
-150 LIWTVEDSRYGCIRL
+150 LFWTVEDSRYGCIRL
-165 ANNVKGAKVN
+165 ANNVKGAKVT
-175 PFVSSEGGKV
+175 PFVCSEGGEV
-185 HWYYYMELLG
+185 HWYYMELLWNG
-195 NKSAECVMD
+195 SECVKD
-204 AGAEKKLEKYS
+204 AGAGKNLEKYS

-220 DLRAYMWCVYE
+220 NLRAYMWSVYE
-231 ANDKGDVYFMSAD
+231 ANDKGDVYFKSAD
-244 GNFFCQKDDTYQYST
+244 GNYFYQNGSDQYSA
-259 STKTDRCKYRIC
+259 STKPGNSEYTIC
-271 DVADQTDGKYQE
+271 DVSDQSNDN
-283 AFVLYNPQTTK
+283 AFVLRNIGKGEYVLPYNNSNK
-294 YVFPYG
+294 
-300 SGNTDVGNGSSLN
+300 VGKAGAFNMI
-313 PAEAM
+313 EAM
-318 RFILS
+318 RFIPTTPP

-331 SANAATAIYDNGTGV
+331 SANAATAIYDNGTSV

-368 YVLKSGRDNYLK
+368 YVLKSGRNNYLK
-380 QAGDAFTVTTNR
+380 QAGAALTVTTNR
-392 DEALRLFPC
+392 DEALKLFPC

-413 LAADASKALGVKDGQ
+413 LADDASKALGVKDGQ

-443 LDSTAEVKGA
+443 LDSTNEVKGA

-538 NFETL
+538 NFEML

-569 SGDDNHRLGLQAGMT
+569 SGDDNHRLGLKAGMT
-584 PYTLK
+584 PYTLQ
-589 ACNSTSKFNALSFKE
+589 ACNSTSNFNALSFKE

-612 YLQFSGCGRVVL
+612 YLQFSGSGRVVL
-624 YDDGQNIKAVAT
+624 YDDGQNVKAVAT

-652 IMDGAGKVNGNN
+652 IMDGAGIVNGFN
-664 LKNKAGRFLRY
+664 LKNKADRFLRY

-693 FDADQNTYYVIP
+693 FDADPNTYYVVP
-705 VHDVQGGTYNINIA
+705 AHVQGGTYNIA

-727 LRGVSEPY
+727 LRGVTGTY
-735 NTLGVKNGKLQLVKK
+735 NTLGVKNGQLQLVKK

-771 VSTSANPHYYALNF
+771 VSTSDNPHYYALNF

-797 PGNILLKSPVAPF
+797 SGDILLKSLVAPF

-822 NDDGDVYIRSTAG
+822 NDDGDVYIKSTAG

-841 PDTDNGKHKVNPT
+841 PATDNGKHKVNAD

-897 IGRAEEVGKNTSM
+897 IGRAEKVGKNTSM
-910 TFVDVAANTTSYH
+910 TFVDVAADTTSYH
-923 FVFPAMGQ
+923 LVFPAMGQ

-942 KPRVKARDIL
+942 NPRVKARGIL

-968 HIRNRAGFYLTYDGK
+968 HIRNRAGFYLTYNKK

-992 KADAYTFVYNVNN
+992 KANAYTFVYNVNN
-1005 YENNNNVRYDLCST
+1005 YENNNSVRYDLLST
-1019 DDQQALSI
+1019 DSKQALSI
-1027 GEEGA
+1027 GAEGV

-1045 DLRPYIIAPE
+1045 DLRPYIIGPE
-1055 LPIPSLGG
+1055 LPIPSTGG
-1063 ADYQLYCI
+1063 VDYHLYCI

-1122 RYFLKYDTGSNTFV
+1122 RHFLKYDTGSNTFV

-1199 VEIFPVDITPDFYE
+1199 VDIFPVDITPDFYE

-1220 NLSLNELTPQL
+1220 NINLDELTPKL
-1231 ELTADGKALKAK
+1231 ELTADGEALKAK
-1243 ASASEDD
+1243 ASASEDG

-1267 NGHGQYIGADA
+1267 NGHGKYIGTDA

-1283 LTTDKAQATH
+1283 LTEDKAKATH
-1293 FYLWLNHGDE
+1293 FYLWLNHGDK
-1303 DGTVSWCFAQL
+1303 DGAVSWCFAQL

-1328 LGVSDVTNGTVAM
+1328 LGVSDLDNGTVAM

-1346 YETDKLHTLCFNFG
+1346 YETDKLHTLCFTFG

-1379 ICFDKVASDK
+1379 ICFDKAGNKYVSDGNGTSK
-1389 FISEGYDT
+1389 VVFAEND
-1397 NKKVKAESQQLIND
+1397 KKLVND
-1411 QMWALVGQSKD
+1411 QMWALVGQNKD

-1430 KYYMCLNGYKL
+1430 KYYVCLSGNGFN
-1441 CVTHDLK
+1441 VTHDPER
-1448 KAAHFSVDY
+1448 AVHFSVKY
-1457 ISDVDR
+1457 ISTQQR
-1463 YVLVL
+1463 YALTI
-1468 VGGEGSEGHLKKCLN
+1468 VGGLNAEGKIGQSMN
-1483 LSGDVDENGVR
+1483 LSGADANR
-1494 HKDVIVWNWNK
+1494 NTIIFWNSNIQ
-1505 TDKNEGP
+1505 TDPNIC
-1512 RFYLN
+1512 LN
-1517 FISIPVPEDYSDYE
+1517 FEPIPVPEDYSDYE
-1531 ILPKRS
+1531 VLPKRS
-1537 WFVKQAHEATTDPM
+1537 WFVKQAYEATADPM

-1579 VIHYL
+1579 VTHYL
-1584 KAESTRELYV
+1584 KAESTRDLYV
-1594 PTCMVTNDNCP
+1594 PTCMVGSANTR
-1605 TLSRAFQRW
+1605 SRAFQRW

-1620 EAVSDSVLNLDL
+1620 EAVSDSVLNLDIS
-1632 PSSRRYKNGIVVG
+1632 SSRRYKNGIVVG
-1645 DQLKLNGQV
+1645 DQLKLNGQ
-1654 NGNYVK
+1654 NSGYYVTHNV
-1660 KKITFQMPEVIPD
+1660 TFQMPEVIPD

-1697 NPIYNGNVTKY
+1697 NPLYNGNVTS
-1708 NGAVTNDIILPS
+1708 DIILPS
-1720 KQNIVEPTITG
+1720 KQSIVEPTITG

-1749 CKEGNGND
+1749 CKVSEGND

-1791 NNDSPSEDNLQ
+1791 NNGIASEDNLQ
-1802 NAVNSGEIV
+1802 NAVNNGA
-1811 IEVDSLDSGITSAKF
+1811 IEVKVDDLGSGITFAKF
-1826 LRSAKTDNVDLGEGL
+1826 LSSGAGGAATD
-1841 DRFIAFDYPGDT
+1841 RAIAFNYPGD
-1853 DDGKGIGK
+1853 DNGKGTGT
-1861 AKGDSCTLKVYG
+1861 ATAGSCTLKVYG

-1888 TFEDNF
+1888 TFEDDF

-1904 KKDDGS
+1904 KKGDGS
-1910 FKSERSPE
+1910 FKSDRSPE
-1918 ALKKATGDPVATI
+1918 ALLKTTGDPVATI
-1931 TFDPEQFDAFV
+1931 TFDPDQFDAFV
-1942 TPPVGTYTGFLTG
+1942 SPPVGTYTGF
-1955 DKGPGT
+1955 DKVAGAGT

-1983 DGDFNSTDGKTP
+1983 GGDSNSTDGKTP
-1995 ECTWGNYTIAH
+1995 ECTWGNYTVAH
-2006 RFRMGDF
+2006 RFNMGDN
-2013 GDGSSRGNFFAV
+2013 RGNFFAV

-2042 SGFLYIDASDLPGQ
+2042 SGFLYIDASDLPGK
-2056 IASIDFSGMPC
+2056 IASIDFAGMPC

-2079 SPSGKD
+2079 SPDRGNES
-2085 EKPANV
+2085 PANV
-2091 VFSVQGFKN
+2091 VFSIQGFKN

-2120 SLANK
+2120 SLTNK
-2125 LEPKTN
+2125 LEPNTN
-2131 NGIGIWQQV
+2131 NGKGIWQQV

-2160 NACTST
+2160 NACTNT
-2166 VGGDI
+2166 QGGDI

-2199 LCKMTVDYDQVRT
+2199 LCKMTVDYDQVRA

-2220 VMKDNPKV
+2220 VLKDDPKV

-2274 PNSQVS
+2274 PNSQAS

-2295 SLPVFKYRD
+2295 SLPDFKYRD
-2304 AVAATVGMASREV
+2304 AVAATVGMASREI
-2317 TSAGVRHF
+2317 TSAGVRRF
-2325 VISDKVKEPRIKPN
+2325 IISDKVKEPRIKPN

-2365 INTRCSVR
+2365 VNTRCSVR
-2373 CKFRTLSP
+2373 CKFRTQSP

-2453 LGKNESRLS
+2453 LGKNENRLS

-2532 ATKQGTILK
+2532 ATKQGVILK

-2548 HEDSSGTQYCY
+2548 HEDTSGTQYCY
-2559 DPQQVGI
+2559 DPEQVGV

-2577 GLHGTQYKY
+2577 GLHGYKY

-2592 VPVRSSLAAVEEVRA
+2592 VPVRSSLAAVAEVRA
-2607 RADGSAANVLRV
+2607 GADGSAANVLRV
-2619 PLRGIKT
+2619 PLRGIET
-2626 VTKDAIGLTSVSPE
+2626 VTDKAIGLTSVSPE
-2640 VFLAGTNDPNM
+2640 VFLAGTNDSTM

-2672 VGQLKTLVAD
+2672 VGQLKTLNAIEAD
-2682 TADREHAYA
+2682 PENAYA
-2691 DIVFNSD
+2691 DIVFNSK

-2703 GYVYTLRFNYRELFN
+2703 GYVYTLRFDYRELFN
-2718 AGNATQSTVC
+2718 AGSATQTTVC

-2795 TSVIVTPKKAGPQL
+2795 TSVIVTPDKAGPQL

-2921 FKNVTYNTTDYH
+2921 FKDVTYDTALHH
-2933 RFAPAVYQRSWDKAK
+2933 RFAPAVYQRSWDKAQPK
-2948 STLYYLDTYSAENP
+2948 LYYLEPYSADKP
-2962 QTANV
+2962 QEANV
-2967 KTTTENIYQAAN
+2967 NTATENIYQAAN

-2984 NDVREAYSQGGFS
+2984 NDVQEAYSQGGFS

-3009 YNTSLFRLPKEDT
+3009 YTKSLFRLPKEDT
-3022 AYGYYTELNKTDEQT
+3022 AYGYYTELNETDGNT
-3037 YPVDRTHHHKLATD
+3037 YTVDRTYHHKLATD
-3051 QLAKSGT
+3051 QLKSGT
-3058 EITVTLTN
+3058 ELTVTLKN
-3066 ENRNNRFFL
+3066 ENANNRFFL
-3075 VGNPFACALDLDK
+3075 VGNPFACALDLNQ
-3088 FFTVNAAQLN
+3088 FFKENADQLN

-3159 DMQTSLHASGTL
+3159 DMQTSLHTSGTL

-3180 EAPMLRIRASRSGQG
+3180 EAPMLRIRASRSGQA

-3321 DEQDF
+3321 DEKDF

>member
-1 MKIRLNP
+1 MKIRLTP

-23 AGISSVFAQGYTYLQ
+23 AGISSVFAQEYTYLQ

-46 LFAKDGALTVVS
+46 LLAKDGALTVVS

-71 ALETVSGDNVR
+71 TLETVEGKDNTVR
-82 LKNKEGMY
+82 LKNKGNQY
-90 VTPNLTLTNSQ
+90 VTASLTLTNEQSK
-101 DQAATFTKTENTY
+101 AAEFTKTENTY
-114 SKGRKSYG
+114 SSATY
-122 EGVEVPT
+122 
-129 HGGSRYDLVYGGKAL
+129 GGSRYDLVYDGKAL

-150 LIWTVEDSRYGCIRL
+150 LIWAVEDSRYGCIRL
-165 ANNVKGAKVN
+165 ANNVKGAKVT
-175 PFVSSEGGKV
+175 PFVSSEGGEV
-185 HWYYYMELLG
+185 HWYYMELLWNG
-195 NKSAECVMD
+195 SESIKD
-204 AGAEKKLEKYS
+204 AGAEKKLEKYP

-220 DLRAYMWCVYE
+220 NLRAYMWCVYE
-231 ANDKGDVYFMSAD
+231 ANEQGDVYFKSVD
-244 GNFFCQKDDTYQYST
+244 GNYIWQNGTVQYST
-259 STKTDRCKYRIC
+259 STKSDVCKYRIC

-283 AFVLYNPQTTK
+283 AFVLKNIEKNQF
-294 YVFPYG
+294 VFPYG
-300 SGNTDVGNGSSLN
+300 SGNPDVGMGSNLH

-318 RFILS
+318 RFIS
-323 TGPHIYQF
+323 TPPPTGPHIYQF
-331 SANAATAIYDNGTGV
+331 SANAATAIYDNGTSV

-368 YVLKSGRDNYLK
+368 YVLKSGRNNYLK
-380 QAGDAFTVTTNR
+380 QAGDALTVTTNR

-401 GSAYDDRHDVLT
+401 GSAYDDKHDVLT
-413 LAADASKALGVKDGQ
+413 LADDASKALGVKDGQ

-443 LDSTAEVKGA
+443 LDSTDEVKGA
-453 VAPKFSDISNVYY
+453 VVPKFSDISNVYY

-477 DARLTLTGTGYD
+477 NARLTLTSTGYD
-489 NPVTRKEFEP
+489 NPVTRMEFEP

-504 NWKLEAARHANSK
+504 NWKLESAKHANSK
-517 TGDFYLVNQS
+517 PGDFYLVNQL

-549 VFRLKQTDEQPEY
+549 VFRLKQTDEEPEY

-584 PYTLK
+584 PYTLQ
-589 ACNSTSKFNALSFKE
+589 ACNRTSKYNALSFKE
-604 SERGSDYD
+604 SKRGSDYD
-612 YLQFSGCGRVVL
+612 YLQFSGSGRVVL
-624 YDDGQNIKAVAT
+624 YDDGQNVKAVAT

-652 IMDGAGKVNGNN
+652 IMDGAGIVNGFN

-675 DAADETFTSVTDR
+675 DAAAKTFTSVTDR

-693 FDADQNTYYVIP
+693 FDVDQNTYYVVP
-705 VHDVQGGTYNINIA
+705 AHVQGGTCNIA

-727 LRGVSEPY
+727 LRGVSGTY

-797 PGNILLKSPVAPF
+797 PGNKLLKSPVAPF

-841 PDTDNGKHKVNPT
+841 PATDGYQHKVNPT

-879 LYNCKNLY
+879 LYNCKNHY

-968 HIRNRAGFYLTYDGK
+968 HIRNRAGFYLTYDKK

-1005 YENNNNVRYDLCST
+1005 YENNNSVRYDLCST

-1027 GEEGA
+1027 GEEGV

-1037 PGTRNSVV
+1037 PNTRNSAV

-1063 ADYQLYCI
+1063 VDYHLYCI
-1071 RTAGGDRY
+1071 RTAEGNDRY
-1079 AYHMEDAN
+1079 AYHMEDATN

-1122 RYFLKYDTGSNTFV
+1122 RHFLKYDTGSNTFV
-1136 AVADKK
+1136 AVADKN

-1199 VEIFPVDITPDFYE
+1199 VYIFPVDITPDFYE

-1220 NLSLNELTPQL
+1220 NINLDELTPKL
-1231 ELTADGKALKAK
+1231 ELTADGTALKAK

-1267 NGHGQYIGADA
+1267 NGHGQYIGANA

-1314 NADGSKPEGKPEKC
+1314 NADGSEPEGKPEKC
-1328 LGVSDVTNGTVAM
+1328 LGVSDVSNGTVAM
-1341 LSFST
+1341 LPFST
-1346 YETDKLHTLCFNFG
+1346 YETDRLHTLCFNFG

-1379 ICFDKVASDK
+1379 ICFDLVGKKYVSDGNNTSKVVIAEDK
-1389 FISEGYDT
+1389 
-1397 NKKVKAESQQLIND
+1397 KLVND
-1411 QMWALVGQSKD
+1411 QMWALVGGSKD
-1422 DVVLMSKD
+1422 GFVLMSKD
-1430 KYYMCLNGYKL
+1430 RYYLYLNGGIFN
-1441 CVTHDLK
+1441 VTHDLA
-1448 KAAHFSVDY
+1448 KATHFSSTY
-1457 ISDVDR
+1457 DVNKQR
-1463 YVLVL
+1463 YVLTVVSA
-1468 VGGEGSEGHLKKCLN
+1468 VGGDSKYNGWQVL
-1483 LSGDVDENGVR
+1483 LSNNYSNVTVGQKGTS
-1494 HKDVIVWNWNK
+1494 
-1505 TDKNEGP
+1505 TDN
-1512 RFYLN
+1512 RYYLN
-1517 FISIPVPEDYSDYE
+1517 FIPIPVPEDYSDYE
-1531 ILPKRS
+1531 VLPKRS
-1537 WFVKQAHEATTDPM
+1537 WFVKQAHEATADPM

-1579 VIHYL
+1579 ITHYL
-1584 KAESTRELYV
+1584 KAESTRVLYV
-1594 PTCMVTNDNCP
+1594 PTCMVGSANTR
-1605 TLSRAFQRW
+1605 SRAFQRW

-1620 EAVSDSVLNLDL
+1620 EAVSDSVLNLDIS
-1632 PSSRRYKNGIVVG
+1632 SSRRYRNGIVVG
-1645 DQLKLNGQV
+1645 DQLNLNGQ
-1654 NGNYVK
+1654 NKGNYVDHSV
-1660 KKITFQMPEVIPD
+1660 IFQMPEVIPD

-1678 LGADLTPYSDFV
+1678 LGGDLTTYSDFV

-1697 NPIYNGNVTKY
+1697 NPLYNGNVTS
-1708 NGAVTNDIILPS
+1708 DIILPS

-1749 CKEGNGND
+1749 CKKGSD
-1757 KWYEEHTIAFP
+1757 KWYEEHTLAFP
-1768 KKKVTLNYSSVALNM
+1768 KRKVTLNYSSVALNM

-1791 NNDSPSEDNLQ
+1791 NNGIASEDNLQ
-1802 NAVNSGEIV
+1802 NAVNNGA
-1811 IEVDSLDSGITSAKF
+1811 IEVKVDDLGSGITFAKF
-1826 LRSAKTDNVDLGEGL
+1826 LSSGAGGDATD
-1841 DRFIAFDYPGDT
+1841 RAIAFNYPGDT
-1853 DDGKGIGK
+1853 ADGKGTGK
-1861 AKGDSCTLKVYG
+1861 ANAGSCTLKVYG

-1888 TFEDNF
+1888 TFEDDF

-1904 KKDDGS
+1904 KKDGS

-1918 ALKKATGDPVATI
+1918 ALQKTTGDPVATI
-1931 TFDPEQFDAFV
+1931 TFDPDEFDSFV
-1942 TPPVGTYTGFLTG
+1942 SPPVGTYTGFSGSGKG
-1955 DKGPGT
+1955 DNANQKYS
-1961 KCGLTYRY
+1961 LTYRY

-1983 DGDFNSTDGKTP
+1983 GGDFNSTDGKTP
-1995 ECTWGNYTIAH
+1995 ECTWGNYTVAH
-2006 RFRMGDF
+2006 RFDMGDN
-2013 GDGSSRGNFFAV
+2013 RGNFFAV
-2025 KKYYENEYGSEK
+2025 KKYYENEYGSQN

-2056 IASIDFSGMPC
+2056 IASIDFAGMPC

-2079 SPSGKD
+2079 SPDRGNES
-2085 EKPANV
+2085 PANV
-2091 VFSVQGFKN
+2091 VFSIQGFKN

-2120 SLANK
+2120 SLD
-2125 LEPKTN
+2125 KTLKPMD
-2131 NGIGIWQQV
+2131 NGGKGIWQQV

-2160 NACTST
+2160 NACTNT
-2166 VGGDI
+2166 QGGDI

-2199 LCKMTVDYDQVRT
+2199 LCKMTVDYDQVRA

-2280 GEGIFRSVEFKTNFD
+2280 GEGIFRSVEFKTNFEA
-2295 SLPVFKYRD
+2295 LPVFKYRD
-2304 AVAATVGMASREV
+2304 AVAATVGMASREI

-2365 INTRCSVR
+2365 VNTRCSVR
-2373 CKFRTLSP
+2373 CKFRTQSP

-2410 KQVGEDEDGN
+2410 KQVGEDVDGN

-2548 HEDSSGTQYCY
+2548 HEDTSGTQYCY
-2559 DPQQVGI
+2559 DPEQVGI
-2566 KVSGEAPQLFD
+2566 KVSGQAPQLFD
-2577 GLHGTQYKY
+2577 GLRGDKYKY

-2592 VPVRSSLAAVEEVRA
+2592 VPVRSSLAAVAEVTA
-2607 RADGSAANVLRV
+2607 GADGSAANVLRV
-2619 PLRGIKT
+2619 PLRGITT

-2651 KAYETKAAE
+2651 KAYETRAAE
-2660 ERAGLSVQNFRI
+2660 ERTGLSVQNFRI
-2672 VGQLKTLVAD
+2672 VGQLKTLDASKAD
-2682 TADREHAYA
+2682 SVNAHA

-2703 GYVYTLRFNYRELFN
+2703 GYVYTLRFNYRERFN
-2718 AGNATQSTVC
+2718 AGSTAQTTVC

-2762 ADLEDLH
+2762 ADLADLH
-2769 FNADT
+2769 FKADT
-2774 EPGYAAN
+2774 ETDYATNAN
-2781 ADNGTAQGY
+2781 NGTAQGY

-2795 TSVIVTPKKAGPQL
+2795 TSVIVTPDKAGPQL
-2809 YETNGADDQFLNFVG
+2809 YETDYAGADKFLNFVDH
-2824 NEGKR
+2824 EGKER

-2841 APEADK
+2841 APKAVA

-2866 SGGELLHAERLDYK
+2866 SGGELLHAERLSYE

-2921 FKNVTYNTTDYH
+2921 FKDVTYDTDLYH
-2933 RFAPAVYQRSWDKAK
+2933 RFAPAVYQRSWDKAQTK
-2948 STLYYLDTYSAENP
+2948 LYYLEPYLADKP
-2962 QTANV
+2962 QEAKV
-2967 KTTTENIYQAAN
+2967 DTTTENIYQAAN

-3009 YNTSLFRLPKEDT
+3009 YTKSLFRLPKEDT
-3022 AYGYYTELNKTDEQT
+3022 AYGYYTETNKTDGGT
-3037 YPVDRTHHHKLATD
+3037 YSVDRTHHHKLATD
-3051 QLAKSGT
+3051 QLKSGT
-3058 EITVTLTN
+3058 ELTVTLRN
-3066 ENRNNRFFL
+3066 ENAKNRFFL
-3075 VGNPFACALDLDK
+3075 VGNPFACALDLNE
-3088 FFTVNAAQLN
+3088 FFTKNADQLN

-3111 GAMRQPNAGE
+3111 GAMHQPNAGE

-3159 DMQTSLHASGTL
+3159 DMQTSLHTSGTL

-3321 DEQDF
+3321 DEQNF

-3388 GESVGKVSL
+3388 GESVAKVSL

>member
-23 AGISSVFAQGYTYLQ
+23 AGISSVFAQEYTYLQ

-46 LFAKDGALTVVS
+46 LLAKDGVLTVVS

-71 ALETVSGDNVR
+71 TLETVSGDNVR

-90 VTPNLTLTNSQ
+90 VTTNLTLPNRQ

-114 SKGRKSYG
+114 SKGTY
-122 EGVEVPT
+122 
-129 HGGSRYDLVYGGKAL
+129 GGSRYDLVYDGKAL

-150 LIWTVEDSRYGCIRL
+150 FFWAVRNSRYGCIRL
-165 ANNVKGAKVN
+165 ANNVKGAKVT
-175 PFVSSEGGKV
+175 PFVSSEGGEV
-185 HWYYYMELLG
+185 HWYYMELLG
-195 NKSAECVMD
+195 NGSECVKD
-204 AGAEKKLEKYS
+204 AGAENKLQKYP

-220 DLRAYMWCVYE
+220 NLRAYKWSVYE
-231 ANDKGDVYFMSAD
+231 ANEQGDIYIKSVD
-244 GNFFCQKDDTYQYST
+244 GNYMYQSGDRQYAT
-259 STKTDRCKYRIC
+259 SNKSDVCKYRIC

-283 AFVLYNPQTTK
+283 AFVLYNTQTTK

-300 SGNTDVGNGSSLN
+300 SGNPDVGMGSSLN

-318 RFILS
+318 RFIS
-323 TGPHIYQF
+323 TPPPTGPHIYQF
-331 SANAATAIYDNGTGV
+331 SANAATAIYDNGTSV

-380 QAGDAFTVTTNR
+380 KAGDALTVTTNR

-413 LAADASKALGVKDGQ
+413 LADDASKAVGVKDGQ

-443 LDSTAEVKGA
+443 LDSTNEVKGA

-527 GEYLIYKDGRF
+527 GEYLIYKEGRF

-569 SGDDNHRLGLQAGMT
+569 SGDDNHRLGLQAGNT
-584 PYTLK
+584 PYTLQ
-589 ACNSTSKFNALSFKE
+589 ACNSTSKYNALSFKE

-612 YLQFSGCGRVVL
+612 YLQFSGSGRVVL

-652 IMDGAGKVNGNN
+652 IMDGAGIVNGFN
-664 LKNKAGRFLRY
+664 LKNKADRFLRY

-693 FDADQNTYYVIP
+693 FDADQNTYYVVP
-705 VHDVQGGTYNINIA
+705 AHVQGGTYNIA
-719 GGLRYNAV
+719 GGLRYNAM
-727 LRGVSEPY
+727 LRGVTGTY

-841 PDTDNGKHKVNPT
+841 PDTDGYQHKVNT
-854 LNDYSLY
+854 TTNEYSRY

-872 SLEGLWS
+872 SLDGLWS
-879 LYNCKNLY
+879 LYNCTNHY
-887 FVRPFPSENA
+887 FVRPSENDKF
-897 IGRAEEVGKNTSM
+897 IGRAEKVGKNTSM

-942 KPRVKARDIL
+942 NPRVKARDIL

-968 HIRNRAGFYLTYDGK
+968 HIRNRAGFYLTYNEK

-1005 YENNNNVRYDLCST
+1005 YENNNSVRYDLCST

-1027 GEEGA
+1027 GEEGV

-1037 PGTRNSVV
+1037 PGTRNSAV

-1063 ADYQLYCI
+1063 ADYHLYCI
-1071 RTAGGDRY
+1071 RTAEGNDRY
-1079 AYHMEDAN
+1079 AYHMEDATN

-1107 DGQGKGDGYLQSAYN
+1107 DGEGKGDGYLQSAYN
-1122 RYFLKYDTGSNTFV
+1122 RHFLKYDTGSNTFV

-1161 ELPDVNDS
+1161 ELPDVNGS

-1199 VEIFPVDITPDFYE
+1199 LYIFPVDITPDFYE

-1220 NLSLNELTPQL
+1220 NINLDELTPKL
-1231 ELTADGKALKAK
+1231 ELTADGMALKAK

-1314 NADGSKPEGKPEKC
+1314 NADGSKPEGKPENC
-1328 LGVSDVTNGTVAM
+1328 LGVSDVANGTVAM
-1341 LSFST
+1341 LPFST
-1346 YETDKLHTLCFNFG
+1346 YETDKLHTLCFTFG
-1360 RLTCPELSDAAEG
+1360 RLTSPELSDAAEG

-1379 ICFDKVASDK
+1379 MCFDLVGNKYVCDGNDTSKVVIA
-1389 FISEGYDT
+1389 EG
-1397 NKKVKAESQQLIND
+1397 KRLVND
-1411 QMWALVGQSKD
+1411 QMWALVGVSKD
-1422 DVVLMSKD
+1422 GFVLMSKD
-1430 KYYMCLNGYKL
+1430 RYYLYLNGGIFN
-1441 CVTHDLK
+1441 VTHDLA
-1448 KAAHFSVDY
+1448 KATHFSGTY
-1457 ISDVDR
+1457 DVNKQR
-1463 YVLVL
+1463 YVLTVL
-1468 VGGEGSEGHLKKCLN
+1468 SAVGGDSQYNGWQMLLSNNGSNVTVGKKGT
-1483 LSGDVDENGVR
+1483 S
-1494 HKDVIVWNWNK
+1494 
-1505 TDKNEGP
+1505 TDN
-1512 RFYLN
+1512 RYYLN
-1517 FISIPVPEDYSDYE
+1517 FIPIPVPEDFSDYE
-1531 ILPKRS
+1531 VLPKRS
-1537 WFVKQAHEATTDPM
+1537 WFVKQAHEATADPM

-1579 VIHYL
+1579 ITHYL
-1584 KAESTRELYV
+1584 KAESTRKLYV
-1594 PTCMVTNDNCP
+1594 PTCMVGSAATR
-1605 TLSRAFQRW
+1605 SRAFQRW

-1632 PSSRRYKNGIVVG
+1632 SSSRRYRNGIVVG
-1645 DQLKLNGQV
+1645 EQLNLNGQ
-1654 NGNYVK
+1654 NYGNYVDHYV
-1660 KKITFQMPEVIPD
+1660 TFQMPEVIPD

-1678 LGADLTPYSDFV
+1678 LGGDLTTYSDFV

-1708 NGAVTNDIILPS
+1708 NGNVTSDIILPS

-1749 CKEGNGND
+1749 YKADEGND

-1791 NNDSPSEDNLQ
+1791 NGGIASEDNLQ
-1802 NAVNSGEIV
+1802 NAVNSGA
-1811 IEVDSLDSGITSAKF
+1811 IEVKVDDLGSGITFAKF
-1826 LRSAKTDNVDLGEGL
+1826 LNSGAGAGA
-1841 DRFIAFDYPGDT
+1841 DRAIAFNYP
-1853 DDGKGIGK
+1853 DDDNGKGTGT
-1861 AKGDSCTLKVYG
+1861 ATAGSCTLKVYG

-1888 TFEDNF
+1888 IFEDDF

-1904 KKDDGS
+1904 KKDDGT
-1910 FKSERSPE
+1910 FKSARSPE
-1918 ALKKATGDPVATI
+1918 ALLKTTGDPVATI
-1931 TFDPEQFDAFV
+1931 TFDPDEFDSFV
-1942 TPPVGTYTGFLTG
+1942 SPPVGTYTGFTNSGKG
-1955 DKGPGT
+1955 DNANQKYS
-1961 KCGLTYRY
+1961 LTYRY

-1983 DGDFNSTDGKTP
+1983 GGDFNSTNGRTS
-1995 ECTWGNYTIAH
+1995 ECTWGNYTVAH
-2006 RFRMGDF
+2006 RFDMGDN
-2013 GDGSSRGNFFAV
+2013 RGNFFAV
-2025 KKYYENEYGSEK
+2025 KKYYENEYGPQN

-2056 IASIDFSGMPC
+2056 IASIDFAGMPC

-2079 SPSGKD
+2079 SPDRDNES
-2085 EKPANV
+2085 PANV
-2091 VFSVQGFKN
+2091 VFSIQGFKN

-2120 SLANK
+2120 SLD
-2125 LEPKTN
+2125 KTLKPTDN
-2131 NGIGIWQQV
+2131 EGKGIWQQV

-2149 DDFDSFRLTID
+2149 DDFDNFRLTID
-2160 NACTST
+2160 NACTNTS
-2166 VGGDI
+2166 GGDI

-2182 PEVQIE
+2182 PDVQIE

-2199 LCKMTVDYDQVRT
+2199 LCKMTVDYDQVRA

-2238 DAELGFDTGTS
+2238 DAELGFDTGTP

-2259 DAEVKPAFVKALLGD
+2259 DVEVKPAFVKALLGD
-2274 PNSQVS
+2274 PNSQAS

-2410 KQVGEDEDGN
+2410 KQVGEDVDGN

-2548 HEDSSGTQYCY
+2548 HEDTSGTQYCY
-2559 DPQQVGI
+2559 DPEQVGI

-2577 GLHGTQYKY
+2577 GLHGYKY
-2586 PDKLTN
+2586 PDKLIN
-2592 VPVRSSLAAVEEVRA
+2592 VPVRSSLAAVAEVRA
-2607 RADGSAANVLRV
+2607 GADGSAANVLRV
-2619 PLRGIKT
+2619 PLRGIET

-2682 TADREHAYA
+2682 TADREHAHA

-2762 ADLEDLH
+2762 ADLADLH
-2769 FNADT
+2769 FKADT
-2774 EPGYAAN
+2774 ETDYATNAN
-2781 ADNGTAQGY
+2781 NGTAQGY

-2795 TSVIVTPKKAGPQL
+2795 TSVIVTPDKAGPQL
-2809 YETNGADDQFLNFVG
+2809 YETNYAGADDQFLNFVG

-2829 TATPDIEYALLA
+2829 TATPNIEYALLA

-2866 SGGELLHAERLDYK
+2866 SGGELLHAERLSYE

-2921 FKNVTYNTTDYH
+2921 FKDVKYTTAHYH
-2933 RFAPAVYQRSWDKAK
+2933 RFAPAVYQRSWDKANPK
-2948 STLYYLDTYSAENP
+2948 LYYLEPYSANKP
-2962 QTANV
+2962 QEAKV
-2967 KTTTENIYQAAN
+2967 DTTTENIYQAAN

-2984 NDVREAYSQGGFS
+2984 NDVREPYSQGGFS

-3009 YNTSLFRLPKEDT
+3009 YTKSLFRLPKEDT
-3022 AYGYYTELNKTDEQT
+3022 AYGYYTELNETDRRT
-3037 YPVDRTHHHKLATD
+3037 YPVDRTYHHKLATD
-3051 QLAKSGT
+3051 QLKSGT
-3058 EITVTLTN
+3058 DLTVTLRN
-3066 ENRNNRFFL
+3066 ENANNRFFL
-3075 VGNPFACALDLDK
+3075 VGNPFACALDLNE
-3088 FFTVNAAQLN
+3088 FFKENAAQLN

-3159 DMQTSLHASGTL
+3159 DMQTSLHTSGTL

-3180 EAPMLRIRASRSGQG
+3180 EAPMLRIHASRSGQG

-3244 RSLWRVPLGVLSNSE
+3244 RSLWRVPLGVLSKSE
-3259 EPVQLTFSGMR
+3259 DPVQLTFSGMR

-3321 DEQDF
+3321 DEQNF
-3326 TQPLIQADNGSVTI
+3326 TQPLIQADKGCVTVT
-3340 SSSAAHVLT
+3340 SSAAHVLT
-3349 YVRIV
+3349 YVHII

>member
-23 AGISSVFAQGYTYLQ
+23 AGISSVFAQEYTYLQ

-46 LFAKDGALTVVS
+46 LLAKDGALTVVS

-71 ALETVSGDNVR
+71 TLEIVSGGNVR

-90 VTPNLTLTNSQ
+90 VTPDLRLTNRQ
-101 DQAATFTKTENTY
+101 NQAATFTKTENTY
-114 SKGRKSYG
+114 SSKDTY
-122 EGVEVPT
+122 
-129 HGGSRYDLVYGGKAL
+129 GGSRYDLVYGGKAL

-150 LIWTVEDSRYGCIRL
+150 LFWTVEDSRYGCIRL
-165 ANNVKGAKVN
+165 ANNVKGAKVT
-175 PFVSSEGGKV
+175 PFVCSEGGEV
-185 HWYYYMELLG
+185 HWYYMELLWNG
-195 NKSAECVMD
+195 SECVKD
-204 AGAEKKLEKYS
+204 AGAGKNLEKYS

-220 DLRAYMWCVYE
+220 NLRAYMWSVYE
-231 ANDKGDVYFMSAD
+231 ANDKGDVYFKSAD
-244 GNFFCQKDDTYQYST
+244 GNYFYQNGVDQYSA
-259 STKTDRCKYRIC
+259 STKPGNSEYTIC
-271 DVADQTDGKYQE
+271 DVSDQSNDN
-283 AFVLYNPQTTK
+283 AFVLRNIGTGK
-294 YVFPYG
+294 YVLPYNN
-300 SGNTDVGNGSSLN
+300 SNKVGWASAFNMI
-313 PAEAM
+313 EAM
-318 RFILS
+318 RFIS
-323 TGPHIYQF
+323 TPPPTGPHIYQF
-331 SANAATAIYDNGTGV
+331 SANAATAIYDNGTSV

-355 AGYQWTLEQVGGA
+355 VGYQWTLEQVGGA

-380 QAGDAFTVTTNR
+380 QAGAALTVTTNR

-401 GSAYDDRHDVLT
+401 GSAYDDKHDVLT
-413 LAADASKALGVKDGQ
+413 LADDASKALGVKDGQ

-443 LDSTAEVKGA
+443 LDSTNEVKGA

-477 DARLTLTGTGYD
+477 DARLTLTGTDYD
-489 NPVTRKEFEP
+489 NPVTRMEFEP

-517 TGDFYLVNQS
+517 PGDFYLVNQE

-538 NFETL
+538 NFEWL

-569 SGDDNHRLGLQAGMT
+569 SGDDNHRLGLQAGLT

-612 YLQFSGCGRVVL
+612 YLQFSGSGRVVL
-624 YDDGQNIKAVAT
+624 YDDGQNVKAVAT

-652 IMDGAGKVNGNN
+652 IMDGAGIVNGFN
-664 LKNKAGRFLRY
+664 LKNKAGRFLCY
-675 DAADETFTSVTDR
+675 NAADETFTSVTDR

-693 FDADQNTYYVIP
+693 FDADQNTYYVVP
-705 VHDVQGGTYNINIA
+705 AHVQGGTYNIA

-727 LRGVSEPY
+727 LRGVSGTY

-797 PGNILLKSPVAPF
+797 PGDILLKSPVAPF

-841 PDTDNGKHKVNPT
+841 PDTDGYQHKVNT
-854 LNDYSLY
+854 TKNEYSLY
-861 KICDVADQPDA
+861 KICDLADQPDA
-872 SLEGLWS
+872 SLDGLWS
-879 LYNCKNLY
+879 LYNCTNHY
-887 FVRPFPSENA
+887 FVRPFPSENS
-897 IGRAEEVGKNTSM
+897 IGRAEKVGKNTSM

-942 KPRVKARDIL
+942 NLRVKARDIL

-968 HIRNRAGFYLTYDGK
+968 HIRNRAGFYLTYNEK

-1005 YENNNNVRYDLCST
+1005 YENNNSVRYDLCST

-1037 PGTRNSVV
+1037 PNTRNSAV

-1063 ADYQLYCI
+1063 ADYHLYCI

-1122 RYFLKYDTGSNTFV
+1122 RHFLKYDTGSNTFV

-1150 ETSGNYIHWQI
+1150 ETSGNYVHWQI
-1161 ELPDVNDS
+1161 ELPDVNGN

-1174 HSYSGGG
+1174 HSYSGGD
-1181 NPKTVSLSL
+1181 NSKTVSLSL

-1199 VEIFPVDITPDFYE
+1199 LYIFPVDINPDFYE

-1220 NLSLNELTPQL
+1220 NINLDELTPKL
-1231 ELTADGKALKAK
+1231 ELTADGTALKAK
-1243 ASASEDD
+1243 ASASEDG

-1278 EGNVF
+1278 GGNVF

-1293 FYLWLNHGDE
+1293 FYLWLNHGE
-1303 DGTVSWCFAQL
+1303 KDGTVSWCFAQL
-1314 NADGSKPEGKPEKC
+1314 NADGSKPEGKPKNC
-1328 LGVSDVTNGTVAM
+1328 LGVSDVANGTVAM
-1341 LSFST
+1341 LPFST
-1346 YETDKLHTLCFNFG
+1346 YETDKRHTLCFTFG
-1360 RLTCPELSDAAEG
+1360 RLTSPELSDAAEG
-1373 KYYYNF
+1373 KYYYTF
-1379 ICFDKVASDK
+1379 MCFDKVGDNKYVSDGNDTSK
-1389 FISEGYDT
+1389 LVIAEG
-1397 NKKVKAESQQLIND
+1397 KRLVND
-1411 QMWALVGQSKD
+1411 QMWALVGVSKD
-1422 DVVLMSKD
+1422 GFVLMSKD
-1430 KYYMCLNGYKL
+1430 RYYLYLNGGIFN
-1441 CVTHDLK
+1441 VTHDLA
-1448 KAAHFSVDY
+1448 KATHFSGTY
-1457 ISDVDR
+1457 DVNKQR
-1463 YVLVL
+1463 YVLTVVSA
-1468 VGGEGSEGHLKKCLN
+1468 VGGDSKYNGWQVLLGSDSRRVTVGNEKN
-1483 LSGDVDENGVR
+1483 ASNENR
-1494 HKDVIVWNWNK
+1494 Y
-1505 TDKNEGP
+1505 
-1512 RFYLN
+1512 YLN
-1517 FISIPVPEDYSDYE
+1517 FIPIPVPEDYSDYE
-1531 ILPKRS
+1531 VLPKRS

-1579 VIHYL
+1579 ITHYL
-1584 KAESTRELYV
+1584 KAESTRKLYV
-1594 PTCMVTNDNCP
+1594 PTCMVGSANTR
-1605 TLSRAFQRW
+1605 SRAFQRW

-1632 PSSRRYKNGIVVG
+1632 SSSRRYRNGIVVG
-1645 DQLKLNGQV
+1645 DQLNLNGQDR
-1654 NGNYVK
+1654 GNYVDHYV
-1660 KKITFQMPEVIPD
+1660 TFQMPEVIPD

-1678 LGADLTPYSDFV
+1678 LGGDLTTYSDFV

-1708 NGAVTNDIILPS
+1708 NGNVTSDIILPS

-1740 RAIANELLQ
+1740 RAIANELLLY
-1749 CKEGNGND
+1749 KDDGSND

-1791 NNDSPSEDNLQ
+1791 NGGIASEDNLQ
-1802 NAVNSGEIV
+1802 NAVNSGA
-1811 IEVDSLDSGITSAKF
+1811 IEVKVDDLGSGITFAGF
-1826 LRSAKTDNVDLGEGL
+1826 LNSGAGAGA
-1841 DRFIAFDYPGDT
+1841 DRAIAFNYPGDNN
-1853 DDGKGIGK
+1853 GKGRGE
-1861 AKGDSCTLKVYG
+1861 ANAGSCTLKVYG

-1888 TFEDNF
+1888 IFEDDF

-1918 ALKKATGDPVATI
+1918 ALLKATGDPVATI
-1931 TFDPEQFDAFV
+1931 TFDPDQFDAFV
-1942 TPPVGTYTGFLTG
+1942 SPPVGTYTGFTNSGKG
-1955 DKGPGT
+1955 DNANQKYS
-1961 KCGLTYRY
+1961 LTYRY

-1983 DGDFNSTDGKTP
+1983 GGDFNSTNGRTS
-1995 ECTWGNYTIAH
+1995 ECTWGNYTVAH
-2006 RFRMGDF
+2006 RFDMGDN
-2013 GDGSSRGNFFAV
+2013 RGNFFAV
-2025 KKYYENEYGSEK
+2025 KKYYENEYGSEN

-2056 IASIDFSGMPC
+2056 IASIDFAGMLC

-2079 SPSGKD
+2079 SPGRDNES
-2085 EKPANV
+2085 PANV
-2091 VFSVQGFKN
+2091 VFSIQGFKN

-2120 SLANK
+2120 SLDK
-2125 LEPKTN
+2125 TLKPKD
-2131 NGIGIWQQV
+2131 NGGKGIWQQV

-2160 NACTST
+2160 NVCTNTS
-2166 VGGDI
+2166 GGDI

-2182 PEVQIE
+2182 PDVQIE

-2199 LCKMTVDYDQVRT
+2199 LCKMTVDYDQVRA

-2220 VMKDNPKV
+2220 VLKDNPKV

-2238 DAELGFDTGTS
+2238 DAELGFDTGTP

-2259 DAEVKPAFVKALLGD
+2259 DVEVKPAFVKALLGD

-2280 GEGIFRSVEFKTNFD
+2280 GEGIFRSVEFKTKFED
-2295 SLPVFKYRD
+2295 LPVFKYRD

-2355 TLANAFHSFE
+2355 TLANAFQSFE

-2373 CKFRTLSP
+2373 CKFRTQSP

-2410 KQVGEDEDGN
+2410 KQVGENLDGV

-2428 DWWRDYVGGAFTDVC
+2428 DWWRDYVGDAFTDVC

-2453 LGKNESRLS
+2453 LEKNESRLS

-2519 VLLNNTCNIYVPA
+2519 VLLNNTCNVYVPA

-2548 HEDSSGTQYCY
+2548 HEDGNGTQYCY

-2566 KVSGEAPQLFD
+2566 KVSGQAPQFFD

-2592 VPVRSSLAAVEEVRA
+2592 VPVRSSLAAVAEVRA

-2619 PLRGIKT
+2619 PLRGIET
-2626 VTKDAIGLTSVSPE
+2626 VTDGAIGLTSVSTD

-2651 KAYETKAAE
+2651 KAYETMAAE
-2660 ERAGLSVQNFRI
+2660 ERAGISVQNFRI
-2672 VGQLKTLVAD
+2672 VGQLKTLEAS
-2682 TADREHAYA
+2682 TTNPENAHA

-2762 ADLEDLH
+2762 ADLADLH
-2769 FNADT
+2769 FKADT
-2774 EPGYAAN
+2774 ETGYATN
-2781 ADNGTAQGY
+2781 AANGTAQGY

-2795 TSVIVTPKKAGPQL
+2795 TSVIVTPDKAGPQL
-2809 YETNGADDQFLNFVG
+2809 YETNYASTDDQFLNFVDH
-2824 NEGKR
+2824 EGEQR

-2866 SGGELLHAERLDYK
+2866 SGGELLHAERLSYE

-2933 RFAPAVYQRSWDKAK
+2933 RFAPAVYQRSWDKANPK
-2948 STLYYLDTYSAENP
+2948 LYYLEPYSANNP
-2962 QTANV
+2962 QETNV
-2967 KTTTENIYQAAN
+2967 NTTTENIYQAAN

-3009 YNTSLFRLPKEDT
+3009 YTKSLFRLPKEDT
-3022 AYGYYTELNKTDEQT
+3022 AYGYYTELNETDRKT

-3051 QLAKSGT
+3051 QLKSGS
-3058 EITVTLTN
+3058 ELTVTLKN
-3066 ENRNNRFFL
+3066 ENANNRFFL
-3075 VGNPFACALDLDK
+3075 VGNPFACALDLNE
-3088 FFTVNAAQLN
+3088 FFKENEAQLN

-3159 DMQTSLHASGTL
+3159 DMQTSLHTSGTL

-3201 KDTTAVNGYE
+3201 KETTAVNGYE

-3259 EPVQLTFSGMR
+3259 DPVQLTFSGMR

-3308 RYFILSSERPALE
+3308 RYFILSSERPTLE
-3321 DEQDF
+3321 DEKDF

>member
-23 AGISSVFAQGYTYLQ
+23 AGISSVFAQDTYTYLQ

-46 LFAKDGALTVVS
+46 LLAKDGALTVVS

-71 ALETVSGDNVR
+71 TLETVSGDNVR

-90 VTPNLTLTNSQ
+90 VTADLALTSHQN
-101 DQAATFTKTENTY
+101 QAATFTKEENTY
-114 SKGRKSYG
+114 SKDTY
-122 EGVEVPT
+122 
-129 HGGSRYDLVYGGKAL
+129 GGSRYDLVYGGKAL

-150 LIWTVEDSRYGCIRL
+150 FFWAVRNSRYGCIRL
-165 ANNVKGAKVN
+165 ANNVRGAKVT
-175 PFVSSEGGKV
+175 PFVSSEGGEV
-185 HWYYYMELLG
+185 HWYYMELLG
-195 NKSAECVMD
+195 YGSECVKD
-204 AGAEKKLEKYS
+204 AGAGNKLQKYP

-220 DLRAYMWCVYE
+220 NLRAYKWSVYE
-231 ANDKGDVYFMSAD
+231 ANEQGDVYIKSVD
-244 GNFFCQKDDTYQYST
+244 GNYMYQSGDRQYAT
-259 STKTDRCKYRIC
+259 SNKSDVCKYRIC
-271 DVADQTDGKYQE
+271 DVADQTDGKCQD
-283 AFVLYNPQTTK
+283 AFFLKNTQTTK

-300 SGNTDVGNGSSLN
+300 SGNSDVGMGSYLDSR
-313 PAEAM
+313 EAM
-318 RFILS
+318 RFIS
-323 TGPHIYQF
+323 TPPPTGPHIYQF

-346 TMQPVGSEV
+346 TMQAVGAEL

-380 QAGDAFTVTTNR
+380 QAGEALTVTTSR
-392 DEALRLFPC
+392 DEALKLFPS
-401 GSAYDDRHDVLT
+401 GSEYDDRHDVLT
-413 LAADASKALGVKDGQ
+413 LADDASKALGVKDGQ
-428 LAIVEANSFYSVVRI
+428 LAIVEANSFYGVVRI
-443 LDSTAEVKGA
+443 LDRTDEVKGA

-466 YKLQFKANPKG
+466 YKLQFKANPEG
-477 DARLTLTGTGYD
+477 DNRLTLTGTDYD
-489 NPVTRKEFEP
+489 NPVTRMEFQP
-499 TSASQ
+499 TSARQ
-504 NWKLEAARHANSK
+504 NWELRPARHPNSK
-517 TGDFYLVNQS
+517 PGDFYLVNQE
-527 GEYLIYKDGRF
+527 GEYLIYKNGSF
-538 NFETL
+538 NFKPL

-569 SGDDNHRLGLQAGMT
+569 SGDDNHRLGLQAGTT
-584 PYTLK
+584 PYTLQV
-589 ACNSTSKFNALSFKE
+589 CNSTSKYNALSFKE

-612 YLQFSGCGRVVL
+612 YLQFSGSGRVVL
-624 YDDGQNIKAVAT
+624 YDDGQNVKAVAT
-636 TTEQLEGNG
+636 TTEQLEGDG
-645 YQWTFDP
+645 YRWTFDP
-652 IMDGAGKVNGNN
+652 IMDGAGKVNGYN
-664 LKNKAGRFLRY
+664 LKNKAGRFLHY
-675 DAADETFTSVTDR
+675 DTAAKTFTSVTDR

-693 FDADQNTYYVIP
+693 FDADQNTYYVVP
-705 VHDVQGGTYNINIA
+705 AHVTGGTCNIA

-727 LRGVSEPY
+727 LRGVSGTY
-735 NTLGVKNGKLQLVKK
+735 TTLGVKNGQLQLVKK

-771 VSTSANPHYYALNF
+771 VSTSDNPRYYAFNF
-785 FQNGSEYLQDNT
+785 FQNGSGEYMQDNT
-797 PGNILLKSPVAPF
+797 PGDILLKSPVAPF

-841 PDTDNGKHKVNPT
+841 PASDGYQHKVNTTP
-854 LNDYSLY
+854 NAYSRY

-872 SLEGLWS
+872 SLDGLWS
-879 LYNCKNLY
+879 LYNCENHY
-887 FVRPFPSENA
+887 FVRPSDSDNS

-910 TFVDVAANTTSYH
+910 TFVDIAADTTSYH
-923 FVFPAMGQ
+923 LVFPAMGQ

-942 KPRVKARDIL
+942 NPRVKARGIL

-968 HIRNRAGFYLTYDGK
+968 HIRNRAGFYLTYDKK
-983 NKQFGVSNQ
+983 NEQFGVSNQ
-992 KADAYTFVYNVNN
+992 KAEAYTFVYDEND
-1005 YENNNNVRYDLCST
+1005 YQNNNSVRYDFLSS
-1019 DDQQALSI
+1019 DGKQALSI
-1027 GEEGA
+1027 GEEGT
-1032 LCWAA
+1032 LCWTA

-1045 DLRPYIIAPE
+1045 DLRSYIIAPE
-1055 LPIPSLGG
+1055 LPIPSSGG
-1063 ADYQLYCI
+1063 VDYHLYCI

-1079 AYHMEDAN
+1079 AYHMEEAN
-1087 SISLKPY
+1087 VISLKPY
-1094 EEKNLCQLWVLIR
+1094 VEKNLCQLWILIR

-1122 RYFLKYDTGSNTFV
+1122 RCFLKYDTGSNTFV
-1136 AVADKK
+1136 AVADRN

-1150 ETSGNYIHWQI
+1150 ETSGNYDHWQI
-1161 ELPDVNDS
+1161 ELPDVADNN
-1169 RNLIS
+1169 NLIS
-1174 HSYSGGG
+1174 HSYGG
-1181 NPKTVSLSL
+1181 NPKTVTLSL
-1190 QGPNNGNNF
+1190 QGPNDGNNY
-1199 VEIFPVDITPDFYE
+1199 VDLIPVDITPDFYE

-1220 NLSLNELTPQL
+1220 NISLNELTPEL
-1231 ELTADGKALKAK
+1231 ELTADGTALKAK

-1278 EGNVF
+1278 GGNVF

-1293 FYLWLNHGDE
+1293 FYLWLNHGEKD
-1303 DGTVSWCFAQL
+1303 DNVSWCFAQL

-1328 LGVSDVTNGTVAM
+1328 LGVSDVANGTVAM

-1346 YETDKLHTLCFNFG
+1346 YETDKLHTLCFTFG
-1360 RLTCPELSDAAEG
+1360 RLTCPELSDAVAG

-1379 ICFDKVASDK
+1379 ICFDKVGKKYVSD
-1389 FISEGYDT
+1389 GNDT
-1397 NKKVKAESQQLIND
+1397 SKVVIAEDKKLVND
-1411 QMWALVGQSKD
+1411 QMWALVGGSKD
-1422 DVVLMSKD
+1422 GFVLMSKD
-1430 KYYMCLNGYKL
+1430 RYYLYLNNGIFN
-1441 CVTHDLK
+1441 VTHDLA
-1448 KAAHFSVDY
+1448 KATHFSSTY
-1457 ISDVDR
+1457 DVNKQR
-1463 YVLVL
+1463 YVLTVVSAWGSDSRYNGWQML
-1468 VGGEGSEGHLKKCLN
+1468 LSNNYSNVTVGQKNTS
-1483 LSGDVDENGVR
+1483 
-1494 HKDVIVWNWNK
+1494 
-1505 TDKNEGP
+1505 TDN
-1512 RFYLN
+1512 RYYLN

-1531 ILPKRS
+1531 VLPKRS
-1537 WFVKQAHEATTDPM
+1537 WFVKQAREATADPM

-1584 KAESTRELYV
+1584 KAESTRMLYV
-1594 PTCMVTNDNCP
+1594 PTCMVGSANTR
-1605 TLSRAFQRW
+1605 SRAFQRW

-1620 EAVSDSVLNLDL
+1620 EAVSDSVLNLDIS
-1632 PSSRRYKNGIVVG
+1632 SSRRYKNGIVVG
-1645 DQLKLNGQV
+1645 DQLKLNGQ
-1654 NGNYVK
+1654 NSGYYVDHSV
-1660 KKITFQMPEVIPD
+1660 TFQMPEVIPD

-1697 NPIYNGNVTKY
+1697 NPIYNGNVT
-1708 NGAVTNDIILPS
+1708 NDIILPS
-1720 KQNIVEPTITG
+1720 KQSIVEPTITG

-1749 CKEGNGND
+1749 CKEDKGKGND

-1791 NNDSPSEDNLQ
+1791 NNGSASEDNLQ
-1802 NAVNSGEIV
+1802 NAVNGGA
-1811 IEVDSLDSGITSAKF
+1811 IEVKVEDLLGSGITFAKF
-1826 LRSAKTDNVDLGEGL
+1826 LSSGAGGDATD
-1841 DRFIAFDYPGDT
+1841 RAIAFNYPGDD
-1853 DDGKGIGK
+1853 DDGKGTGT
-1861 AKGDSCTLKVYG
+1861 ATAGSCTLKVYG

-1904 KKDDGS
+1904 KKDGS

-1918 ALKKATGDPVATI
+1918 ALLKTTGDPVATI
-1931 TFDPEQFDAFV
+1931 TFDPDQFDAFV
-1942 TPPVGTYTGFLTG
+1942 SPPVGTYTGFDNVVG
-1955 DKGPGT
+1955 AST

-1983 DGDFNSTDGKTP
+1983 GGDFNSISGRTP
-1995 ECTWGNYTIAH
+1995 ECTWGNYTVAH
-2006 RFRMGDF
+2006 RFNMGDN
-2013 GDGSSRGNFFAV
+2013 RGNFFAV
-2025 KKYYENEYGSEK
+2025 KKYYENEYGSQN

-2042 SGFLYIDASDLPGQ
+2042 SGFLYIDVSDLPGK
-2056 IASIDFSGMPC
+2056 IASIDFAGMPC

-2079 SPSGKD
+2079 SPDRGNES
-2085 EKPANV
+2085 PANV
-2091 VFSVQGFKN
+2091 VFSIQGFKN

-2120 SLANK
+2120 SLSKTLN
-2125 LEPKTN
+2125 PKD
-2131 NGIGIWQQV
+2131 NGGKGIWQQV

-2160 NACTST
+2160 NACTNT
-2166 VGGDI
+2166 QGGDI

-2182 PEVQIE
+2182 PEIQIE

-2199 LCKMTVDYDQVRT
+2199 LCKMTVDYDQVRA
-2212 QLGLNTGE
+2212 QLGLSTGE
-2220 VMKDNPKV
+2220 VLKDNPKV

-2259 DAEVKPAFVKALLGD
+2259 DVEVKPAFVKALLGD

-2280 GEGIFRSVEFKTNFD
+2280 GEGIFRSVEFKTKFED
-2295 SLPVFKYRD
+2295 LPRFIYRD

-2365 INTRCSVR
+2365 INTRCSVC

-2410 KQVGEDEDGN
+2410 KQVGEDDEGN

-2428 DWWRDYVGGAFTDVC
+2428 DWWRDYVGDAFTDVC

-2453 LGKNESRLS
+2453 LGKNENRLS

-2519 VLLNNTCNIYVPA
+2519 VLLNNTCNVYVPA

-2548 HEDSSGTQYCY
+2548 HEDGNGTQYCY

-2566 KVSGEAPQLFD
+2566 KVSGQAPQLFD
-2577 GLHGTQYKY
+2577 GLHGNQYKY
-2586 PDKLTN
+2586 PKKLTN

-2607 RADGSAANVLRV
+2607 GADGSAANVLRV
-2619 PLRGIKT
+2619 PLRGIET
-2626 VTKDAIGLTSVSPE
+2626 VTDGAIGLTSVSPD
-2640 VFLAGTNDPNM
+2640 VFLAGTNDPTM

-2660 ERAGLSVQNFRI
+2660 ERTGLSVQNFRI
-2672 VGQLKTLVAD
+2672 VGQLKTLEAS
-2682 TADREHAYA
+2682 TTNPENAHA
-2691 DIVFNSD
+2691 DIVFNSG

-2703 GYVYTLRFNYRELFN
+2703 GYVYTLRFDYRERFN
-2718 AGNATQSTVC
+2718 AGSTTQTKAC
-2728 DGNVLVDLIIVPKYQ
+2728 DGNVLVDLVIVPKYQ

-2762 ADLEDLH
+2762 ADLADLH
-2769 FNADT
+2769 FKADT
-2774 EPGYAAN
+2774 ETGYATN

-2795 TSVIVTPKKAGPQL
+2795 TSVIVTPDKAGPQL
-2809 YETNGADDQFLNFVG
+2809 YETNYAGGEDQFLNFVG
-2824 NEGKR
+2824 HEDEQR

-2841 APEADK
+2841 APKAEK
-2847 GVNLCGIYTPYQSK
+2847 GVNRCDIYKPYQSK

-2866 SGGELLHAERLDYK
+2866 SGGELLHAERLTYE

-2921 FKNVTYNTTDYH
+2921 FKNVTYKPTDYH

-2948 STLYYLDTYSAENP
+2948 STLYYLEPYSADKP
-2962 QTANV
+2962 QEAKV
-2967 KTTTENIYQAAN
+2967 DTTTENIYQAAN

-2984 NDVREAYSQGGFS
+2984 NDVQEAYSQGGFS

-3009 YNTSLFRLPKEDT
+3009 YTKSLFRLPKEDT

-3037 YPVDRTHHHKLATD
+3037 YPVDRTYHHKLATD
-3051 QLAKSGT
+3051 QLSKSGT
-3058 EITVTLTN
+3058 EMTVTLTN

-3075 VGNPFACALDLDK
+3075 VGNPFACALDLNE
-3088 FFTVNAAQLN
+3088 FFTKNADQLE

-3147 EGTNTITLKFTA
+3147 EGTNTINLKFTA
-3159 DMQTSLHASGTL
+3159 DMQTSLHTSGTL

-3180 EAPMLRIRASRSGQG
+3180 EAPVLRIRASRSGQG

-3259 EPVQLTFSGMR
+3259 DPVQLTFSGMR

-3308 RYFILSSERPALE
+3308 RYFILSSERPSLE
-3321 DEQDF
+3321 EEQDF

>member
-46 LFAKDGALTVVS
+46 LLANDGALTVVS

-71 ALETVSGDNVR
+71 TLETVSGDNVR

-90 VTPNLTLTNSQ
+90 VTSNLTLTNSQ
-101 DQAATFTKTENTY
+101 NQAATFTKTENTY
-114 SKGRKSYG
+114 SSATYG
-122 EGVEVPT
+122 GLK
-129 HGGSRYDLVYGGKAL
+129 RYDLVYGGKGAL

-150 LIWTVEDSRYGCIRL
+150 LFWTVEDSRYGCIRL
-165 ANNVKGAKVN
+165 ANNVKGAKVT
-175 PFVSSEGGKV
+175 PFVCSEGGEV
-185 HWYYYMELLG
+185 HWYYMELLWNG
-195 NKSAECVMD
+195 SECVKD
-204 AGAEKKLEKYS
+204 AGAGKNLEKYS

-220 DLRAYMWCVYE
+220 NLRAYMWSVYE
-231 ANDKGDVYFMSAD
+231 ANDKGDVYFKSAD
-244 GNFFCQKDDTYQYST
+244 GNYFYQNGNDQYSA
-259 STKTDRCKYRIC
+259 STKPGNSEYTIC
-271 DVADQTDGKYQE
+271 DVSDQSNDN
-283 AFVLYNPQTTK
+283 AFVLRNIGTGK
-294 YVFPYG
+294 YVLPYNN
-300 SGNTDVGNGSSLN
+300 SNKVGWASAFNMI
-313 PAEAM
+313 EAM
-318 RFILS
+318 RFIS
-323 TGPHIYQF
+323 TPPPTGPHIYQF
-331 SANAATAIYDNGTGV
+331 SANAATAIYDNGTSV

-380 QAGDAFTVTTNR
+380 QAGDALTVTTNR

-401 GSAYDDRHDVLT
+401 GSAYDDKHDVLT

-443 LDSTAEVKGA
+443 LNSTNEVKGA

-489 NPVTRKEFEP
+489 NPVTKKEFEP

-584 PYTLK
+584 PYTLQ
-589 ACNSTSKFNALSFKE
+589 ACNSTSKYNALSFKE

-652 IMDGAGKVNGNN
+652 IMDGAGIVNGFN

-693 FDADQNTYYVIP
+693 FDADQNTYYVVP
-705 VHDVQGGTYNINIA
+705 AHVQGGTYNIA
-719 GGLRYNAV
+719 GGLRYNAM
-727 LRGVSEPY
+727 LRGVTGTY

-841 PDTDNGKHKVNPT
+841 PDTDGYQHKVNT
-854 LNDYSLY
+854 TTNEYSRY
-861 KICDVADQPDA
+861 KICDLADQPDA
-872 SLEGLWS
+872 SLDGLWS
-879 LYNCKNLY
+879 LYNCTNHY
-887 FVRPFPSENA
+887 FVRPSDSDNF
-897 IGRAEEVGKNTSM
+897 IGRAEKVGKNTSM

-942 KPRVKARDIL
+942 NPRVKARDIL

-968 HIRNRAGFYLTYDGK
+968 HIRNRAGFYLTYNEK

-1005 YENNNNVRYDLCST
+1005 YENNNSVRYDLCST

-1027 GEEGA
+1027 GEEGV

-1037 PGTRNSVV
+1037 PNTRNSAV

-1063 ADYQLYCI
+1063 ADYHLYCI
-1071 RTAGGDRY
+1071 RTAEGNDRY
-1079 AYHMEDAN
+1079 AYHMEDATN

-1122 RYFLKYDTGSNTFV
+1122 RHFLKYDTGSNTFV

-1174 HSYSGGG
+1174 HSYSKDG
-1181 NPKTVSLSL
+1181 NPKTISLSL
-1190 QGPNNGNNF
+1190 QDPNNGNNF
-1199 VEIFPVDITPDFYE
+1199 LYIFPVDITPDFYE

-1220 NLSLNELTPQL
+1220 NINLNELTPQL
-1231 ELTADGKALKAK
+1231 ELTADGMALKAK

-1314 NADGSKPEGKPEKC
+1314 NADGSKPEGKPENC
-1328 LGVSDVTNGTVAM
+1328 LGVSDVANGTVAM
-1341 LSFST
+1341 LPFST
-1346 YETDKLHTLCFNFG
+1346 YETDKLHTLCFTFG
-1360 RLTCPELSDAAEG
+1360 RLTSPELSDAAEG

-1379 ICFDKVASDK
+1379 MCFDLVGNKYVCDGNDTSKVVIA
-1389 FISEGYDT
+1389 EG
-1397 NKKVKAESQQLIND
+1397 KRLVND
-1411 QMWALVGQSKD
+1411 QMWALVGVSKD
-1422 DVVLMSKD
+1422 GFVLMSKD
-1430 KYYMCLNGYKL
+1430 RYYLYLNGGIFN
-1441 CVTHDLK
+1441 VTHDLA
-1448 KAAHFSVDY
+1448 KATHFSGTY
-1457 ISDVDR
+1457 DVNKQR
-1463 YVLVL
+1463 YVLTVL
-1468 VGGEGSEGHLKKCLN
+1468 SAVGGDSQYNGWQMLLSNNGSNVTVGKKGT
-1483 LSGDVDENGVR
+1483 S
-1494 HKDVIVWNWNK
+1494 
-1505 TDKNEGP
+1505 TDN
-1512 RFYLN
+1512 RYYLN
-1517 FISIPVPEDYSDYE
+1517 FIPIPVPEDFSDYE
-1531 ILPKRS
+1531 VLPKRS
-1537 WFVKQAHEATTDPM
+1537 WFVKQAHEATADPM

-1579 VIHYL
+1579 ITHYL
-1584 KAESTRELYV
+1584 KAESTRKLYV
-1594 PTCMVTNDNCP
+1594 PTCMVGSAATR
-1605 TLSRAFQRW
+1605 SRAFQRW

-1632 PSSRRYKNGIVVG
+1632 SSSRRYRNGIVVG
-1645 DQLKLNGQV
+1645 EQLNLNGQ
-1654 NGNYVK
+1654 NYGNYVDHYV
-1660 KKITFQMPEVIPD
+1660 TFQMPEVIPD

-1678 LGADLTPYSDFV
+1678 LGGDLTTYSDFV

-1708 NGAVTNDIILPS
+1708 NGNVTSDIILPS

-1749 CKEGNGND
+1749 YKADEGND

-1791 NNDSPSEDNLQ
+1791 NGGIASEDNLQ
-1802 NAVNSGEIV
+1802 NAVNSGA
-1811 IEVDSLDSGITSAKF
+1811 IEVKVDDLGSGITFAKF
-1826 LRSAKTDNVDLGEGL
+1826 LNSGAGAGA
-1841 DRFIAFDYPGDT
+1841 DRAIAFNYP
-1853 DDGKGIGK
+1853 DDDNGKGTGT
-1861 AKGDSCTLKVYG
+1861 ATAGSCTLKVYG

-1888 TFEDNF
+1888 IFEDDF

-1904 KKDDGS
+1904 KKDDGT
-1910 FKSERSPE
+1910 FKSARSPE
-1918 ALKKATGDPVATI
+1918 ALLKTTGDPVATI
-1931 TFDPEQFDAFV
+1931 TFDPDEFDSFV
-1942 TPPVGTYTGFLTG
+1942 SPPVGTYTGFTNSGKG
-1955 DKGPGT
+1955 DNANQKYS
-1961 KCGLTYRY
+1961 LTYRY

-1983 DGDFNSTDGKTP
+1983 GGDFNSTNGRTS
-1995 ECTWGNYTIAH
+1995 ECTWGNYTVAH
-2006 RFRMGDF
+2006 RFDMGDN
-2013 GDGSSRGNFFAV
+2013 RGNFFAV
-2025 KKYYENEYGSEK
+2025 KKYYENEYGSQN

-2042 SGFLYIDASDLPGQ
+2042 SGFLYIDASDLPGK
-2056 IASIDFSGMPC
+2056 IASIDFAGMPC

-2079 SPSGKD
+2079 SPDRDNES
-2085 EKPANV
+2085 PANV
-2091 VFSVQGFKN
+2091 VFSIQGFKN

-2111 GSILGEARD
+2111 GSILGQARD
-2120 SLANK
+2120 SLS
-2125 LEPKTN
+2125 KTLN
-2131 NGIGIWQQV
+2131 PTDNDGKGIWQQV

-2149 DDFDSFRLTID
+2149 DDFDNFRLTID
-2160 NACTST
+2160 NACTNTS
-2166 VGGDI
+2166 GGDI

-2199 LCKMTVDYDQVRT
+2199 LCKMTVDYDQVRA
-2212 QLGLNTGE
+2212 QLGFNTGE

-2280 GEGIFRSVEFKTNFD
+2280 GEGIFRSVEFKTKFED
-2295 SLPVFKYRD
+2295 LPLFKYRD

-2410 KQVGEDEDGN
+2410 KQVGEDVDGV

-2541 VTVVPID
+2541 LTVVPID

-2559 DPQQVGI
+2559 DPKQVGI

-2577 GLHGTQYKY
+2577 GLHGDKYKY

-2619 PLRGIKT
+2619 PLRGIET

-2651 KAYETKAAE
+2651 KAYETMAAE
-2660 ERAGLSVQNFRI
+2660 ERAGISVQNFRI

-2682 TADREHAYA
+2682 TADREHAHA

-2762 ADLEDLH
+2762 ADLADLH
-2769 FNADT
+2769 FKADT
-2774 EPGYAAN
+2774 ETGYATN

-2809 YETNGADDQFLNFVG
+2809 YETNNAGADDQFLNFVG

-2829 TATPDIEYALLA
+2829 TATPDIECALLA

-2866 SGGELLHAERLDYK
+2866 SGGELLHAERLSYE

-2933 RFAPAVYQRSWDKAK
+2933 RFAPAVYQRSWDKANPK
-2948 STLYYLDTYSAENP
+2948 LYYLEPYSANNP
-2962 QTANV
+2962 QETNV
-2967 KTTTENIYQAAN
+2967 DTTTENIYQAAN

-3009 YNTSLFRLPKEDT
+3009 YTKSLFRLPKEDT
-3022 AYGYYTELNKTDEQT
+3022 AYGYYTELNETDRKT
-3037 YPVDRTHHHKLATD
+3037 YPVDRTYHHQLATD
-3051 QLAKSGT
+3051 QLKSGT
-3058 EITVTLTN
+3058 ELTVTLRN
-3066 ENRNNRFFL
+3066 ENANNRFFL
-3075 VGNPFACALDLDK
+3075 VGNPFACALDLNE
-3088 FFTVNAAQLN
+3088 FFKKNADQLN

-3159 DMQTSLHASGTL
+3159 DMQTSLHTSGTL

-3321 DEQDF
+3321 DEKDF

>member
-23 AGISSVFAQGYTYLQ
+23 AGISSVFAQDNYTYLQ

-46 LFAKDGALTVVS
+46 LLAKDGALTVVS

-71 ALETVSGDNVR
+71 TLETVSGDNVR

-90 VTPNLTLTNSQ
+90 VTAELTLTNSQ

-114 SKGRKSYG
+114 SSTTY
-122 EGVEVPT
+122 
-129 HGGSRYDLVYGGKAL
+129 GGSRYDLVYDGKAL

-165 ANNVKGAKVN
+165 ANNVKGAKVT
-175 PFVSSEGGKV
+175 PFVCSEGGEV
-185 HWYYYMELLG
+185 HWYYMELLWNG
-195 NKSAECVMD
+195 SECVKD
-204 AGAEKKLEKYS
+204 AGAGKNLEKYS

-220 DLRAYMWCVYE
+220 NLRAYMWSVYE
-231 ANDKGDVYFMSAD
+231 ANDKGDVYFKSAD
-244 GNFFCQKDDTYQYST
+244 GNYFYQNGSDQYSA
-259 STKTDRCKYRIC
+259 STKPGNSEYTIC
-271 DVADQTDGKYQE
+271 DVSDQSNDN
-283 AFVLYNPQTTK
+283 AFVLRNIGTGK
-294 YVFPYG
+294 YVLPYNN
-300 SGNTDVGNGSSLN
+300 SNKVGWASRFDMI
-313 PAEAM
+313 EAM
-318 RFILS
+318 RFIS
-323 TGPHIYQF
+323 TPPPTGPHIYQF

-346 TMQPVGSEV
+346 TMQAVGAEL
-355 AGYQWTLEQVGGA
+355 AGYQWTLEQVGSA
-368 YVLKSGRDNYLK
+368 YVFKSGRNNYLK
-380 QAGDAFTVTTNR
+380 QAGDALTVTTNR
-392 DEALRLFPC
+392 DEALKLFPS
-401 GSAYDDRHDVLT
+401 GSEYDDKHDVLT

-428 LAIVEANSFYSVVRI
+428 LAIVEANSFYGVVRI
-443 LDSTAEVKGA
+443 LDSTDEVKGA
-453 VAPKFSDISNVYY
+453 VAPKFSDISSVYY
-466 YKLQFKANPKG
+466 YKLQFKANPEG
-477 DARLTLTGTGYD
+477 DNRLTLTGTDYD
-489 NPVTRKEFEP
+489 NPVTIMEFQP
-499 TSASQ
+499 TSARQ
-504 NWKLEAARHANSK
+504 NWELRPAMHPNSK
-517 TGDFYLVNQS
+517 SGDFYLVNQE
-527 GEYLIYKDGRF
+527 GEYLIYKNGSF
-538 NFETL
+538 NFKPL

-562 WTIDMAL
+562 WAIDMAL
-569 SGDDNHRLGLQAGMT
+569 FGDDNHRLGLQAGTT

-589 ACNSTSKFNALSFKE
+589 VCSSTSKYNALSFKE

-612 YLQFSGCGRVVL
+612 YLQFSGSGRVVL
-624 YDDGQNIKAVAT
+624 YDDGQNVKAVAT
-636 TTEQLEGNG
+636 TTEQLEGDG
-645 YQWTFDP
+645 YRWTFDP
-652 IMDGAGKVNGNN
+652 IMDGAGKVNGYN

-675 DAADETFTSVTDR
+675 DTAAKTFTSVTDR

-693 FDADQNTYYVIP
+693 FDADQNTYYVVP
-705 VHDVQGGTYNINIA
+705 AHVSGGTYNINIA

-727 LRGVSEPY
+727 LRGVSGTY
-735 NTLGVKNGKLQLVKK
+735 TTLGVKNGQLQLVKK

-771 VSTSANPHYYALNF
+771 VSTSDNPRYYAFNF

-797 PGNILLKSPVAPF
+797 PGDILLKSPVAPF

-841 PDTDNGKHKVNPT
+841 PATDNNQHKVNT
-854 LNDYSLY
+854 TKNAYSLY

-872 SLEGLWS
+872 SLDGLWS
-879 LYNCKNLY
+879 LYNCENHY
-887 FVRPFPSENA
+887 FVRPSDSDNS

-910 TFVDVAANTTSYH
+910 TFVDIATIDTTSYH
-923 FVFPAMGQ
+923 LVFPAMGQ

-942 KPRVKARDIL
+942 NPRVKARAIL

-968 HIRNRAGFYLTYDGK
+968 HIRNRAGFYLTYDKK
-983 NKQFGVSNQ
+983 NEQFGVSKQ
-992 KADAYTFVYNVNN
+992 KADAYTFVYDKNT
-1005 YENNNNVRYDLCST
+1005 YQNNNSVRYDFLSS
-1019 DDQQALSI
+1019 DGRQALSI
-1027 GEEGA
+1027 GAEGV

-1045 DLRPYIIAPE
+1045 DLRSYIIAPE
-1055 LPIPSLGG
+1055 LPIPSSGG
-1063 ADYQLYCI
+1063 VDYHLYCI

-1079 AYHMEDAN
+1079 AYHMEEAN
-1087 SISLKPY
+1087 AISLKPY
-1094 EEKNLCQLWVLIR
+1094 VEKNLCQLWILIR
-1107 DGQGKGDGYLQSAYN
+1107 DGQGQGDGYLQSAYN
-1122 RYFLKYDTGSNTFV
+1122 RCFLKYDTGSNTFV
-1136 AVADKK
+1136 AVADRN

-1150 ETSGNYIHWQI
+1150 ETSGNYDHWQI
-1161 ELPDVNDS
+1161 ELPDVGGNN
-1169 RNLIS
+1169 NLIS
-1174 HSYSGGG
+1174 HSYSG
-1181 NPKTVSLSL
+1181 NPKTVTLSL
-1190 QGPNNGNNF
+1190 QGPNNGNNY
-1199 VEIFPVDITPDFYE
+1199 VDLIPVDITPDFYE

-1220 NLSLNELTPQL
+1220 NLSLNELTPEL
-1231 ELTADGKALKAK
+1231 ELTTDGTALKAK

-1267 NGHGQYIGADA
+1267 NGYGQYIGADVD
-1278 EGNVF
+1278 GNVF
-1283 LTTDKAQATH
+1283 LTTDKALATH
-1293 FYLWLNHGDE
+1293 FYLWLNHGE
-1303 DGTVSWCFAQL
+1303 KDGNVSWCFAQL

-1328 LGVSDVTNGTVAM
+1328 LGVSDLDNGTVAM

-1346 YETDKLHTLCFNFG
+1346 YETDKLHTLCFTFG
-1360 RLTCPELSDAAEG
+1360 RLTCPELSDAAAG

-1379 ICFDKVASDK
+1379 ICFDKAGNKYVSD
-1389 FISEGYDT
+1389 GNDT
-1397 NKKVKAESQQLIND
+1397 NKVVFAENGKKLVND
-1411 QMWALVGQSKD
+1411 QMWALVGQNKD

-1430 KYYMCLNGYKL
+1430 KYYVYLDGDRFY
-1441 CVTHDLK
+1441 VTHDPER
-1448 KAAHFSVDY
+1448 AVHFSVKY
-1457 ISDVDR
+1457 ISSQQR
-1463 YVLVL
+1463 YALT
-1468 VGGEGSEGHLKKCLN
+1468 
-1483 LSGDVDENGVR
+1483 
-1494 HKDVIVWNWNK
+1494 IV
-1505 TDKNEGP
+1505 EGP
-1512 RFYLN
+1512 NDGGKSGYSMNLHGGDHTTILPWKDSSIQTDQNFWLN
-1517 FISIPVPEDYSDYE
+1517 FIAVPQPEDYSDYE
-1531 ILPKRS
+1531 VLPKRS
-1537 WFVKQAHEATTDPM
+1537 WFVKQAQEATADPM

-1579 VIHYL
+1579 VTHYL

-1594 PTCMVTNDNCP
+1594 PTCMVGSAATR
-1605 TLSRAFQRW
+1605 SRAFQRW

-1620 EAVSDSVLNLDL
+1620 EAVSDSVLNLDIS
-1632 PSSRRYKNGIVVG
+1632 SSRRYRNGIVVG
-1645 DQLKLNGQV
+1645 EQLKLNGQNKGYCV
-1654 NGNYVK
+1654 THNV
-1660 KKITFQMPEVIPD
+1660 TFQMPEVIPD

-1697 NPIYNGNVTKY
+1697 NPLYNGT
-1708 NGAVTNDIILPS
+1708 VTNDIILPS

-1749 CKEGNGND
+1749 CKEDKVKGND

-1791 NNDSPSEDNLQ
+1791 NNGIASEDNLQ
-1802 NAVNSGEIV
+1802 NAVNNGA
-1811 IEVDSLDSGITSAKF
+1811 IEVEVDDLGSGITFAKF
-1826 LRSAKTDNVDLGEGL
+1826 LSSGAGGAATD
-1841 DRFIAFDYPGDT
+1841 RAIAFNYPGDD
-1853 DDGKGIGK
+1853 DDGKGTGK
-1861 AKGDSCTLKVYG
+1861 ANAGSCTLKVYG

-1888 TFEDNF
+1888 TFEDDF

-1904 KKDDGS
+1904 KKDGS

-1918 ALKKATGDPVATI
+1918 ALLKTTGDPVATI
-1931 TFDPEQFDAFV
+1931 TFDPDQFDAFV
-1942 TPPVGTYTGFLTG
+1942 SPPVGTYTGFDDVVG
-1955 DKGPGT
+1955 AST
-1961 KCGLTYRY
+1961 KSGLTYRY

-1983 DGDFNSTDGKTP
+1983 GGDFNSISGRTP
-1995 ECTWGNYTIAH
+1995 ECTWGNYTVAH
-2006 RFRMGDF
+2006 RFNMGDN
-2013 GDGSSRGNFFAV
+2013 RGNFFAV
-2025 KKYYENEYGSEK
+2025 KKYYENEYGSQN

-2042 SGFLYIDASDLPGQ
+2042 SGFLYIDASDLPGK
-2056 IASIDFSGMPC
+2056 IASIDFAGMPC

-2079 SPSGKD
+2079 SPDRGNES
-2085 EKPANV
+2085 PANV
-2091 VFSVQGFKN
+2091 VFSIQGFKN

-2120 SLANK
+2120 SLDKTLN
-2125 LEPKTN
+2125 PKD
-2131 NGIGIWQQV
+2131 NGGKGIWQQV

-2160 NACTST
+2160 NACTNT
-2166 VGGDI
+2166 KGGDI

-2199 LCKMTVDYDQVRT
+2199 LCKMTVDYDQVRA

-2238 DAELGFDTGTS
+2238 DAELGFDTGTP
-2249 EGQERLYRMS
+2249 EGKERLYRMS

-2274 PNSQVS
+2274 PNSQAS
-2280 GEGIFRSVEFKTNFD
+2280 GEGIFRSVEFKTKFD
-2295 SLPVFKYRD
+2295 DLPLFKYRA
-2304 AVAATVGMASREV
+2304 AVEATVGMASREV

-2373 CKFRTLSP
+2373 CKLRTLSP

-2410 KQVGEDEDGN
+2410 KQVGEDDEGN

-2453 LGKNESRLS
+2453 LEKNENRLS

-2519 VLLNNTCNIYVPA
+2519 VLLNNTCNVYVPA
-2532 ATKQGTILK
+2532 ATKQGEILK

-2548 HEDSSGTQYCY
+2548 HEDGNGTQYCY

-2566 KVSGEAPQLFD
+2566 KVSGQAPQLFD
-2577 GLHGTQYKY
+2577 GLHGNQYKY
-2586 PDKLTN
+2586 PKKLTN

-2607 RADGSAANVLRV
+2607 GADGSAANVLRV
-2619 PLRGIKT
+2619 PLRDIKT
-2626 VTKDAIGLTSVSPE
+2626 VTDGAIGLTSVSPD
-2640 VFLAGTNDPNM
+2640 VFLAGTNDPTM

-2660 ERAGLSVQNFRI
+2660 ERTGLSVQNFRI
-2672 VGQLKTLVAD
+2672 VGQLKTLNAIEAD
-2682 TADREHAYA
+2682 PENAYA
-2691 DIVFNSD
+2691 DIVFNSG

-2703 GYVYTLRFNYRELFN
+2703 GYVYTLRFDYRERFD
-2718 AGNATQSTVC
+2718 AGSTTQTKAC
-2728 DGNVLVDLIIVPKYQ
+2728 DGNVLVDLVIVPKYQ

-2762 ADLEDLH
+2762 ADLADLH
-2769 FNADT
+2769 FKADT
-2774 EPGYAAN
+2774 ETDYATN

-2795 TSVIVTPKKAGPQL
+2795 TSVIVTPDKAGPQL
-2809 YETNGADDQFLNFVG
+2809 YETNYAGGEDQFLHFVG
-2824 NEGKR
+2824 HEGEQR

-2841 APEADK
+2841 APKAEA
-2847 GVNLCGIYTPYQSK
+2847 GVNLCDIYRPYQSK

-2921 FKNVTYNTTDYH
+2921 FKDVTYNTTDYH

-2997 VKVNGIGIGAQK
+2997 VKVNGVGIGAQK
-3009 YNTSLFRLPKEDT
+3009 YTKSLFRLPKEDT

-3037 YPVDRTHHHKLATD
+3037 YPVDRTYHHKLATD

-3058 EITVTLTN
+3058 EMTVKLTN
-3066 ENRNNRFFL
+3066 ENRNNRYFL
-3075 VGNPFACALDLDK
+3075 VGNPFACALDLNE
-3088 FFTVNAAQLN
+3088 FFTKNAAQLN
-3098 GAKYWVLTAGGQE
+3098 GTKYWVLTAGGQE
-3111 GAMRQPNAGE
+3111 GAMRQPNAEE

-3147 EGTNTITLKFTA
+3147 EGTNTINLKFTA
-3159 DMQTSLHASGTL
+3159 DMQTSLHTSGTL

-3244 RSLWRVPLGVLSNSE
+3244 RSLWRVPLGVLSDSE
-3259 EPVQLTFSGMR
+3259 APVQLTFSGMR

-3308 RYFILSSERPALE
+3308 RYFILSSERPTLE
-3321 DEQDF
+3321 DEQNF
-3326 TQPLIQADNGSVTI
+3326 TQPLIQADKGCVTVT
-3340 SSSAAHVLT
+3340 SSAAHVLT
-3349 YVRIV
+3349 YVHIV

-3364 TPYVSRL
+3364 TPFTSRL
-3371 SLKLPTGVYVVE
+3371 SLNLPTGVYVVE

>member
-23 AGISSVFAQGYTYLQ
+23 AGISSVFAQEYTYLQ

-46 LFAKDGALTVVS
+46 LLAKDGALTVVS

-71 ALETVSGDNVR
+71 TLETVEGKDNTVR
-82 LKNKEGMY
+82 LKSKGNQY
-90 VTPNLTLTNSQ
+90 VTAGLALTNEQSK
-101 DQAATFTKTENTY
+101 AATFTKTENTY
-114 SKGRKSYG
+114 SSATY
-122 EGVEVPT
+122 
-129 HGGSRYDLVYGGKAL
+129 GGSRYDLVYGVKAL
-144 GVKNGQ
+144 GVKNGR
-150 LIWTVEDSRYGCIRL
+150 LIWAVEDSRYGCIRL

-175 PFVSSEGGKV
+175 PFVSSEVGEV
-185 HWYYYMELLG
+185 HWYYMELLWNG
-195 NKSAECVMD
+195 SECVKD
-204 AGAEKKLEKYS
+204 AGAGKNLEKYS

-220 DLRAYMWCVYE
+220 NLRAYMWSVYE
-231 ANDKGDVYFMSAD
+231 ANDKGDVYFKSAD
-244 GNFFCQKDDTYQYST
+244 GNFFYQNGNYQSSA
-259 STKTDRCKYRIC
+259 STKPGNSEYTIC
-271 DVADQTDGKYQE
+271 DVSDQSNDN
-283 AFVLYNPQTTK
+283 AFVLRNIGTGK
-294 YVFPYG
+294 YVLPYG
-300 SGNTDVGNGSSLN
+300 NNSNQVGYASAFNII
-313 PAEAM
+313 EAM
-318 RFILS
+318 RFIPTTPP

-331 SANAATAIYDNGTGV
+331 SANAATAIYDNGTSV

-380 QAGDAFTVTTNR
+380 QAGDALTVTTNR
-392 DEALRLFPC
+392 DEALKLFPC
-401 GSAYDDRHDVLT
+401 GSAYDDKHDVLT
-413 LAADASKALGVKDGQ
+413 LAADASKAVGVKDGQ

-443 LDSTAEVKGA
+443 LDSTDEVKGA

-466 YKLQFKANPKG
+466 YKLQFKANPEG
-477 DARLTLTGTGYD
+477 DNRLTLTGTDYD
-489 NPVTRKEFEP
+489 NPVTRMEFQP
-499 TSASQ
+499 TSARQ
-504 NWKLEAARHANSK
+504 NWELRPAKHPNSK
-517 TGDFYLVNQS
+517 PGDFYLVNQE
-527 GEYLIYKDGRF
+527 GEYLIYKNGSF
-538 NFETL
+538 NFKPL

-569 SGDDNHRLGLQAGMT
+569 SGDDNRRLGLQDGMT

-589 ACNSTSKFNALSFKE
+589 ACNSASKYNALSFKE

-612 YLQFSGCGRVVL
+612 YLQFSGSGRVVL
-624 YDDGQNIKAVAT
+624 YDDGQNVKAVAT
-636 TTEQLEGNG
+636 TTEQLEGDG
-645 YQWTFDP
+645 YRWTFDP
-652 IMDGAGKVNGNN
+652 IMDGAGKVNGYN
-664 LKNKAGRFLRY
+664 LKNKAGRYLRY
-675 DAADETFTSVTDR
+675 DATAKTFTSVTDR

-693 FDADQNTYYVIP
+693 FDANQNTYYNVGAR
-705 VHDVQGGTYNINIA
+705 VQGGTYNIA

-727 LRGVSEPY
+727 LRGVTGTY
-735 NTLGVKNGKLQLVKK
+735 NTLGVKNGQLQLVKE

-797 PGNILLKSPVAPF
+797 PGDILLKSPVAPF

-841 PDTDNGKHKVNPT
+841 PDTDNGRHKVNT
-854 LNDYSLY
+854 KLNDYSRY
-861 KICDVADQPDA
+861 KLCDVADQPDA

-879 LYNCKNLY
+879 LYNCENHY
-887 FVRPFPSENA
+887 FVRPFPSENS

-910 TFVDVAANTTSYH
+910 TFVDVAADTTSYH
-923 FVFPAMGQ
+923 LVFPAMGQ

-942 KPRVKARDIL
+942 NPRVKARGIL

-968 HIRNRAGFYLTYDGK
+968 HIRNRAGFYLTYDKK
-983 NKQFGVSNQ
+983 NEQFGVSNQ

-1005 YENNNNVRYDLCST
+1005 YENNNSVRYDLCST

-1027 GEEGA
+1027 GAEGV

-1045 DLRPYIIAPE
+1045 DLRPYIIGPE
-1055 LPIPSLGG
+1055 LPLPSSGG
-1063 ADYQLYCI
+1063 VDYHLYCI
-1071 RTAGGDRY
+1071 RTANGDRY
-1079 AYHMEDAN
+1079 AYHMEEAN
-1087 SISLKPY
+1087 AISLKPY

-1107 DGQGKGDGYLQSAYN
+1107 DGEGKGDGYLQSAYN
-1122 RYFLKYDTGSNTFV
+1122 RCFLKYDTDNNTFV

-1150 ETSGNYIHWQI
+1150 ETSGNYDHWQI
-1161 ELPDVNDS
+1161 ELPDVDGS
-1169 RNLIS
+1169 SNLIS
-1174 HSYSGGG
+1174 HSYSKDG

-1199 VEIFPVDITPDFYE
+1199 VDIFPVDITPVFYE

-1220 NLSLNELTPQL
+1220 NINLDELTPKL
-1231 ELTADGKALKAK
+1231 ELTADGPALKAK

-1283 LTTDKAQATH
+1283 LTPDKAQATH
-1293 FYLWLNHGDE
+1293 FYLWLNHGDK
-1303 DGTVSWCFAQL
+1303 DGSVSWCFAQL

-1328 LGVSDVTNGTVAM
+1328 LGVSDVDNGTVAM
-1341 LSFST
+1341 LPFST
-1346 YETDKLHTLCFNFG
+1346 YETDKQHTLCFTFG

-1379 ICFDKVASDK
+1379 ICFDKAGNKYVSDGNGTSK
-1389 FISEGYDT
+1389 VVFAEND
-1397 NKKVKAESQQLIND
+1397 KKLVND
-1411 QMWALVGQSKD
+1411 QMWALVGQNKD

-1430 KYYMCLNGYKL
+1430 KYYVCLSGNGFN
-1441 CVTHDLK
+1441 VTHDPER
-1448 KAAHFSVDY
+1448 AVHFSVKY
-1457 ISDVDR
+1457 ISTQQR
-1463 YVLVL
+1463 YALTI
-1468 VGGEGSEGHLKKCLN
+1468 VGGLNAEGKIGQSMN
-1483 LSGDVDENGVR
+1483 LSGADANR
-1494 HKDVIVWNWNK
+1494 NTIIFWNSNIQ
-1505 TDKNEGP
+1505 TDPNIC
-1512 RFYLN
+1512 LN
-1517 FISIPVPEDYSDYE
+1517 FIPIPVPEDYSDYE
-1531 ILPKRS
+1531 VLPKRS
-1537 WFVKQAHEATTDPM
+1537 WFVKQAYEATADPM

-1579 VIHYL
+1579 VTHYL
-1584 KAESTRELYV
+1584 KAESTRDLYV
-1594 PTCMVTNDNCP
+1594 PTCMVGSANTR
-1605 TLSRAFQRW
+1605 SRAFQRW

-1620 EAVSDSVLNLDL
+1620 EAVSDSVLNLDIS
-1632 PSSRRYKNGIVVG
+1632 SSRRYKNGIVVG
-1645 DQLKLNGQV
+1645 DQLKLNGQ
-1654 NGNYVK
+1654 NSGYYVTHNV
-1660 KKITFQMPEVIPD
+1660 TFQMPEVIPD

-1697 NPIYNGNVTKY
+1697 NPIYNGNVT
-1708 NGAVTNDIILPS
+1708 NDIILPS
-1720 KQNIVEPTITG
+1720 KQSIVEPTITG

-1749 CKEGNGND
+1749 CKKGSG

-1791 NNDSPSEDNLQ
+1791 NGGIASEDNLQ
-1802 NAVNSGEIV
+1802 NAVNNGA
-1811 IEVDSLDSGITSAKF
+1811 IEVKVDDLGSGITFAKF
-1826 LRSAKTDNVDLGEGL
+1826 LSSGAGGAATD
-1841 DRFIAFDYPGDT
+1841 RAIAFNYPGDT
-1853 DDGKGIGK
+1853 ADGKGTGK
-1861 AKGDSCTLKVYG
+1861 ANAGSCTLKVYG

-1888 TFEDNF
+1888 TFEDDF

-1904 KKDDGS
+1904 KKDGS

-1918 ALKKATGDPVATI
+1918 ALQKTTGDPVATI
-1931 TFDPEQFDAFV
+1931 TFDPDEFDSFV
-1942 TPPVGTYTGFLTG
+1942 SPPVGTYTGF
-1955 DKGPGT
+1955 DKVAGAST

-1983 DGDFNSTDGKTP
+1983 GGDFNSTDGKTP
-1995 ECTWGNYTIAH
+1995 ECTWGNYTVAH
-2006 RFRMGDF
+2006 RFNMGDN
-2013 GDGSSRGNFFAV
+2013 RGNFFAV
-2025 KKYYENEYGSEK
+2025 KKYYENEYGSQN

-2056 IASIDFSGMPC
+2056 IASIDFAGMPC

-2079 SPSGKD
+2079 SPDRGNES
-2085 EKPANV
+2085 PANV
-2091 VFSVQGFKN
+2091 VFSIQGFKN

-2120 SLANK
+2120 SLR
-2125 LEPKTN
+2125 KTLKPMD
-2131 NGIGIWQQV
+2131 NGGKGIWQQV

-2160 NACTST
+2160 NACTNT
-2166 VGGDI
+2166 QGGDI

-2199 LCKMTVDYDQVRT
+2199 LCKMTVDYDQVRA

-2220 VMKDNPKV
+2220 VLTDDPKV

-2238 DAELGFDTGTS
+2238 DAELGFDTGTP

-2259 DAEVKPAFVKALLGD
+2259 DVEVKPAFVKALLGD

-2339 HDYYFLFVPR
+2339 HDYYFLFVSR

-2410 KQVGEDEDGN
+2410 KQVGEDADGV

-2453 LGKNESRLS
+2453 LRKNESRLS

-2541 VTVVPID
+2541 LTVVPID
-2548 HEDSSGTQYCY
+2548 HEDTSGTQYCY
-2559 DPQQVGI
+2559 DPEQVGI

-2577 GLHGTQYKY
+2577 GLHGDQYKY

-2592 VPVRSSLAAVEEVRA
+2592 VPVRSSLAAVAEVRA

-2619 PLRGIKT
+2619 PLRGIQT

-2651 KAYETKAAE
+2651 KAYETMAAE
-2660 ERAGLSVQNFRI
+2660 ERAGISVQNFRI

-2809 YETNGADDQFLNFVG
+2809 YETNDPGADDQFLNFVG

-2861 DLVVQ
+2861 DLVMQ
-2866 SGGELLHAERLDYK
+2866 SGGELLHAERLSYE

-2921 FKNVTYNTTDYH
+2921 FKDVKYTTAHYH
-2933 RFAPAVYQRSWDKAK
+2933 RFAPAVYQRSWDKANPK
-2948 STLYYLDTYSAENP
+2948 LYYLEPYSANKP
-2962 QTANV
+2962 QEARV
-2967 KTTTENIYQAAN
+2967 DTTTENIYQAAN

-2984 NDVREAYSQGGFS
+2984 NDVQEPYSQGGFS

-3009 YNTSLFRLPKEDT
+3009 YTKSLFRLPKEDT
-3022 AYGYYTELNKTDEQT
+3022 AYGYYTELNETDRRT
-3037 YPVDRTHHHKLATD
+3037 YPVDRTYHHKLATD
-3051 QLAKSGT
+3051 QLKSGT
-3058 EITVTLTN
+3058 ELTVTLRN
-3066 ENRNNRFFL
+3066 ENANNRFFL
-3075 VGNPFACALDLDK
+3075 VGNPFACALDLNE
-3088 FFTVNAAQLN
+3088 FFKENETQLN

-3147 EGTNTITLKFTA
+3147 EGTNTINLKFTA
-3159 DMQTSLHASGTL
+3159 DMQTSLHTSGTL

>member
-23 AGISSVFAQGYTYLQ
+23 AGISSVFAQEYTYLQ

-46 LFAKDGALTVVS
+46 LLAKDGALTVVS
-58 TTEDAPAGDGYQW
+58 TTEDAPAGEGYQW
-71 ALETVSGDNVR
+71 TLETVSGDNVR

-90 VTPNLTLTNSQ
+90 VTPNLTLTNRQ
-101 DQAATFTKTENTY
+101 DQAATFMKTENTY
-114 SKGRKSYG
+114 SSATYG
-122 EGVEVPT
+122 GLK
-129 HGGSRYDLVYGGKAL
+129 RYDLVYGGKGAL

-165 ANNVKGAKVN
+165 ANNVKGAKVT
-175 PFVSSEGGKV
+175 PFVCSEGGEM
-185 HWYYYMELLG
+185 HWYYMELLG
-195 NKSAECVMD
+195 NNSECVKD
-204 AGAEKKLEKYS
+204 AGAEKKLQKYP

-220 DLRAYMWCVYE
+220 NLRAYMWCVYE
-231 ANDKGDVYFMSAD
+231 ANEQGDVYFMSAD
-244 GNFFCQKDDTYQYST
+244 GNYFCQKTDNRQYST
-259 STKTDRCKYRIC
+259 SQSGRHIYRIC
-271 DVADQTDGKYQE
+271 DVADQTDGKYQD
-283 AFVLYNPQTTK
+283 AFVLYNTQTTK

-300 SGNTDVGNGSSLN
+300 SGNPDVGMGSNIN

-318 RFILS
+318 RFIS
-323 TGPHIYQF
+323 TPPPTGPHIYQF

-346 TMQPVGSEV
+346 TLQAVGSEV

-380 QAGDAFTVTTNR
+380 QAGDALTVTTNR
-392 DEALRLFPC
+392 DEALKVFLC
-401 GSAYDDRHDVLT
+401 GSAYDDRHYVLT
-413 LAADASKALGVKDGQ
+413 LADDASKAVGVKDGQ

-443 LDSTAEVKGA
+443 LDSTDEVKGA
-453 VAPKFSDISNVYY
+453 VIPKFSDISNVYY

-477 DARLTLTGTGYD
+477 NARLTLTSTGYD
-489 NPVTRKEFEP
+489 NPVTRMEFEP

-504 NWKLEAARHANSK
+504 NWKLEPAKHANSK
-517 TGDFYLVNQS
+517 PGDFYLVNQL

-549 VFRLKQTDEQPEY
+549 VFRLKQTDEQLEY

-569 SGDDNHRLGLQAGMT
+569 SGDDNHRLGLKAGMT
-584 PYTLK
+584 PYTLQ
-589 ACNSTSKFNALSFKE
+589 ACNHTSTYNALSFKE

-645 YQWTFDP
+645 YQWTFEP
-652 IMDGAGKVNGNN
+652 IMDGAGIVNGFN

-675 DAADETFTSVTDR
+675 DAAAKTFTSVTDR

-693 FDADQNTYYVIP
+693 FDANQNTYYVVP
-705 VHDVQGGTYNINIA
+705 AHVQGGTYNIA

-841 PDTDNGKHKVNPT
+841 PDTDNGQHKVNPT
-854 LNDYSLY
+854 RNDYSLY
-861 KICDVADQPDA
+861 KICDLADQPDA

-879 LYNCKNLY
+879 LYNCTNHY
-887 FVRPFPSENA
+887 FVRPSDSDNF
-897 IGRAEEVGKNTSM
+897 IGRAEKVGKNTSM

-942 KPRVKARDIL
+942 KPRVKARGIL

-968 HIRNRAGFYLTYDGK
+968 HIRNRAGFYLTYDDK

-992 KADAYTFVYNVNN
+992 KANAYTFVYNVNN

-1019 DDQQALSI
+1019 DDKQALSI
-1027 GEEGA
+1027 GAEGV

-1045 DLRPYIIAPE
+1045 DLRPYIIGPE
-1055 LPIPSLGG
+1055 LPIPSTGG
-1063 ADYQLYCI
+1063 VDYHLYCI
-1071 RTAGGDRY
+1071 RTANGDRY
-1079 AYHMEDAN
+1079 AYHMEEAN

-1107 DGQGKGDGYLQSAYN
+1107 DGEGKGDGYLQSAYN
-1122 RYFLKYDTGSNTFV
+1122 RSFLKYDTGSNTFV
-1136 AVADKK
+1136 AVADRN

-1150 ETSGNYIHWQI
+1150 ETSGNYDHWQI
-1161 ELPDVNDS
+1161 ELPDVDGS
-1169 RNLIS
+1169 SNLIS

-1220 NLSLNELTPQL
+1220 NINLDELTPKL
-1231 ELTADGKALKAK
+1231 ELTADGRALKAK

-1283 LTTDKAQATH
+1283 LTPDKAQATH
-1293 FYLWLNHGDE
+1293 FYLWLNHVDK

-1328 LGVSDVTNGTVAM
+1328 LGVSDVANGTVAM

-1346 YETDKLHTLCFNFG
+1346 YETDKRHTLCFTFG

-1373 KYYYNF
+1373 KYYYYF
-1379 ICFDKVASDK
+1379 ICFDKAGNKYISD
-1389 FISEGYDT
+1389 GNDT
-1397 NKKVKAESQQLIND
+1397 SKLVFAENGKRLVND

-1430 KYYMCLNGYKL
+1430 KYYVYLDGDRFY
-1441 CVTHDLK
+1441 VTHDPER
-1448 KAAHFSVDY
+1448 AVHFSVKY
-1457 ISDVDR
+1457 ISSQQR
-1463 YVLVL
+1463 YALT
-1468 VGGEGSEGHLKKCLN
+1468 
-1483 LSGDVDENGVR
+1483 
-1494 HKDVIVWNWNK
+1494 IV
-1505 TDKNEGP
+1505 EGP
-1512 RFYLN
+1512 NDGGKSGYSMNLHGGDHTTILPWKNSSIQTDQNFWLN
-1517 FISIPVPEDYSDYE
+1517 FIAVPQPEDYSDYE
-1531 ILPKRS
+1531 VLPKRS
-1537 WFVKQAHEATTDPM
+1537 WFVKQAREATADPM

-1579 VIHYL
+1579 ITHYL
-1584 KAESTRELYV
+1584 KAESTRVLYV
-1594 PTCMVTNDNCP
+1594 PTCMVGSAATR
-1605 TLSRAFQRW
+1605 SRAFQRW

-1620 EAVSDSVLNLDL
+1620 EAVSDSVLNLDIS
-1632 PSSRRYKNGIVVG
+1632 SSRRYKNGIVVG
-1645 DQLKLNGQV
+1645 DQLKLNGQ
-1654 NGNYVK
+1654 NSGYYVTHNV
-1660 KKITFQMPEVIPD
+1660 TFQMPEVIPD

-1697 NPIYNGNVTKY
+1697 TPLYNGNVTS
-1708 NGAVTNDIILPS
+1708 DIILPS
-1720 KQNIVEPTITG
+1720 KQNIVEPTITS

-1749 CKEGNGND
+1749 CKKGSG
-1757 KWYEEHTIAFP
+1757 KWYEEHTITFP

-1791 NNDSPSEDNLQ
+1791 NNGIASEDNLQ
-1802 NAVNSGEIV
+1802 NAVNSGA
-1811 IEVDSLDSGITSAKF
+1811 IEVEVEDSLHSGITFAHF
-1826 LRSAKTDNVDLGEGL
+1826 LSSGDGGDATD
-1841 DRFIAFDYPGDT
+1841 RAIAFNYPR
-1853 DDGKGIGK
+1853 DDNGKGRGEAK
-1861 AKGDSCTLKVYG
+1861 AGSCTLKVYG
-1873 VASDGTRYQIAKFNL
+1873 KASDGTRYQIAKFNL
-1888 TFEDNF
+1888 TFEADF

-1904 KKDDGS
+1904 KNADGS
-1910 FKSERSPE
+1910 FKSKRSPE
-1918 ALKKATGDPVATI
+1918 ALQKTTGDPVATI
-1931 TFDPEQFDAFV
+1931 TFDPDEFDSFV
-1942 TPPVGTYTGFLTG
+1942 SPPVGTYTGFTNSGKG
-1955 DKGPGT
+1955 DNANQKYS
-1961 KCGLTYRY
+1961 LTYRY

-1983 DGDFNSTDGKTP
+1983 GGDFNSTNGRTS
-1995 ECTWGNYTIAH
+1995 ECTWGNYTVAH
-2006 RFRMGDF
+2006 RFDMGDN
-2013 GDGSSRGNFFAV
+2013 RGNFFAV
-2025 KKYYENEYGSEK
+2025 KKYYENEYGSQN

-2042 SGFLYIDASDLPGQ
+2042 SGFLYIDASDLPGK
-2056 IASIDFSGMPC
+2056 IASIDFAGMPC

-2079 SPSGKD
+2079 SPDRDNES
-2085 EKPANV
+2085 PANV
-2091 VFSVQGFKN
+2091 VFSIQGFKN

-2111 GSILGEARD
+2111 GSILGQARD
-2120 SLANK
+2120 SLR
-2125 LEPKTN
+2125 KTLN
-2131 NGIGIWQQV
+2131 PMDNGGKGIWQQV

-2149 DDFDSFRLTID
+2149 DDFDNFRLTID
-2160 NACTST
+2160 NACTNTS
-2166 VGGDI
+2166 GGDI

-2182 PEVQIE
+2182 PDVQIE

-2199 LCKMTVDYDQVRT
+2199 LCKMTVDYDQVRA

-2220 VMKDNPKV
+2220 VLKDNPKV

-2259 DAEVKPAFVKALLGD
+2259 DVEVKPAFVKALLGD
-2274 PNSQVS
+2274 PNSQAS

-2373 CKFRTLSP
+2373 CKFRTQSP

-2410 KQVGEDEDGN
+2410 KQVGENVDGV

-2453 LGKNESRLS
+2453 LRKNESRLS

-2548 HEDSSGTQYCY
+2548 HEDTSGTQYCY
-2559 DPQQVGI
+2559 DPEQVGI

-2577 GLHGTQYKY
+2577 GLRGDKYKY

-2592 VPVRSSLAAVEEVRA
+2592 VPVRSSLAAVAEVTA
-2607 RADGSAANVLRV
+2607 GADGSAVNVLRV
-2619 PLRGIKT
+2619 PLRGITT
-2626 VTKDAIGLTSVSPE
+2626 VTKGAIGLTSVSPE
-2640 VFLAGTNDPNM
+2640 VFLAGTNDPTM
-2651 KAYETKAAE
+2651 KAYETRAAE
-2660 ERAGLSVQNFRI
+2660 ERTGLSVQNFRI
-2672 VGQLKTLVAD
+2672 VGQLKTLDASKAD
-2682 TADREHAYA
+2682 SVNAHA

-2698 FQPRE
+2698 FHPRE
-2703 GYVYTLRFNYRELFN
+2703 GYVYTLRFNYRERFN
-2718 AGNATQSTVC
+2718 AGSTAQTTVC

-2762 ADLEDLH
+2762 ADLADLH
-2769 FNADT
+2769 FKADT
-2774 EPGYAAN
+2774 ETDYATNAN
-2781 ADNGTAQGY
+2781 NGTAQGY
-2790 VPMLH
+2790 VPMFH
-2795 TSVIVTPKKAGPQL
+2795 TSVIVTPDKAGPQL
-2809 YETNGADDQFLNFVG
+2809 YETDYAGADKFLNFVDH
-2824 NEGKR
+2824 EDEER

-2841 APEADK
+2841 APKAK
-2847 GVNLCGIYTPYQSK
+2847 AGVNLCDIYKPYQSK

-2866 SGGELLHAERLDYK
+2866 SGGELLHAERLSYE

-2921 FKNVTYNTTDYH
+2921 FKDVTYNTTDYH
-2933 RFAPAVYQRSWDKAK
+2933 RFAPAVYQRSWDKANPK
-2948 STLYYLDTYSAENP
+2948 LYYLEPYLADNP
-2962 QTANV
+2962 QEAKV
-2967 KTTTENIYQAAN
+2967 DTTTENIYQAAN

-3009 YNTSLFRLPKEDT
+3009 YTKSLFRLPKEDT
-3022 AYGYYTELNKTDEQT
+3022 AYGYYTELNETDRRT
-3037 YPVDRTHHHKLATD
+3037 YPVDRTYHHNLATD

-3075 VGNPFACALDLDK
+3075 VGNPFACALDLNQ
-3088 FFTVNAAQLN
+3088 FFTKNADQLN

-3147 EGTNTITLKFTA
+3147 EGTNTINLKFTA
-3159 DMQTSLHASGTL
+3159 DMQTSLHTSGTL

-3321 DEQDF
+3321 DEQNF

-3388 GESVGKVSL
+3388 GESVAKVSL

>member
-23 AGISSVFAQGYTYLQ
+23 AGISSVFAQDTYTYLQ

-46 LFAKDGALTVVS
+46 LLAKDGALAVVS

-71 ALETVSGDNVR
+71 ALETVSGDKVR

-90 VTPNLTLTNSQ
+90 VTSELTLTNSQ

-114 SKGRKSYG
+114 SSATYG
-122 EGVEVPT
+122 GLK
-129 HGGSRYDLVYGGKAL
+129 RYDLVYGGKGAL

-150 LIWTVEDSRYGCIRL
+150 LFWTVEDSRYGCIRL
-165 ANNVKGAKVN
+165 ANNVKGAKVT
-175 PFVSSEGGKV
+175 PFVCSEGGEV
-185 HWYYYMELLG
+185 HWYYMELLWNG
-195 NKSAECVMD
+195 SECVKD
-204 AGAEKKLEKYS
+204 AGAGKNLEKYS

-220 DLRAYMWCVYE
+220 NLRAYMWSVYE
-231 ANDKGDVYFMSAD
+231 ANDKGDVYFKSAD
-244 GNFFCQKDDTYQYST
+244 GNYFYQNGNDQYSA
-259 STKTDRCKYRIC
+259 STKPGNSEYTIC
-271 DVADQTDGKYQE
+271 DVSDQSNDN
-283 AFVLYNPQTTK
+283 AFVLRNIGTGK
-294 YVFPYG
+294 YVLPYNN
-300 SGNTDVGNGSSLN
+300 SNKVGWASAFNMI
-313 PAEAM
+313 EAM
-318 RFILS
+318 RFIS
-323 TGPHIYQF
+323 TPPPTGPHIYQF

-346 TMQPVGSEV
+346 TMQAVGAEL
-355 AGYQWTLEQVGGA
+355 AGYQWTLEQVGSA
-368 YVLKSGRDNYLK
+368 YVLKSGRNNYLK
-380 QAGDAFTVTTNR
+380 QAGDALTVTTSR
-392 DEALRLFPC
+392 DEALKLFPS
-401 GSAYDDRHDVLT
+401 GSEYDDKHDVLT
-413 LAADASKALGVKDGQ
+413 LAADASKALGIKDGQ
-428 LAIVEANSFYSVVRI
+428 LAIVETNSFYSVVRI
-443 LDSTAEVKGA
+443 LDSTDEVKGA
-453 VAPKFSDISNVYY
+453 VTPKFSDISNAYY
-466 YKLQFKANPKG
+466 YKLQFKAYPEG
-477 DARLTLTGTGYD
+477 DNRLTLTGTDYD
-489 NPVTRKEFEP
+489 NPVTRMEFQP
-499 TSASQ
+499 TSARQ
-504 NWKLEAARHANSK
+504 NWELRPAKHPNSK
-517 TGDFYLVNQS
+517 PGDFYLVNQE
-527 GEYLIYKDGRF
+527 GVYLIYKNGSF
-538 NFETL
+538 NFKPL

-569 SGDDNHRLGLQAGMT
+569 SGDDNHRLGLQAGTT

-589 ACNSTSKFNALSFKE
+589 VCSSTSKYNALSFKE

-612 YLQFSGCGRVVL
+612 YLQFSGSGRVVL
-624 YDDGQNIKAVAT
+624 YDDGQNVKAVAT

-645 YQWTFDP
+645 YRWTFDP
-652 IMDGAGKVNGNN
+652 IMDGAGIVNGFN
-664 LKNKAGRFLRY
+664 LKNKAGRYFHY
-675 DAADETFTSVTDR
+675 DTAAKTFTSVTDR

-693 FDADQNTYYVIP
+693 FDADQNTYYIVP
-705 VHDVQGGTYNINIA
+705 AHVSGGTCNIA

-727 LRGVSEPY
+727 LRGVTEPY

-771 VSTSANPHYYALNF
+771 VSTSDNPRYYAFNF
-785 FQNGSEYLQDNT
+785 FQNGSGEYMQDNT
-797 PGNILLKSPVAPF
+797 PGDILLKSPVVPF

-841 PDTDNGKHKVNPT
+841 PATDNYQHKVNT
-854 LNDYSLY
+854 TTNAYSLY

-872 SLEGLWS
+872 SLDGLWS
-879 LYNCKNLY
+879 LYNCENHY
-887 FVRPFPSENA
+887 FVRPSDSDNS

-910 TFVDVAANTTSYH
+910 TFVDIAADTTSYH
-923 FVFPAMGQ
+923 LVFPAMGQ

-942 KPRVKARDIL
+942 NPRVKARAIL

-968 HIRNRAGFYLTYDGK
+968 HIRNRAGFYLTYDEK
-983 NKQFGVSNQ
+983 NEQFGVSYQ
-992 KADAYTFVYNVNN
+992 KAEAYTFVYDKNT
-1005 YENNNNVRYDLCST
+1005 YQNNNSVRYDFLSS
-1019 DDQQALSI
+1019 DGKQALSI
-1027 GEEGA
+1027 GAEGV

-1037 PGTRNSVV
+1037 PNTRNSVV
-1045 DLRPYIIAPE
+1045 DLRSHIIAPE
-1055 LPIPSLGG
+1055 LPIPSSGG
-1063 ADYQLYCI
+1063 VDYHLYCI

-1079 AYHMEDAN
+1079 AYHMEEAN
-1087 SISLKPY
+1087 AISLKTY
-1094 EEKNLCQLWVLIR
+1094 VEKNLCQLWILIR

-1122 RYFLKYDTGSNTFV
+1122 RCFLKYDTGSNTFV
-1136 AVADKK
+1136 AVADKN

-1150 ETSGNYIHWQI
+1150 ETSGNYDHWQI
-1161 ELPDVNDS
+1161 ELPDVGGNN
-1169 RNLIS
+1169 NLIS
-1174 HSYSGGG
+1174 HSYSGDG
-1181 NPKTVSLSL
+1181 NSKTVTLSL
-1190 QGPNNGNNF
+1190 QGPNNADNY
-1199 VEIFPVDITPDFYE
+1199 VDLIPVDITPDFYE
-1213 EAGGAFR
+1213 GAGGAFR
-1220 NLSLNELTPQL
+1220 NLSLNELTPEL
-1231 ELTADGKALKAK
+1231 ELTADGTALKAK
-1243 ASASEDD
+1243 NVASEDD

-1267 NGHGQYIGADA
+1267 NGHGQYIGADVD
-1278 EGNVF
+1278 GNVF
-1283 LTTDKAQATH
+1283 LTTDKALATH
-1293 FYLWLNHGDE
+1293 FYLWLNHGE
-1303 DGTVSWCFAQL
+1303 KDGNVSWCFAQL

-1328 LGVSDVTNGTVAM
+1328 LGVSDLDNGTVAM

-1346 YETDKLHTLCFNFG
+1346 YETDKLHTLCFTFG
-1360 RLTCPELSDAAEG
+1360 RLTCPELSDAVEG
-1373 KYYYNF
+1373 KYYYHF
-1379 ICFDKVASDK
+1379 ICFDKVGNKFVSD
-1389 FISEGYDT
+1389 GNDT
-1397 NKKVKAESQQLIND
+1397 NKVVFAENGKKLVND
-1411 QMWALVGQSKD
+1411 QMWALVGQNKD

-1430 KYYMCLNGYKL
+1430 KYYVYLDGDRFY
-1441 CVTHDLK
+1441 VTHDPE
-1448 KAAHFSVDY
+1448 KAVHFSVKY
-1457 ISDVDR
+1457 ISSQKR
-1463 YVLVL
+1463 YALT
-1468 VGGEGSEGHLKKCLN
+1468 
-1483 LSGDVDENGVR
+1483 
-1494 HKDVIVWNWNK
+1494 IV
-1505 TDKNEGP
+1505 EGP
-1512 RFYLN
+1512 NDGGKSGYSMNLHGGDHTTILPWKNSSIQTDQNFWLN
-1517 FISIPVPEDYSDYE
+1517 FIAVPQPEDYSDYE
-1531 ILPKRS
+1531 VLPKRS
-1537 WFVKQAHEATTDPM
+1537 WFVKQAREATADPM

-1579 VIHYL
+1579 ITHYL
-1584 KAESTRELYV
+1584 KAESTRVLYV
-1594 PTCMVTNDNCP
+1594 PTCMVGSAATR
-1605 TLSRAFQRW
+1605 SRAFQRW

-1620 EAVSDSVLNLDL
+1620 EAVSDSVLNLDIS
-1632 PSSRRYKNGIVVG
+1632 SSRRYKNGIVVG
-1645 DQLKLNGQV
+1645 DQLKLNGQ
-1654 NGNYVK
+1654 NSGYYVTHNV
-1660 KKITFQMPEVIPD
+1660 TFQMPEVIPD

-1697 NPIYNGNVTKY
+1697 NPIYNGNVTS
-1708 NGAVTNDIILPS
+1708 DIILPS
-1720 KQNIVEPTITG
+1720 KQSIVEPTITC

-1740 RAIANELLQ
+1740 RAIANELLL
-1749 CKEGNGND
+1749 CKEDKGKGKGND

-1791 NNDSPSEDNLQ
+1791 NGGIASEDNLQ
-1802 NAVNSGEIV
+1802 NAVNSGA
-1811 IEVDSLDSGITSAKF
+1811 IEVEVDDLGSGITFAGF
-1826 LRSAKTDNVDLGEGL
+1826 LSSGDGDAATD
-1841 DRFIAFDYPGDT
+1841 RAIAFNYP
-1853 DDGKGIGK
+1853 DDANGKGRGTAK
-1861 AKGDSCTLKVYG
+1861 AGSCTLKVYG
-1873 VASDGTRYQIAKFNL
+1873 RASDGTRYQIAKFNL
-1888 TFEDNF
+1888 TFEEDF

-1904 KKDDGS
+1904 KKGDGS

-1918 ALKKATGDPVATI
+1918 ALLKTTGDPVATI
-1931 TFDPEQFDAFV
+1931 TFDPDQFDAFV
-1942 TPPVGTYTGFLTG
+1942 SPPVGTYTGFDNVVG
-1955 DKGPGT
+1955 AST

-1983 DGDFNSTDGKTP
+1983 GGDFNSISGRTP
-1995 ECTWGNYTIAH
+1995 ECTWGNYTVAH
-2006 RFRMGDF
+2006 RFNMGDN
-2013 GDGSSRGNFFAV
+2013 RGNFFAV

-2042 SGFLYIDASDLPGQ
+2042 SGFLYIDASDLPGK
-2056 IASIDFSGMPC
+2056 IASIDFAGMPC

-2079 SPSGKD
+2079 SPDRDNES
-2085 EKPANV
+2085 PANV
-2091 VFSVQGFKN
+2091 VFSIQGFKN

-2111 GSILGEARD
+2111 GSILGDARD
-2120 SLANK
+2120 STNTK
-2125 LEPKTN
+2125 LTTKTN
-2131 NGIGIWQQV
+2131 GDIGIWQQV

-2160 NACTST
+2160 NACTNT
-2166 VGGDI
+2166 KGGDI

-2199 LCKMTVDYDQVRT
+2199 LCKMTVDYDQVRA

-2238 DAELGFDTGTS
+2238 DAELGFDTGTP
-2249 EGQERLYRMS
+2249 EGQERLYRTP

-2274 PNSQVS
+2274 PNSQAP
-2280 GEGIFRSVEFKTNFD
+2280 GEGIFRSVEFKTKFD
-2295 SLPVFKYRD
+2295 DLPLFKYRN
-2304 AVAATVGMASREV
+2304 AVEATVGMASREV

-2410 KQVGEDEDGN
+2410 KQVGEDADGV

-2548 HEDSSGTQYCY
+2548 HEDGNGTQYCY

-2566 KVSGEAPQLFD
+2566 KVSGQAPQLFD
-2577 GLHGTQYKY
+2577 GLHGDKYKY

-2619 PLRGIKT
+2619 PLRGIET
-2626 VTKDAIGLTSVSPE
+2626 VTKDAIGLTSVSPD

-2672 VGQLKTLVAD
+2672 VGQLKTLVARK
-2682 TADREHAYA
+2682 ADPENAYA

-2809 YETNGADDQFLNFVG
+2809 YETNDPGADDQFLNFVG

-2866 SGGELLHAERLDYK
+2866 SGGELLHAERLSYE

-2921 FKNVTYNTTDYH
+2921 FKDVTYNTTDYH

-3022 AYGYYTELNKTDEQT
+3022 AYGYYTELNKTDENT

-3058 EITVTLTN
+3058 EMTVKLTN

-3075 VGNPFACALDLDK
+3075 VGNPFACALDLNE
-3088 FFTVNAAQLN
+3088 FFTKNADQLN

-3147 EGTNTITLKFTA
+3147 EGTNTINLKFTA
-3159 DMQTSLHASGTL
+3159 DMQTSLHTSGTL

-3244 RSLWRVPLGVLSNSE
+3244 RSLWRVPLGVLSDSE
-3259 EPVQLTFSGMR
+3259 APVQLTFSGMR

-3326 TQPLIQADNGSVTI
+3326 TQPLIQADNGSVTVT
-3340 SSSAAHVLT
+3340 SSAAHVLT

>member
-46 LFAKDGALTVVS
+46 LLAKDGALTVVS

-71 ALETVSGDNVR
+71 TLETVSGDNVR

-90 VTPNLTLTNSQ
+90 VTAELTLTNRQ

-114 SKGRKSYG
+114 SKGTY
-122 EGVEVPT
+122 
-129 HGGSRYDLVYGGKAL
+129 GGSRYDLVYGGKGAL

-165 ANNVKGAKVN
+165 ANNVKGAKVT
-175 PFVSSEGGKV
+175 PFVSSEGGEA
-185 HWYYYMELLG
+185 HWYYMELLLNG
-195 NKSAECVMD
+195 SECVKD
-204 AGAEKKLEKYS
+204 AGAGNKLQKYP

-220 DLRAYMWCVYE
+220 NLRAYKWSVYE
-231 ANDKGDVYFMSAD
+231 ANEQGDIYIKSVD
-244 GNFFCQKDDTYQYST
+244 GNYMYQSGDRQYAT
-259 STKTDRCKYRIC
+259 SNKSDVCKYRIC

-283 AFVLYNPQTTK
+283 AFVLYNTQTTK

-300 SGNTDVGNGSSLN
+300 SGNPDVGMGSTLN

-318 RFILS
+318 RFIS
-323 TGPHIYQF
+323 TPPPTGPHIYQF
-331 SANAATAIYDNGTGV
+331 SANAATAIYDNGTSV

-380 QAGDAFTVTTNR
+380 QAGAALTVTTNR

-413 LAADASKALGVKDGQ
+413 LADDASKALGVKDGQ

-443 LDSTAEVKGA
+443 LDSTNEVKGA

-477 DARLTLTGTGYD
+477 GARLTLTGTGYD

-584 PYTLK
+584 PYTLQ
-589 ACNSTSKFNALSFKE
+589 ACNRTSTYNALSFKE
-604 SERGSDYD
+604 LERGSDYD

-624 YDDGQNIKAVAT
+624 YDDGQNVKAVAT

-652 IMDGAGKVNGNN
+652 IMDGAGIVNGFN

-693 FDADQNTYYVIP
+693 FDADQNTYYVVP
-705 VHDVQGGTYNINIA
+705 AHDVQGGTYNINIA

-727 LRGVSEPY
+727 LRGVSGTY

-797 PGNILLKSPVAPF
+797 PGDNLLKSPVAPF

-841 PDTDNGKHKVNPT
+841 PDTDNGKHKVNET
-854 LNDYSLY
+854 RNDYSLY

-879 LYNCKNLY
+879 LYNCTNHY
-887 FVRPFPSENA
+887 FVRPFPSENSV
-897 IGRAEEVGKNTSM
+897 GRAEEVGKNTSM
-910 TFVDVAANTTSYH
+910 TFVDVAADTTSYH
-923 FVFPAMGQ
+923 LVFPAMGQ

-942 KPRVKARDIL
+942 NPRVKARDIL

-968 HIRNRAGFYLTYDGK
+968 HIRNRAGFYLTYDEK

-992 KADAYTFVYNVNN
+992 KVDAYTFVYNVNN
-1005 YENNNNVRYDLCST
+1005 YENNSSVRYDLCST

-1027 GEEGA
+1027 GEEGV

-1087 SISLKPY
+1087 SISLKSY

-1107 DGQGKGDGYLQSAYN
+1107 DGEGKGDGYLQSAYN

-1169 RNLIS
+1169 GNLIS
-1174 HSYSGGG
+1174 HRYSGDG
-1181 NPKTVSLSL
+1181 NSKTVSLSL
-1190 QGPNNGNNF
+1190 QDPNNGNNF
-1199 VEIFPVDITPDFYE
+1199 LYIFPVDITPDFYE

-1220 NLSLNELTPQL
+1220 NINLDELTPKL
-1231 ELTADGKALKAK
+1231 ELTADGEALKAK

-1267 NGHGQYIGADA
+1267 NGHGQYIGAD
-1278 EGNVF
+1278 EGGNVF

-1293 FYLWLNHGDE
+1293 FYLWLNHGE
-1303 DGTVSWCFAQL
+1303 KDGNVSWCFAQL
-1314 NADGSKPEGKPEKC
+1314 NVDGSKPEGKPEKC
-1328 LGVSDVTNGTVAM
+1328 LGVSDEANGTVAM

-1346 YETDKLHTLCFNFG
+1346 YETQKLHTLCFTFG
-1360 RLTCPELSDAAEG
+1360 RLTSPELSDAAEG
-1373 KYYYNF
+1373 KYYYYF
-1379 ICFDKVASDK
+1379 ICFDKVGNKYVSD
-1389 FISEGYDT
+1389 GNDT
-1397 NKKVKAESQQLIND
+1397 NKVVFAEDKKLVND
-1411 QMWALVGQSKD
+1411 QMWALVGQNKD

-1430 KYYMCLNGYKL
+1430 KYYMYLDGDRFY
-1441 CVTHDLK
+1441 VTHDPE
-1448 KAAHFSVDY
+1448 KAVHFSVKY
-1457 ISDVDR
+1457 ISSQQRYALTIVKGPNDGGKSGYSMNLHGGDNTTILPWKNSSIQTDR
-1463 YVLVL
+1463 
-1468 VGGEGSEGHLKKCLN
+1468 N
-1483 LSGDVDENGVR
+1483 F
-1494 HKDVIVWNWNK
+1494 W
-1505 TDKNEGP
+1505 
-1512 RFYLN
+1512 LN
-1517 FISIPVPEDYSDYE
+1517 FIAVPQPEDYSDYE
-1531 ILPKRS
+1531 VLPKRS
-1537 WFVKQAHEATTDPM
+1537 WFVKQAHEATADPM

-1579 VIHYL
+1579 ITHYL
-1584 KAESTRELYV
+1584 KAESTRMLYV
-1594 PTCMVTNDNCP
+1594 PTCMVGSANTR
-1605 TLSRAFQRW
+1605 SRAFQRW
-1614 YNYKTD
+1614 YNYKTN
-1620 EAVSDSVLNLDL
+1620 EAVSDSVLNLNL
-1632 PSSRRYKNGIVVG
+1632 PSSRRYRNGIVVG
-1645 DQLKLNGQV
+1645 DQLKLNGQ
-1654 NGNYVK
+1654 NYGNYVDHYV
-1660 KKITFQMPEVIPD
+1660 TFQMPEVIPD

-1678 LGADLTPYSDFV
+1678 LGGDLTTYSDFV

-1697 NPIYNGNVTKY
+1697 NPLYNGNVTS
-1708 NGAVTNDIILPS
+1708 DIILPS

-1749 CKEGNGND
+1749 CKVSEGND

-1791 NNDSPSEDNLQ
+1791 NGGIASEDNLQ
-1802 NAVNSGEIV
+1802 NAVNSGA
-1811 IEVDSLDSGITSAKF
+1811 IEVEEYDPLGSGITFAKFLDSGAG
-1826 LRSAKTDNVDLGEGL
+1826 AGTD
-1841 DRFIAFDYPGDT
+1841 RAIAFNYPR
-1853 DDGKGIGK
+1853 DDNGKGIGT
-1861 AKGDSCTLKVYG
+1861 ANAGSCTLKVYG
-1873 VASDGTRYQIAKFNL
+1873 RASDGTRYQIAKFNL
-1888 TFEDNF
+1888 TFEEDF

-1918 ALKKATGDPVATI
+1918 ALLKTTGDPVATI
-1931 TFDPEQFDAFV
+1931 TFDPDQFDAFV
-1942 TPPVGTYTGFLTG
+1942 SPPVGTYTGFSNVAG
-1955 DKGPGT
+1955 AGT

-1983 DGDFNSTDGKTP
+1983 GGDFNSTSGYTP
-1995 ECTWGNYTIAH
+1995 ECTWGNYTVAH
-2006 RFRMGDF
+2006 RFYMGDT
-2013 GDGSSRGNFFAV
+2013 RGNFFAV
-2025 KKYYENEYGSEK
+2025 KKYYENEYGSEN

-2042 SGFLYIDASDLPGQ
+2042 SGFLYIDASDLPGK
-2056 IASIDFSGMPC
+2056 IASIDFAGMPC

-2079 SPSGKD
+2079 SPDRDNES
-2085 EKPANV
+2085 PANV
-2091 VFSVQGFKN
+2091 VFSIQGFKN

-2111 GSILGEARD
+2111 GSILGDARD
-2120 SLANK
+2120 AKGTILTT
-2125 LEPKTN
+2125 KTN
-2131 NGIGIWQQV
+2131 GNIGIWQQV

-2160 NACTST
+2160 NACTNT
-2166 VGGDI
+2166 RGGDI

-2199 LCKMTVDYDQVRT
+2199 LCKMTVDYDQVRA

-2220 VMKDNPKV
+2220 VLTDNPKV

-2238 DAELGFDTGTS
+2238 DAELGFDTGTP

-2259 DAEVKPAFVKALLGD
+2259 DVEVKPAFVKALLGD

-2280 GEGIFRSVEFKTNFD
+2280 GEGIFRSVEFKTKFED
-2295 SLPVFKYRD
+2295 LPLFKYRD

-2410 KQVGEDEDGN
+2410 KQVGEDAEGN

-2577 GLHGTQYKY
+2577 GLHGDKYKY

-2619 PLRGIKT
+2619 PLRGIET
-2626 VTKDAIGLTSVSPE
+2626 VTKDAIGLTSVSTD

-2672 VGQLKTLVAD
+2672 VGQLKTLVALK
-2682 TADREHAYA
+2682 ADREHAHA
-2691 DIVFNSD
+2691 DIVFNND

-2809 YETNGADDQFLNFVG
+2809 YETNDPGADDQFLNFVG

-2866 SGGELLHAERLDYK
+2866 SGGELLHAERLSYE

-2921 FKNVTYNTTDYH
+2921 FKDVNYNTAHYH
-2933 RFAPAVYQRSWDKAK
+2933 RFAPAVYQRSWDKANPK
-2948 STLYYLDTYSAENP
+2948 LYYLEPYLADKP
-2962 QTANV
+2962 QEAKV
-2967 KTTTENIYQAAN
+2967 DTTTENIYQAAN

-3009 YNTSLFRLPKEDT
+3009 YTKSLFRLPKEDT
-3022 AYGYYTELNKTDEQT
+3022 AYGYYTELNETDRKT
-3037 YPVDRTHHHKLATD
+3037 YPVDRTYHHTLATD
-3051 QLAKSGT
+3051 QLKSGT
-3058 EITVTLTN
+3058 ELTVTLKN
-3066 ENRNNRFFL
+3066 ENANNRFFL
-3075 VGNPFACALDLDK
+3075 VGNPFACALDLNE
-3088 FFTVNAAQLN
+3088 FFKENEAQLN

-3159 DMQTSLHASGTL
+3159 DMQTSLHTSGTL

-3180 EAPMLRIRASRSGQG
+3180 EAPMLRIHASRSGQG

-3308 RYFILSSERPALE
+3308 RYFILSSERPSLE
-3321 DEQDF
+3321 EEQDF
-3326 TQPLIQADNGSVTI
+3326 TQPLIQADKGCVTI

>member
-23 AGISSVFAQGYTYLQ
+23 AGISSVFAQEYTYLQ

-46 LFAKDGALTVVS
+46 LLAKDGALTVVS

-71 ALETVSGDNVR
+71 TLEAVSGDNVR

-90 VTPNLTLTNSQ
+90 VTAELTLTNSQ
-101 DQAATFTKTENTY
+101 DQAAEFTKTENTY
-114 SKGRKSYG
+114 SSATYG
-122 EGVEVPT
+122 GLK
-129 HGGSRYDLVYGGKAL
+129 RYDLVYGGKGAL

-150 LIWTVEDSRYGCIRL
+150 LIWAVEDSRYGCIRL
-165 ANNVKGAKVN
+165 ANNVKGAKVT
-175 PFVSSEGGKV
+175 PFVCSEGGEV
-185 HWYYYMELLG
+185 HWYYMELLLNG
-195 NKSAECVMD
+195 SECVKD
-204 AGAEKKLEKYS
+204 AGAGNKLQKYP

-220 DLRAYMWCVYE
+220 NLRAYMWCVYE
-231 ANDKGDVYFMSAD
+231 ANEQGDVYIKSVD
-244 GNFFCQKDDTYQYST
+244 GNYMYQSGDRQYAT
-259 STKTDRCKYRIC
+259 SNKSDVCKYRIC

-283 AFVLYNPQTTK
+283 AFVLYNTETKK

-300 SGNTDVGNGSSLN
+300 SGNPDVGMGSN
-313 PAEAM
+313 IHPAEAM
-318 RFILS
+318 RFIPTTPPP

-331 SANAATAIYDNGTGV
+331 SANAATAIYDNGTSV

-355 AGYQWTLEQVGGA
+355 VGYQWTLEQVGGA

-380 QAGDAFTVTTNR
+380 RAGDAFTVTTNR

-401 GSAYDDRHDVLT
+401 GNAYDDRHHVLT
-413 LAADASKALGVKDGQ
+413 LADDASKAVGVKDGQ
-428 LAIVEANSFYSVVRI
+428 LVIVEANSFYSVVRI
-443 LDSTAEVKGA
+443 LDSTNEVKGA

-477 DARLTLTGTGYD
+477 NARLTLTSTGYD
-489 NPVTRKEFEP
+489 NPVTRMEFEP

-504 NWKLEAARHANSK
+504 NWKLESARHANSK
-517 TGDFYLVNQS
+517 SGDFYLVNQS

-584 PYTLK
+584 PYTLQ
-589 ACNSTSKFNALSFKE
+589 ACNRTSTYNALSFKE

-624 YDDGQNIKAVAT
+624 YDDGQNVKAVAT

-645 YQWTFDP
+645 YQWTFEP
-652 IMDGAGKVNGNN
+652 IMDGAGNVDGFN
-664 LKNKAGRFLRY
+664 LKNKADRFLRY
-675 DAADETFTSVTDR
+675 DAADKTFTSVTDR

-693 FDADQNTYYVIP
+693 FDADQNTYYVVP
-705 VHDVQGGTYNINIA
+705 AHVTGGTCNIA

-727 LRGVSEPY
+727 LRGVTGTY
-735 NTLGVKNGKLQLVKK
+735 NTLGVKNGQLQLVKK

-797 PGNILLKSPVAPF
+797 PGDILLKSPVAPF

-822 NDDGDVYIRSTAG
+822 NDDGDVYIKSTAG

-841 PDTDNGKHKVNPT
+841 PASDGYQHKVNT
-854 LNDYSLY
+854 TTNAYSLY

-872 SLEGLWS
+872 SLDGLWS
-879 LYNCKNLY
+879 LYNCTNHY
-887 FVRPFPSENA
+887 FVRPSDSDNS
-897 IGRAEEVGKNTSM
+897 IGRAEKVGKNTSM
-910 TFVDVAANTTSYH
+910 TFVDVAADTTSYH
-923 FVFPAMGQ
+923 LVFPAMGQ

-942 KPRVKARDIL
+942 KPRVKARGIL

-968 HIRNRAGFYLTYDGK
+968 HIRNRAGFYLTYDKK

-1005 YENNNNVRYDLCST
+1005 YENNNSVRYDLCST

-1027 GEEGA
+1027 GAEGV

-1045 DLRPYIIAPE
+1045 DLRPYIIGPE
-1055 LPIPSLGG
+1055 LPIPSTGG
-1063 ADYQLYCI
+1063 VDYHLYCI

-1122 RYFLKYDTGSNTFV
+1122 RSFLKYDTDNNTFV
-1136 AVADKK
+1136 AVADKN

-1150 ETSGNYIHWQI
+1150 ETSGNYDHWQI
-1161 ELPDVNDS
+1161 ELPDVNGNS
-1169 RNLIS
+1169 NLIS
-1174 HSYSGGG
+1174 HSYSGEGSS
-1181 NPKTVSLSL
+1181 KTVSLSL

-1199 VEIFPVDITPDFYE
+1199 VDIFPVDITPVFYE

-1220 NLSLNELTPQL
+1220 NINLDELTPKL
-1231 ELTADGKALKAK
+1231 ELTADGTALKAK

-1267 NGHGQYIGADA
+1267 NGHGQYIGADID
-1278 EGNVF
+1278 GNVF

-1303 DGTVSWCFAQL
+1303 DGSVSWCFAQL
-1314 NADGSKPEGKPEKC
+1314 NADGSKPEGKPENC
-1328 LGVSDVTNGTVAM
+1328 LGVSDVANGTVAM
-1341 LSFST
+1341 LPFST
-1346 YETDKLHTLCFNFG
+1346 YETDKLHTLCFTFG

-1389 FISEGYDT
+1389 FISDGYDT
-1397 NKKVKAESQQLIND
+1397 NKKVKAESKQLIND

-1430 KYYMCLNGYKL
+1430 KYYMCLDGYKL

-1468 VGGEGSEGHLKKCLN
+1468 VGGEGSEGHLQKCLN
-1483 LSGDVDENGVR
+1483 LSGAPDENGVR

-1531 ILPKRS
+1531 VLPKRS
-1537 WFVKQAHEATTDPM
+1537 WFVKQAYEATADPM

-1561 WTKNPYTGKMMQ
+1561 WTKNPYTGKLMQ

-1579 VIHYL
+1579 VTHYL
-1584 KAESTRELYV
+1584 KAESTRVLYV
-1594 PTCMVTNDNCP
+1594 PTCMVGSAATR
-1605 TLSRAFQRW
+1605 SRAFQRW

-1620 EAVSDSVLNLDL
+1620 EAVSDSVLNLDIS
-1632 PSSRRYKNGIVVG
+1632 SSRRYRNGIVVG
-1645 DQLKLNGQV
+1645 DQLKLNGQ
-1654 NGNYVK
+1654 NSGYYVTHNV
-1660 KKITFQMPEVIPD
+1660 TFQMPEVIPD

-1697 NPIYNGNVTKY
+1697 NPLYNGTVTS
-1708 NGAVTNDIILPS
+1708 DIILPS
-1720 KQNIVEPTITG
+1720 KQSIVEPTITG

-1749 CKEGNGND
+1749 YKDDGSND

-1791 NNDSPSEDNLQ
+1791 NNGIASEDNLQ
-1802 NAVNSGEIV
+1802 NAVNNGA
-1811 IEVDSLDSGITSAKF
+1811 IEVKVDDLGSGITFAKF
-1826 LRSAKTDNVDLGEGL
+1826 LSSGAGGAATD
-1841 DRFIAFDYPGDT
+1841 RAIAFNYPGDT
-1853 DDGKGIGK
+1853 ADGKGTGK
-1861 AKGDSCTLKVYG
+1861 ANAGSCTLKVYG

-1888 TFEDNF
+1888 TFEDDF

-1904 KKDDGS
+1904 KKDGS

-1918 ALKKATGDPVATI
+1918 ALQKTTGDPVATI
-1931 TFDPEQFDAFV
+1931 TFDPDQFDAFV
-1942 TPPVGTYTGFLTG
+1942 SPPVGTYTGFSNSGKG
-1955 DKGPGT
+1955 DNANQKYS
-1961 KCGLTYRY
+1961 LTYRY
-1969 PFNYDNTSYCFAPI
+1969 PFNFDNTSYCFAPI
-1983 DGDFNSTDGKTP
+1983 GGDFNSTNGRTS
-1995 ECTWGNYTIAH
+1995 ECTWGNYTVAH
-2006 RFRMGDF
+2006 RFDMGDN
-2013 GDGSSRGNFFAV
+2013 RGNFFAV
-2025 KKYYENEYGSEK
+2025 KKYYENEYGSEN

-2042 SGFLYIDASDLPGQ
+2042 SGFLYIDASDLPGK
-2056 IASIDFSGMPC
+2056 IASIDFAGMPC

-2079 SPSGKD
+2079 SPDRGNES
-2085 EKPANV
+2085 PANV
-2091 VFSVQGFKN
+2091 VFSIQGFKN

-2120 SLANK
+2120 SLTNK
-2125 LEPKTN
+2125 LEPNTN
-2131 NGIGIWQQV
+2131 NGKGIWQQV

-2160 NACTST
+2160 NACTNT
-2166 VGGDI
+2166 QGGDI

-2199 LCKMTVDYDQVRT
+2199 LCKMTVDYDQVRA

-2220 VMKDNPKV
+2220 VMKVNPKV

-2238 DAELGFDTGTS
+2238 DAELGFNTGTS

-2274 PNSQVS
+2274 PNSQAS
-2280 GEGIFRSVEFKTNFD
+2280 GEGIFRSVEFKTKFED
-2295 SLPVFKYRD
+2295 LPDFKYRD
-2304 AVAATVGMASREV
+2304 AVAATVGMASREI
-2317 TSAGVRHF
+2317 TSAGVRQF
-2325 VISDKVKEPRIKPN
+2325 IISDKVKEPRIKPN

-2349 FSDDPV
+2349 FSNDPV

-2373 CKFRTLSP
+2373 CKFRTQSP

-2410 KQVGEDEDGN
+2410 KQVGENVDGV

-2453 LGKNESRLS
+2453 LGKNENRLS

-2532 ATKQGTILK
+2532 ATSEGEILK

-2548 HEDSSGTQYCY
+2548 HEDSKGTQYCY
-2559 DPQQVGI
+2559 DPEQVGI
-2566 KVSGEAPQLFD
+2566 KVSGQAPQLFD
-2577 GLHGTQYKY
+2577 GLRGDKYKY
-2586 PDKLTN
+2586 PKKLTN
-2592 VPVRSSLAAVEEVRA
+2592 VPVRSSLAAVAEVTA
-2607 RADGSAANVLRV
+2607 GADGSAVNVLRV

-2626 VTKDAIGLTSVSPE
+2626 VTTDAIGLTSVSPE

-2651 KAYETKAAE
+2651 KAYETRTAE
-2660 ERAGLSVQNFRI
+2660 ERTGLSVQNFRI

-2682 TADREHAYA
+2682 TADSVNAHA

-2698 FQPRE
+2698 FHPRE
-2703 GYVYTLRFNYRELFN
+2703 GYVYTLRFNYRERFN
-2718 AGNATQSTVC
+2718 AGSTAQTTVC

-2762 ADLEDLH
+2762 ADLADLH
-2769 FNADT
+2769 FKADT
-2774 EPGYAAN
+2774 ETDYATNAN
-2781 ADNGTAQGY
+2781 NGTAQGY

-2795 TSVIVTPKKAGPQL
+2795 TSVIVTPDKAGPQL
-2809 YETNGADDQFLNFVG
+2809 YETDYAGADKFLNFVDH
-2824 NEGKR
+2824 EGKQR

-2841 APEADK
+2841 APKAVA
-2847 GVNLCGIYTPYQSK
+2847 GVNLCDIYKPYQSK

-2866 SGGELLHAERLDYK
+2866 SGGELLHAERLSYE

-2908 YAPNNDACQATPY
+2908 YAPNSDACQATPY

-2933 RFAPAVYQRSWDKAK
+2933 RFAPAVYQRSWDKAQPK
-2948 STLYYLDTYSAENP
+2948 LYYLEPYSADNP
-2962 QTANV
+2962 QEANV
-2967 KTTTENIYQAAN
+2967 TTTTENIYQAAN

-2997 VKVNGIGIGAQK
+2997 VKVNGVGIGAQK
-3009 YNTSLFRLPKEDT
+3009 YTKSLFRLPKEDT
-3022 AYGYYTELNKTDEQT
+3022 DYGYYTEMNETDGRT
-3037 YPVDRTHHHKLATD
+3037 YPVDRTYHHMLATD
-3051 QLAKSGT
+3051 QLKSGT
-3058 EITVTLTN
+3058 ELTVTLRN
-3066 ENRNNRFFL
+3066 ENANNRFFL
-3075 VGNPFACALDLDK
+3075 VGNPFACALNLNE
-3088 FFTVNAAQLN
+3088 FFKENADQLN
-3098 GAKYWVLTAGGQE
+3098 GAKYWVLTASGQE
-3111 GAMRQPNAGE
+3111 GAMRQPNAGK
-3121 WISVNGTTEAALASL
+3121 WISVNGTPEAALASL

-3147 EGTNTITLKFTA
+3147 EGTNTINLKFTA
-3159 DMQTSLHASGTL
+3159 DMQTSLHTNGTL
-3171 LRAPAIGRA
+3171 LRVPAIGRA

-3211 AAEDM
+3211 TAEDM

-3259 EPVQLTFSGMR
+3259 DPVQLTFSGMR

-3321 DEQDF
+3321 DEQNF
-3326 TQPLIQADNGSVTI
+3326 TQPLIQADNGSVTVT
-3340 SSSAAHVLT
+3340 SSAAHVLT
-3349 YVRIV
+3349 YVHII

>member
-23 AGISSVFAQGYTYLQ
+23 AGISSVFAQDTYTYLQ

-46 LFAKDGALTVVS
+46 LLAKDGALTVVS

-71 ALETVSGDNVR
+71 TLESVSGDNVR

-90 VTPNLTLTNSQ
+90 VTADLTLTNSQ
-101 DQAATFTKTENTY
+101 NLGATFTKTENTY
-114 SKGRKSYG
+114 SSATYG
-122 EGVEVPT
+122 SNT
-129 HGGSRYDLVYGGKAL
+129 KRYDLVYGGKGAL

-165 ANNVKGAKVN
+165 ANNVKGAKVT
-175 PFVSSEGGKV
+175 PFVSSEGGEV
-185 HWYYYMELLG
+185 HWYYMELLWNG
-195 NKSAECVMD
+195 SECVKD
-204 AGAEKKLEKYS
+204 AGAGKNLEKYS

-220 DLRAYMWCVYE
+220 NLRAYMWSVYE
-231 ANDKGDVYFMSAD
+231 ANDKGDVYFKSAD
-244 GNFFCQKDDTYQYST
+244 GNYFYQNGSDQYSA
-259 STKTDRCKYRIC
+259 STKPGNSEYTIC
-271 DVADQTDGKYQE
+271 DVSDQSNDN
-283 AFVLYNPQTTK
+283 AFVLRNIGTGK
-294 YVFPYG
+294 YVLPYNN
-300 SGNTDVGNGSSLN
+300 SNKVGWASAFNMI
-313 PAEAM
+313 EAM
-318 RFILS
+318 RFIS
-323 TGPHIYQF
+323 TPPPTGPHIYQF
-331 SANAATAIYDNGTGV
+331 SANAATAIYDNGTSV

-368 YVLKSGRDNYLK
+368 YVLKSGRNNYLK
-380 QAGDAFTVTTNR
+380 RAGEAFTVTTNR

-401 GSAYDDRHDVLT
+401 GSAYDDRHYVLT
-413 LAADASKALGVKDGQ
+413 LADDASKAVGIKDGQ

-443 LDSTAEVKGA
+443 LNSTDEVKGA
-453 VAPKFSDISNVYY
+453 VVPKFSDISNVYY

-477 DARLTLTGTGYD
+477 NARLTLTSTGFD
-489 NPVTRKEFEP
+489 NPVTRMEFEP

-504 NWKLEAARHANSK
+504 NWKLEPAKHANSK
-517 TGDFYLVNQS
+517 PGDFYLVNQL
-527 GEYLIYKDGRF
+527 GEYLIYKGGRF

-569 SGDDNHRLGLQAGMT
+569 AGDDNHRLGLKAGMT
-584 PYTLK
+584 PYTLQ
-589 ACNSTSKFNALSFKE
+589 ACNRTSTYNALSFKE
-604 SERGSDYD
+604 SKRGSDYD
-612 YLQFSGCGRVVL
+612 YLQFSGSGRVVL
-624 YDDGQNIKAVAT
+624 YDDGKNVKAVAT

-652 IMDGAGKVNGNN
+652 IMDGAGNVNGYN
-664 LKNKAGRFLRY
+664 LKNKADRFLRY
-675 DAADETFTSVTDR
+675 DAAAKTFTSVTDR

-693 FDADQNTYYVIP
+693 FDADPNTYYVVP
-705 VHDVQGGTYNINIA
+705 AHVPGGTYNIA

-727 LRGVSEPY
+727 LRGVTEPY

-797 PGNILLKSPVAPF
+797 PGGILLKSPVAPF

-841 PDTDNGKHKVNPT
+841 PDTDGYQHKVNT
-854 LNDYSLY
+854 TTNEYSRY
-861 KICDVADQPDA
+861 KICDLADQPDA
-872 SLEGLWS
+872 SLDGLWS
-879 LYNCKNLY
+879 LYNCKNHY
-887 FVRPFPSENA
+887 FVRPSDSDNF
-897 IGRAEEVGKNTSM
+897 IGRAEKVGKNTSM
-910 TFVDVAANTTSYH
+910 TFVDVAADTISYH

-968 HIRNRAGFYLTYDGK
+968 HIRNRAGFYLTYSEK

-1005 YENNNNVRYDLCST
+1005 YENNNSVRYDLCST

-1027 GEEGA
+1027 GEEGV

-1037 PGTRNSVV
+1037 PNTRNSAV

-1079 AYHMEDAN
+1079 AYHMEDATN

-1161 ELPDVNDS
+1161 ELPDVNDNS
-1169 RNLIS
+1169 NLIS

-1199 VEIFPVDITPDFYE
+1199 LYIFPVDITPDFYE

-1220 NLSLNELTPQL
+1220 NINLDELTPKL
-1231 ELTADGKALKAK
+1231 ELTADGTALKAK

-1267 NGHGQYIGADA
+1267 NGHGHYIGADA
-1278 EGNVF
+1278 GGNVF

-1328 LGVSDVTNGTVAM
+1328 LGVSDVDNGTVAM
-1341 LSFST
+1341 LPFST
-1346 YETDKLHTLCFNFG
+1346 YETDKLHTLCFTFG
-1360 RLTCPELSDAAEG
+1360 RLTSPELSDAAEG
-1373 KYYYNF
+1373 KYYYTF
-1379 ICFDKVASDK
+1379 MCFDKVGNDKYVSDGNDTSK
-1389 FISEGYDT
+1389 LVIAEG
-1397 NKKVKAESQQLIND
+1397 KRLVND
-1411 QMWALVGQSKD
+1411 QMWALVGVSKD
-1422 DVVLMSKD
+1422 GFVLMSKD
-1430 KYYMCLNGYKL
+1430 RYYLYLNGGIFY
-1441 CVTHDLK
+1441 VTHDLA
-1448 KAAHFSVDY
+1448 KATHFSGTY
-1457 ISDVDR
+1457 DVNKQR
-1463 YVLVL
+1463 YVLTVL
-1468 VGGEGSEGHLKKCLN
+1468 SAVGGDSQYNGWQVLLGSDNRRVTVGKKGT
-1483 LSGDVDENGVR
+1483 S
-1494 HKDVIVWNWNK
+1494 
-1505 TDKNEGP
+1505 TDN
-1512 RFYLN
+1512 RYYLN
-1517 FISIPVPEDYSDYE
+1517 FIPIPVPEDFSDYE
-1531 ILPKRS
+1531 VLPKRS
-1537 WFVKQAHEATTDPM
+1537 WFVKQAHEATADPM

-1579 VIHYL
+1579 ITHYL
-1584 KAESTRELYV
+1584 KAESTRKLYV
-1594 PTCMVTNDNCP
+1594 PTCMVGSANTR
-1605 TLSRAFQRW
+1605 SRAFQRW

-1632 PSSRRYKNGIVVG
+1632 SSSRRYRNGIVVG
-1645 DQLKLNGQV
+1645 DQLNLNGQ
-1654 NGNYVK
+1654 NYGNYVDHYV
-1660 KKITFQMPEVIPD
+1660 TFQMPEVIPD

-1708 NGAVTNDIILPS
+1708 NGNVTSDIILPS
-1720 KQNIVEPTITG
+1720 KQSIVEPTITG

-1740 RAIANELLQ
+1740 RAIANELLLY
-1749 CKEGNGND
+1749 KDDGSND

-1791 NNDSPSEDNLQ
+1791 NGGIASEDNLQ
-1802 NAVNSGEIV
+1802 NAVNSGA
-1811 IEVDSLDSGITSAKF
+1811 IEVKVDGLGSGITFAKF
-1826 LRSAKTDNVDLGEGL
+1826 LNSGAGAGA
-1841 DRFIAFDYPGDT
+1841 DRAIAFNYP
-1853 DDGKGIGK
+1853 DDDNGKGRGEAK
-1861 AKGDSCTLKVYG
+1861 AGSCTLKVYG

-1888 TFEDNF
+1888 IFEDDF

-1904 KKDDGS
+1904 KKDDGT
-1910 FKSERSPE
+1910 FKSARSPE
-1918 ALKKATGDPVATI
+1918 ALLKTTGDPVATI
-1931 TFDPEQFDAFV
+1931 TFDPDEFDSFV
-1942 TPPVGTYTGFLTG
+1942 SPPVGTYTGFTNSGKG
-1955 DKGPGT
+1955 DNANQKYS
-1961 KCGLTYRY
+1961 LTYRY

-1983 DGDFNSTDGKTP
+1983 GGDFNSTNGRTS
-1995 ECTWGNYTIAH
+1995 ECTWGNYTVAH
-2006 RFRMGDF
+2006 RFDMGDN
-2013 GDGSSRGNFFAV
+2013 RGNFFAV
-2025 KKYYENEYGSEK
+2025 KKYYENEYGSQN

-2042 SGFLYIDASDLPGQ
+2042 SGFLYIDASDLPGK
-2056 IASIDFSGMPC
+2056 IASIDFAGMPC

-2079 SPSGKD
+2079 SPDRDNES
-2085 EKPANV
+2085 PANV
-2091 VFSVQGFKN
+2091 VFSIQGFKN

-2120 SLANK
+2120 SLD
-2125 LEPKTN
+2125 KTLKPMD
-2131 NGIGIWQQV
+2131 NGGKGIWQQV

-2149 DDFDSFRLTID
+2149 DDFDNFRLTID
-2160 NACTST
+2160 NACTNTS
-2166 VGGDI
+2166 GGDI

-2182 PEVQIE
+2182 PDVQIE

-2199 LCKMTVDYDQVRT
+2199 LCKMTVDYDQVRA

-2220 VMKDNPKV
+2220 VLKDDPKV

-2238 DAELGFDTGTS
+2238 DAELGFDTGKP

-2410 KQVGEDEDGN
+2410 KQVGEDVDGN

-2504 LHQFTLNSADKVASL
+2504 LHQFTLNRADKVASL

-2559 DPQQVGI
+2559 DPEQVGI
-2566 KVSGEAPQLFD
+2566 KVSGQAPQLFD
-2577 GLHGTQYKY
+2577 GLHGYKY

-2592 VPVRSSLAAVEEVRA
+2592 VPVRSSLAAVAEVRA

-2619 PLRGIKT
+2619 PLRGIET
-2626 VTKDAIGLTSVSPE
+2626 VTKGAIGLTSVSTD
-2640 VFLAGTNDPNM
+2640 VFLAGTNDSTM

-2660 ERAGLSVQNFRI
+2660 ERAGLSVQKFRT
-2672 VGQLKTLVAD
+2672 VGQLRKLVAD
-2682 TADREHAYA
+2682 TADRENAYA
-2691 DIVFNSD
+2691 DIVFNSN

-2703 GYVYTLRFNYRELFN
+2703 GYVYTLRFNYRERFN
-2718 AGNATQSTVC
+2718 AGSTTQTTVC

-2762 ADLEDLH
+2762 ADLADLH
-2769 FNADT
+2769 FKADT
-2774 EPGYAAN
+2774 ETDYATN

-2795 TSVIVTPKKAGPQL
+2795 TSVIVTPDKAGPQL
-2809 YETNGADDQFLNFVG
+2809 YETNYAGADDQFLNFVG

-2841 APEADK
+2841 APQAEE
-2847 GVNLCGIYTPYQSK
+2847 GVNLCDIYTPYQSK

-2921 FKNVTYNTTDYH
+2921 FKNVTYNTALYH
-2933 RFAPAVYQRSWDKAK
+2933 RFAPAVYQRSWDKANPK
-2948 STLYYLDTYSAENP
+2948 LYYLEPYLADNP
-2962 QTANV
+2962 QEAKV
-2967 KTTTENIYQAAN
+2967 DTTTENIYQAAN

-3009 YNTSLFRLPKEDT
+3009 YTKSLFRLPKEDT
-3022 AYGYYTELNKTDEQT
+3022 VYGYYTELNETDGKTYT
-3037 YPVDRTHHHKLATD
+3037 VDRTYHHKLATD
-3051 QLAKSGT
+3051 QLKSGT
-3058 EITVTLTN
+3058 ELTVTLRN
-3066 ENRNNRFFL
+3066 ENANNRFFL
-3075 VGNPFACALDLDK
+3075 VGNPFACALDLNE
-3088 FFTVNAAQLN
+3088 FFKENETQLN

-3159 DMQTSLHASGTL
+3159 DMQTSLHTSGTL

-3321 DEQDF
+3321 DEKDF

-3349 YVRIV
+3349 YVRII

-3388 GESVGKVSL
+3388 GESVAKVSL

>member
-23 AGISSVFAQGYTYLQ
+23 AGISSVFAQEYTYLQ

-46 LFAKDGALTVVS
+46 LLAKDGALTVVS

-71 ALETVSGDNVR
+71 TLEIVSGGNVR

-90 VTPNLTLTNSQ
+90 VTPDLRLTNRQ
-101 DQAATFTKTENTY
+101 NQAATFTKTENTY
-114 SKGRKSYG
+114 SSKDTY
-122 EGVEVPT
+122 
-129 HGGSRYDLVYGGKAL
+129 GGSRYDLVYGGKAL

-150 LIWTVEDSRYGCIRL
+150 LFWTVEDSRYGCIRL
-165 ANNVKGAKVN
+165 ANNVKGAKVT
-175 PFVSSEGGKV
+175 PFVCSEGGEV
-185 HWYYYMELLG
+185 HWYYMELLWNG
-195 NKSAECVMD
+195 SECVKD
-204 AGAEKKLEKYS
+204 AGAGKNLEKYS

-220 DLRAYMWCVYE
+220 NLRAYMWSVYE
-231 ANDKGDVYFMSAD
+231 ANDKGDVYFKSAD
-244 GNFFCQKDDTYQYST
+244 GNYFYQNGVDQYSA
-259 STKTDRCKYRIC
+259 STKPGNSEYTIC
-271 DVADQTDGKYQE
+271 DVSDQSNDN
-283 AFVLYNPQTTK
+283 AFVLRNIGTGK
-294 YVFPYG
+294 YVLPYNN
-300 SGNTDVGNGSSLN
+300 SNKVGWASAFNMI
-313 PAEAM
+313 EAM
-318 RFILS
+318 RFIS
-323 TGPHIYQF
+323 TPPPTGPHIYQF
-331 SANAATAIYDNGTGV
+331 SANAATAIYDNGTSV

-355 AGYQWTLEQVGGA
+355 VGYQWTLEQVGGA

-380 QAGDAFTVTTNR
+380 QAGAALTVTTNR

-401 GSAYDDRHDVLT
+401 GSAYDDKHDVLT
-413 LAADASKALGVKDGQ
+413 LADDASKALGVKDGQ

-443 LDSTAEVKGA
+443 LDSTNEVKGA

-477 DARLTLTGTGYD
+477 DARLTLTGTDYD
-489 NPVTRKEFEP
+489 NPVTRMEFEP

-517 TGDFYLVNQS
+517 PGDFYLVNQE

-538 NFETL
+538 NFEWL

-569 SGDDNHRLGLQAGMT
+569 SGDDNHRLGLQAGLT

-612 YLQFSGCGRVVL
+612 YLQFSGSGRVVL
-624 YDDGQNIKAVAT
+624 YDDGQNVKAVAT

-652 IMDGAGKVNGNN
+652 IMDGAGIVNGFN
-664 LKNKAGRFLRY
+664 LKNKAGRFLCY
-675 DAADETFTSVTDR
+675 NAADETFTSVTDR

-693 FDADQNTYYVIP
+693 FDADQNTYYVVP
-705 VHDVQGGTYNINIA
+705 AHVQGGTYNIA

-727 LRGVSEPY
+727 LRGVSGTY

-797 PGNILLKSPVAPF
+797 PGDILLKSPVAPF

-841 PDTDNGKHKVNPT
+841 PDTDGYQHKVNT
-854 LNDYSLY
+854 TKNEYSLY
-861 KICDVADQPDA
+861 KICDLADQPDA
-872 SLEGLWS
+872 SLDGLWS
-879 LYNCKNLY
+879 LYNCTNHY
-887 FVRPFPSENA
+887 FVRPFPSENS
-897 IGRAEEVGKNTSM
+897 IGRAEKVGKNTSM

-942 KPRVKARDIL
+942 NLRVKARDIL

-968 HIRNRAGFYLTYDGK
+968 HIRNRAGFYLTYNEK

-1005 YENNNNVRYDLCST
+1005 YENNNSVRYDLCST

-1037 PGTRNSVV
+1037 PNTRNSAV

-1063 ADYQLYCI
+1063 ADYHLYCI

-1122 RYFLKYDTGSNTFV
+1122 RHFLKYDTGSNTFV

-1150 ETSGNYIHWQI
+1150 ETSGNYVHWQI
-1161 ELPDVNDS
+1161 ELPDVNGN

-1174 HSYSGGG
+1174 HSYSGGD
-1181 NPKTVSLSL
+1181 NSKTVSLSL

-1199 VEIFPVDITPDFYE
+1199 LYIFPVDINPDFYE

-1220 NLSLNELTPQL
+1220 NINLDELTPKL
-1231 ELTADGKALKAK
+1231 ELTTDGTALKAK

-1278 EGNVF
+1278 EGNVL

-1341 LSFST
+1341 LPFST
-1346 YETDKLHTLCFNFG
+1346 YETDKQHTLCFTFG
-1360 RLTCPELSDAAEG
+1360 RLTSPELSDAAEG

-1389 FISEGYDT
+1389 FISDGYDT
-1397 NKKVKAESQQLIND
+1397 NKKVKAESKKLVND
-1411 QMWALVGQSKD
+1411 QMWALVGQNKD

-1430 KYYMCLNGYKL
+1430 KYYVYLDGDRFY
-1441 CVTHDLK
+1441 VTHDPER
-1448 KAAHFSVDY
+1448 AVHFSVKY
-1457 ISDVDR
+1457 ISSQQR
-1463 YVLVL
+1463 YALT
-1468 VGGEGSEGHLKKCLN
+1468 
-1483 LSGDVDENGVR
+1483 
-1494 HKDVIVWNWNK
+1494 IV
-1505 TDKNEGP
+1505 EGP
-1512 RFYLN
+1512 NDGGKSGYSMNLHGGDHTTILPWKDSSIQTDQNFWLN
-1517 FISIPVPEDYSDYE
+1517 FIAVPQPEDYSDYE
-1531 ILPKRS
+1531 VLPKRS

-1579 VIHYL
+1579 ITHYL
-1584 KAESTRELYV
+1584 KAESTRKLYV
-1594 PTCMVTNDNCP
+1594 PTCMVGSANTR
-1605 TLSRAFQRW
+1605 SRAFQRW

-1632 PSSRRYKNGIVVG
+1632 SSSRRYRNGIVVG
-1645 DQLKLNGQV
+1645 DQLNLNGQDR
-1654 NGNYVK
+1654 GNYVDHYV
-1660 KKITFQMPEVIPD
+1660 TFQMPEVIPD

-1678 LGADLTPYSDFV
+1678 LGGDLTTYSDFV

-1697 NPIYNGNVTKY
+1697 NPIYNENVTKY
-1708 NGAVTNDIILPS
+1708 NGNVTSDIILPS

-1740 RAIANELLQ
+1740 RAIANELLLY
-1749 CKEGNGND
+1749 KDDGSND

-1791 NNDSPSEDNLQ
+1791 NGGIASEDNLQ
-1802 NAVNSGEIV
+1802 NAVNSGA
-1811 IEVDSLDSGITSAKF
+1811 IEVKVDDLGSGITFAGF
-1826 LRSAKTDNVDLGEGL
+1826 LNSGAGAGA
-1841 DRFIAFDYPGDT
+1841 DRAIAFNYPGDNN
-1853 DDGKGIGK
+1853 GKGRGE
-1861 AKGDSCTLKVYG
+1861 ANAGSCTLKVYG

-1888 TFEDNF
+1888 IFEDDF

-1918 ALKKATGDPVATI
+1918 ALLKATGDPVATI
-1931 TFDPEQFDAFV
+1931 TFDPDQFDAFV
-1942 TPPVGTYTGFLTG
+1942 SPPVGTYTGFTNSGKG
-1955 DKGPGT
+1955 DNANQKYS
-1961 KCGLTYRY
+1961 LTYRY

-1983 DGDFNSTDGKTP
+1983 GGDFNSTNGRTS
-1995 ECTWGNYTIAH
+1995 ECTWGNYTVAH
-2006 RFRMGDF
+2006 RFDMGDN
-2013 GDGSSRGNFFAV
+2013 RGNFFAV
-2025 KKYYENEYGSEK
+2025 KKYYENEYGSEN

-2056 IASIDFSGMPC
+2056 IASIDFAGMLC

-2079 SPSGKD
+2079 SPGRDNES
-2085 EKPANV
+2085 PANV
-2091 VFSVQGFKN
+2091 VFSIQGFKN

-2120 SLANK
+2120 SLDK
-2125 LEPKTN
+2125 TLKPKD
-2131 NGIGIWQQV
+2131 NGGKGIWQQV

-2160 NACTST
+2160 NVCTNTS
-2166 VGGDI
+2166 GGDI

-2182 PEVQIE
+2182 PDVQIE

-2199 LCKMTVDYDQVRT
+2199 LCKMTVDYDQVRA

-2220 VMKDNPKV
+2220 VLKDNPKV

-2238 DAELGFDTGTS
+2238 DAELGFDTGTP

-2259 DAEVKPAFVKALLGD
+2259 DVEVKPAFVKALLGD

-2280 GEGIFRSVEFKTNFD
+2280 GEGIFRSVEFKTKFED
-2295 SLPVFKYRD
+2295 LPVFKYRD

-2355 TLANAFHSFE
+2355 TLANAFQSFE

-2373 CKFRTLSP
+2373 CKFRTQSP

-2410 KQVGEDEDGN
+2410 KQVGENLDGV

-2428 DWWRDYVGGAFTDVC
+2428 DWWRDYVGDAFTDVC

-2453 LGKNESRLS
+2453 LEKNESRLS

-2519 VLLNNTCNIYVPA
+2519 VLLNNTCNVYVPA

-2548 HEDSSGTQYCY
+2548 HEDGNGTQYCY

-2566 KVSGEAPQLFD
+2566 KVSGQAPQFFD

-2592 VPVRSSLAAVEEVRA
+2592 VPVRSSLAAVAEVRA

-2619 PLRGIKT
+2619 PLRGIET
-2626 VTKDAIGLTSVSPE
+2626 VTDGAIGLTSVSTD

-2651 KAYETKAAE
+2651 KAYETMAAE
-2660 ERAGLSVQNFRI
+2660 ERAGISVQNFRI
-2672 VGQLKTLVAD
+2672 VGQLKTLEAS
-2682 TADREHAYA
+2682 TTNPENAHA

-2762 ADLEDLH
+2762 ADLADLH
-2769 FNADT
+2769 FKADT
-2774 EPGYAAN
+2774 ETGYATN
-2781 ADNGTAQGY
+2781 AANGTAQGY

-2795 TSVIVTPKKAGPQL
+2795 TSVIVTPDKAGPQL
-2809 YETNGADDQFLNFVG
+2809 YETNYASTDDQFLNFVDH
-2824 NEGKR
+2824 EGEQR

-2866 SGGELLHAERLDYK
+2866 SGGELLHAERLSYE

-2933 RFAPAVYQRSWDKAK
+2933 RFAPAVYQRSWDKANPK
-2948 STLYYLDTYSAENP
+2948 LYYLEPYSANNP
-2962 QTANV
+2962 QETNV
-2967 KTTTENIYQAAN
+2967 NTTTENIYQAAN

-3009 YNTSLFRLPKEDT
+3009 YTKSLFRLPKEDT
-3022 AYGYYTELNKTDEQT
+3022 AYGYYTELNETDRKT

-3051 QLAKSGT
+3051 QLKSGS
-3058 EITVTLTN
+3058 ELTVTLKN
-3066 ENRNNRFFL
+3066 ENANNRFFL
-3075 VGNPFACALDLDK
+3075 VGNPFACALDLNE
-3088 FFTVNAAQLN
+3088 FFKENEAQLN

-3159 DMQTSLHASGTL
+3159 DMQTSLHTSGTL

-3259 EPVQLTFSGMR
+3259 DPVQLTFSGMR

-3308 RYFILSSERPALE
+3308 RYFILSSERPTLE
-3321 DEQDF
+3321 DEKDF

>member
-23 AGISSVFAQGYTYLQ
+23 AGISSVFAQEYTYLQ

-46 LFAKDGALTVVS
+46 LLAKDGVLTVVS

-71 ALETVSGDNVR
+71 TLETVSGDNVR

-90 VTPNLTLTNSQ
+90 VTPDLALTSHQN
-101 DQAATFTKTENTY
+101 QAATFTKTENTY
-114 SKGRKSYG
+114 SSATY
-122 EGVEVPT
+122 
-129 HGGSRYDLVYGGKAL
+129 GGSRYDLVYGGKAL

-150 LIWTVEDSRYGCIRL
+150 FFWAVRNSRYGCIRM
-165 ANNVKGAKVN
+165 ANNVRGAKVT
-175 PFVSSEGGKV
+175 PFVSSEGDVV
-185 HWYYYMELLG
+185 HWYYMELLG
-195 NKSAECVMD
+195 NGSECIKD
-204 AGAEKKLEKYS
+204 AGPGNKLQKYP

-220 DLRAYMWCVYE
+220 NLRAYKWSVYE
-231 ANDKGDVYFMSAD
+231 ANEEGDVYFKSAD
-244 GNFFCQKDDTYQYST
+244 GNYIYQNGSYPGSLQYAT
-259 STKTDRCKYRIC
+259 STKSDVCIYRIC

-283 AFVLYNPQTTK
+283 AFVLYNTQTKK

-300 SGNTDVGNGSSLN
+300 SGNPDVGMGSNPN

-318 RFILS
+318 RFIS
-323 TGPHIYQF
+323 TPPPTGPHIYQF

-355 AGYQWTLEQVGGA
+355 IGYQWTLEQVGGA

-380 QAGDAFTVTTNR
+380 QAGAALTVTTSR

-401 GSAYDDRHDVLT
+401 GSAYDDKHDVLT
-413 LAADASKALGVKDGQ
+413 LAADTSKAVGVNKDGQ

-443 LDSTAEVKGA
+443 LDSTDEVKGA
-453 VAPKFSDISNVYY
+453 VVPKFSDISNAYY
-466 YKLQFKANPKG
+466 YKLQFKANPEG
-477 DARLTLTGTGYD
+477 DNRLTLTGTDYD
-489 NPVTRKEFEP
+489 NPVTRMEFQP
-499 TSASQ
+499 TSARQ
-504 NWKLEAARHANSK
+504 NWELRPARHPNSK
-517 TGDFYLVNQS
+517 PGDFYLVNQEE
-527 GEYLIYKDGRF
+527 EYLIYKNGSF
-538 NFETL
+538 NFKPL

-549 VFRLKQTDEQPEY
+549 VFRLKQIDEQPEY

-569 SGDDNHRLGLQAGMT
+569 SGDDNHRLGLQAGTT

-589 ACNSTSKFNALSFKE
+589 VCNSASKYNALSFKE

-612 YLQFSGCGRVVL
+612 YLQFSGSGRVVL
-624 YDDGQNIKAVAT
+624 YDDGQNVKAVAT

-645 YQWTFDP
+645 YRWTFDP
-652 IMDGAGKVNGNN
+652 IMDGAGKVNGYN
-664 LKNKAGRFLRY
+664 LKNKAGRYLRY
-675 DAADETFTSVTDR
+675 DTAAKTFTSVTDR

-693 FDADQNTYYVIP
+693 FDADQNTYYIVP
-705 VHDVQGGTYNINIA
+705 AHVTGGTCNIA

-727 LRGVSEPY
+727 LRGVSGTY
-735 NTLGVKNGKLQLVKK
+735 TTLGVKNGQLQLVKK

-771 VSTSANPHYYALNF
+771 VSTSDNPRYYAFNF
-785 FQNGSEYLQDNT
+785 FQNGSGEYMQDNT
-797 PGNILLKSPVAPF
+797 PGDILLKSPVAPF
-810 PLRRYCWILEEA
+810 PLRRFCWILEEA

-841 PDTDNGKHKVNPT
+841 PASDGYQHKVNTTP
-854 LNDYSLY
+854 NAYSRY

-872 SLEGLWS
+872 SLDGLWS
-879 LYNCKNLY
+879 LYNCENHY
-887 FVRPFPSENA
+887 FVRPSDSDNS

-910 TFVDVAANTTSYH
+910 TFVDIAADTTSYH
-923 FVFPAMGQ
+923 LVFPAMGQ

-942 KPRVKARDIL
+942 NPRVKARGIL

-968 HIRNRAGFYLTYDGK
+968 HIRNRAGFYLTYDKK
-983 NKQFGVSNQ
+983 NEQFGVSNQ
-992 KADAYTFVYNVNN
+992 KAEAYTFVYDKNT
-1005 YENNNNVRYDLCST
+1005 YQNNNNVRYDFLSS
-1019 DDQQALSI
+1019 DGKQALSI
-1027 GEEGA
+1027 GEEGT

-1045 DLRPYIIAPE
+1045 DLRSYIIAPE
-1055 LPIPSLGG
+1055 LPIPSSGSV
-1063 ADYQLYCI
+1063 DYHLYCI

-1079 AYHMEDAN
+1079 AYHMEEAN
-1087 SISLKPY
+1087 AISLKPY
-1094 EEKNLCQLWVLIR
+1094 VEKNLCQLWILIR

-1122 RYFLKYDTGSNTFV
+1122 RCFLKYDTGSNTFV
-1136 AVADKK
+1136 AVADRN

-1150 ETSGNYIHWQI
+1150 ETSGNYDHWQI
-1161 ELPDVNDS
+1161 ELPDVADNN
-1169 RNLIS
+1169 NLIS
-1174 HSYSGGG
+1174 HSYGG
-1181 NPKTVSLSL
+1181 NPKTVTLSL
-1190 QGPNNGNNF
+1190 QGPNNADNY
-1199 VEIFPVDITPDFYE
+1199 VDLIPVDITPDFYE

-1220 NLSLNELTPQL
+1220 NLSLNELTPEL
-1231 ELTADGKALKAK
+1231 ELTADDTALKAK

-1278 EGNVF
+1278 GGNVF

-1293 FYLWLNHGDE
+1293 FYLWLNHGE
-1303 DGTVSWCFAQL
+1303 KDGNVSWCFAQL

-1328 LGVSDVTNGTVAM
+1328 LGVSDVANGTVAM
-1341 LSFST
+1341 LPFST
-1346 YETDKLHTLCFNFG
+1346 YETAKLHTLCFTFG
-1360 RLTCPELSDAAEG
+1360 RLTCPELSDAVEG
-1373 KYYYNF
+1373 KYYYTF
-1379 ICFDKVASDK
+1379 MCFDLVGKKYVSDGNDTSKVVIAEDK
-1389 FISEGYDT
+1389 
-1397 NKKVKAESQQLIND
+1397 KLVND
-1411 QMWALVGQSKD
+1411 QMWALVGGSKD
-1422 DVVLMSKD
+1422 GFVLMSKD
-1430 KYYMCLNGYKL
+1430 RYYLYLNNGIFN
-1441 CVTHDLK
+1441 VTHDLA
-1448 KAAHFSVDY
+1448 KATHFSSTY
-1457 ISDVDR
+1457 DVNKQR
-1463 YVLVL
+1463 YVLTVVSAWGSDSRYNGWQML
-1468 VGGEGSEGHLKKCLN
+1468 LSNNYSNVTVGQKNTS
-1483 LSGDVDENGVR
+1483 
-1494 HKDVIVWNWNK
+1494 
-1505 TDKNEGP
+1505 TDN
-1512 RFYLN
+1512 RYYLN

-1531 ILPKRS
+1531 VLPKRS
-1537 WFVKQAHEATTDPM
+1537 WFVKQAQEATADPM

-1579 VIHYL
+1579 VTHYL

-1594 PTCMVTNDNCP
+1594 PTCMVGSAATR
-1605 TLSRAFQRW
+1605 SRAFQRW

-1620 EAVSDSVLNLDL
+1620 EAVSDSVLNLDIS
-1632 PSSRRYKNGIVVG
+1632 SSRRYKNGIVVG
-1645 DQLKLNGQV
+1645 DQLKLNGQ
-1654 NGNYVK
+1654 NSGYYVTHNV
-1660 KKITFQMPEVIPD
+1660 TFQMPEVIPD

-1697 NPIYNGNVTKY
+1697 NPLYNGTVTS
-1708 NGAVTNDIILPS
+1708 DIILPS
-1720 KQNIVEPTITG
+1720 KQSIVEPTITG

-1749 CKEGNGND
+1749 CKEDKGKGND

-1791 NNDSPSEDNLQ
+1791 NNGSASEDNLQ
-1802 NAVNSGEIV
+1802 NAVNSGA
-1811 IEVDSLDSGITSAKF
+1811 IEVEVENLLGSGITFAKF
-1826 LRSAKTDNVDLGEGL
+1826 LSSGAGGDATD
-1841 DRFIAFDYPGDT
+1841 RAIAFNYPGDT
-1853 DDGKGIGK
+1853 ADGKGTGK
-1861 AKGDSCTLKVYG
+1861 ANAGSCTLKVYG

-1904 KKDDGS
+1904 KKDGS

-1918 ALKKATGDPVATI
+1918 ALLKTTGDPVATI
-1931 TFDPEQFDAFV
+1931 TFDPNQFDAFV
-1942 TPPVGTYTGFLTG
+1942 SPPVGTYTGFDNVVG
-1955 DKGPGT
+1955 AST

-1983 DGDFNSTDGKTP
+1983 GGDFNSISGKTS

-2006 RFRMGDF
+2006 RFNMGDT
-2013 GDGSSRGNFFAV
+2013 RGNFFAV
-2025 KKYYENEYGSEK
+2025 KKYYENEYGSQN

-2042 SGFLYIDASDLPGQ
+2042 SGFLYIDASDLPGK
-2056 IASIDFSGMPC
+2056 IASIDFAGMPC
-2067 KASRLFV
+2067 KVSRLFV

-2079 SPSGKD
+2079 SPDRGD
-2085 EKPANV
+2085 ESPANV
-2091 VFSVQGFKN
+2091 VFSIQGFKN

-2111 GSILGEARD
+2111 GSILGDARD
-2120 SLANK
+2120 SIGNK
-2125 LEPKTN
+2125 LETKTN
-2131 NGIGIWQQV
+2131 GDVGIWQQV

-2160 NACTST
+2160 NACTNT
-2166 VGGDI
+2166 KGGDI

-2199 LCKMTVDYDQVRT
+2199 LCKMTVDYDQVRA

-2238 DAELGFDTGTS
+2238 DAELGFDTGKP

-2274 PNSQVS
+2274 PNSQAS
-2280 GEGIFRSVEFKTNFD
+2280 GEGIFRSVEFKTKFD
-2295 SLPVFKYRD
+2295 DLPVFKYRA
-2304 AVAATVGMASREV
+2304 AVEATSGMASREV

-2410 KQVGEDEDGN
+2410 KQVGEDAEGN

-2428 DWWRDYVGGAFTDVC
+2428 DWWRDYVVGGAFTDVC

-2453 LGKNESRLS
+2453 LRKNESRLS

-2519 VLLNNTCNIYVPA
+2519 VLLNNTCNVYVPA
-2532 ATKQGTILK
+2532 ATKQGEILK

-2548 HEDSSGTQYCY
+2548 HEDGNGTQYCY

-2566 KVSGEAPQLFD
+2566 KVSGQAPQLFD
-2577 GLHGTQYKY
+2577 GLHGDKYKY
-2586 PDKLTN
+2586 PKKLTN

-2619 PLRGIKT
+2619 PLRDIKT
-2626 VTKDAIGLTSVSPE
+2626 VTDGAIGLTSVSTD
-2640 VFLAGTNDPNM
+2640 VFLAGTNDPTM

-2660 ERAGLSVQNFRI
+2660 ERTGLSVQNFRI
-2672 VGQLKTLVAD
+2672 VGQLKTLNAIEAD
-2682 TADREHAYA
+2682 PENAYA
-2691 DIVFNSD
+2691 DIVFNSK

-2703 GYVYTLRFNYRELFN
+2703 GYVYTLRFDYRERFD
-2718 AGNATQSTVC
+2718 AGSTTQTKAC
-2728 DGNVLVDLIIVPKYQ
+2728 DGNVLVDLVIVPKYQ

-2762 ADLEDLH
+2762 ADLADLH
-2769 FNADT
+2769 FKADT
-2774 EPGYAAN
+2774 ETGYAAN

-2795 TSVIVTPKKAGPQL
+2795 TSVIVTPDKAGPQL
-2809 YETNGADDQFLNFVG
+2809 YETNYAGGEDAFLHFVDH
-2824 NEGKR
+2824 EDEQR

-2841 APEADK
+2841 EPKAVA
-2847 GVNLCGIYTPYQSK
+2847 GVNRCDIYRPYQSK

-2898 PLRQSYAGEW
+2898 PLLQSYAGEW

-2921 FKNVTYNTTDYH
+2921 FKDVTYNTTDYH

-2997 VKVNGIGIGAQK
+2997 VKVNGVGIGAQK
-3009 YNTSLFRLPKEDT
+3009 YTKSLFRLPKEDT

-3037 YPVDRTHHHKLATD
+3037 YPVDRTYHHKLATD

-3066 ENRNNRFFL
+3066 ENLNNRFFL

-3147 EGTNTITLKFTA
+3147 EGTNTINLKFTA
-3159 DMQTSLHASGTL
+3159 DMQTSLHTSGTL

-3244 RSLWRVPLGVLSNSE
+3244 RSLWRVPLGVLSDSE
-3259 EPVQLTFSGMR
+3259 APVQLTFSGMR

-3287 PLRGNGN
+3287 PLQGNGN

-3326 TQPLIQADNGSVTI
+3326 TQPLIQADKGCVTVT
-3340 SSSAAHVLT
+3340 SSAAHVLT
-3349 YVRIV
+3349 YVHIV

-3371 SLKLPTGVYVVE
+3371 SLKLPSGVYVVE

>member
-23 AGISSVFAQGYTYLQ
+23 AGISSVFAQDTYTYLQ

-46 LFAKDGALTVVS
+46 LLAKDGALAVVS

-71 ALETVSGDNVR
+71 TLETVSGDNVC

-90 VTPNLTLTNSQ
+90 VTAELTLTNSQ

-114 SKGRKSYG
+114 SSTTY
-122 EGVEVPT
+122 
-129 HGGSRYDLVYGGKAL
+129 GGSRYDLVYGGKAL

-150 LIWTVEDSRYGCIRL
+150 LFWTVEDSRYGCIRL
-165 ANNVKGAKVN
+165 ANNVKGAKVT
-175 PFVSSEGGKV
+175 PFVCSEGGEV
-185 HWYYYMELLG
+185 HWYYMELLWNG
-195 NKSAECVMD
+195 SECVKD
-204 AGAEKKLEKYS
+204 AGAGKNLEKYS

-220 DLRAYMWCVYE
+220 NLRAYMWSVYE
-231 ANDKGDVYFMSAD
+231 ANDKGDVYFKSAD
-244 GNFFCQKDDTYQYST
+244 GNYFYQNGVDQYSA
-259 STKTDRCKYRIC
+259 STKPGNSEYTIC
-271 DVADQTDGKYQE
+271 DVSDQSNDN
-283 AFVLYNPQTTK
+283 AFVLRNSGTGEYVLPYNNSNK
-294 YVFPYG
+294 
-300 SGNTDVGNGSSLN
+300 VGKAGKFNMI
-313 PAEAM
+313 EAM
-318 RFILS
+318 RFIPTTPPP

-331 SANAATAIYDNGTGV
+331 SANAATAIYDNGTSV

-355 AGYQWTLEQVGGA
+355 VGYQWTLEQVGGA
-368 YVLKSGRDNYLK
+368 YVLKSGRNNYLK
-380 QAGDAFTVTTNR
+380 QAGDALTVTTNR
-392 DEALRLFPC
+392 DEALKLFPC
-401 GSAYDDRHDVLT
+401 GSAYDDKHDVLT
-413 LAADASKALGVKDGQ
+413 LAGDASKALGVKDGQ

-443 LDSTAEVKGA
+443 LDSTDEVKGA

-527 GEYLIYKDGRF
+527 GEYLIYKEGRF

-569 SGDDNHRLGLQAGMT
+569 SGDDNHRLGLKAGNT
-584 PYTLK
+584 PYTLQ
-589 ACNSTSKFNALSFKE
+589 ACNRTSKFNALSFKE

-612 YLQFSGCGRVVL
+612 YLQFSGSGRVVL

-652 IMDGAGKVNGNN
+652 IMDGAGKVNGYN

-675 DAADETFTSVTDR
+675 DTADETFTSVTDR

-693 FDADQNTYYVIP
+693 FDADQNTYYVVP
-705 VHDVQGGTYNINIA
+705 AHVQGGTYNIA

-727 LRGVSEPY
+727 LCGVSGTY

-810 PLRRYCWILEEA
+810 PLRRYCWILEEV

-841 PDTDNGKHKVNPT
+841 PDTDGYQHKVNT
-854 LNDYSLY
+854 TTNEYSRY
-861 KICDVADQPDA
+861 KICDLADQPDA
-872 SLEGLWS
+872 SLDGLWS
-879 LYNCKNLY
+879 LYNCTNHY
-887 FVRPFPSENA
+887 FVRPSDSDNF
-897 IGRAEEVGKNTSM
+897 IGRAEKVGKNTSM

-942 KPRVKARDIL
+942 NPRVKARDIL

-957 ARLYQWVVEGQ
+957 ARLYQWGVEGQ

-983 NKQFGVSNQ
+983 NKQFGVSDQ

-1005 YENNNNVRYDLCST
+1005 YENNNSVRYDLCST

-1027 GEEGA
+1027 GEEGV

-1037 PGTRNSVV
+1037 PGTRNSAV

-1063 ADYQLYCI
+1063 ADYHLYCI

-1079 AYHMEDAN
+1079 AYHMEDATN

-1161 ELPDVNDS
+1161 ELPDVNGS

-1190 QGPNNGNNF
+1190 QDPNNGNNF
-1199 VEIFPVDITPDFYE
+1199 LYIFPVDITPDFYE

-1220 NLSLNELTPQL
+1220 NINLDELTPKL
-1231 ELTADGKALKAK
+1231 ELTADGEALKAK

-1314 NADGSKPEGKPEKC
+1314 NADGSKPEGKPKNC
-1328 LGVSDVTNGTVAM
+1328 LGVSDVANGTVAM
-1341 LSFST
+1341 LPFST
-1346 YETDKLHTLCFNFG
+1346 YETDKLHTLCFTFG
-1360 RLTCPELSDAAEG
+1360 RLTSPELSDAAEG
-1373 KYYYNF
+1373 KYYYTF
-1379 ICFDKVASDK
+1379 MCFDKVGDNKYVSDGNDTSK
-1389 FISEGYDT
+1389 VVIAEG
-1397 NKKVKAESQQLIND
+1397 KRLVND
-1411 QMWALVGQSKD
+1411 QMWALVGVSKD
-1422 DVVLMSKD
+1422 GFVLMSKD
-1430 KYYMCLNGYKL
+1430 RYYLYLNGGIFN
-1441 CVTHDLK
+1441 VTHDLA
-1448 KAAHFSVDY
+1448 KATHFSGTY
-1457 ISDVDR
+1457 DVNKQR
-1463 YVLVL
+1463 YVLTVL
-1468 VGGEGSEGHLKKCLN
+1468 SAVGGDSKYNGWQMLLSNNGSNVTVGQKGT
-1483 LSGDVDENGVR
+1483 S
-1494 HKDVIVWNWNK
+1494 
-1505 TDKNEGP
+1505 TDN
-1512 RFYLN
+1512 RYYLN
-1517 FISIPVPEDYSDYE
+1517 FIPIPVPEDFSDYE
-1531 ILPKRS
+1531 VLPKRS
-1537 WFVKQAHEATTDPM
+1537 WFVKQAYEATADPM

-1579 VIHYL
+1579 ITHYL
-1584 KAESTRELYV
+1584 KAESTRKLYV
-1594 PTCMVTNDNCP
+1594 PTCMVGSANTR
-1605 TLSRAFQRW
+1605 SRAFQRW

-1632 PSSRRYKNGIVVG
+1632 SSSRRYRNGIVVG
-1645 DQLKLNGQV
+1645 EQLNLNGQ
-1654 NGNYVK
+1654 NYGNYVDHYV
-1660 KKITFQMPEVIPD
+1660 TFQMPEVIPD

-1708 NGAVTNDIILPS
+1708 NGNVTSDIILPS

-1749 CKEGNGND
+1749 YKDDGSND

-1791 NNDSPSEDNLQ
+1791 NGGIASEDNLQ
-1802 NAVNSGEIV
+1802 NAVNSGA
-1811 IEVDSLDSGITSAKF
+1811 IEVKVDDLGSGITFAKF
-1826 LRSAKTDNVDLGEGL
+1826 LNSGAGAGA
-1841 DRFIAFDYPGDT
+1841 DRAIAFNYP
-1853 DDGKGIGK
+1853 DDDNGKGTGT
-1861 AKGDSCTLKVYG
+1861 ATAGSCTLKVYG

-1888 TFEDNF
+1888 IFEDDF

-1904 KKDDGS
+1904 KKDDGT
-1910 FKSERSPE
+1910 FKSARSPE
-1918 ALKKATGDPVATI
+1918 ALLKTTGDPVATI
-1931 TFDPEQFDAFV
+1931 TFDPDEFDSFV
-1942 TPPVGTYTGFLTG
+1942 SPPVGTYTGFTNSGKG
-1955 DKGPGT
+1955 DNANQKYS
-1961 KCGLTYRY
+1961 LTYRY

-1983 DGDFNSTDGKTP
+1983 GGDFNSTNGRTS
-1995 ECTWGNYTIAH
+1995 ECTWGNYTVAH
-2006 RFRMGDF
+2006 RFDMGDN
-2013 GDGSSRGNFFAV
+2013 RGNFFAV
-2025 KKYYENEYGSEK
+2025 KKYYENEYGSQN

-2042 SGFLYIDASDLPGQ
+2042 SGFLYIDASDLPGK
-2056 IASIDFSGMPC
+2056 IASIDFAGMPC

-2079 SPSGKD
+2079 SPDRDNES
-2085 EKPANV
+2085 PANV
-2091 VFSVQGFKN
+2091 VFSIQGFKN

-2120 SLANK
+2120 SLD
-2125 LEPKTN
+2125 KTLKPMD
-2131 NGIGIWQQV
+2131 NGGKGIWQQV

-2149 DDFDSFRLTID
+2149 DDFDNFRLTID
-2160 NACTST
+2160 NACTNTS
-2166 VGGDI
+2166 GGDI

-2182 PEVQIE
+2182 PDVQIE

-2199 LCKMTVDYDQVRT
+2199 LCKMTVDYDQVRA

-2238 DAELGFDTGTS
+2238 DAELGFDTGKP

-2410 KQVGEDEDGN
+2410 KQVGEDAEGN

-2453 LGKNESRLS
+2453 LEKNESRLS

-2504 LHQFTLNSADKVASL
+2504 LHQFTLNTADKVASL

-2566 KVSGEAPQLFD
+2566 KVSGQAPQLFD
-2577 GLHGTQYKY
+2577 GLHGDKYKY

-2607 RADGSAANVLRV
+2607 RADGSVANVLRV

-2626 VTKDAIGLTSVSPE
+2626 VTKDAIGLTSVSPD

-2809 YETNGADDQFLNFVG
+2809 YETNDPGADDQFLNFVG

-2866 SGGELLHAERLDYK
+2866 SGGELLHAERLSYE

-2921 FKNVTYNTTDYH
+2921 FKNVTYNTDHYH
-2933 RFAPAVYQRSWDKAK
+2933 RFAPAVYQRSWDKANPK
-2948 STLYYLDTYSAENP
+2948 LYYLEPYSADKP
-2962 QTANV
+2962 QEAKV
-2967 KTTTENIYQAAN
+2967 DTTTENIYQAAN

-2984 NDVREAYSQGGFS
+2984 NDVREPYSQGGFS

-3009 YNTSLFRLPKEDT
+3009 YNKSLFRLPKEDT
-3022 AYGYYTELNKTDEQT
+3022 AYGYYTELNETDRRT

-3051 QLAKSGT
+3051 QLKSGT
-3058 EITVTLTN
+3058 ELTVTLRN
-3066 ENRNNRFFL
+3066 ENANNRFFL
-3075 VGNPFACALDLDK
+3075 VGNPFACALDLNE
-3088 FFTVNAAQLN
+3088 FFKENEAQLN

-3159 DMQTSLHASGTL
+3159 DMQTSLHTSGTL

-3180 EAPMLRIRASRSGQG
+3180 EAPMLRIRASRSGQA

-3308 RYFILSSERPALE
+3308 RYFILSSERHALE
-3321 DEQDF
+3321 DEKDF

-3349 YVRIV
+3349 YVHII

>member
-23 AGISSVFAQGYTYLQ
+23 AGISSVFAQDNYTYLQ

-46 LFAKDGALTVVS
+46 LLAKDGALTVVS

-71 ALETVSGDNVR
+71 TLETVSGDNVR

-90 VTPNLTLTNSQ
+90 VTAELRLTNRQ
-101 DQAATFTKTENTY
+101 EQAATFTKTENTY
-114 SKGRKSYG
+114 SKGTY
-122 EGVEVPT
+122 
-129 HGGSRYDLVYGGKAL
+129 GGSRYDLVYGGKAL

-165 ANNVKGAKVN
+165 ANNVKGAKVT
-175 PFVSSEGGKV
+175 PFVSSEGGEV
-185 HWYYYMELLG
+185 HWYYMELLWNG
-195 NKSAECVMD
+195 SECVKD
-204 AGAEKKLEKYS
+204 AGAGKNLEKYS

-220 DLRAYMWCVYE
+220 NLRAYMWSVYE
-231 ANDKGDVYFMSAD
+231 ANDKGDVYFKSAD
-244 GNFFCQKDDTYQYST
+244 GNYFYQNGSDQYSA
-259 STKTDRCKYRIC
+259 STKPGNSEYTIC
-271 DVADQTDGKYQE
+271 DVSDQSNDN
-283 AFVLYNPQTTK
+283 AFVLRNSGTGEYVLPYNNSNK
-294 YVFPYG
+294 
-300 SGNTDVGNGSSLN
+300 VGKAYKFNMI
-313 PAEAM
+313 EAM
-318 RFILS
+318 RFIPTTPPP

-331 SANAATAIYDNGTGV
+331 SANAATAIYDNGTSV

-380 QAGDAFTVTTNR
+380 QAGDALTVTTNR

-401 GSAYDDRHDVLT
+401 GSAYDDRHDVLA
-413 LAADASKALGVKDGQ
+413 LADDASKALGVKDGQ

-443 LDSTAEVKGA
+443 LDSTDEVKGA

-477 DARLTLTGTGYD
+477 DARLTLTGMGYD
-489 NPVTRKEFEP
+489 NPDPVTRMEFEP

-504 NWKLEAARHANSK
+504 NWKLEPARHANSK
-517 TGDFYLVNQS
+517 TGDFYLVNQL
-527 GEYLIYKDGRF
+527 GEYFIYKDGRF
-538 NFETL
+538 NFATL

-569 SGDDNHRLGLQAGMT
+569 SGDDNHRLGLQAGLT
-584 PYTLK
+584 PYTLQ
-589 ACNSTSKFNALSFKE
+589 ACNRTSKYNALSFTE

-612 YLQFSGCGRVVL
+612 YLQFSGSGRVVL
-624 YDDGQNIKAVAT
+624 YDDGQNVKAVAT
-636 TTEQLEGNG
+636 TTEPLEGNG

-652 IMDGAGKVNGNN
+652 IMDGAGIVNGFN

-693 FDADQNTYYVIP
+693 FDANQNTYYVVP
-705 VHDVQGGTYNINIA
+705 AVQGGTCYIA

-727 LRGVSEPY
+727 LRGVTGTY

-841 PDTDNGKHKVNPT
+841 PATDNGKHKVNT
-854 LNDYSLY
+854 TTNEYSRY

-879 LYNCKNLY
+879 LYNCENHY
-887 FVRPFPSENA
+887 FVRPFPSENSV
-897 IGRAEEVGKNTSM
+897 GRAEEVGKNTSM
-910 TFVDVAANTTSYH
+910 TFVDVAADTTSYH

-942 KPRVKARDIL
+942 NPRVKARDIL

-1005 YENNNNVRYDLCST
+1005 YENNNSVRYDLCST

-1027 GEEGA
+1027 GEEGV

-1037 PGTRNSVV
+1037 PGTRNSAV

-1071 RTAGGDRY
+1071 RTDRGDRY
-1079 AYHMEDAN
+1079 AYHMEEAN

-1122 RYFLKYDTGSNTFV
+1122 RCFLKYDTGSNTFV
-1136 AVADKK
+1136 AVADKN

-1150 ETSGNYIHWQI
+1150 ETSGNYVHWQI
-1161 ELPDVNDS
+1161 ELPDVNDNNN

-1174 HSYSGGG
+1174 HSYSGDG
-1181 NPKTVSLSL
+1181 NSKTVSLSL
-1190 QGPNNGNNF
+1190 QKPNNVNNF

-1220 NLSLNELTPQL
+1220 NINLNELTPQL
-1231 ELTADGKALKAK
+1231 ELTADGEALKAK

-1293 FYLWLNHGDE
+1293 FYLWLNHGE
-1303 DGTVSWCFAQL
+1303 KDGTVSWCFAQL

-1328 LGVSDVTNGTVAM
+1328 LGVSDVANGTVAM
-1341 LSFST
+1341 LPFST
-1346 YETDKLHTLCFNFG
+1346 YETEKLHTLCFTFG
-1360 RLTCPELSDAAEG
+1360 RLTSPELSDAAEG
-1373 KYYYNF
+1373 KYYYTF
-1379 ICFDKVASDK
+1379 MCFDKVGDNKYVSDGNDTSK
-1389 FISEGYDT
+1389 VVIAEG
-1397 NKKVKAESQQLIND
+1397 KRLVND
-1411 QMWALVGQSKD
+1411 QMWALVGVSKD
-1422 DVVLMSKD
+1422 GFALMSKD
-1430 KYYMCLNGYKL
+1430 RYYLYLNGGIFN
-1441 CVTHDLK
+1441 VTHDLA
-1448 KAAHFSVDY
+1448 KATHFSGTY
-1457 ISDVDR
+1457 DVNKQR
-1463 YVLVL
+1463 YVLTVVSA
-1468 VGGEGSEGHLKKCLN
+1468 VGGDSQYNGWQVL
-1483 LSGDVDENGVR
+1483 LSN
-1494 HKDVIVWNWNK
+1494 NK
-1505 TDKNEGP
+1505 SNVTVGQKGTSTDN
-1512 RFYLN
+1512 RYYLN
-1517 FISIPVPEDYSDYE
+1517 FIPIPVPEDYSDYE
-1531 ILPKRS
+1531 VLPKRS
-1537 WFVKQAHEATTDPM
+1537 WFVKQAHEATADPM

-1579 VIHYL
+1579 VTHYL
-1584 KAESTRELYV
+1584 KAESTRDLYV
-1594 PTCMVTNDNCP
+1594 PTCMVGSAATR
-1605 TLSRAFQRW
+1605 SRAFQRW

-1620 EAVSDSVLNLDL
+1620 EAVSDSVLNLDIR
-1632 PSSRRYKNGIVVG
+1632 SSRRYKNGIVVG
-1645 DQLKLNGQV
+1645 DQLKLNGQ
-1654 NGNYVK
+1654 NSGYYVTHNV
-1660 KKITFQMPEVIPD
+1660 TFQMPEVIPD

-1708 NGAVTNDIILPS
+1708 NGNVTSDIILPS

-1740 RAIANELLQ
+1740 RAIANELLLY
-1749 CKEGNGND
+1749 KDDGSND

-1791 NNDSPSEDNLQ
+1791 NGGIASEDNLQ
-1802 NAVNSGEIV
+1802 NAVNNGA
-1811 IEVDSLDSGITSAKF
+1811 IEVKVEDLGSGITFAGF
-1826 LRSAKTDNVDLGEGL
+1826 LNSGAGAGA
-1841 DRFIAFDYPGDT
+1841 DRAIAFNYPGDNN
-1853 DDGKGIGK
+1853 GKGRGE
-1861 AKGDSCTLKVYG
+1861 ANAGSCTLKVYG

-1888 TFEDNF
+1888 TFEDDF

-1918 ALKKATGDPVATI
+1918 ALLKTTGDPVATI
-1931 TFDPEQFDAFV
+1931 TFDPDQFDAFV
-1942 TPPVGTYTGFLTG
+1942 SPPVGTYTGFSDSGKG
-1955 DKGPGT
+1955 DNANQKYA
-1961 KCGLTYRY
+1961 LTYRY

-1983 DGDFNSTDGKTP
+1983 GDFNNSKTP
-1995 ECTWGNYTIAH
+1995 ECTWGNYTVAH
-2006 RFRMGDF
+2006 RFNMGDN
-2013 GDGSSRGNFFAV
+2013 RGNFFAV
-2025 KKYYENEYGSEK
+2025 KKYYENEYGSQN

-2042 SGFLYIDASDLPGQ
+2042 SGFLYIDASDLPGK
-2056 IASIDFSGMPC
+2056 IASIDFAGMPC

-2079 SPSGKD
+2079 SPGRDNES
-2085 EKPANV
+2085 PANV
-2091 VFSVQGFKN
+2091 VFSIQGFKN

-2111 GSILGEARD
+2111 GGILGEARD
-2120 SLANK
+2120 VNDNK
-2125 LEPKTN
+2125 LKPNTN
-2131 NGIGIWQQV
+2131 KGVGIWQQV

-2160 NACTST
+2160 NACTNT
-2166 VGGDI
+2166 RGGDI

-2199 LCKMTVDYDQVRT
+2199 LCKMTVDYDQVRA

-2238 DAELGFDTGTS
+2238 DAELGFDTGTP
-2249 EGQERLYRMS
+2249 EGQERLYRTP

-2410 KQVGEDEDGN
+2410 KQVGEDVDGN

-2541 VTVVPID
+2541 LTVVPID
-2548 HEDSSGTQYCY
+2548 HEDTSGTQYCY

-2577 GLHGTQYKY
+2577 GLHGDKYKY

-2619 PLRGIKT
+2619 PLRGIET

-2660 ERAGLSVQNFRI
+2660 ERAGISVQNFRI
-2672 VGQLKTLVAD
+2672 VGQLKTLVAR
-2682 TADREHAYA
+2682 TADPENAHA

-2718 AGNATQSTVC
+2718 AGGTAQSTVC

-2809 YETNGADDQFLNFVG
+2809 YETNDPGADDQFLNFVG

-2847 GVNLCGIYTPYQSK
+2847 GVNLCGIYRPYQSK

-2921 FKNVTYNTTDYH
+2921 FKDVKYTTAHYH
-2933 RFAPAVYQRSWDKAK
+2933 RFAPAVYQRSWDKANPK
-2948 STLYYLDTYSAENP
+2948 LYYLEPYSANKP
-2962 QTANV
+2962 QEAKV
-2967 KTTTENIYQAAN
+2967 DTTTENIYQAAN

-3009 YNTSLFRLPKEDT
+3009 YTKSLFRLPKEDT
-3022 AYGYYTELNKTDEQT
+3022 DYGYYTELNETDGKTYT
-3037 YPVDRTHHHKLATD
+3037 VDRTYHHKLATD
-3051 QLAKSGT
+3051 QLKSGT
-3058 EITVTLTN
+3058 ELTVTLRN
-3066 ENRNNRFFL
+3066 ENANNRFFL
-3075 VGNPFACALDLDK
+3075 VGNPFACALDLNE
-3088 FFTVNAAQLN
+3088 FFKENEAQLN

-3159 DMQTSLHASGTL
+3159 DMQTSLHTSGTL

-3308 RYFILSSERPALE
+3308 RYFILSSERPVLE
-3321 DEQDF
+3321 DEKDF
-3326 TQPLIQADNGSVTI
+3326 TQPLIQADKGSVTI

>member
-46 LFAKDGALTVVS
+46 LLAKDGALAVVS

-71 ALETVSGDNVR
+71 TLETVSGDNVR

-90 VTPNLTLTNSQ
+90 VTAELTLTNSQ

-114 SKGRKSYG
+114 SSTTY
-122 EGVEVPT
+122 
-129 HGGSRYDLVYGGKAL
+129 GGSRYDLVYDGKAL

-150 LIWTVEDSRYGCIRL
+150 LFWTVEDSRYGCIRL
-165 ANNVKGAKVN
+165 ANNVKGAKVT
-175 PFVSSEGGKV
+175 PFVSSEGGEV
-185 HWYYYMELLG
+185 HWYYMELLWNG
-195 NKSAECVMD
+195 SECVKD
-204 AGAEKKLEKYS
+204 AGAGKNLEKYS

-220 DLRAYMWCVYE
+220 NLRAYMWSVYE
-231 ANDKGDVYFMSAD
+231 ANDKGDVYFKSAD
-244 GNFFCQKDDTYQYST
+244 GNYFYQNGSDQYSA
-259 STKTDRCKYRIC
+259 STKPGNSEYTIC
-271 DVADQTDGKYQE
+271 DVSDQSNDN
-283 AFVLYNPQTTK
+283 AFVLRNIGTGK
-294 YVFPYG
+294 YVLPYNN
-300 SGNTDVGNGSSLN
+300 SNKVGWASAFNMI
-313 PAEAM
+313 EAM
-318 RFILS
+318 RFIS
-323 TGPHIYQF
+323 TPPPTGPHIYQF
-331 SANAATAIYDNGTGV
+331 SANAATAIYDNGTSV

-368 YVLKSGRDNYLK
+368 YVLKSGRNNYLK

-413 LAADASKALGVKDGQ
+413 LADDASKALGVKDGQ

-443 LDSTAEVKGA
+443 LDSTNEVKGA

-527 GEYLIYKDGRF
+527 GEYLIYKEGRF

-569 SGDDNHRLGLQAGMT
+569 SGDDNHRLGLQAGNT
-584 PYTLK
+584 PYTLQ

-604 SERGSDYD
+604 SKRGSDYD
-612 YLQFSGCGRVVL
+612 YLQFSGNGRVVL
-624 YDDGQNIKAVAT
+624 YDDGQNVKAVAT

-645 YQWTFDP
+645 YQWTFEP
-652 IMDGAGKVNGNN
+652 IMDGAGKVNGYN
-664 LKNKAGRFLRY
+664 LKNKAGCYFRY
-675 DAADETFTSVTDR
+675 DTAAKTFTSVTDR

-693 FDADQNTYYVIP
+693 FDADQNTYYVVP
-705 VHDVQGGTYNINIA
+705 AHVTGGTCNIA
-719 GGLRYNAV
+719 GGLRYNAM

-841 PDTDNGKHKVNPT
+841 PDTDGYQHKVNT
-854 LNDYSLY
+854 TTNEYSRY
-861 KICDVADQPDA
+861 KICDLADQPDA
-872 SLEGLWS
+872 SLDGLWS
-879 LYNCKNLY
+879 LYNCTNHY
-887 FVRPFPSENA
+887 FVRPSENDKF
-897 IGRAEEVGKNTSM
+897 IGRAEKVGKNTSM

-968 HIRNRAGFYLTYDGK
+968 HIRNRAGFYLTYDEK

-1005 YENNNNVRYDLCST
+1005 YENNNSVRYDLCST

-1037 PGTRNSVV
+1037 PGTRNSAV

-1079 AYHMEDAN
+1079 AYHMEDATN

-1161 ELPDVNDS
+1161 ELPDVNDNS
-1169 RNLIS
+1169 NLIS

-1199 VEIFPVDITPDFYE
+1199 LYIFPVDITPDFYE

-1220 NLSLNELTPQL
+1220 NINLDELTPKL
-1231 ELTADGKALKAK
+1231 ELTADGEALKAK

-1278 EGNVF
+1278 KGNVF

-1314 NADGSKPEGKPEKC
+1314 NADGSKPEGKPKNC
-1328 LGVSDVTNGTVAM
+1328 LGVSDLANGTVAM
-1341 LSFST
+1341 LPFST
-1346 YETDKLHTLCFNFG
+1346 YETDKLHTLCFTFG
-1360 RLTCPELSDAAEG
+1360 RLTSPELSDAAEG
-1373 KYYYNF
+1373 KYYYTF
-1379 ICFDKVASDK
+1379 MCFDKVGDNKYVSDGNDTSK
-1389 FISEGYDT
+1389 LVIAEG
-1397 NKKVKAESQQLIND
+1397 KRLVND
-1411 QMWALVGQSKD
+1411 QMWALVGVSKD
-1422 DVVLMSKD
+1422 GFVLMSKD
-1430 KYYMCLNGYKL
+1430 RYYLYLNGGIFN
-1441 CVTHDLK
+1441 VTHDLA
-1448 KAAHFSVDY
+1448 KATHFSGTY
-1457 ISDVDR
+1457 DVNKQR
-1463 YVLVL
+1463 YVLTVL
-1468 VGGEGSEGHLKKCLN
+1468 SAVGGDSKYNGWQMLLSNNGSNVTVGQKGT
-1483 LSGDVDENGVR
+1483 S
-1494 HKDVIVWNWNK
+1494 
-1505 TDKNEGP
+1505 TDN
-1512 RFYLN
+1512 RYYLN
-1517 FISIPVPEDYSDYE
+1517 FIPIPVPEDFSDYE
-1531 ILPKRS
+1531 VLPKRS
-1537 WFVKQAHEATTDPM
+1537 WFVKQAYEATADPM

-1579 VIHYL
+1579 ITHYL
-1584 KAESTRELYV
+1584 KAESTRKLYV
-1594 PTCMVTNDNCP
+1594 PTCMVGSANTR
-1605 TLSRAFQRW
+1605 SRAFQRW

-1632 PSSRRYKNGIVVG
+1632 SSSRRYRNGIVVG
-1645 DQLKLNGQV
+1645 EQLNLNGQ
-1654 NGNYVK
+1654 NYGNYVDHYV
-1660 KKITFQMPEVIPD
+1660 TFQMPEVIPD

-1697 NPIYNGNVTKY
+1697 NPIYNGNVTS
-1708 NGAVTNDIILPS
+1708 DIILPS

-1740 RAIANELLQ
+1740 RAIANELLLY
-1749 CKEGNGND
+1749 KDDGSND

-1791 NNDSPSEDNLQ
+1791 NGGIASEDNLQ
-1802 NAVNSGEIV
+1802 NAVNSGA
-1811 IEVDSLDSGITSAKF
+1811 IEVKVDDLGSGITFAKF
-1826 LRSAKTDNVDLGEGL
+1826 LNSGAGAGA
-1841 DRFIAFDYPGDT
+1841 DRAIAFNYP
-1853 DDGKGIGK
+1853 DDDNGKGTGT
-1861 AKGDSCTLKVYG
+1861 ATAGSCTLKVYG

-1888 TFEDNF
+1888 IFEDDF

-1904 KKDDGS
+1904 KKDDGT
-1910 FKSERSPE
+1910 FKSARSPE
-1918 ALKKATGDPVATI
+1918 ALLKTTGDPVATI
-1931 TFDPEQFDAFV
+1931 TFDPDEFDSFV
-1942 TPPVGTYTGFLTG
+1942 SPPVGTYTGFTNSGKG
-1955 DKGPGT
+1955 DNANQKYS
-1961 KCGLTYRY
+1961 LTYRY

-1983 DGDFNSTDGKTP
+1983 GGDFNSTDGRTS
-1995 ECTWGNYTIAH
+1995 ECTWGNYTVAH
-2006 RFRMGDF
+2006 RFDMGDN
-2013 GDGSSRGNFFAV
+2013 RGNFFAV
-2025 KKYYENEYGSEK
+2025 KKYYENEYGSQN

-2042 SGFLYIDASDLPGQ
+2042 SGFLYIDASDLPGK
-2056 IASIDFSGMPC
+2056 IASIDFAGMPC

-2079 SPSGKD
+2079 SPDRGNES
-2085 EKPANV
+2085 PANV
-2091 VFSVQGFKN
+2091 VFSIQGFKN

-2120 SLANK
+2120 SLDKPLN
-2125 LEPKTN
+2125 PKD
-2131 NGIGIWQQV
+2131 NGGKGIWQQV

-2160 NACTST
+2160 NACTNTS
-2166 VGGDI
+2166 GGDI

-2182 PEVQIE
+2182 PDVQIE

-2199 LCKMTVDYDQVRT
+2199 LCKMTVDYDQVRA

-2238 DAELGFDTGTS
+2238 DAELGFDTGKP

-2410 KQVGEDEDGN
+2410 KQVGEDVDGN

-2499 SVIDV
+2499 SVINV

-2532 ATKQGTILK
+2532 ATKQGKILK

-2559 DPQQVGI
+2559 DPQQVGV
-2566 KVSGEAPQLFD
+2566 KVSGQAPQLFD
-2577 GLHGTQYKY
+2577 GLHGDKYKY

-2619 PLRGIKT
+2619 PLRGIET
-2626 VTKDAIGLTSVSPE
+2626 VTKDAIGLTSVSPD

-2672 VGQLKTLVAD
+2672 VGQLKTLEAS
-2682 TADREHAYA
+2682 TTNPENAHA
-2691 DIVFNSD
+2691 DIVFNSG

-2703 GYVYTLRFNYRELFN
+2703 GYVYTLRFDYRECFN
-2718 AGNATQSTVC
+2718 AGSTTQTKAC

-2762 ADLEDLH
+2762 ADLADLH
-2769 FNADT
+2769 FKADT
-2774 EPGYAAN
+2774 ETGYATN

-2795 TSVIVTPKKAGPQL
+2795 TSVIVTPDKAGPQL
-2809 YETNGADDQFLNFVG
+2809 YETNYAGADDPFLNFVDH
-2824 NEGKR
+2824 EDEQR

-2841 APEADK
+2841 APKAK
-2847 GVNLCGIYTPYQSK
+2847 AGVNLCGIYTPYQSK

-2889 PDRWYTLGS
+2889 TDRWYTLGS

-2921 FKNVTYNTTDYH
+2921 FKDVTYNTTDYH

-2948 STLYYLDTYSAENP
+2948 STLYYLEPYSANNP
-2962 QTANV
+2962 QEARV
-2967 KTTTENIYQAAN
+2967 DTTTENIYQAAN

-2997 VKVNGIGIGAQK
+2997 VKVNGVGIGAQK
-3009 YNTSLFRLPKEDT
+3009 YNKSLFRLPKEDT
-3022 AYGYYTELNKTDEQT
+3022 AYGYYTELNETDRRT
-3037 YPVDRTHHHKLATD
+3037 YPVDRTYHHKLATD
-3051 QLAKSGT
+3051 QLKSGT
-3058 EITVTLTN
+3058 ELTVTLRN
-3066 ENRNNRFFL
+3066 ENANNRYFL
-3075 VGNPFACALDLDK
+3075 VGNPFACALDLK
-3088 FFTVNAAQLN
+3088 EFFKENEAQLN

-3147 EGTNTITLKFTA
+3147 EGTNTINLKFTA
-3159 DMQTSLHASGTL
+3159 DMQTSLHTSGTL

-3244 RSLWRVPLGVLSNSE
+3244 RSLWRVPLGVLSDSE
-3259 EPVQLTFSGMR
+3259 DPVQLTFSGMR

-3294 ADCVKVEVPGVTTG
+3294 ADCVRVEVPGVTTG

-3321 DEQDF
+3321 DEKDF

-3349 YVRIV
+3349 YVHIV

>member
-23 AGISSVFAQGYTYLQ
+23 AGISSVFAQDTYTYLQ

-46 LFAKDGALTVVS
+46 LLAKDGALTVVS
-58 TTEDAPAGDGYQW
+58 TTEDAPVGDGYQW
-71 ALETVSGDNVR
+71 MLETVSGDNVR

-90 VTPNLTLTNSQ
+90 VTPDLALTSNQ
-101 DQAATFTKTENTY
+101 NQAATFTKTENTY
-114 SKGRKSYG
+114 SSTTY
-122 EGVEVPT
+122 
-129 HGGSRYDLVYGGKAL
+129 GGSRYDLVYNGKAL

-150 LIWTVEDSRYGCIRL
+150 FFWAVRNSRYGCIRM
-165 ANNVKGAKVN
+165 ANNVKGAKVT
-175 PFVSSEGGKV
+175 PFVSSEGGEV
-185 HWYYYMELLG
+185 HWYYMELLRNG
-195 NKSAECVMD
+195 SECVKD
-204 AGAEKKLEKYS
+204 AGAGKNLEKYS

-220 DLRAYMWCVYE
+220 NLRAYMWCVYE
-231 ANDKGDVYFMSAD
+231 ANEKGDVYIKSVD
-244 GNFFCQKDDTYQYST
+244 GNYFYQNGYYQCSA
-259 STKTDRCKYRIC
+259 STKPGNSVYTIC
-271 DVADQTDGKYQE
+271 DVSDQSNDN
-283 AFVLYNPQTTK
+283 AFVLRNNSGTSY
-294 YVFPYG
+294 YVLPYG
-300 SGNTDVGNGSSLN
+300 NKENKVGWASSFQM
-313 PAEAM
+313 AAAM
-318 RFILS
+318 RFIS
-323 TGPHIYQF
+323 TPPPTGPHIYQF

-346 TMQPVGSEV
+346 TMQAVGAEV

-368 YVLKSGRDNYLK
+368 YVLKSGRNNYLK
-380 QAGDAFTVTTNR
+380 QAGEALTVTTSR
-392 DEALRLFPC
+392 DEALKLFPS
-401 GSAYDDRHDVLT
+401 GSEYDDKHDVLT

-428 LAIVEANSFYSVVRI
+428 LAIVETNSFYSVVRI
-443 LDSTAEVKGA
+443 LDSTDEVKGA
-453 VAPKFSDISNVYY
+453 VAPKFSDISNAYY

-477 DARLTLTGTGYD
+477 DNRLTLTGTDYD
-489 NPVTRKEFEP
+489 NPVTRMEFQP
-499 TSASQ
+499 TSARQ
-504 NWKLEAARHANSK
+504 NWELRPAKHPNSK
-517 TGDFYLVNQS
+517 PGDFYLVNQE

-538 NFETL
+538 NFKSL

-569 SGDDNHRLGLQAGMT
+569 SGDDNHRLGLQDGMT

-589 ACNSTSKFNALSFKE
+589 ACNRTSKYNALSFKE

-612 YLQFSGCGRVVL
+612 YLQFSGSGRVVL
-624 YDDGQNIKAVAT
+624 YDDGQNVKAVAT
-636 TTEQLEGNG
+636 TTEQLEGDG
-645 YQWTFDP
+645 YRWTFDP
-652 IMDGAGKVNGNN
+652 IMDGAGKVNGYN

-675 DAADETFTSVTDR
+675 DTAAKTFTSVTDR

-693 FDADQNTYYVIP
+693 FDADQNTYYVVP
-705 VHDVQGGTYNINIA
+705 AHVSGDTYNIA

-727 LRGVSEPY
+727 LRGVSGTY
-735 NTLGVKNGKLQLVKK
+735 TTLGVKNGQLQLVKK

-771 VSTSANPHYYALNF
+771 VSTSDNPRYYAFNF
-785 FQNGSEYLQDNT
+785 FQNGSGEYMQDNT
-797 PGNILLKSPVAPF
+797 PGDILLKSPVAPF
-810 PLRRYCWILEEA
+810 PLRRFCWILEEA

-841 PDTDNGKHKVNPT
+841 PATDNYQHKVNT
-854 LNDYSLY
+854 TTNAYSRY
-861 KICDVADQPDA
+861 KICDVADQPEA
-872 SLEGLWS
+872 SLDGLWS
-879 LYNCKNLY
+879 LYNCENHY
-887 FVRPFPSENA
+887 FVRPSDRDNS

-910 TFVDVAANTTSYH
+910 TFVDIAADTTSYH
-923 FVFPAMGQ
+923 LVFPAMGQ

-942 KPRVKARDIL
+942 NPRVKARGIL

-968 HIRNRAGFYLTYDGK
+968 HIRNRAGFYLTYDK
-983 NKQFGVSNQ
+983 NNEQFGVSNQ
-992 KADAYTFVYNVNN
+992 KADAYTFVYDEND
-1005 YENNNNVRYDLCST
+1005 YQNNNSVRYDFLSS
-1019 DDQQALSI
+1019 DGKQALSI
-1027 GEEGA
+1027 GEEGT

-1037 PGTRNSVV
+1037 PNTRNSVV
-1045 DLRPYIIAPE
+1045 DLRSYIIAPE
-1055 LPIPSLGG
+1055 LPIPSSGG
-1063 ADYQLYCI
+1063 VDYHLYCI

-1079 AYHMEDAN
+1079 AYHMEEAN
-1087 SISLKPY
+1087 AISLKTY
-1094 EEKNLCQLWVLIR
+1094 VEKNLCQLWILIR

-1122 RYFLKYDTGSNTFV
+1122 RCFLKYDTGSNTFV
-1136 AVADKK
+1136 AVADRN

-1150 ETSGNYIHWQI
+1150 ETSGNYDHWQI
-1161 ELPDVNDS
+1161 ELPDVGGNN
-1169 RNLIS
+1169 NLIS
-1174 HSYSGGG
+1174 HSYSG
-1181 NPKTVSLSL
+1181 NPKTVTLSL
-1190 QGPNNGNNF
+1190 QGPNNADNY
-1199 VEIFPVDITPDFYE
+1199 VDIIPVDITPDFYE

-1220 NLSLNELTPQL
+1220 NLSLNELTPEL
-1231 ELTADGKALKAK
+1231 ELTADGTALKAK

-1278 EGNVF
+1278 GGNVF
-1283 LTTDKAQATH
+1283 LTEDKAQATH
-1293 FYLWLNHGDE
+1293 FYLWLNHGE
-1303 DGTVSWCFAQL
+1303 KDGNVSWCFAQL

-1328 LGVSDVTNGTVAM
+1328 LGVSDVANGTVAM

-1346 YETDKLHTLCFNFG
+1346 YETEKQHTLCFTFG
-1360 RLTCPELSDAAEG
+1360 RLTCPELSDAVAG

-1379 ICFDKVASDK
+1379 ICFDKAGNKYVSD
-1389 FISEGYDT
+1389 GNDT
-1397 NKKVKAESQQLIND
+1397 SKVVFAENGKKLVND
-1411 QMWALVGQSKD
+1411 QMWALVGQNKD

-1430 KYYMCLNGYKL
+1430 KYYMYLDGDRFY
-1441 CVTHDLK
+1441 VTHDPE
-1448 KAAHFSVDY
+1448 KAVHLSVKY
-1457 ISDVDR
+1457 ISSQQR
-1463 YVLVL
+1463 YALTIVKGPND
-1468 VGGEGSEGHLKKCLN
+1468 GGKSGYSMN
-1483 LSGDVDENGVR
+1483 LHGGD
-1494 HKDVIVWNWNK
+1494 HTTILPWKDSSIQ
-1505 TDKNEGP
+1505 TDSN
-1512 RFYLN
+1512 FWLN
-1517 FISIPVPEDYSDYE
+1517 FIAVPQPEDYSDYE
-1531 ILPKRS
+1531 VLPKRS
-1537 WFVKQAHEATTDPM
+1537 WFVKQAREATADPM

-1579 VIHYL
+1579 VTHYL

-1594 PTCMVTNDNCP
+1594 PTCMVGSAATR
-1605 TLSRAFQRW
+1605 SRAFQRW

-1632 PSSRRYKNGIVVG
+1632 SSSRRYRNGIVVG
-1645 DQLKLNGQV
+1645 DQLKLNGQN
-1654 NGNYVK
+1654 NGQYVGHSVL
-1660 KKITFQMPEVIPD
+1660 FQMPEVIPD

-1697 NPIYNGNVTKY
+1697 NPIYNGNVTS
-1708 NGAVTNDIILPS
+1708 DIILPS
-1720 KQNIVEPTITG
+1720 KQSIVEPTITG

-1749 CKEGNGND
+1749 CKEDKVKGND

-1791 NNDSPSEDNLQ
+1791 NNGIASEDNLQ
-1802 NAVNSGEIV
+1802 NAVNNGA
-1811 IEVDSLDSGITSAKF
+1811 IEVEVDDLGSGITFAKF
-1826 LRSAKTDNVDLGEGL
+1826 LSSGAGGDATD
-1841 DRFIAFDYPGDT
+1841 RAIAFNYPGDT
-1853 DDGKGIGK
+1853 ADGKGTGK
-1861 AKGDSCTLKVYG
+1861 ANAGSCTLKVYG

-1904 KKDDGS
+1904 KKDGS

-1918 ALKKATGDPVATI
+1918 ALLKTTGDPVATI
-1931 TFDPEQFDAFV
+1931 TFDFDQFDAFV
-1942 TPPVGTYTGFLTG
+1942 SPPVGTYTGFDNVAG
-1955 DKGPGT
+1955 AST

-1983 DGDFNSTDGKTP
+1983 GGDFNSADGKTS
-1995 ECTWGNYTIAH
+1995 ECTWGNYTVAH
-2006 RFRMGDF
+2006 RFNMGDN
-2013 GDGSSRGNFFAV
+2013 RGNFFAV
-2025 KKYYENEYGSEK
+2025 KKYYENEYGSQN

-2042 SGFLYIDASDLPGQ
+2042 SGFLYIDASDLPGK
-2056 IASIDFSGMPC
+2056 IASIDFAGMPC

-2079 SPSGKD
+2079 SPDRGNES
-2085 EKPANV
+2085 PANV
-2091 VFSVQGFKN
+2091 VFSIQGFKN

-2120 SLANK
+2120 ANDNK
-2125 LEPKTN
+2125 LTPNTN
-2131 NGIGIWQQV
+2131 KGKGIWQQV

-2160 NACTST
+2160 NACTNT
-2166 VGGDI
+2166 QGGDI

-2199 LCKMTVDYDQVRT
+2199 LCKMTVDYDQVRA

-2238 DAELGFDTGTS
+2238 DAELGFDTGTP
-2249 EGQERLYRMS
+2249 EGKKRLYRMS

-2274 PNSQVS
+2274 PNSQAP
-2280 GEGIFRSVEFKTNFD
+2280 GEGIFRSVEFKTKFD
-2295 SLPVFKYRD
+2295 DLPLFKYRN
-2304 AVAATVGMASREV
+2304 AVEATVGMASREV

-2410 KQVGEDEDGN
+2410 KQVGEDAEGN

-2428 DWWRDYVGGAFTDVC
+2428 DWWRDYVGDAFTDVC

-2453 LGKNESRLS
+2453 LGKNENRLS

-2519 VLLNNTCNIYVPA
+2519 VLLNNTCNVYVPA
-2532 ATKQGTILK
+2532 ATKQGEILK

-2548 HEDSSGTQYCY
+2548 HEDGNGTQYCY

-2566 KVSGEAPQLFD
+2566 KVSGQAPQLFD
-2577 GLHGTQYKY
+2577 GLHGNQYKY
-2586 PDKLTN
+2586 PKKLTN

-2619 PLRGIKT
+2619 PLRGIET
-2626 VTKDAIGLTSVSPE
+2626 VTKDAIGLTSVSTD
-2640 VFLAGTNDPNM
+2640 VFLAGTNDPTM
-2651 KAYETKAAE
+2651 KAYETKTAE
-2660 ERAGLSVQNFRI
+2660 ERTGLSVQNFRI
-2672 VGQLKTLVAD
+2672 VGQLKTLEAS
-2682 TADREHAYA
+2682 TTNPENAHA
-2691 DIVFNSD
+2691 DIVFNSK

-2703 GYVYTLRFNYRELFN
+2703 GYVYTLRFDYRELFN
-2718 AGNATQSTVC
+2718 AGSTTQTTAC

-2762 ADLEDLH
+2762 ADLADLH
-2769 FNADT
+2769 FKADT
-2774 EPGYAAN
+2774 ETGYATN

-2795 TSVIVTPKKAGPQL
+2795 TSVIVTPDKAGPQL
-2809 YETNGADDQFLNFVG
+2809 YETNNAGTDDQFLNFVG
-2824 NEGKR
+2824 HEGKQR

-2841 APEADK
+2841 APKAEA
-2847 GVNLCGIYTPYQSK
+2847 GVNRCDIYKPYQSK

-2866 SGGELLHAERLDYK
+2866 SGGELLHAERLSYE

-3009 YNTSLFRLPKEDT
+3009 YTKSLFRLPKEDT
-3022 AYGYYTELNKTDEQT
+3022 AYGYYTELNETDRKT
-3037 YPVDRTHHHKLATD
+3037 YPVDRTYHHKLATD

-3058 EITVTLTN
+3058 EMTVTLTN

-3147 EGTNTITLKFTA
+3147 EGTNTINLKFTA
-3159 DMQTSLHASGTL
+3159 DMQTSLHTSGTL

-3259 EPVQLTFSGMR
+3259 APVQLTFSGMR

-3308 RYFILSSERPALE
+3308 RYFILSSERPSLE
-3321 DEQDF
+3321 EEQDF
-3326 TQPLIQADNGSVTI
+3326 VQPLIQADKGCVTVT
-3340 SSSAAHVLT
+3340 SSAAHVLT
-3349 YVRIV
+3349 YVHIV

-3371 SLKLPTGVYVVE
+3371 SLKLPSGVYVVE

>member
-23 AGISSVFAQGYTYLQ
+23 AGISSVFAQEYTYLQ
-38 FSGNGRTV
+38 FSDNGRTV
-46 LFAKDGALTVVS
+46 LLAKDGALTVVS

-71 ALETVSGDNVR
+71 TLETVSGDNVR

-90 VTPNLTLTNSQ
+90 VTADLRLTNSQ
-101 DQAATFTKTENTY
+101 NLAATFTKTENTY
-114 SKGRKSYG
+114 SSATYG
-122 EGVEVPT
+122 GLK
-129 HGGSRYDLVYGGKAL
+129 RYDLVYDGKAL

-150 LIWTVEDSRYGCIRL
+150 LFWTVEDSRYGCIRL
-165 ANNVKGAKVN
+165 ANNVKGAKVT
-175 PFVSSEGGKV
+175 PFVCSEGGEV
-185 HWYYYMELLG
+185 HWYYMELLG
-195 NKSAECVMD
+195 NGSECVKD
-204 AGAEKKLEKYS
+204 AGAGNKLQKYP

-220 DLRAYMWCVYE
+220 NLRAYMWCVYE
-231 ANDKGDVYFMSAD
+231 ANEQGDVYIKSVD
-244 GNFFCQKDDTYQYST
+244 GNYMYQSGDRQYAT
-259 STKTDRCKYRIC
+259 SNKSDVCKYRIC
-271 DVADQTDGKYQE
+271 DVADQTDGKYLD
-283 AFVLYNPQTTK
+283 AFVLYNTQTTK

-300 SGNTDVGNGSSLN
+300 SGNPDVGMGSYINS
-313 PAEAM
+313 AEAM
-318 RFILS
+318 RFIS
-323 TGPHIYQF
+323 TPPPTGPHIYQF

-380 QAGDAFTVTTNR
+380 RVGAALTVTTNR

-443 LDSTAEVKGA
+443 LNSTDEVKGA

-517 TGDFYLVNQS
+517 PGDFYLVNQL

-538 NFETL
+538 NFTTF

-569 SGDDNHRLGLQAGMT
+569 SGDDNHRLGLQAGNT

-589 ACNSTSKFNALSFKE
+589 ACNSTSKYNALSFKE

-652 IMDGAGKVNGNN
+652 IMDGAGIVNGFN
-664 LKNKAGRFLRY
+664 LKNKADRFLRY

-693 FDADQNTYYVIP
+693 FDADQNTYYVVP
-705 VHDVQGGTYNINIA
+705 AHVQGGTYNIA

-841 PDTDNGKHKVNPT
+841 PDTDGYQHKVNT
-854 LNDYSLY
+854 TTNEYSLY

-872 SLEGLWS
+872 SLDGLWS
-879 LYNCKNLY
+879 LYNCTNHY
-887 FVRPFPSENA
+887 FVRPSDSDNF
-897 IGRAEEVGKNTSM
+897 IGRAEKVGKNTSM

-942 KPRVKARDIL
+942 NPRVKARAIL

-968 HIRNRAGFYLTYDGK
+968 HIRNRAGFYLTYDEK

-1005 YENNNNVRYDLCST
+1005 YENNNSVRYDLCST

-1027 GEEGA
+1027 GEEGV

-1037 PGTRNSVV
+1037 PNTRNSAV

-1063 ADYQLYCI
+1063 ADYHLYCI
-1071 RTAGGDRY
+1071 RTDKGDRY

-1107 DGQGKGDGYLQSAYN
+1107 DGEGKGDGYLQSAYN
-1122 RYFLKYDTGSNTFV
+1122 RHFLKYDTGSNTFV

-1161 ELPDVNDS
+1161 ELPDVNDN

-1181 NPKTVSLSL
+1181 NSKTVSLSL

-1199 VEIFPVDITPDFYE
+1199 VYIFPVDINPDFYE

-1220 NLSLNELTPQL
+1220 NINLDELTPKL
-1231 ELTADGKALKAK
+1231 ELTTDGTALKAK

-1267 NGHGQYIGADA
+1267 NGHGQYIGTDA
-1278 EGNVF
+1278 EGNVC
-1283 LTTDKAQATH
+1283 LTTDKEQATH
-1293 FYLWLNHGDE
+1293 FYLWLNHGDK
-1303 DGTVSWCFAQL
+1303 DGSVSWCFAQL
-1314 NADGSKPEGKPEKC
+1314 NADGSKPEGKPKNC
-1328 LGVSDVTNGTVAM
+1328 LGVSDVANGTVAM
-1341 LSFST
+1341 LPFST
-1346 YETDKLHTLCFNFG
+1346 YETDKLHTLCFTFG

-1379 ICFDKVASDK
+1379 MCFDLVGNKYVCDGNDTSKVVIA
-1389 FISEGYDT
+1389 EG
-1397 NKKVKAESQQLIND
+1397 KRLVND
-1411 QMWALVGQSKD
+1411 QMWALVGVSKD
-1422 DVVLMSKD
+1422 DFVLMSKD
-1430 KYYMCLNGYKL
+1430 RYYLYLNGGIFN
-1441 CVTHDLK
+1441 VTHDLA
-1448 KAAHFSVDY
+1448 KATHFSGTY
-1457 ISDVDR
+1457 DVNKQR
-1463 YVLVL
+1463 YVLTVL
-1468 VGGEGSEGHLKKCLN
+1468 SAVGGDSQYNGWQVL
-1483 LSGDVDENGVR
+1483 LSNNYSNVTVGQKGTS
-1494 HKDVIVWNWNK
+1494 
-1505 TDKNEGP
+1505 TDN
-1512 RFYLN
+1512 RYYLN
-1517 FISIPVPEDYSDYE
+1517 FIPIPVPEDFSDYE
-1531 ILPKRS
+1531 VLPKRS
-1537 WFVKQAHEATTDPM
+1537 WFVKQAHEATADPM

-1579 VIHYL
+1579 ITHYL
-1584 KAESTRELYV
+1584 KAESTRKLYV
-1594 PTCMVTNDNCP
+1594 PTCMVGSANTR
-1605 TLSRAFQRW
+1605 SRAFQRW

-1632 PSSRRYKNGIVVG
+1632 SSSRRYRNGIVVG
-1645 DQLKLNGQV
+1645 EQLNLNGQ
-1654 NGNYVK
+1654 NYGNYVDHYV
-1660 KKITFQMPEVIPD
+1660 TFQMPEVIPD

-1678 LGADLTPYSDFV
+1678 LGGDLTTYSDFV

-1708 NGAVTNDIILPS
+1708 NGNVTSDIILPS

-1731 RNLYVIRNA
+1731 RNLYIIRNA
-1740 RAIANELLQ
+1740 RAIANELLLY
-1749 CKEGNGND
+1749 KDDGSND

-1791 NNDSPSEDNLQ
+1791 NGGIASEDNLQ
-1802 NAVNSGEIV
+1802 NAVNSGA
-1811 IEVDSLDSGITSAKF
+1811 IEVKVDDLGSGITFAKF
-1826 LRSAKTDNVDLGEGL
+1826 LNSGAGAGA
-1841 DRFIAFDYPGDT
+1841 DRAIAFNYP
-1853 DDGKGIGK
+1853 DDDNGKGTGT
-1861 AKGDSCTLKVYG
+1861 ATAGSCTLKVYG

-1888 TFEDNF
+1888 IFEDDF

-1904 KKDDGS
+1904 KKDDGT
-1910 FKSERSPE
+1910 FKSARSPE
-1918 ALKKATGDPVATI
+1918 ALLKTTGDPVATI
-1931 TFDPEQFDAFV
+1931 TFDPDEFDSFV
-1942 TPPVGTYTGFLTG
+1942 SPPVGTYTGFTNSGKG
-1955 DKGPGT
+1955 DNANQKYS
-1961 KCGLTYRY
+1961 LTYRY

-1983 DGDFNSTDGKTP
+1983 GGDFNSTNGRTS
-1995 ECTWGNYTIAH
+1995 ECTWGNYTVAH
-2006 RFRMGDF
+2006 RFDMGDN
-2013 GDGSSRGNFFAV
+2013 RGNFFAV
-2025 KKYYENEYGSEK
+2025 KKYYENEYGSQN

-2042 SGFLYIDASDLPGQ
+2042 SGFLYIDASDLPGK
-2056 IASIDFSGMPC
+2056 IASIDFAGMPC

-2079 SPSGKD
+2079 SPDRDNES
-2085 EKPANV
+2085 PANV
-2091 VFSVQGFKN
+2091 VFSIQGFKN
-2100 GKATTLYSYCP
+2100 GKATTLYSYSP

-2120 SLANK
+2120 SLD
-2125 LEPKTN
+2125 KTLKPMD
-2131 NGIGIWQQV
+2131 NGGKGIWQQV

-2149 DDFDSFRLTID
+2149 DDFDNFRLTID
-2160 NACTST
+2160 NACTNTS
-2166 VGGDI
+2166 GGDI

-2199 LCKMTVDYDQVRT
+2199 LCKMTVDYDQVRA

-2220 VMKDNPKV
+2220 VMKDDPKV

-2238 DAELGFDTGTS
+2238 DAELGFDTGTP
-2249 EGQERLYRMS
+2249 EGKERLYRMS

-2274 PNSQVS
+2274 PNSQAS
-2280 GEGIFRSVEFKTNFD
+2280 GEGIFRSVEFKTKFD
-2295 SLPVFKYRD
+2295 DLPLFKYRA
-2304 AVAATVGMASREV
+2304 AVEATVGMASREV

-2410 KQVGEDEDGN
+2410 KQVGEDAEGN

-2485 GAAPKN
+2485 GAAPKD

-2577 GLHGTQYKY
+2577 GQPGNQYKY
-2586 PDKLTN
+2586 PEKLTN
-2592 VPVRSSLAAVEEVRA
+2592 VPVRSSLAAVAEVRA
-2607 RADGSAANVLRV
+2607 RADGSVANVLRV

-2626 VTKDAIGLTSVSPE
+2626 VTAGAIGLTSVSPE

-2672 VGQLKTLVAD
+2672 VGQLKKLVAD
-2682 TADREHAYA
+2682 TADRANAHA

-2718 AGNATQSTVC
+2718 AGGTAQSTVC

-2809 YETNGADDQFLNFVG
+2809 YETNDPGADDQFLNFVG

-2866 SGGELLHAERLDYK
+2866 SGGELLHAERLSYE

-2921 FKNVTYNTTDYH
+2921 FKDVKYTTAHYH

-2948 STLYYLDTYSAENP
+2948 STLYYLEPYSANKP
-2962 QTANV
+2962 QEARV
-2967 KTTTENIYQAAN
+2967 DTTTENIYQAAN

-2997 VKVNGIGIGAQK
+2997 VKVNGVGIGAQK
-3009 YNTSLFRLPKEDT
+3009 YTKSLFRLPKEDT
-3022 AYGYYTELNKTDEQT
+3022 DYGYYTELNETDRKT
-3037 YPVDRTHHHKLATD
+3037 YPVDRTYHHKLATD

-3075 VGNPFACALDLDK
+3075 VGNPFACALDLNE
-3088 FFTVNAAQLN
+3088 FFKENETQLN

-3159 DMQTSLHASGTL
+3159 DMQTSLHTSGTL

-3308 RYFILSSERPALE
+3308 RYFILSSERPSLE
-3321 DEQDF
+3321 EEQTF

-3388 GESVGKVSL
+3388 GESVAKVSL

>member
-23 AGISSVFAQGYTYLQ
+23 AGISSVFAQEYTYLQ

-46 LFAKDGALTVVS
+46 LLAKDGALTVVS

-71 ALETVSGDNVR
+71 TLETVSGNNVR

-90 VTPNLTLTNSQ
+90 VTAELTLTNSQ

-114 SKGRKSYG
+114 SSTTY
-122 EGVEVPT
+122 
-129 HGGSRYDLVYGGKAL
+129 GGSRYDLVYGGKAL

-150 LIWTVEDSRYGCIRL
+150 LFWTVEDSRYGCIRL
-165 ANNVKGAKVN
+165 ANNVKGAKVT
-175 PFVSSEGGKV
+175 PFVSIEGGEV
-185 HWYYYMELLG
+185 HWYYMELLWNG
-195 NKSAECVMD
+195 SECVKD
-204 AGAEKKLEKYS
+204 AGAGKNLEKYS

-220 DLRAYMWCVYE
+220 NLRAYMWSVYE
-231 ANDKGDVYFMSAD
+231 ANDKGDVYFKSAD
-244 GNFFCQKDDTYQYST
+244 GNYFYQNGNDQYSA
-259 STKTDRCKYRIC
+259 STKPGNSEYTIC
-271 DVADQTDGKYQE
+271 DVSDQSNDN
-283 AFVLYNPQTTK
+283 AFVLRNIGTGK
-294 YVFPYG
+294 YVLPYNN
-300 SGNTDVGNGSSLN
+300 SNKVGWASAFNMI
-313 PAEAM
+313 EAM
-318 RFILS
+318 RFIS
-323 TGPHIYQF
+323 TPPPTGPHIYQF
-331 SANAATAIYDNGTGV
+331 SANAATAIYDNGTSV

-355 AGYQWTLEQVGGA
+355 VGYQWTLEQVGGA

-380 QAGDAFTVTTNR
+380 QAGNALTVTTNR
-392 DEALRLFPC
+392 DEALRLFPS

-413 LAADASKALGVKDGQ
+413 LAADASQALGVKDGQ

-443 LDSTAEVKGA
+443 LDSTNEVKGA

-477 DARLTLTGTGYD
+477 DARLTLTGTDYD
-489 NPVTRKEFEP
+489 NPVTRMEFEP

-517 TGDFYLVNQS
+517 PGDFYLVNQE

-538 NFETL
+538 NFEWL

-569 SGDDNHRLGLQAGMT
+569 SGDDNHRLGLQAGNT

-589 ACNSTSKFNALSFKE
+589 ACNSTSKYNALSFKE

-652 IMDGAGKVNGNN
+652 IMDGAGIVNGFN
-664 LKNKAGRFLRY
+664 LKNKEGRFLRY
-675 DAADETFTSVTDR
+675 DAADKTFTSVTDR

-693 FDADQNTYYVIP
+693 FDADPNTYYVVP
-705 VHDVQGGTYNINIA
+705 AHVQGGTYNIA
-719 GGLRYNAV
+719 GGLRYNAM

-841 PDTDNGKHKVNPT
+841 PDTDGYQHKVNT
-854 LNDYSLY
+854 TTNEYSRY
-861 KICDVADQPDA
+861 KICDLADQPDA
-872 SLEGLWS
+872 SLDGLWS
-879 LYNCKNLY
+879 LYNCTNHY
-887 FVRPFPSENA
+887 FVRPSDSDNF
-897 IGRAEEVGKNTSM
+897 IGRAEKVGKNTSM

-942 KPRVKARDIL
+942 NPRVKARDIL

-968 HIRNRAGFYLTYDGK
+968 HIRNRAGFYLTYSEK

-1005 YENNNNVRYDLCST
+1005 YENNNSVRYDLCST

-1027 GEEGA
+1027 GEEGV

-1037 PGTRNSVV
+1037 PNTRNSAV

-1079 AYHMEDAN
+1079 AYHMEDATN
-1087 SISLKPY
+1087 SISLKSY
-1094 EEKNLCQLWVLIR
+1094 VEKNLCQLWVLIR
-1107 DGQGKGDGYLQSAYN
+1107 DGEGKGDGYLQSAYN
-1122 RYFLKYDTGSNTFV
+1122 RHFLKYDTGSNTFV

-1150 ETSGNYIHWQI
+1150 ETSGNYVHWQI
-1161 ELPDVNDS
+1161 ELPDVNGNS
-1169 RNLIS
+1169 NLIS

-1181 NPKTVSLSL
+1181 SPKTVSLSL

-1220 NLSLNELTPQL
+1220 NINLDELTPKL

-1243 ASASEDD
+1243 ASASEDG

-1278 EGNVF
+1278 GGNVF

-1293 FYLWLNHGDE
+1293 FYLWLNHGE
-1303 DGTVSWCFAQL
+1303 KDGTVSWCFAQL
-1314 NADGSKPEGKPEKC
+1314 NADGSKPEGKPKKC
-1328 LGVSDVTNGTVAM
+1328 LGVSDEANGTVAM
-1341 LSFST
+1341 LPFST
-1346 YETDKLHTLCFNFG
+1346 YETNKLHTLCFTFG
-1360 RLTCPELSDAAEG
+1360 RLTSPELSDAAEG
-1373 KYYYNF
+1373 KYYYTF
-1379 ICFDKVASDK
+1379 MCFDKVGNDKYVSDGNDTSK
-1389 FISEGYDT
+1389 LVIAEG
-1397 NKKVKAESQQLIND
+1397 KKLVND
-1411 QMWALVGQSKD
+1411 QMWALVGVSKD
-1422 DVVLMSKD
+1422 GFVLMSKD
-1430 KYYMCLNGYKL
+1430 RYYLYLNGGIFN
-1441 CVTHDLK
+1441 VTHDLA
-1448 KAAHFSVDY
+1448 KATHFSGTY
-1457 ISDVDR
+1457 DVNKQR
-1463 YVLVL
+1463 YVLTVVSA
-1468 VGGEGSEGHLKKCLN
+1468 VGGDSRFNGWQVLLGSDSRRVTVGNKKN
-1483 LSGDVDENGVR
+1483 ASNENR
-1494 HKDVIVWNWNK
+1494 Y
-1505 TDKNEGP
+1505 
-1512 RFYLN
+1512 YLN
-1517 FISIPVPEDYSDYE
+1517 FIPIPVPEDYSDYE
-1531 ILPKRS
+1531 VLPKRS
-1537 WFVKQAHEATTDPM
+1537 WFVKQAHEATADPM

-1579 VIHYL
+1579 ITHYL
-1584 KAESTRELYV
+1584 KAESTRKLYV
-1594 PTCMVTNDNCP
+1594 PTCMVGSANTR
-1605 TLSRAFQRW
+1605 SRAFQRW

-1632 PSSRRYKNGIVVG
+1632 PSSRRYRNGIVVG
-1645 DQLKLNGQV
+1645 EQLNLNGQDR
-1654 NGNYVK
+1654 GNYVDHYV
-1660 KKITFQMPEVIPD
+1660 TFQMPEVIPD

-1678 LGADLTPYSDFV
+1678 LGGDLTTYSDFV

-1708 NGAVTNDIILPS
+1708 NGNVTSDIILPS

-1731 RNLYVIRNA
+1731 RNLYIIRNA
-1740 RAIANELLQ
+1740 RAIANELLLY
-1749 CKEGNGND
+1749 KDDGSND

-1791 NNDSPSEDNLQ
+1791 NGGIASEDNLQ
-1802 NAVNSGEIV
+1802 NAVNSGA
-1811 IEVDSLDSGITSAKF
+1811 IEVKVDDLGSGITFAGF
-1826 LRSAKTDNVDLGEGL
+1826 LNSGAGAGA
-1841 DRFIAFDYPGDT
+1841 DRAIAFNYP
-1853 DDGKGIGK
+1853 DDDNGKGTGT
-1861 AKGDSCTLKVYG
+1861 ATAGSCTLKVYG
-1873 VASDGTRYQIAKFNL
+1873 RASDGTRYQIAKFNL
-1888 TFEDNF
+1888 IFEDDF

-1904 KKDDGS
+1904 KKDDGT
-1910 FKSERSPE
+1910 FKSARSPE
-1918 ALKKATGDPVATI
+1918 ALLKTTGDPVATI
-1931 TFDPEQFDAFV
+1931 TFDPDQFDAFV
-1942 TPPVGTYTGFLTG
+1942 SPPVGTYTGFTNSGKG
-1955 DKGPGT
+1955 DNANQKYS
-1961 KCGLTYRY
+1961 LTYRY

-1983 DGDFNSTDGKTP
+1983 GGDFNSTNGRTS
-1995 ECTWGNYTIAH
+1995 ECTWGNYTVAH
-2006 RFRMGDF
+2006 RFDMGDN
-2013 GDGSSRGNFFAV
+2013 RGNFFAV
-2025 KKYYENEYGSEK
+2025 KKYYENEYGSEN

-2042 SGFLYIDASDLPGQ
+2042 SGFLYIDASDLPGK
-2056 IASIDFSGMPC
+2056 IASIDFAGMPC

-2079 SPSGKD
+2079 SPDRDNES
-2085 EKPANV
+2085 PANV
-2091 VFSVQGFKN
+2091 VFSIQGFKN

-2111 GSILGEARD
+2111 GSILGQARD
-2120 SLANK
+2120 SLSKTLN
-2125 LEPKTN
+2125 PKD
-2131 NGIGIWQQV
+2131 NGGKGIWQQV

-2149 DDFDSFRLTID
+2149 DDFDNFRLTID
-2160 NACTST
+2160 NACTNTS
-2166 VGGDI
+2166 GGDI

-2182 PEVQIE
+2182 PDVQIE

-2199 LCKMTVDYDQVRT
+2199 LCKMTVDYDQVRA

-2238 DAELGFDTGTS
+2238 DAELGFDTGTP

-2280 GEGIFRSVEFKTNFD
+2280 GEGIFRSVEFKTKFED
-2295 SLPVFKYRD
+2295 LPLFKYRD

-2373 CKFRTLSP
+2373 CQFRTQSP

-2410 KQVGEDEDGN
+2410 KQVGEDADGN

-2428 DWWRDYVGGAFTDVC
+2428 DWWRDYVGDAFTDVC

-2532 ATKQGTILK
+2532 ATPQGKILK

-2566 KVSGEAPQLFD
+2566 KVSGQAPQLFD
-2577 GLHGTQYKY
+2577 GLHGDKYKY

-2619 PLRGIKT
+2619 PLRGIET

-2660 ERAGLSVQNFRI
+2660 EHVGLSVQNFRI
-2672 VGQLKTLVAD
+2672 VGQLKTLYAS
-2682 TADREHAYA
+2682 TEDRENAHA

-2718 AGNATQSTVC
+2718 AGSATQTTVC

-2762 ADLEDLH
+2762 ADLADLH
-2769 FNADT
+2769 FKADT
-2774 EPGYAAN
+2774 ETDYATNAN
-2781 ADNGTAQGY
+2781 NGTAQGY

-2795 TSVIVTPKKAGPQL
+2795 TSVIVTPDKAGPQL
-2809 YETNGADDQFLNFVG
+2809 YETNYAGADDKFLNFVG
-2824 NEGKR
+2824 HEDEQR

-2841 APEADK
+2841 APKAVA

-2889 PDRWYTLGS
+2889 PNRWYTLGS

-2948 STLYYLDTYSAENP
+2948 STLYYLEPYSANNP
-2962 QTANV
+2962 QETNV
-2967 KTTTENIYQAAN
+2967 DTTTENIYQAAN

-2984 NDVREAYSQGGFS
+2984 NDVREPYSQGGFS

-3009 YNTSLFRLPKEDT
+3009 YTKSLFRLPKEDT
-3022 AYGYYTELNKTDEQT
+3022 AYGYYTELNETDRRT
-3037 YPVDRTHHHKLATD
+3037 YTVDRTYHHKLATD
-3051 QLAKSGT
+3051 QLKSGT
-3058 EITVTLTN
+3058 ELTVTLRN
-3066 ENRNNRFFL
+3066 ENANNRFFL
-3075 VGNPFACALDLDK
+3075 VGNPFACALDLNE
-3088 FFTVNAAQLN
+3088 FFKENETQLN

-3159 DMQTSLHASGTL
+3159 DMQTSLHTSGTL

-3321 DEQDF
+3321 DEKDF
-3326 TQPLIQADNGSVTI
+3326 TQPLIQADKGCVTVT
-3340 SSSAAHVLT
+3340 SSAAHVLT
-3349 YVRIV
+3349 YVRII

>member
-46 LFAKDGALTVVS
+46 LLAKDGALTVVS

-90 VTPNLTLTNSQ
+90 VTSNLTLTNSQ
-101 DQAATFTKTENTY
+101 DQAAEFTKTENTY
-114 SKGRKSYG
+114 SKDTY
-122 EGVEVPT
+122 
-129 HGGSRYDLVYGGKAL
+129 GGSRYDLVYKGKAL

-150 LIWTVEDSRYGCIRL
+150 LVWAVEDSRYGCIRL
-165 ANNVKGAKVN
+165 ANNVKGAKVT
-175 PFVSSEGGKV
+175 PFVSSEGGEV
-185 HWYYYMELLG
+185 HWYYMELLLNG
-195 NKSAECVMD
+195 SECIKD
-204 AGAEKKLEKYS
+204 AGAGNKLQKYP

-220 DLRAYMWCVYE
+220 NLRAYMWCVYE
-231 ANDKGDVYFMSAD
+231 ANDKGDVYIKSAD
-244 GNFFCQKDDTYQYST
+244 GNFFYQNGNIQYST
-259 STKTDRCKYRIC
+259 STESSKHIYRIC

-283 AFVLYNPQTTK
+283 AFVLYNTQTTK
-294 YVFPYG
+294 YIYPYG
-300 SGNTDVGNGSSLN
+300 SGNPDVGMGSYLN

-318 RFILS
+318 RFITTPPP

-331 SANAATAIYDNGTGV
+331 SANAATAIYDNGTSV
-346 TMQPVGSEV
+346 TMQAVGSEV

-368 YVLKSGRDNYLK
+368 YVLKSGRNNYLK
-380 QAGDAFTVTTNR
+380 RAGEAFTVTTNR

-401 GSAYDDRHDVLT
+401 GSAYDDRHHVLT
-413 LAADASKALGVKDGQ
+413 LADDASKALGVKDGQ

-443 LDSTAEVKGA
+443 LDSTNEVKGA
-453 VAPKFSDISNVYY
+453 VVPKFSDISNVYY

-477 DARLTLTGTGYD
+477 DARLTLTGTDYD
-489 NPVTRKEFEP
+489 NPVTRMEFQP
-499 TSASQ
+499 TSARQ
-504 NWKLEAARHANSK
+504 NWELRPAKHPNSK
-517 TGDFYLVNQS
+517 PGDFYLVNQE

-538 NFETL
+538 NFKPL

-562 WTIDMAL
+562 WAIDMAL
-569 SGDDNHRLGLQAGMT
+569 SGDDNHRLGLQDGMT

-589 ACNSTSKFNALSFKE
+589 VCNRTSKYNALSFKE

-645 YQWTFDP
+645 YRWTFDP
-652 IMDGAGKVNGNN
+652 IMDGAGIVNGYN

-675 DAADETFTSVTDR
+675 DATDETFTSVTDR

-719 GGLRYNAV
+719 GGLRYNAM

-735 NTLGVKNGKLQLVKK
+735 NTLGVKNGQLQLVKK

-771 VSTSANPHYYALNF
+771 VSTSDNPRYYAFNF
-785 FQNGSEYLQDNT
+785 FQNGSGEYMQDNT
-797 PGNILLKSPVAPF
+797 PGDILLKSPVAPF
-810 PLRRYCWILEEA
+810 PLRRFCWILEEA

-841 PDTDNGKHKVNPT
+841 PASDGYQHKVNT
-854 LNDYSLY
+854 TRNDYSRY
-861 KICDVADQPDA
+861 KLCDVADQPDA
-872 SLEGLWS
+872 SLDGLWS
-879 LYNCKNLY
+879 LYNCTNHY
-887 FVRPFPSENA
+887 FVRPSDRDNS

-910 TFVDVAANTTSYH
+910 TFVDIAADTTSYH
-923 FVFPAMGQ
+923 LVFPAMGQ

-942 KPRVKARDIL
+942 NPRVKARGIL

-957 ARLYQWVVEGQ
+957 AHLYQWVIEGQ
-968 HIRNRAGFYLTYDGK
+968 HIRNRAGFYLTYDKK

-992 KADAYTFVYNVNN
+992 KAEAYTFVYDENN
-1005 YENNNNVRYDLCST
+1005 YENNNCVRYDFLSS
-1019 DDQQALSI
+1019 DGRQALSI
-1027 GEEGA
+1027 GAEGV

-1037 PGTRNSVV
+1037 PNTRNSVV

-1055 LPIPSLGG
+1055 LPIPSSGG
-1063 ADYQLYCI
+1063 VDYQLYCI

-1087 SISLKPY
+1087 AISLKPY
-1094 EEKNLCQLWVLIR
+1094 VEKNLCQLWILIR

-1122 RYFLKYDTGSNTFV
+1122 RCFLKYDTGSNTFV
-1136 AVADKK
+1136 AVADKN

-1150 ETSGNYIHWQI
+1150 ETSGNYDHWQI
-1161 ELPDVNDS
+1161 ELPDVGGNN
-1169 RNLIS
+1169 NLIS
-1174 HSYSGGG
+1174 HSYGG
-1181 NPKTVSLSL
+1181 NPKTVTLSL
-1190 QGPNNGNNF
+1190 QGPNNADNY
-1199 VEIFPVDITPDFYE
+1199 VDLIPVDITPDFYE

-1220 NLSLNELTPQL
+1220 NLSLNELTPEL
-1231 ELTADGKALKAK
+1231 ELTADGTALKAK

-1267 NGHGQYIGADA
+1267 NGHGQYIGADDD
-1278 EGNVF
+1278 GNVF

-1293 FYLWLNHGDE
+1293 FYLWLNHGE
-1303 DGTVSWCFAQL
+1303 KDGNVSWCFAQL
-1314 NADGSKPEGKPEKC
+1314 NADGSKPEGKPDKC

-1346 YETDKLHTLCFNFG
+1346 YETDKQHTLCFTFG
-1360 RLTCPELSDAAEG
+1360 RLTCPELSDAVAG

-1379 ICFDKVASDK
+1379 ICFDKVGNKFVSD
-1389 FISEGYDT
+1389 GNDT
-1397 NKKVKAESQQLIND
+1397 NKVVFAENGKKLVND
-1411 QMWALVGQSKD
+1411 QMWALVGQNKD

-1430 KYYMCLNGYKL
+1430 KYYVYLDGDRFY
-1441 CVTHDLK
+1441 VTHDPE
-1448 KAAHFSVDY
+1448 KAVHFSVKY
-1457 ISDVDR
+1457 ISSQKR
-1463 YVLVL
+1463 YALT
-1468 VGGEGSEGHLKKCLN
+1468 
-1483 LSGDVDENGVR
+1483 
-1494 HKDVIVWNWNK
+1494 IV
-1505 TDKNEGP
+1505 EGP
-1512 RFYLN
+1512 NDGGKSGYSMNLHGGDHTTILPWKDSSIQTDQNFWLN
-1517 FISIPVPEDYSDYE
+1517 FIAVPQPEDYSDYE
-1531 ILPKRS
+1531 VLPKRS
-1537 WFVKQAHEATTDPM
+1537 WFVKQAREATADPM

-1561 WTKNPYTGKMMQ
+1561 WTKNPYTGKLMQ

-1579 VIHYL
+1579 VTHYL
-1584 KAESTRELYV
+1584 KAESTRDLYV
-1594 PTCMVTNDNCP
+1594 PTCMVGSAATR
-1605 TLSRAFQRW
+1605 SRAFQRW

-1620 EAVSDSVLNLDL
+1620 EAVSDSVLNLDIS
-1632 PSSRRYKNGIVVG
+1632 SSRRYKNGIVVG
-1645 DQLKLNGQV
+1645 DQLKLNGQ
-1654 NGNYVK
+1654 NSGYYVTHNV
-1660 KKITFQMPEVIPD
+1660 TFQMPEVIPD

-1697 NPIYNGNVTKY
+1697 NPIYNGTVTS
-1708 NGAVTNDIILPS
+1708 DIILPS
-1720 KQNIVEPTITG
+1720 KQSIVEPTITG

-1749 CKEGNGND
+1749 CKVSEGND

-1791 NNDSPSEDNLQ
+1791 NGGIASEDNLQ
-1802 NAVNSGEIV
+1802 NAVNNGA
-1811 IEVDSLDSGITSAKF
+1811 IEVKVDDLGSGITFAKF
-1826 LRSAKTDNVDLGEGL
+1826 LSSGAGGAATD
-1841 DRFIAFDYPGDT
+1841 RAIAFNYPGDT
-1853 DDGKGIGK
+1853 ADGKGTGK
-1861 AKGDSCTLKVYG
+1861 AHAGSCTLKVYG

-1904 KKDDGS
+1904 KKDGS

-1918 ALKKATGDPVATI
+1918 ALLKTTGDPVATI
-1931 TFDPEQFDAFV
+1931 TFDPDQFDAFV
-1942 TPPVGTYTGFLTG
+1942 SPPVGTYTGFDNVVG
-1955 DKGPGT
+1955 AST

-1983 DGDFNSTDGKTP
+1983 GGDFNSISRTP
-1995 ECTWGNYTIAH
+1995 ECTWGNYTVAH
-2006 RFRMGDF
+2006 RFNMGDN
-2013 GDGSSRGNFFAV
+2013 RGNFFAV
-2025 KKYYENEYGSEK
+2025 KKYYENEYGSQN

-2042 SGFLYIDASDLPGQ
+2042 SGFLYIDASDLPGK
-2056 IASIDFSGMPC
+2056 IASIDFAGMPC

-2079 SPSGKD
+2079 SPDRGNES
-2085 EKPANV
+2085 PANV
-2091 VFSVQGFKN
+2091 VFSIQGFKN

-2120 SLANK
+2120 SLR
-2125 LEPKTN
+2125 KTLN
-2131 NGIGIWQQV
+2131 PMDNGGKGIWQQV

-2160 NACTST
+2160 NACTNT
-2166 VGGDI
+2166 QGGDI

-2199 LCKMTVDYDQVRT
+2199 LCKMTVNYDQVRA

-2220 VMKDNPKV
+2220 VMKVNPKV

-2238 DAELGFDTGTS
+2238 DAELGFDTGTP

-2259 DAEVKPAFVKALLGD
+2259 DVEVKPAFVKALLGD
-2274 PNSQVS
+2274 PNSQAS
-2280 GEGIFRSVEFKTNFD
+2280 GEGIFRSVEFKTKFD
-2295 SLPVFKYRD
+2295 DLPLFKYRD

-2410 KQVGEDEDGN
+2410 KQVGENVDGV

-2453 LGKNESRLS
+2453 LGKNENRLS

-2532 ATKQGTILK
+2532 ATKQGTILR

-2548 HEDSSGTQYCY
+2548 HEDPTSGTQYCY
-2559 DPQQVGI
+2559 DPEQVGI
-2566 KVSGEAPQLFD
+2566 KVSGQAPQLFD
-2577 GLHGTQYKY
+2577 GLRGDKYKY

-2592 VPVRSSLAAVEEVRA
+2592 VPVRSSLAAVAEVTA
-2607 RADGSAANVLRV
+2607 GADGSAVNVLRV
-2619 PLRGIKT
+2619 PLRGITT
-2626 VTKDAIGLTSVSPE
+2626 VTDGAIGLTSVSPE

-2651 KAYETKAAE
+2651 KAYETRAAE
-2660 ERAGLSVQNFRI
+2660 ERTGLSVQNFRI
-2672 VGQLKTLVAD
+2672 VGQLKTLDASKAD
-2682 TADREHAYA
+2682 SVNAHA

-2698 FQPRE
+2698 FHPRE
-2703 GYVYTLRFNYRELFN
+2703 GYVYTLRFNYRERFN
-2718 AGNATQSTVC
+2718 AGSTAQTTVC

-2762 ADLEDLH
+2762 ADLADLH

-2774 EPGYAAN
+2774 ETGYANN
-2781 ADNGTAQGY
+2781 AANGTAQGY

-2795 TSVIVTPKKAGPQL
+2795 TSVIVTPDKAGPQL
-2809 YETNGADDQFLNFVG
+2809 YETDYAGADKFLNFVG
-2824 NEGKR
+2824 HEDEQR

-2841 APEADK
+2841 APKAVA
-2847 GVNLCGIYTPYQSK
+2847 GVNLCDIYTPYQSK

-2866 SGGELLHAERLDYK
+2866 SGGELLHAERLNYE

-2921 FKNVTYNTTDYH
+2921 FKDVTYDTALHH
-2933 RFAPAVYQRSWDKAK
+2933 RFAPAVYQRSWDKAQPK
-2948 STLYYLDTYSAENP
+2948 LYYLEPYSADKP
-2962 QTANV
+2962 QEARV
-2967 KTTTENIYQAAN
+2967 DTTTENIYQAAN

-2997 VKVNGIGIGAQK
+2997 VKVNGVGIGAQK
-3009 YNTSLFRLPKEDT
+3009 YTKSLFRLPKEDT
-3022 AYGYYTELNKTDEQT
+3022 AYGYYTETNKTDGGT
-3037 YPVDRTHHHKLATD
+3037 YSVDRTYHHNLATD
-3051 QLAKSGT
+3051 QLKSGT
-3058 EITVTLTN
+3058 ELTVTLTN

-3075 VGNPFACALDLDK
+3075 VGNPFACALDLNQ
-3088 FFTVNAAQLN
+3088 FFTKNADQLN

-3147 EGTNTITLKFTA
+3147 EGTNTITLKFTT
-3159 DMQTSLHASGTL
+3159 DMQTSLHTSGTL

-3321 DEQDF
+3321 DEKDF